1 MQNGK
6 SRIKRVASA
15 IIAGV
20 MALQTVAPVISYADD
35 TASSVATT
43 DDSDAIANVDPGTP
57 VQVDA
62 TASEEPSE
70 APSSGTS
77 QADEN
82 SEETETNSD
91 ITDEVSNEHTDAD
104 TADETQTVEED
115 APKQDESTS
124 ETTDTAPSRT
134 VTVTLNKNGGEFEPE
149 WLETANED
157 PIAAYL
163 GTETNDIV
171 VEDTGD
177 TIVATVTDRD
187 SIDIPVALSSD
198 ESLYFTGWDVS
209 SGSYDADS
217 ETLTFEDGVDAYV
230 LSAVYSSVV
239 DDDQTL
245 VENRTEFDEQT
256 KRQAIQ
262 ERLKSSGIS
271 TYVLR
276 PSDSYNQLDL
286 VVEGLAFTSDDGL
299 TQTFTA
305 PYDGDYIITAYGANG
320 GTGKGKYQG
329 YRTPGRGG
337 KAEGTVHL
345 NAGQTIHIYLGE
357 AGGYWSTNRTFGGGG
372 GQIDWDRAWF
382 PDEDNG
388 QTDRY
393 HVFGRGGGA
402 TYVTVDAWTMD
413 QAGEAAHDYTD
424 AEKAQNNAAA
434 EVAKKHVIL
443 LAGGGGGM
451 GESGGSAGGGGLEG
465 QGPVANRYYAGGFP
479 PYSNAFSYD
488 ATVGGTTPTNGRTL
502 TYEERVDAKVY
513 PATQTRAGFG
523 YHYTVLGE
531 LYDANPAHRDPV
543 DFLFDDGQARNY
555 GSFFYGANG
564 ITCSGAGGGGWFGG
578 GTDYA
583 FSGGGGSSFV
593 NTSVTIDGEQV
604 EVKDAD
610 YEVGGNMKYDSTE
623 TAPYLVNGRV
633 IIKMVGET
641 PKLKS
646 VMMPAQSEDISAGNI
661 DEKDGFGQKAILSP
675 GQGSANKTLAYTAIT
690 YYNLGDVMTVTP
702 KWEYNTLLNVTYK
715 PWDDSVAKN
724 INNQMS
730 VSITNTELGIPAEGD
745 KYYNDAYPGWYAVK
759 SVMTITNAPL
769 SMYDTATVTKY
780 FFRCHPTATVSMYN
794 GIRTM
799 DDESESGGLVL
810 DYSIAMEH
818 QGAHVY
824 QNRNTIND
832 MNAET
837 VSDTV
842 TATQN
847 HSSSQWKYPEL
858 VVKTPKTIQ
867 TFNVLFTSP
876 SRNAQDAILYNTD
889 LANQLGIV
897 VTGTNQNYI
906 FTKSG
911 GLTQDEWN
919 NFLRQVSF
927 VTYDRAVFTADG
939 VQSGVEVAWY
949 GFEKAIFGSNQATRH
964 VPTLSDYPGA
974 ATHNIASGS
983 LNITSSGSVYRIV
996 GSTTGDNRIYVSPG
1010 VSATVILDNV
1020 TMNYTAA
1027 GAGWGNDTSRA
1038 GDGAI
1043 SCSHANLT
1051 IILVGTSR
1059 ITAYGSY
1066 SNAIAKNGTD
1076 GSLMIDGAGTLYAV
1090 GASGDHCGAIGANVN
1105 CSFWNFTVQ
1114 GGTIYAN
1121 AGEHCPGIGSG
1132 CLNQPGEGNG
1142 GDGAGCGNLNFTG
1155 GTVVARGNTACS
1167 GIGSG
1172 WGGPV
1177 NGINISNGAKVTA
1190 YGGSYSPGIGSGGRT
1205 DNVQGGN
1212 IGSYHYHVRN
1222 IVITGG
1228 DTVVTAFG
1236 DKSTNMPGI
1245 GCGKDPVG
1253 TVRGTLSNVV
1263 ATTLDGFQGYV
1274 RYGSSEE
1281 SAAYS
1286 TEQPRTPFTG
1296 TGNIG
1301 SYLASQVNRGTPVY
1315 YTQVFFSIDTSNKHV
1330 DDADVIGTQ
1339 VSSTGT
1345 IKPEQFASVSGT
1357 VWAENDRDGVYQVGD
1372 EAVVEGVAVT
1382 LYNADGS
1389 VCKTT
1394 TTNKYGA
1401 YSFDGIP
1408 EKKNYTVGFS
1418 NGSSNIQSYSP
1429 TAKIAAGENNNHVNN
1444 DWKSDVFTAIYQ
1456 KNTSQTINCGVYVPS
1471 TVSGFAWDDV
1481 NQNGICDNSE
1491 SKIANVTITLTDADG
1506 NSLTDV
1512 YGNPITAVLTDADGN
1527 YSFTNVRPRKEM
1539 KLTLTSSDT
1548 VDISNARV
1556 SPIPTSGDEKRTNK
1570 AERSID
1576 VLEFNGAPTSAT
1588 TEKSGSM
1595 LNAATIGEVYIN
1607 SMTGTGITPVNAE
1620 YKNFALS
1627 ANNSIR
1633 GYVWVESDYNG
1644 ILDGWHETQAD
1655 INIEEPVLNGV
1666 KVTLKNA
1673 AGATVATT
1681 YTDFAGYYEFL
1692 ALKPGTYKVE
1702 YEETDKT
1709 AADKKVLPEEYDYFG
1724 FLVSPTATT
1733 DKKTQ
1738 MGNDATAVMQN
1749 NKVAKAV
1756 SKTYQI
1762 PDTRVVSL
1770 SNEKDFYVSTANCAM
1785 YIPSKV
1791 YGYIW
1796 QDDNYNGIR
1805 ETNETENVK
1814 THIYLR
1820 RTTKSQFADADEQ
1833 GTNISGHLLYKSY
1846 NVFGELVGNGDL
1858 NTAADGY
1865 YEYDYL
1871 EPGIYYV
1878 VFDNTY
1884 DYYGQ
1889 TLINQGNDDTLDS
1902 ETQPNISL
1910 DRSHM
1915 YCAWIGDIELPV
1927 NTKTEYNVLS
1937 KHNDAGFIRLL
1948 TSFDLKKVE
1957 DLSGIPFE
1965 NVKFDYEIYEKA
1977 DDSGKSVFPN
1987 GPYTT
1992 VPVKPGDTSIKTEHL
2007 TTDKNGLISFTN
2019 QDIATYHLTETETLP
2034 GYVRDTKTH
2043 VVKVMPE
2050 TAVENNNLIWKT
2062 YISVDGVRQTNN
2074 LYTLKNT
2081 SETTNLT
2088 VTKKWDDAND
2098 QDGIRKNAVITLKG
2112 TVTLPDGKTEAVP
2125 LQKAYTALF
2134 KATDTYLT
2142 YTFRSIPAYYKG
2154 QTIQYTVVEN
2164 PMDGYTAIVS
2174 NTTGSVDNGY
2184 AITVTNKHVP
2194 QFDDFTVVKVW
2205 DDGNNVDGIRPDSVT
2220 IHMNG
2225 SDGSST
2231 EATLSNTKDWKYTFK
2246 HIPLFD
2252 ANGNEITYTITEDAV
2267 AGYTY
2272 TVTNEG
2278 RSFTITNSHVQETL
2292 SIPVTKTWEDNG
2304 NQDGV
2309 RPSAIHV
2316 ILMGSDGNVYEANL
2330 TAAGKWKYEFKDLPR
2345 YWMEGVAIDYT
2356 LSEETVDSYT
2366 YKIEG
2371 DADTG
2376 FTVTNEHIPA
2386 VTNVVINK
2394 YWEDAANQ
2402 DGVRP
2407 DSVSVTLSGSDGKT
2421 YKATLTKDGGFS
2433 ETFENL
2439 PVFFNNGTKIAY
2451 TVTEDAVAGYI
2462 GKTATDDTGYVLSIT
2477 NTHTPETISKT
2488 ITKTWD
2494 DNDNQDG
2501 IRPTNVK
2508 VELYGTDGTLRTQY
2522 LTKDNNWSYSFE
2534 NLPKYQ
2540 NEGTI
2545 ILYTAKEEAVEGYT
2559 QKSVT
2564 TATGF
2569 NFTNTH
2575 EPQTVTYGATK
2586 VWLDD
2591 DNRDGV
2597 RPNSIT
2603 LVLNGSDGSKYTKQ
2617 MTAASNWSDV
2627 TFERI
2632 PMFNN
2637 GKYIT
2642 YTLSENDV
2650 PSYVNSVAVSEDG
2663 KFFTVTNTHTPDHA
2677 IIKIT
2682 EVWHDENDQDGI
2694 RPKKVT
2700 TIIVG
2705 SNGNRHEVPLHSSG
2719 DWHYT
2724 CDDLVKYWKN
2734 GQLVDYT
2741 VEAVTIDGYT
2751 SEVKSLGN
2759 NVFEVHNTHIP
2770 ETISKTVT
2778 KTWKDN
2784 ENQDGIRPASVTVT
2798 LTGSNAVSKT
2808 ATLNEENGWTAT
2820 FENLP
2825 KRDHGNIVTYNVK
2838 ESDVEGYEASI
2849 VKTEDGFQLINE
2861 HDSETTLRTATLV
2874 WRDENN
2880 QDGIRP
2886 DTVTYTL
2893 HGSDGS
2899 EVEKTVSK
2907 DDSWADVMFED
2918 LPVYQ
2923 NGQKVTYTLT
2933 ESTVDGYTTDIR
2945 DNGHTFTVT
2954 NTHIPAVV
2962 NVDVTKVWT
2971 DGENQDGNRPNSI
2984 SVILTGNDGNRY
2996 TATITAANNW
3006 KYTFSKLP
3014 KFFNE
3019 GTQIEY
3025 TLAEDAASGYSNV
3038 IEKKDNYT
3046 FVLTNKYSPATVDIP
3061 VVKKWNDDNDR
3072 DGARPESFNIVLN
3085 GSDGKLYTGTLSAEN
3100 GYTYVFQSVP
3110 KFHNSGTLISYTVA
3124 EEKVTGYTTE
3134 VAKDSSGYKFT
3145 LTNTKSIE
3153 TVTKTVSKVWEDS
3166 NNQDGLRPS
3175 AITVI
3180 LTGDDGSRYLK
3191 SVSAAENWTTTFEN
3205 LPKNQNHGQ
3214 SIQYTVSEAF
3224 VSGYTD
3230 EVTQNGNNYTIT
3242 NTHMP
3247 ATTELFVT
3255 KTWKDNG
3262 NNDGMR
3268 PDEITVTAHG
3278 SDGRSYAKKLNAD
3291 NQWSVMF
3298 SNLPKYA
3305 NGKTID
3311 YTLTEEAVPGYTSSI
3326 TRNGKSFTLI
3336 NTHVDETKNITITKA
3351 WNDENNQDGLRPKSI
3366 TAVVNGSDG
3375 SARFVQ
3381 LFESQNWTTSLNN
3394 LPKYKNSTE
3403 VQYTVKENAISGY
3416 ETEIKQTGDSY
3427 TITNTHAPAV
3437 VTVSVVK
3444 IWDDE
3449 NNQDG
3454 IRPSLI
3460 QVTLTGSDGSTHNAA
3475 ITKNDGWTYQFK
3487 DLPQYKNGVK
3497 IDYTLQ
3503 EADSNPYTYEIVK
3516 GSDGYSFTITNNY
3529 VPAAVNVPVTTI
3541 WNDDNNRDGIRAKE
3555 TVITLQGSNGKVYQH
3570 IVTDKDSFATVFEDV
3585 PKFFDE
3591 GKEVVYTVTQN
3602 EVDGYTTDVTNTDK
3616 YTFQITNTHEPEKLA
3631 KTVTKVWDDNNNQ
3644 DGLRPNTLRI
3654 ALTGTD
3660 GTYIEKNLSA
3670 ANNWTETFEGLYKYF
3685 KEGTPIQYT
3694 IDEEA
3699 VGGYEKEISEKDN
3712 LITITN
3718 THAPEKL
3725 DLIVNVVWN
3734 DANNQDGYRPDTTTI
3749 HMSGTDG
3756 TQDTKDFTK
3765 DSSWSSIVFKDLDRF
3780 KDGTKIKYTVT
3791 EDEIPQYTTSIVAN
3805 GNVVTVT
3812 NTHIPEITLRNISV
3826 IWEDN
3831 DDQDGIRPDAVNIKL
3846 KGNDKLVDS
3855 SELNEDVKWKHSFTK
3870 LPVREN
3876 GNEISYTAEENEIPG
3891 YTTTIEKTDTG
3902 YVFTNTHIPET
3913 VTVTVDK
3920 VWDDSENQ
3928 DGLRPDTIHIK
3939 LVSNGIAKDA
3949 YLDADSNWHLEFEGL
3964 PKYRD
3969 HGILNE
3975 YSVQEVDVDG
3985 YTSTVTTE
3993 DGYAFTIKN
4002 DHVPAVIDIPIT
4014 EEWIDDNNRDGLRPS
4029 SHTVILTDGINT
4041 IEEIVLDKD
4050 NGYGTVLKDMPKYKN
4065 GVEIDY
4071 QIKDFKVDGYTTNII
4086 KGDSVKDFK
4095 VTNTHVP
4102 EMVTVTVT
4110 EGWHD
4115 QSDYDKIRPEE
4126 IALTLTGSD
4135 GNVYEK
4141 TVNKETW
4148 TAVFSDLPKNS
4159 KGEQIIYTLTQEGIK
4174 GYSTT
4179 ITNNQ
4184 TDTITVINKHE
4195 PVKTITVTVTWND
4208 ENNKDSIRPD
4218 KVTVKLTDGTTVVS
4232 TKEVKNDSW
4241 KHIFEDIPVF
4251 NGSDKVSYTIT
4262 QDAVNGYTTEIKA
4275 SDDGNTIEIINTH
4288 ISVVPPKEEPKKKEP
4303 ATPAPVVEVK
4313 VEQPAPTVTLI
4324 QTTNKPTGISFF
4336 ESLFAK

>member
-15 IIAGV
+15 VIAGV

-70 APSSGTS
+70 APSSGPS

-82 SEETETNSD
+82 SEETNSD
-91 ITDEVSNEHTDAD
+91 ITDEVANEHTDAD

-115 APKQDESTS
+115 APQQDESTS
-124 ETTDTAPSRT
+124 EATDAAPSRT

-157 PIAAYL
+157 PIATYL
-163 GTETNDIV
+163 GTETNDIAI
-171 VEDTGD
+171 EDTGD

-187 SIDIPVALSSD
+187 SISIPVALSGD
-198 ESLYFTGWDVS
+198 DSLYFTGWDVS
-209 SGSYDADS
+209 SGSYDADN
-217 ETLTFEDGVDAYV
+217 ETLTFDDGVDAYV
-230 LSAVYSSVV
+230 LTAVYNSVA
-239 DDDQTL
+239 DEDQQL
-245 VENRTEFDEQT
+245 IENKEIFDEQAE
-256 KRQAIQ
+256 KNVLQQKLSA
-262 ERLKSSGIS
+262 SGIS
-271 TYVLR
+271 LYEMR

-286 VVEGLAFTSDDGL
+286 IIDGLAFTSDDGL
-299 TQTFTA
+299 VQTFTA
-305 PYDGDYIITAYGANG
+305 PYDGDYTITAYGANG
-320 GTGKGKYQG
+320 GTGKDKYQG

-337 KAEGTVHL
+337 KAEGTIHL

-424 AEKAQNNAAA
+424 AEKAQNDAAA
-434 EVAKKHVIL
+434 EVAKNHVIL

-488 ATVGGTTPTNGRTL
+488 ATVGGTTPTNGRVL
-502 TYEERVDAKVY
+502 TYDERVDAKVY

-523 YHYTVLGE
+523 YHYTILGE
-531 LYDANPAHRDPV
+531 LYDANPANRDPV
-543 DFLFDDGQARNY
+543 SLLFDDGQARNY

-593 NTSVTIDGEQV
+593 NTSVTIDGKQV

-610 YEVGGNMKYDSTE
+610 YEVGGNMKYDSTNS
-623 TAPYLVNGRV
+623 APYLINGRV
-633 IIKMVGET
+633 LIHMVGTT
-641 PKLKS
+641 PKMKTI
-646 VMMPAQSEDISAGNI
+646 MMEAQNEDISSSHVDDA
-661 DEKDGFGQKAILSP
+661 DVYGQKAYLNK
-675 GQGSANKTLAYTAIT
+675 GQDVASTTIAYTAIT
-690 YYNLGDVMTVTP
+690 YYNMGDLMTVNP
-702 KWEYNTLLNVTYK
+702 VWEYSTMLSPTDRDWN
-715 PWDDSVAKN
+715 DSVAKS
-724 INNQMS
+724 IDSRLS
-730 VSITNTELGIPAEGD
+730 VSVANTNLGVPNPGD
-745 KYYNDAYPGWYAVK
+745 KYYNADYPGWYAVK
-759 SVMTITNAPL
+759 SVMTITNPVNTMYSTERLTKYYFRCKGIASYTLSSGTKTMYDKGERGELAIDYNIYINHEGVHVYSDRNIINGTPTSTVDDTIAATAGRSASTWQYPHMALTDVNNINTILIQFSSHGFNTSDSISYDASYADSLGITGSGNQYSYIFKAKSKNSVSTANWEKFLQSITYTTYDAATFTSTGVSGGVTIFWYADENLWENNMFYDSSSGHFYACINTGNSITWGEARNRAL
-769 SMYDTATVTKY
+769 SMYNSALDCYGYLAHITSQSEQDYLYTLMDKSTQGWLGATRKVSGNEWDWYWRDGPANETNEP
-780 FFRCHPTATVSMYN
+780 FFRQNADGTYGTLLWGYENWDSKTEPN
-794 GIRTM
+794 N
-799 DDESESGGLVL
+799 SGGVEWCMHYYGSNRGVWNDYIDSNGAVTSFIVEWSKDGLV
-810 DYSIAMEH
+810 
-818 QGAHVY
+818 G
-824 QNRNTIND
+824 ND
-832 MNAET
+832 HS
-837 VSDTV
+837 VSDT
-842 TATQN
+842 
-847 HSSSQWKYPEL
+847 
-858 VVKTPKTIQ
+858 
-867 TFNVLFTSP
+867 
-876 SRNAQDAILYNTD
+876 
-889 LANQLGIV
+889 
-897 VTGTNQNYI
+897 
-906 FTKSG
+906 
-911 GLTQDEWN
+911 
-919 NFLRQVSF
+919 
-927 VTYDRAVFTADG
+927 
-939 VQSGVEVAWY
+939 
-949 GFEKAIFGSNQATRH
+949 
-964 VPTLSDYPGA
+964 
-974 ATHNIASGS
+974 
-983 LNITSSGSVYRIV
+983 
-996 GSTTGDNRIYVSPG
+996 
-1010 VSATVILDNV
+1010 
-1020 TMNYTAA
+1020 
-1027 GAGWGNDTSRA
+1027 
-1038 GDGAI
+1038 
-1043 SCSHANLT
+1043 
-1051 IILVGTSR
+1051 
-1059 ITAYGSY
+1059 
-1066 SNAIAKNGTD
+1066 
-1076 GSLMIDGAGTLYAV
+1076 
-1090 GASGDHCGAIGANVN
+1090 
-1105 CSFWNFTVQ
+1105 
-1114 GGTIYAN
+1114 
-1121 AGEHCPGIGSG
+1121 
-1132 CLNQPGEGNG
+1132 
-1142 GDGAGCGNLNFTG
+1142 
-1155 GTVVARGNTACS
+1155 
-1167 GIGSG
+1167 
-1172 WGGPV
+1172 
-1177 NGINISNGAKVTA
+1177 
-1190 YGGSYSPGIGSGGRT
+1190 
-1205 DNVQGGN
+1205 
-1212 IGSYHYHVRN
+1212 
-1222 IVITGG
+1222 
-1228 DTVVTAFG
+1228 
-1236 DKSTNMPGI
+1236 
-1245 GCGKDPVG
+1245 
-1253 TVRGTLSNVV
+1253 
-1263 ATTLDGFQGYV
+1263 
-1274 RYGSSEE
+1274 
-1281 SAAYS
+1281 
-1286 TEQPRTPFTG
+1286 
-1296 TGNIG
+1296 
-1301 SYLASQVNRGTPVY
+1301 
-1315 YTQVFFSIDTSNKHV
+1315 
-1330 DDADVIGTQ
+1330 DVIGTQ
-1339 VSSTGT
+1339 IVA
-1345 IKPEQFASVSGT
+1345 EQEQKVNNGEVSGT
-1357 VWAENDRDGVYQVGD
+1357 VWAENDYNGLFATD
-1372 EAVVEGVAVT
+1372 EAKLQDITVQLISDDGTVVATAQTNKLGQYDFTGLAPGNYYVKFTSQSFVG
-1382 LYNADGS
+1382 YNAVPDGGNS
-1389 VCKTT
+1389 IVQQASKGINDSYAQTPVFALT
-1394 TTNKYGA
+1394 YNDVLEK
-1401 YSFDGIP
+1401 SF
-1408 EKKNYTVGFS
+1408 
-1418 NGSSNIQSYSP
+1418 
-1429 TAKIAAGENNNHVNN
+1429 
-1444 DWKSDVFTAIYQ
+1444 
-1456 KNTSQTINCGVYVPS
+1456 GVYVPS
-1471 TVSGFAWDDV
+1471 TVSGFAWDDA
-1481 NQNGICDNSE
+1481 NQNGIYDNRE
-1491 SKIANVTITLTDADG
+1491 AKIANVTITLTDADG

-1512 YGNPITAVLTDADGN
+1512 YGNPIAAVLTDANGN

-1539 KLTLTSSDT
+1539 KLTLTSSNT

-1556 SPIPTSGDEKRTNK
+1556 SPIPTSGDVKLTNK
-1570 AERSID
+1570 AEKSIGM
-1576 VLEFNGAPTSAT
+1576 LEFNGAPTSAT

-1595 LNAATIGEVYIN
+1595 LTSATIGEIYIN
-1607 SMTGTGITPVNAE
+1607 SMSGTGITPVNAE

-1655 INIEEPVLNGV
+1655 IDIEEPVLNGV

-1702 YEETDKT
+1702 YEETDRT

-1724 FLVSPTATT
+1724 FTVSPTATT

-1738 MGNDATAVMQN
+1738 MGNDSTAVMQN

-1762 PDTRVVSL
+1762 PDTRVVNL
-1770 SNEKDFYVSTANCAM
+1770 SNEKDFYVSTANCAL

-1805 ETNETENVK
+1805 EANETQNVE

-1820 RTTKSQFADADEQ
+1820 RTTKSKFADADEQ

-1846 NVFGELVGNGDL
+1846 NVFGELIGNGDL
-1858 NTAADGY
+1858 NTATDGY
-1865 YEYDYL
+1865 YEYNCL

-1884 DYYGQ
+1884 DCYGQ

-1902 ETQPNISL
+1902 EVQPNISL

-1965 NVKFDYEIYEKA
+1965 NVKFDYEIYSKA
-1977 DDSGKSVFPN
+1977 ENFGKSVFPDDRHQGAPQIYEGAEDSGKSVFSDDSN
-1987 GPYTT
+1987 ELYTT
-1992 VPVKPGDTSIKTEHL
+1992 ASIETFAQAEHL
-2007 TTDKNGLISFTN
+2007 ITDKDGLIHFTN
-2019 QDIATYHLTETETLP
+2019 QDIATYHLTETKTLP

-2043 VVKVMPE
+2043 VIKVMPE
-2050 TAVENNNLIWKT
+2050 TTVENNNLVWKT
-2062 YISVDGVRQTNN
+2062 YISVDGVRQTDN

-2098 QDGIRKNAVITLKG
+2098 QDGIRQNAVITLKG
-2112 TVTLPDGKTEAVP
+2112 TVTLPNGKTEAVP

-2154 QTIQYTVVEN
+2154 QTIQYTVIEN
-2164 PMDGYTAIVS
+2164 PMDGYTATVGA
-2174 NTTGSVDNGY
+2174 TTGSADKGY

-2194 QFDDFTVVKVW
+2194 QFDDFTVTKVW
-2205 DDGNNVDGIRPDSVT
+2205 DDSNNIDGMRPDSVT
-2220 IHMNG
+2220 IHLNG

-2231 EATLSNTKDWKYTFK
+2231 EATLSNAKDWKYTFK
-2246 HIPLFD
+2246 HMPLFD
-2252 ANGNEITYTITEDAV
+2252 ANGNKITYTITEDAV

-2304 NQDGV
+2304 DQDGV

-2545 ILYTAKEEAVEGYT
+2545 ILYTAKEEAIEGYT

-2603 LVLNGSDGSKYTKQ
+2603 LTLTGSDGSKYTKQ

-2627 TFERI
+2627 TFERV

-2663 KFFTVTNTHTPDHA
+2663 KHFTVTNTHAPDHA
-2677 IIKIT
+2677 IINIT

-2694 RPKKVT
+2694 RPRKMTAVV
-2700 TIIVG
+2700 VG

-2719 DWHYT
+2719 DWNYT
-2724 CDDLVKYWKN
+2724 CDDLVKYWKS

-2741 VEAVTIDGYT
+2741 VEAITIDGYT

-2808 ATLNEENGWTAT
+2808 ATLNEDNGWTAT

-2825 KRDHGNIVTYNVK
+2825 KRDHGNIVAYNVK
-2838 ESDVEGYEASI
+2838 ESDTAGYEASV

-2861 HDSETTLRTATLV
+2861 HDSETTMRTVTLV
-2874 WRDENN
+2874 WRDEDNR
-2880 QDGIRP
+2880 DGVRP

-2899 EVEKTVSK
+2899 EQEKTVNK
-2907 DDSWADVMFED
+2907 DDAWNDVVFED

-2923 NGQKVTYTLT
+2923 NGQRISYTLT
-2933 ESTVDGYTTDIR
+2933 ESAIDGYTNDIR
-2945 DNGHTFTVT
+2945 SSGNTFTVT
-2954 NTHIPAVV
+2954 NTHIPETV
-2962 NVDVTKVWT
+2962 NVDVTKIWT
-2971 DGENQDGNRPNSI
+2971 DGENQDGNRPDSI
-2984 SVILTGNDGNRY
+2984 SVILTGSDGKRY
-2996 TATITAANNW
+2996 MTTITAANNW
-3006 KYTFSKLP
+3006 KHTFLKLP

-3025 TLAEDAASGYSNV
+3025 TLTEDTMSGYSDV
-3038 IEKKDNYT
+3038 VEKRSDYV
-3046 FVLTNKYSPATVDIP
+3046 FVLTNKYSPATVDVTI
-3061 VVKKWNDDNDR
+3061 VKKWDDDNDR
-3072 DGARPESFNIVLN
+3072 DGMRPESVDIVLN
-3085 GSDGKLYTGTLSAEN
+3085 GSDGKLYTGTLSTEN
-3100 GYTYVFQSVP
+3100 GYTCVFQSVP
-3110 KFHNSGTLISYTVA
+3110 KYHDGGTLINYTIA
-3124 EEKVTGYTTE
+3124 EEKIPGYTTTI
-3134 VAKDSSGYKFT
+3134 AKDASGYKFT
-3145 LTNTKSIE
+3145 LTNTKPIE

-3175 AITVI
+3175 AITII
-3180 LTGDDGSRYLK
+3180 LTGDDGSRRVK
-3191 SVSAAENWTTTFEN
+3191 SVSAAENWTTMFEN

-3230 EVTQNGNNYTIT
+3230 RVAQNGDNYTIT
-3242 NTHMP
+3242 NTHTP

-3602 EVDGYTTDVTNTDK
+3602 EVDGYTTNVANIDK

-3631 KTVTKVWDDNNNQ
+3631 KTVTKVWDDSNNQ

-3660 GTYIEKNLSA
+3660 GTYIEKSLSA

-3812 NTHIPEITLRNISV
+3812 NTHIPKITLCNISV

-3920 VWDDSENQ
+3920 VWEDGENQ
-3928 DGLRPDTIHIK
+3928 DGLRPDSIDVILTGSDGNTYNATI
-3939 LVSNGIAKDA
+3939 SEKD
-3949 YLDADSNWHLEFEGL
+3949 NWTYIFANL
-3964 PKYRD
+3964 PKYFND
-3969 HGILNE
+3969 GTLVE
-3975 YSVQEVDVDG
+3975 YSLQEVETDGYAGTVTKGTDG
-3985 YTSTVTTE
+3985 YT
-3993 DGYAFTIKN
+3993 FTIKN
-4002 DHVPAVIDIPIT
+4002 DHTPAVVDIPVT
-4014 EEWIDDNNRDGLRPS
+4014 KVWNDDEDRDGLRPNS
-4029 SHTVILTDGINT
+4029 I
-4041 IEEIVLDKD
+4041 
-4050 NGYGTVLKDMPKYKN
+4050 
-4065 GVEIDY
+4065 
-4071 QIKDFKVDGYTTNII
+4071 
-4086 KGDSVKDFK
+4086 
-4095 VTNTHVP
+4095 HV
-4102 EMVTVTVT
+4102 
-4110 EGWHD
+4110 
-4115 QSDYDKIRPEE
+4115 
-4126 IALTLTGSD
+4126 TLTGSD
-4135 GNVYEK
+4135 GSTYKKDLEK
-4141 TVNKETW
+4141 D
-4148 TAVFSDLPKNS
+4148 S
-4159 KGEQIIYTLTQEGIK
+4159 
-4174 GYSTT
+4174 GYSTIFTSLPKYHNGELISYSLAETPVEGYETDIQAAESGYGFT
-4179 ITNNQ
+4179 ITN
-4184 TDTITVINKHE
+4184 THE
-4195 PVKTITVTVTWND
+4195 VSKKTIKVSKVWDDAENQDGIRPDSVTVTLTGSNNSKYTAKLNKENNWTYTFEGLFCKADGATIKYEVSEKDVAGYTPSIKETEGGFIITNAHKPETVTINIVKNWND
-4208 ENNKDSIRPD
+4208 SQNADNIRPD
-4218 KVTVKLTDGTTVVS
+4218 AISITLT
-4232 TKEVKNDSW
+4232 
-4241 KHIFEDIPVF
+4241 
-4251 NGSDKVSYTIT
+4251 GSDNSSRSITLNKAGDYKTAVDSLPKFHEGKQITYTVT
-4262 QDAVNGYTTEIKA
+4262 ETPVDGYTSSVQASADGYSFVVINTHTPEVHQEKKETPTTPKFEIKA
-4275 SDDGNTIEIINTH
+4275 EPSTTI
-4288 ISVVPPKEEPKKKEP
+4288 
-4303 ATPAPVVEVK
+4303 
-4313 VEQPAPTVTLI
+4313 I
-4324 QTTNKPTGISFF
+4324 QTTNKPTGVSFF
-4336 ESLFAK
+4336 DSLLG

>member
-1 MQNGK
+1 MQK
-6 SRIKRVASA
+6 CESRTKRVMSA
-15 IIAGV
+15 IIAGM
-20 MALQTVAPVISYADD
+20 MALQVVAPTISYADD
-35 TASSVATT
+35 TVASTASSEDNSNTQ
-43 DDSDAIANVDPGTP
+43 IDPGVP
-57 VQVDA
+57 VQ
-62 TASEEPSE
+62 
-70 APSSGTS
+70 
-77 QADEN
+77 
-82 SEETETNSD
+82 
-91 ITDEVSNEHTDAD
+91 
-104 TADETQTVEED
+104 
-115 APKQDESTS
+115 
-124 ETTDTAPSRT
+124 TDTASSNTVTEPDSSESLEETADSEQTGEIQDDTVSDSQGNETNTQEETVQDTVQQNDTGSETMESKSVRT
-134 VTVTLNKNGGEFEPE
+134 VTVTLNKNGGVFEPE

-163 GTETNDIV
+163 GTETNDIAI
-171 VEDTGD
+171 EDTGD

-187 SIDIPVALSSD
+187 SISIPVALSGD
-198 ESLYFTGWDVS
+198 DSLYFTGWDVS
-209 SGSYDADS
+209 SGSYDADN
-217 ETLTFEDGVDAYV
+217 ETLTFDDDVDAYV
-230 LSAVYSSVV
+230 LTAVYNSVA
-239 DDDQTL
+239 DEDQQL
-245 VENRTEFDEQT
+245 IENKEIFDEQAE
-256 KRQAIQ
+256 KNVLQQKLSA
-262 ERLKSSGIS
+262 SGIS
-271 TYVLR
+271 LYEMR

-286 VVEGLAFTSDDGL
+286 IIDGLAFTSDDGL
-299 TQTFTA
+299 IQTFTA
-305 PYDGDYIITAYGANG
+305 PYDGDYTITAYGANG

-337 KAEGTVHL
+337 KAEGTIHL
-345 NAGQTIHIYLGE
+345 SAGQTIHIYLGE

-424 AEKAQNNAAA
+424 AEKAQNDAAA

-451 GESGGSAGGGGLEG
+451 GESGGTAGGGGLEG

-488 ATVGGTTPTNGRTL
+488 ATVGGTTPTNGRVL
-502 TYEERVDAKVY
+502 TYDERVDAKVY

-523 YHYTVLGE
+523 YHYTILGE
-531 LYDANPAHRDPV
+531 LYDANPANRDPV
-543 DFLFDDGQARNY
+543 SLLFDDGQARNY

-593 NTSVTIDGEQV
+593 NTSVTIDGKQV

-610 YEVGGNMKYDSTE
+610 YEVGGNMKYDSTNS
-623 TAPYLVNGRV
+623 APYLINGRV
-633 IIKMVGET
+633 LIHMVGTT
-641 PKLKS
+641 PKMKTI
-646 VMMPAQSEDISAGNI
+646 MMEAQNEDISSSHVDDA
-661 DEKDGFGQKAILSP
+661 DVYGQKAYLNK
-675 GQGSANKTLAYTAIT
+675 GQDVASTTIAYTAIT
-690 YYNLGDVMTVTP
+690 YYNMGDLMTVNP
-702 KWEYNTLLNVTYK
+702 VWEYSTMLSPTDRDWN
-715 PWDDSVAKN
+715 DSVAKS
-724 INNQMS
+724 IDSRLS
-730 VSITNTELGIPAEGD
+730 VSVANTNLGVPNPGD
-745 KYYNDAYPGWYAVK
+745 KYYNADYPGWYAVK
-759 SVMTITNAPL
+759 SVMTITNPVNTMYSTERLTKYYFRCKGIASYTLSSGTKTMYDKGERGELAIDYNIYINHEGVHVYSDRNIINGTPTSTVDDTIAATAGRSASTWQYPHMALTDVNNINTILVQFSSHGFNTSDSISYDASYADSLGITGSGNQYSYIFKAKSKNSVSTANWEKFLQSITYTTYDAATFTSTGVSGGVTIFWYADENLWENNMFYDSSSSHFYACINTGSSITWGEARNRAL
-769 SMYDTATVTKY
+769 SMYNSALDCYGYLAHITSQSEQDYLYTLMDKSTQGWLGATRKVSGNEWDWYWRDGPANETNEP
-780 FFRCHPTATVSMYN
+780 FFRQNAD
-794 GIRTM
+794 GIYGSLLWGYENWDSKTEPNNVGNEWCM
-799 DDESESGGLVL
+799 HYYGNKSGVWN
-810 DYSIAMEH
+810 DYSDTN
-818 QGAHVY
+818 GAVTSFIVEWSKDGLA
-824 QNRNTIND
+824 NND
-832 MNAET
+832 HS
-837 VSDTV
+837 VSDT
-842 TATQN
+842 
-847 HSSSQWKYPEL
+847 
-858 VVKTPKTIQ
+858 
-867 TFNVLFTSP
+867 
-876 SRNAQDAILYNTD
+876 
-889 LANQLGIV
+889 
-897 VTGTNQNYI
+897 
-906 FTKSG
+906 
-911 GLTQDEWN
+911 
-919 NFLRQVSF
+919 
-927 VTYDRAVFTADG
+927 
-939 VQSGVEVAWY
+939 
-949 GFEKAIFGSNQATRH
+949 
-964 VPTLSDYPGA
+964 
-974 ATHNIASGS
+974 
-983 LNITSSGSVYRIV
+983 
-996 GSTTGDNRIYVSPG
+996 
-1010 VSATVILDNV
+1010 
-1020 TMNYTAA
+1020 
-1027 GAGWGNDTSRA
+1027 
-1038 GDGAI
+1038 
-1043 SCSHANLT
+1043 
-1051 IILVGTSR
+1051 
-1059 ITAYGSY
+1059 
-1066 SNAIAKNGTD
+1066 
-1076 GSLMIDGAGTLYAV
+1076 
-1090 GASGDHCGAIGANVN
+1090 
-1105 CSFWNFTVQ
+1105 
-1114 GGTIYAN
+1114 
-1121 AGEHCPGIGSG
+1121 
-1132 CLNQPGEGNG
+1132 
-1142 GDGAGCGNLNFTG
+1142 
-1155 GTVVARGNTACS
+1155 
-1167 GIGSG
+1167 
-1172 WGGPV
+1172 
-1177 NGINISNGAKVTA
+1177 
-1190 YGGSYSPGIGSGGRT
+1190 
-1205 DNVQGGN
+1205 
-1212 IGSYHYHVRN
+1212 
-1222 IVITGG
+1222 
-1228 DTVVTAFG
+1228 
-1236 DKSTNMPGI
+1236 
-1245 GCGKDPVG
+1245 
-1253 TVRGTLSNVV
+1253 
-1263 ATTLDGFQGYV
+1263 
-1274 RYGSSEE
+1274 
-1281 SAAYS
+1281 
-1286 TEQPRTPFTG
+1286 
-1296 TGNIG
+1296 
-1301 SYLASQVNRGTPVY
+1301 
-1315 YTQVFFSIDTSNKHV
+1315 
-1330 DDADVIGTQ
+1330 DVIGTQ
-1339 VSSTGT
+1339 IVA
-1345 IKPEQFASVSGT
+1345 EQEQKVNNGEVSGT
-1357 VWAENDRDGVYQVGD
+1357 VWAENDYNGLFATD
-1372 EAVVEGVAVT
+1372 EAKLQDITVQLISDNGTVVATAQTNKLGQYDFTGLAPGNYYVKFTSQSFVG
-1382 LYNADGS
+1382 YNAVPDGGNS
-1389 VCKTT
+1389 IVQQASKGINDSYAQTPVFALT
-1394 TTNKYGA
+1394 YNDVLEK
-1401 YSFDGIP
+1401 SF
-1408 EKKNYTVGFS
+1408 
-1418 NGSSNIQSYSP
+1418 
-1429 TAKIAAGENNNHVNN
+1429 
-1444 DWKSDVFTAIYQ
+1444 
-1456 KNTSQTINCGVYVPS
+1456 GVYVPS
-1471 TVSGFAWDDV
+1471 TVSGFAWDDA
-1481 NQNGICDNSE
+1481 NQNGIYDNRE
-1491 SKIANVTITLTDADG
+1491 AKIANVTITLTDADG

-1512 YGNPITAVLTDADGN
+1512 YGNPIAAVLTDANGN

-1556 SPIPTSGDEKRTNK
+1556 SPIPTSGDVKLTNK
-1570 AERSID
+1570 AEKSIGM
-1576 VLEFNGAPTSAT
+1576 LEFNGAPTSAT

-1595 LNAATIGEVYIN
+1595 LTSATIGEIYIN
-1607 SMTGTGITPVNAE
+1607 SMSGTGITPVNAE

-1724 FLVSPTATT
+1724 FLVSPTAAT

-1738 MGNDATAVMQN
+1738 MGNDSTAVMQN

-1762 PDTRVVSL
+1762 PDTRVVNL
-1770 SNEKDFYVSTANCAM
+1770 SNEKDFYVSTANCAL

-1796 QDDNYNGIR
+1796 QDNNYNGIR

-1902 ETQPNISL
+1902 EAQPNISL

-1948 TSFDLKKVE
+1948 TDFDLKKIE
-1957 DLSGIPFE
+1957 DLSGIPFKD
-1965 NVKFDYEIYEKA
+1965 VKFDYEIYEKA

-2007 TTDKNGLISFTN
+2007 TTDKNGLIHFTN
-2019 QDIATYHLTETETLP
+2019 QDIATYHLIETETLP
-2034 GYVRDTKTH
+2034 GYVKDTKTH

-2050 TAVENNNLIWKT
+2050 AAVENNNLVWKT
-2062 YISVDGVRQTNN
+2062 YISVDGVRLTDN

-2098 QDGIRKNAVITLKG
+2098 QDGIRQNAVITLKG

-2154 QTIQYTVVEN
+2154 QTIQYTVIEN
-2164 PMDGYTAIVS
+2164 PMDGYTATVS
-2174 NTTGSVDNGY
+2174 ATTGSTDKGY

-2194 QFDDFTVVKVW
+2194 QFDDFTVTKVW
-2205 DDGNNVDGIRPDSVT
+2205 DDSNNIDGMRPDSVT
-2220 IHMNG
+2220 IYLNG

-2231 EATLSNTKDWKYTFK
+2231 EATLSNAKDWKYTFK
-2246 HIPLFD
+2246 HMPLFD

-2267 AGYTY
+2267 TGYTY
-2272 TVTNEG
+2272 TVTNKD
-2278 RSFTITNSHVQETL
+2278 RAFTITNKHTQETF

-2316 ILMGSDGNVYEANL
+2316 TLMGSDGNVYEANL

-2356 LSEETVDSYT
+2356 LNEEAVNGYT

-2376 FTVTNEHIPA
+2376 FTVTNEHISA
-2386 VTNVVINK
+2386 VTNVVVNK
-2394 YWEDAANQ
+2394 YWEDAENQ

-2407 DSVSVTLSGSDGKT
+2407 DSVAVTLSGSDGKT
-2421 YKATLTKDGGFS
+2421 YKATLAKDTGFS
-2433 ETFENL
+2433 KTFENL
-2439 PVFFNNGTKIAY
+2439 PVFFNNGTKITY
-2451 TVTEDAVAGYI
+2451 TVTEDAVDGYT
-2462 GKTATDDTGYVLSIT
+2462 GKITTDDTGYILSIT
-2477 NTHTPETISKT
+2477 NTHAPETIRKT
-2488 ITKTWD
+2488 VTKTWD
-2494 DNDNQDG
+2494 DGNDRDG

-2508 VELYGTDGTLRTQY
+2508 IELYGTDGTRRTQY
-2522 LTKDNNWSYSFE
+2522 LTKDNHWSYSFE

-2545 ILYTAKEEAVEGYT
+2545 ILYIIKEEAVDGYT

-2564 TATGF
+2564 TTAGF
-2569 NFTNTH
+2569 DLTNTH
-2575 EPQTVTYGATK
+2575 EIQTADYEVKK
-2586 VWLDD
+2586 VWID
-2591 DNRDGV
+2591 DNDRDGT
-2597 RPNSIT
+2597 RPTSIT
-2603 LVLNGSDGSKYTKQ
+2603 LTLTGSDGSKYTKQ
-2617 MTAASNWSDV
+2617 MTAADNWNAV
-2627 TFERI
+2627 TFERV
-2632 PMFNN
+2632 PMFNG

-2642 YTLSENDV
+2642 YTLTENEV
-2650 PSYVNSVAVSEDG
+2650 PSYINLIEVSEDG
-2663 KFFTVTNTHTPDHA
+2663 KHFTVTNTHAPDHTV
-2677 IIKIT
+2677 INIT

-2694 RPKKVT
+2694 RPRKMTAIV
-2700 TIIVG
+2700 VG

-2808 ATLNEENGWTAT
+2808 ATLNEDNGWTAT

-2825 KRDHGNIVTYNVK
+2825 KRDHGNIVAYNVK
-2838 ESDVEGYEASI
+2838 ESDTAGYEASV

-2861 HDSETTLRTATLV
+2861 HDSETTMRTVTLV
-2874 WRDENN
+2874 WRDEDNR
-2880 QDGIRP
+2880 DGVRP
-2886 DTVTYTL
+2886 DAVTYTL

-2899 EVEKTVSK
+2899 EQEKTVNK
-2907 DDSWADVMFED
+2907 DDAWNDVVFED

-2923 NGQKVTYTLT
+2923 NGQRISYTLT
-2933 ESTVDGYTTDIR
+2933 ESAIDGYANDIR
-2945 DNGHTFTVT
+2945 SSGNTFTVT
-2954 NTHIPAVV
+2954 NTHIPETV
-2962 NVDVTKVWT
+2962 NVDVTKIWT
-2971 DGENQDGNRPNSI
+2971 DGENQDGNRPDSI
-2984 SVILTGNDGNRY
+2984 SVILTGSDGKRY
-2996 TATITAANNW
+2996 TTTITAANNW
-3006 KYTFSKLP
+3006 KHTFLKLP

-3025 TLAEDAASGYSNV
+3025 TLTEDTMSGYSDV
-3038 IEKKDNYT
+3038 VEKRSDYV
-3046 FVLTNKYSPATVDIP
+3046 FVLTNKYSPATVDVTI
-3061 VVKKWNDDNDR
+3061 VKKWDDDNDR
-3072 DGARPESFNIVLN
+3072 DGMRPESVDIVLN
-3085 GSDGKLYTGTLSAEN
+3085 GSDGKLYTGTLSTEN
-3100 GYTYVFQSVP
+3100 GYTCVFQSVP
-3110 KFHNSGTLISYTVA
+3110 KYHDGGTLINYTIA
-3124 EEKVTGYTTE
+3124 EEKIPGYTTTI
-3134 VAKDSSGYKFT
+3134 AKDASGYKFT
-3145 LTNTKSIE
+3145 LTNAKTID
-3153 TVTKTVSKVWEDS
+3153 TVTKTVSKVWDDN
-3166 NNQDGLRPS
+3166 NNQDGLRPT

-3180 LTGDDGSRYLK
+3180 LTGDDGSRRVK
-3191 SVSAAENWTTTFEN
+3191 SVTATENWTVTFEN

-3214 SIQYTVSEAF
+3214 NIQYTVSEAF
-3224 VSGYTD
+3224 VSGYT
-3230 EVTQNGNNYTIT
+3230 EAITQNGDNYIIT
-3242 NTHMP
+3242 NTHTP
-3247 ATTELFVT
+3247 ASSEFFVT
-3255 KTWKDNG
+3255 KIWKDNE

-3278 SDGRSYAKKLNAD
+3278 SDGCSYTEKLNAD

-3305 NGKTID
+3305 DGKVIE
-3311 YTLTEEAVPGYTSSI
+3311 YSLTEESVPGYTSSI
-3326 TRNGKSFTLI
+3326 TRNGKSFVFI

-3351 WNDENNQDGLRPKSI
+3351 WNDGNNQDGLRPKTI

-3381 LFESQNWTTSLNN
+3381 LFEGQNWATSLNN
-3394 LPKYKNSTE
+3394 LPKYKNGTE
-3403 VQYTVKENAISGY
+3403 IQYTVKENAIPGY

-3427 TITNTHAPAV
+3427 AIMNSHTPAV
-3437 VTVSVVK
+3437 VTVSAVK
-3444 IWDDE
+3444 VWDDA

-3460 QVTLTGSDGSTHNAA
+3460 QVTLTGSDGSVRNAA

-3487 DLPQYKNGVK
+3487 NLPKYKNGMK

-3503 EADSNPYTYEIVK
+3503 EANSNPYTYEIVK
-3516 GSDGYSFTITNNY
+3516 GSDEYSFTITNNY
-3529 VPAAVNVPVTTI
+3529 VPAVVNVPITTV
-3541 WNDDNNRDGIRAKE
+3541 WDDDDNRDGIRAKE
-3555 TVITLQGSNGKVYQH
+3555 TAITLHGSNGKVYQR
-3570 IVTDKDSFATVFEDV
+3570 IVTGKDDFATVFEDV

-3591 GKEVVYTVTQN
+3591 GREVVYTVTQN
-3602 EVDGYTTDVTNTDK
+3602 EMNGYTANIASTDK
-3616 YTFQITNTHEPEKLA
+3616 YTFQITNTHEPERLA

-3660 GTYIEKNLSA
+3660 GTYIEKSLST
-3670 ANNWTETFEGLYKYF
+3670 ANNWTETFDGLYKYF

-3694 IDEEA
+3694 IDEEM

-3734 DANNQDGYRPDTTTI
+3734 DANNQDGYRPDAATI

-3756 TQDTKDFTK
+3756 TQDAKDFTK
-3765 DSSWSSIVFKDLDRF
+3765 DSSWSSIVFKDLDHY
-3780 KDGTKIKYTVT
+3780 KDGNEIKYTVT
-3791 EDEIPQYTTSIVAN
+3791 EDEIPQYTTSIAVN

-3826 IWEDN
+3826 VWEDN
-3831 DDQDGIRPDAVNIKL
+3831 NDQDGLRPDTVSVKL
-3846 KGNDKLVDS
+3846 KGNDKFIDS
-3855 SELNEDVKWKHSFTK
+3855 SELNEDVEWKHSFTK

-3876 GNEISYTAEENEIPG
+3876 GNEISYTAEENEIPE
-3891 YTTTIEKTDTG
+3891 YTTSIEKTDTG

-3920 VWDDSENQ
+3920 VWKDAENQ
-3928 DGLRPDTIHIK
+3928 DGLRPDAIHIR
-3939 LVSNGIAKDA
+3939 LISNDIEKDA
-3949 YLDADSNWHLEFEGL
+3949 YLDAESDWHLDFEGL

-3985 YTSTVTTE
+3985 YTSTVTTK
-3993 DGYAFTIKN
+3993 DGYAFTIEN

-4014 EEWIDDNNRDGLRPS
+4014 EEWIDDNDRDGLRPG
-4029 SHTVILTDGINT
+4029 SHTVVLVDGTNA
-4041 IEEIVLDKD
+4041 IEEVVLDRN
-4050 NGYGTVLKDMPKYKN
+4050 NGYGVVLKNMPKYKN
-4065 GVEIDY
+4065 GVEINY

-4086 KGDSVKDFK
+4086 KSDSVKDFNI
-4095 VTNTHVP
+4095 TNTHVP
-4102 EMVTVTVT
+4102 EMVTITVT

-4115 QSDYDKIRPEE
+4115 QSDYDKIRPEKVT
-4126 IALTLTGSD
+4126 LTLTGSD

-4141 TVNKETW
+4141 TVTKDTW
-4148 TAVFSDLPKNS
+4148 TTVFSDLPKNS

-4174 GYSTT
+4174 GYKTT
-4179 ITNNQ
+4179 ITDNE
-4184 TDTITVINKHE
+4184 TGTIAVINTHE

-4208 ENNKDSIRPD
+4208 ENNKDNIRPD
-4218 KVTVKLTDGTTVVS
+4218 KVTVKLANGTTAVS
-4232 TKEVKNDSW
+4232 TKEINNDSW
-4241 KHIFEDIPVF
+4241 KHVFENIIVF
-4251 NGSDKVSYTIT
+4251 NGDDKASYTVT
-4262 QDAVNGYTTEIKA
+4262 QDAVSEYTTEIKA

-4288 ISVVPPKEEPKKKEP
+4288 VPVAPPKEEPKQEETATP
-4303 ATPAPVVEVK
+4303 AAPAPVVEIK
-4313 VEQPAPTVTLI
+4313 TEPT
-4324 QTTNKPTGISFF
+4324 TTVIETPNKQTGISFMDG
-4336 ESLFAK
+4336 LFG

>member
-372 GQIDWDRAWF
+372 GQIDWDKAWF
-382 PDEDNG
+382 PNEDNG

-451 GESGGSAGGGGLEG
+451 GESGGTAGGGGLEG

-488 ATVGGTTPTNGRTL
+488 ATVGGTTPTNGRVL
-502 TYEERVDAKVY
+502 TYDERVNAKVY

-523 YHYTVLGE
+523 YHYTILGE
-531 LYDANPAHRDPV
+531 LYDANPANRDPV
-543 DFLFDDGQARNY
+543 SLLFDDGQARNY

-593 NTSVTIDGEQV
+593 NTSVTIDGKQV

-610 YEVGGNMKYDSTE
+610 YEVGGNMKYDSTNS
-623 TAPYLVNGRV
+623 APYLINGRV
-633 IIKMVGET
+633 LIHMVGTT
-641 PKLKS
+641 PKMKTI
-646 VMMPAQSEDISAGNI
+646 MMEAQNEDISSSHVDDA
-661 DEKDGFGQKAILSP
+661 DVYGQKAYLNK
-675 GQGSANKTLAYTAIT
+675 GQDVASTTIAYTAIT
-690 YYNLGDVMTVTP
+690 YYNMGDLMTVNP
-702 KWEYNTLLNVTYK
+702 VWEYSTMLSPTDRDWN
-715 PWDDSVAKN
+715 DSVAKS
-724 INNQMS
+724 IDSRLS
-730 VSITNTELGIPAEGD
+730 VSVANTNLGVPNPGD
-745 KYYNDAYPGWYAVK
+745 KYYNADYPGWYAVK
-759 SVMTITNAPL
+759 SVMTITNPVNTMYSTERLTKYYFRCKGIASYTLSSGTKTMYDKGERGELAIDYNIYINHEGVHVYSDRNIINGTPTSTVDDTIAATAGRSASTWQYPHMALTDVNNINTILIQFSSHGFNTSDSISYDASYADSLGITGSGNQYSYIFKAKSKNSVSTANWEKFLQSITYTTYDAATFTSTGVSGGVTIFWYADENLWENNMFYDSSSGHFYACINTGNSITWGEARNRAL
-769 SMYDTATVTKY
+769 SMYNSALDCYGYLAHITSQSEQDYLYTLMDKSTQGWLGATRKVSGNEWDWYWRDGPANETSEP
-780 FFRCHPTATVSMYN
+780 FFRQNAGGTYGTLLWGYENWDSKTEPN
-794 GIRTM
+794 N
-799 DDESESGGLVL
+799 SGGVEWCMHYYGSNRGVWNDYIDSNGAVTSFIVEWSKDGLV
-810 DYSIAMEH
+810 
-818 QGAHVY
+818 G
-824 QNRNTIND
+824 ND
-832 MNAET
+832 HS
-837 VSDTV
+837 VSDT
-842 TATQN
+842 
-847 HSSSQWKYPEL
+847 
-858 VVKTPKTIQ
+858 
-867 TFNVLFTSP
+867 
-876 SRNAQDAILYNTD
+876 
-889 LANQLGIV
+889 
-897 VTGTNQNYI
+897 
-906 FTKSG
+906 
-911 GLTQDEWN
+911 
-919 NFLRQVSF
+919 
-927 VTYDRAVFTADG
+927 
-939 VQSGVEVAWY
+939 
-949 GFEKAIFGSNQATRH
+949 
-964 VPTLSDYPGA
+964 
-974 ATHNIASGS
+974 
-983 LNITSSGSVYRIV
+983 
-996 GSTTGDNRIYVSPG
+996 
-1010 VSATVILDNV
+1010 
-1020 TMNYTAA
+1020 
-1027 GAGWGNDTSRA
+1027 
-1038 GDGAI
+1038 
-1043 SCSHANLT
+1043 
-1051 IILVGTSR
+1051 
-1059 ITAYGSY
+1059 
-1066 SNAIAKNGTD
+1066 
-1076 GSLMIDGAGTLYAV
+1076 
-1090 GASGDHCGAIGANVN
+1090 
-1105 CSFWNFTVQ
+1105 
-1114 GGTIYAN
+1114 
-1121 AGEHCPGIGSG
+1121 
-1132 CLNQPGEGNG
+1132 
-1142 GDGAGCGNLNFTG
+1142 
-1155 GTVVARGNTACS
+1155 
-1167 GIGSG
+1167 
-1172 WGGPV
+1172 
-1177 NGINISNGAKVTA
+1177 
-1190 YGGSYSPGIGSGGRT
+1190 
-1205 DNVQGGN
+1205 
-1212 IGSYHYHVRN
+1212 
-1222 IVITGG
+1222 
-1228 DTVVTAFG
+1228 
-1236 DKSTNMPGI
+1236 
-1245 GCGKDPVG
+1245 
-1253 TVRGTLSNVV
+1253 
-1263 ATTLDGFQGYV
+1263 
-1274 RYGSSEE
+1274 
-1281 SAAYS
+1281 
-1286 TEQPRTPFTG
+1286 
-1296 TGNIG
+1296 
-1301 SYLASQVNRGTPVY
+1301 
-1315 YTQVFFSIDTSNKHV
+1315 
-1330 DDADVIGTQ
+1330 DVIGTQ
-1339 VSSTGT
+1339 IVA
-1345 IKPEQFASVSGT
+1345 EQEQKVNNGEVSGT
-1357 VWAENDRDGVYQVGD
+1357 VWAENDYNGLFATD
-1372 EAVVEGVAVT
+1372 EAKLQDITVQLISDNGTIVATAQTNKLGQYDFTGLAPGNYYVKFT
-1382 LYNADGS
+1382 SQSFVGYNAVPDGGNS
-1389 VCKTT
+1389 IVQQASKGINDSYAQTPVFALT
-1394 TTNKYGA
+1394 YNDVLEK
-1401 YSFDGIP
+1401 SF
-1408 EKKNYTVGFS
+1408 
-1418 NGSSNIQSYSP
+1418 
-1429 TAKIAAGENNNHVNN
+1429 
-1444 DWKSDVFTAIYQ
+1444 
-1456 KNTSQTINCGVYVPS
+1456 GVYVPS
-1471 TVSGFAWDDV
+1471 TVSGFAWDDA
-1481 NQNGICDNSE
+1481 NQNGIYDNRE
-1491 SKIANVTITLTDADG
+1491 AKIANVTITLTDADG

-1512 YGNPITAVLTDADGN
+1512 YGNPIAAVLTDANGN

-1539 KLTLTSSDT
+1539 KLTLTSSNT

-1556 SPIPTSGDEKRTNK
+1556 SPIPASGDVKLTNK
-1570 AERSID
+1570 AEKSIGM
-1576 VLEFNGAPTSAT
+1576 LEFNGAPTSAT

-1595 LNAATIGEVYIN
+1595 LTSATIGEIYIN
-1607 SMTGTGITPVNAE
+1607 SMSGTGITPVNAE

-1644 ILDGWHETQAD
+1644 ILDGWHETQTD
-1655 INIEEPVLNGV
+1655 IDIEEPVLNGV

-1702 YEETDKT
+1702 YEETDRT

-1724 FLVSPTATT
+1724 FTVSPTATT

-1738 MGNDATAVMQN
+1738 MGNDSTAVMQN

-1762 PDTRVVSL
+1762 PDTRVVNL
-1770 SNEKDFYVSTANCAM
+1770 SNEKDFYVSTANCAL

-1805 ETNETENVK
+1805 EANETQNVE

-1820 RTTKSQFADADEQ
+1820 RTTKSKFADADEQ

-1846 NVFGELVGNGDL
+1846 NVFGELIGNGDL
-1858 NTAADGY
+1858 NTATDGY
-1865 YEYDYL
+1865 YEYNCL

-1884 DYYGQ
+1884 DCYGQ

-1902 ETQPNISL
+1902 EAQPNISL

-1965 NVKFDYEIYEKA
+1965 NVKFDYEIYSKA
-1977 DDSGKSVFPN
+1977 ENFGKSVFPDDRHQGAPQIYEGAEDSGKSVFSDDSN
-1987 GPYTT
+1987 ELYTT
-1992 VPVKPGDTSIKTEHL
+1992 ASIETFAQAEHL
-2007 TTDKNGLISFTN
+2007 ITDKDGLIHFTN
-2019 QDIATYHLTETETLP
+2019 QDIATYHLTETKTLP

-2043 VVKVMPE
+2043 VIKVMPE
-2050 TAVENNNLIWKT
+2050 TTVENNNLVWKT
-2062 YISVDGVRQTNN
+2062 YISVDGVRQTDN

-2098 QDGIRKNAVITLKG
+2098 QDGIRQNAVITLKG

-2134 KATDTYLT
+2134 KATDTYLS

-2154 QTIQYTVVEN
+2154 QTIQYTVIEN
-2164 PMDGYTAIVS
+2164 PMDGYTATVGA
-2174 NTTGSVDNGY
+2174 TTGSADKGY

-2205 DDGNNVDGIRPDSVT
+2205 DDSNNIDGMRSDSVT
-2220 IHMNG
+2220 IHLNG

-2231 EATLSNTKDWKYTFK
+2231 EATLSNAKDWKYTFK
-2246 HIPLFD
+2246 HMPLFD
-2252 ANGNEITYTITEDAV
+2252 ANGNKITYTITEDAV

-2278 RSFTITNSHVQETL
+2278 RSFTITNSHVQETF

-2316 ILMGSDGNVYEANL
+2316 TLMGSDGNVYEANL

-2356 LSEETVDSYT
+2356 LSEEAVNGYT

-2371 DADTG
+2371 DANTG
-2376 FTVTNEHIPA
+2376 FTVTNEHISA
-2386 VTNVVINK
+2386 VTNVVVNK

-2407 DSVSVTLSGSDGKT
+2407 DSVAVTLSGSDGKT
-2421 YKATLTKDGGFS
+2421 YKATLTKDTGFS
-2433 ETFENL
+2433 KTFENL
-2439 PVFFNNGTKIAY
+2439 PVFFNNGTKITY
-2451 TVTEDAVAGYI
+2451 TVTEDAVNGYT
-2462 GKTATDDTGYVLSIT
+2462 GKITTDDTGYILSIT
-2477 NTHTPETISKT
+2477 NTHAPETIRKT
-2488 ITKTWD
+2488 VTKTWD
-2494 DNDNQDG
+2494 DGNDRDG

-2508 VELYGTDGTLRTQY
+2508 IELYGTDGTRRTQY
-2522 LTKDNNWSYSFE
+2522 LTKDNHWSYSFE

-2545 ILYTAKEEAVEGYT
+2545 ILYTIKEEAVDGYT

-2564 TATGF
+2564 TTAGF
-2569 NFTNTH
+2569 DLTNTH
-2575 EPQTVTYGATK
+2575 EIQTADYEVKK
-2586 VWLDD
+2586 VWVD
-2591 DNRDGV
+2591 DNDRDGA
-2597 RPNSIT
+2597 RPTSIT
-2603 LVLNGSDGSKYTKQ
+2603 LTLTGSDGSKYTKQ
-2617 MTAASNWSDV
+2617 MTAADNWNAV
-2627 TFERI
+2627 TFERV
-2632 PMFNN
+2632 PMFNG

-2642 YTLSENDV
+2642 YTLTENEV
-2650 PSYVNSVAVSEDG
+2650 PSYINSIEVSEDG
-2663 KFFTVTNTHTPDHA
+2663 KHFTVTNTHAPDHTV
-2677 IIKIT
+2677 INIT
-2682 EVWHDENDQDGI
+2682 EVWHDKNDQDGI
-2694 RPKKVT
+2694 RPRKMTAVV
-2700 TIIVG
+2700 VG

-2808 ATLNEENGWTAT
+2808 ATLNEDNGWTAT

-2825 KRDHGNIVTYNVK
+2825 KRDHGNIVAYNVK
-2838 ESDVEGYEASI
+2838 ESDTAGYEASV

-2971 DGENQDGNRPNSI
+2971 DGENQDGNRPDSI

-3072 DGARPESFNIVLN
+3072 DGARPESVNIVLN

-3110 KFHNSGTLISYTVA
+3110 KFHNSGTLISYTIA

-3278 SDGRSYAKKLNAD
+3278 SDGRSYAKKLNTD

-3631 KTVTKVWDDNNNQ
+3631 KTVTKVWDDSNNQ

-3660 GTYIEKNLSA
+3660 GTYIEKSLSA

-3734 DANNQDGYRPDTTTI
+3734 DANNQDGYRPDAATI

-3756 TQDTKDFTK
+3756 TQDTRDFTK
-3765 DSSWSSIVFKDLDRF
+3765 SSSWTAIVFKDLDHY
-3780 KDGTKIKYTVT
+3780 KDGNEIKYTVT
-3791 EDEIPQYTTSIVAN
+3791 EDEIPQYTTSIAVN

-3855 SELNEDVKWKHSFTK
+3855 SELDEDVKWKHSFTN

-3920 VWDDSENQ
+3920 VWEDGENQ
-3928 DGLRPDTIHIK
+3928 DGLRPDSIDVILTGSDGNTYNATI
-3939 LVSNGIAKDA
+3939 SEKD
-3949 YLDADSNWHLEFEGL
+3949 NWTYIFANL
-3964 PKYRD
+3964 PKYFND
-3969 HGILNE
+3969 GTLVE
-3975 YSVQEVDVDG
+3975 YSLQEVETDGYAGTVTKGTDG
-3985 YTSTVTTE
+3985 YT
-3993 DGYAFTIKN
+3993 FTIKN
-4002 DHVPAVIDIPIT
+4002 DHTPAVVDIPVT
-4014 EEWIDDNNRDGLRPS
+4014 KVWNDDEDRDGLRPNS
-4029 SHTVILTDGINT
+4029 I
-4041 IEEIVLDKD
+4041 
-4050 NGYGTVLKDMPKYKN
+4050 
-4065 GVEIDY
+4065 
-4071 QIKDFKVDGYTTNII
+4071 
-4086 KGDSVKDFK
+4086 
-4095 VTNTHVP
+4095 HV
-4102 EMVTVTVT
+4102 
-4110 EGWHD
+4110 
-4115 QSDYDKIRPEE
+4115 
-4126 IALTLTGSD
+4126 TLTGSD
-4135 GNVYEK
+4135 GSTYKKDLEK
-4141 TVNKETW
+4141 D
-4148 TAVFSDLPKNS
+4148 S
-4159 KGEQIIYTLTQEGIK
+4159 
-4174 GYSTT
+4174 GYSTIFTSLPKYHNGELISYSLAETPVEGYETDIQAAESGYGFT
-4179 ITNNQ
+4179 ITN
-4184 TDTITVINKHE
+4184 THE
-4195 PVKTITVTVTWND
+4195 VSKKTIKVSKVWDDAENQDGIRPDSVTVTLTGSNNSKYTAKLNKENNWTYTFEGLFCKADGATIKYEVSEKDVAGYTPSIKETEGGFIITNAHKPETVTINIVKNWND
-4208 ENNKDSIRPD
+4208 SQNADNIRPD
-4218 KVTVKLTDGTTVVS
+4218 AISITLT
-4232 TKEVKNDSW
+4232 
-4241 KHIFEDIPVF
+4241 
-4251 NGSDKVSYTIT
+4251 GSDNSSRSITLNKAGDYKTAVDSLPKFHEGKQITYTVT
-4262 QDAVNGYTTEIKA
+4262 ETPVDGYTSSVQASADGYSFVVINTHTPEVHQEKKETPTTPKFEIKA
-4275 SDDGNTIEIINTH
+4275 EPSTTI
-4288 ISVVPPKEEPKKKEP
+4288 
-4303 ATPAPVVEVK
+4303 
-4313 VEQPAPTVTLI
+4313 I
-4324 QTTNKPTGISFF
+4324 QTTNKPTGVSFF
-4336 ESLFAK
+4336 DSLLG

>member
-1 MQNGK
+1 M
-6 SRIKRVASA
+6 
-15 IIAGV
+15 
-20 MALQTVAPVISYADD
+20 
-35 TASSVATT
+35 
-43 DDSDAIANVDPGTP
+43 
-57 VQVDA
+57 
-62 TASEEPSE
+62 
-70 APSSGTS
+70 
-77 QADEN
+77 
-82 SEETETNSD
+82 
-91 ITDEVSNEHTDAD
+91 
-104 TADETQTVEED
+104 
-115 APKQDESTS
+115 
-124 ETTDTAPSRT
+124 
-134 VTVTLNKNGGEFEPE
+134 
-149 WLETANED
+149 
-157 PIAAYL
+157 
-163 GTETNDIV
+163 
-171 VEDTGD
+171 
-177 TIVATVTDRD
+177 ATVTDRD
-187 SIDIPVALSSD
+187 SISIPVALSGD
-198 ESLYFTGWDVS
+198 DSLYFTGWDVS
-209 SGSYDADS
+209 SGSYDADN
-217 ETLTFEDGVDAYV
+217 ETLTFDDGVDAYV
-230 LSAVYSSVV
+230 LTAVYNSVA
-239 DDDQTL
+239 DEDQQL
-245 VENRTEFDEQT
+245 IENKEIFDEQAE
-256 KRQAIQ
+256 KNVLQQKLSA
-262 ERLKSSGIS
+262 SGIS
-271 TYVLR
+271 LYEMR

-286 VVEGLAFTSDDGL
+286 IIDGLAFTSDDGL
-299 TQTFTA
+299 VQTFTA
-305 PYDGDYIITAYGANG
+305 PYDGDYTITAYGANG

-337 KAEGTVHL
+337 KAEGTIHL
-345 NAGQTIHIYLGE
+345 SAGQTIHIYLGE

-424 AEKAQNNAAA
+424 AEKAQNDAAA
-434 EVAKKHVIL
+434 EVAKNHVIL

-451 GESGGSAGGGGLEG
+451 GESGGTAGGGGLEG

-488 ATVGGTTPTNGRTL
+488 ATVGGTTPTNGRVL
-502 TYEERVDAKVY
+502 TYDERVDAKVY

-523 YHYTVLGE
+523 YHYTILGE
-531 LYDANPAHRDPV
+531 LYDANPANRDPV
-543 DFLFDDGQARNY
+543 SLLFDDGQARNY

-593 NTSVTIDGEQV
+593 NTSVTIDGKQV

-610 YEVGGNMKYDSTE
+610 YEVGGNMKYDSTNS
-623 TAPYLVNGRV
+623 APYLINGRV
-633 IIKMVGET
+633 LIHMVGTT
-641 PKLKS
+641 PKMKTI
-646 VMMPAQSEDISAGNI
+646 MMEAQNEDISSSHVDDA
-661 DEKDGFGQKAILSP
+661 DVYGQKAYLNK
-675 GQGSANKTLAYTAIT
+675 GQDVASTTIAYTAIT
-690 YYNLGDVMTVTP
+690 YYNMGDLMTVNP
-702 KWEYNTLLNVTYK
+702 VWEYSTMLSPTDRDWN
-715 PWDDSVAKN
+715 DSVAKS
-724 INNQMS
+724 IDSRLS
-730 VSITNTELGIPAEGD
+730 VSVENTNLGVPNPGD
-745 KYYNDAYPGWYAVK
+745 KYYNADYPGWYAVK
-759 SVMTITNAPL
+759 SMMTITNPVNTMYSTERLTKYYFRCKGIASYTL
-769 SMYDTATVTKY
+769 SSGTKTMYDKGERGELAIDYNIYINHEGVHVYSDRNIINGTPTSTVDDTIAATAGRSASTWQYPHMALTDVNNINTILIQFSSHGFNTSDSISYDASYADSLGITGSGNQYSYIFKAKSKNSVS
-780 FFRCHPTATVSMYN
+780 TANWEKFLQSITYTTYDAATFTSTGV
-794 GIRTM
+794 
-799 DDESESGGLVL
+799 SGGVTIFWYADENLWENNMFYDSSSGHFYACINTGKDGLV
-810 DYSIAMEH
+810 
-818 QGAHVY
+818 G
-824 QNRNTIND
+824 ND
-832 MNAET
+832 HS
-837 VSDTV
+837 VSDT
-842 TATQN
+842 
-847 HSSSQWKYPEL
+847 
-858 VVKTPKTIQ
+858 
-867 TFNVLFTSP
+867 
-876 SRNAQDAILYNTD
+876 
-889 LANQLGIV
+889 
-897 VTGTNQNYI
+897 
-906 FTKSG
+906 
-911 GLTQDEWN
+911 
-919 NFLRQVSF
+919 
-927 VTYDRAVFTADG
+927 
-939 VQSGVEVAWY
+939 
-949 GFEKAIFGSNQATRH
+949 
-964 VPTLSDYPGA
+964 
-974 ATHNIASGS
+974 
-983 LNITSSGSVYRIV
+983 
-996 GSTTGDNRIYVSPG
+996 
-1010 VSATVILDNV
+1010 
-1020 TMNYTAA
+1020 
-1027 GAGWGNDTSRA
+1027 
-1038 GDGAI
+1038 
-1043 SCSHANLT
+1043 
-1051 IILVGTSR
+1051 
-1059 ITAYGSY
+1059 
-1066 SNAIAKNGTD
+1066 
-1076 GSLMIDGAGTLYAV
+1076 
-1090 GASGDHCGAIGANVN
+1090 
-1105 CSFWNFTVQ
+1105 
-1114 GGTIYAN
+1114 
-1121 AGEHCPGIGSG
+1121 
-1132 CLNQPGEGNG
+1132 
-1142 GDGAGCGNLNFTG
+1142 
-1155 GTVVARGNTACS
+1155 
-1167 GIGSG
+1167 
-1172 WGGPV
+1172 
-1177 NGINISNGAKVTA
+1177 
-1190 YGGSYSPGIGSGGRT
+1190 
-1205 DNVQGGN
+1205 
-1212 IGSYHYHVRN
+1212 
-1222 IVITGG
+1222 
-1228 DTVVTAFG
+1228 
-1236 DKSTNMPGI
+1236 
-1245 GCGKDPVG
+1245 
-1253 TVRGTLSNVV
+1253 
-1263 ATTLDGFQGYV
+1263 
-1274 RYGSSEE
+1274 
-1281 SAAYS
+1281 
-1286 TEQPRTPFTG
+1286 
-1296 TGNIG
+1296 
-1301 SYLASQVNRGTPVY
+1301 
-1315 YTQVFFSIDTSNKHV
+1315 
-1330 DDADVIGTQ
+1330 DVIGTQ
-1339 VSSTGT
+1339 IVA
-1345 IKPEQFASVSGT
+1345 EQEQKVNNGEVSGT
-1357 VWAENDRDGVYQVGD
+1357 VWAENDYNGLFATD
-1372 EAVVEGVAVT
+1372 EAKLQDITVQLISDNGTIVATAQTNKLGQYDFTGLAPGNYYVKFT
-1382 LYNADGS
+1382 SQSFVGYNAVPDGGNS
-1389 VCKTT
+1389 IVQQASKGINDSYAQTPVFALT
-1394 TTNKYGA
+1394 YNDVLEK
-1401 YSFDGIP
+1401 SF
-1408 EKKNYTVGFS
+1408 
-1418 NGSSNIQSYSP
+1418 
-1429 TAKIAAGENNNHVNN
+1429 
-1444 DWKSDVFTAIYQ
+1444 
-1456 KNTSQTINCGVYVPS
+1456 GVYVPS
-1471 TVSGFAWDDV
+1471 TVSGFAWDDA
-1481 NQNGICDNSE
+1481 NQNGIYDNRE
-1491 SKIANVTITLTDADG
+1491 AKIANVTITLTDADG

-1512 YGNPITAVLTDADGN
+1512 YGNPIAAVLTDANGN

-1539 KLTLTSSDT
+1539 KLTLTSSNT

-1556 SPIPTSGDEKRTNK
+1556 SPIPASGDVKLTNK
-1570 AERSID
+1570 AEKSIGM
-1576 VLEFNGAPTSAT
+1576 LEFNGAPTSAT

-1595 LNAATIGEVYIN
+1595 LTSATIGEIYIN
-1607 SMTGTGITPVNAE
+1607 SMSGTGITPVNAE

-1655 INIEEPVLNGV
+1655 IDIEEPVLNGV

-1702 YEETDKT
+1702 YEETDRT
-1709 AADKKVLPEEYDYFG
+1709 AADKKVLPEEYDYFV
-1724 FLVSPTATT
+1724 FTVSPTATT

-1738 MGNDATAVMQN
+1738 MGNDSTAVIQN

-1762 PDTRVVSL
+1762 PDTRVVNL
-1770 SNEKDFYVSTANCAM
+1770 SNEKDFYVSTANCAL

-1805 ETNETENVK
+1805 EANETQNVE

-1820 RTTKSQFADADEQ
+1820 RTTKSKFADADEQ

-1846 NVFGELVGNGDL
+1846 NVFGELIGNGDL
-1858 NTAADGY
+1858 NTATDGY
-1865 YEYDYL
+1865 YEYNCL

-1884 DYYGQ
+1884 DCYGQ

-1902 ETQPNISL
+1902 EAQPNISL

-1965 NVKFDYEIYEKA
+1965 NVKFDYEIYSKA
-1977 DDSGKSVFPN
+1977 ENFGKSVFPDDRHQGAPQIYEGAEDSGKSVFSDDSN
-1987 GPYTT
+1987 ELYTT
-1992 VPVKPGDTSIKTEHL
+1992 ASIETFAQAEHL
-2007 TTDKNGLISFTN
+2007 ITDKDGLIHFTN
-2019 QDIATYHLTETETLP
+2019 QDIATYHLTETKTLP

-2043 VVKVMPE
+2043 VIKVMPE
-2050 TAVENNNLIWKT
+2050 TTVENNNLVWKT
-2062 YISVDGVRQTNN
+2062 YISVDGVRQTDN

-2098 QDGIRKNAVITLKG
+2098 QDGIRQNAVITLKG

-2134 KATDTYLT
+2134 KATDTYLS

-2154 QTIQYTVVEN
+2154 QTIQYTVIEN
-2164 PMDGYTAIVS
+2164 PMDGYTATVGA
-2174 NTTGSVDNGY
+2174 TTGSADKGY

-2194 QFDDFTVVKVW
+2194 QFDDFTVTKVW
-2205 DDGNNVDGIRPDSVT
+2205 DDSNNIDGMRPDSVT
-2220 IHMNG
+2220 IHLNG

-2231 EATLSNTKDWKYTFK
+2231 KATLSNVKDWKYTFK
-2246 HIPLFD
+2246 HMPLFD

-2278 RSFTITNSHVQETL
+2278 RSFTITNSHVQETF

-2316 ILMGSDGNVYEANL
+2316 TLMGSDGNVYEANL

-2356 LSEETVDSYT
+2356 LNEEAVNGYT

-2376 FTVTNEHIPA
+2376 FTVTNEHISA
-2386 VTNVVINK
+2386 VTNVVVNK

-2407 DSVSVTLSGSDGKT
+2407 DSVAVTLSGSDGKT
-2421 YKATLTKDGGFS
+2421 YKATLTKDTGFS
-2433 ETFENL
+2433 KTFENL
-2439 PVFFNNGTKIAY
+2439 PVFFNNGTKITY
-2451 TVTEDAVAGYI
+2451 TVTEDAVNGYT
-2462 GKTATDDTGYVLSIT
+2462 GKITTDDTGYILSIT
-2477 NTHTPETISKT
+2477 NTHAPETIRKT
-2488 ITKTWD
+2488 VTKAWD
-2494 DNDNQDG
+2494 DGNDRDG

-2508 VELYGTDGTLRTQY
+2508 IELYGTDGTRRTQY
-2522 LTKDNNWSYSFE
+2522 LTKDNHWSYSFE

-2540 NEGTI
+2540 NKGTI
-2545 ILYTAKEEAVEGYT
+2545 ILYTIKEEAVDGYT

-2564 TATGF
+2564 TTAGF
-2569 NFTNTH
+2569 DLTNTH
-2575 EPQTVTYGATK
+2575 EIQTADYEVKK
-2586 VWLDD
+2586 VWID
-2591 DNRDGV
+2591 DNDRDGA
-2597 RPNSIT
+2597 RPTSIT
-2603 LVLNGSDGSKYTKQ
+2603 LTLTGSDGSKYTKL
-2617 MTAASNWSDV
+2617 MTAADNWNAV
-2627 TFERI
+2627 TFERV
-2632 PMFNN
+2632 PMFNG

-2642 YTLSENDV
+2642 YTLTENEV
-2650 PSYVNSVAVSEDG
+2650 PSYINSIEVSEDG
-2663 KFFTVTNTHTPDHA
+2663 KHFTVTNTHAPDHTV
-2677 IIKIT
+2677 INIT

-2694 RPKKVT
+2694 RPRKMIAIV
-2700 TIIVG
+2700 VG

-2741 VEAVTIDGYT
+2741 VEVVTIDGYT

-2808 ATLNEENGWTAT
+2808 ATLNEDNGWTAT

-2825 KRDHGNIVTYNVK
+2825 KRDHGNIVAYNVK
-2838 ESDVEGYEASI
+2838 ESDTAGYEASV

-2861 HDSETTLRTATLV
+2861 HDSETTMRTVTLV
-2874 WRDENN
+2874 WRDEDNR
-2880 QDGIRP
+2880 DGVRP
-2886 DTVTYTL
+2886 DAVTYTL

-2899 EVEKTVSK
+2899 EQEKTVNK
-2907 DDSWADVMFED
+2907 DDAWNDVVFED

-2923 NGQKVTYTLT
+2923 NGQRISYTLT
-2933 ESTVDGYTTDIR
+2933 ESAIDGYANDIR
-2945 DNGHTFTVT
+2945 SSGNTFTVT
-2954 NTHIPAVV
+2954 NTHIPETV
-2962 NVDVTKVWT
+2962 NVDVTKIWT
-2971 DGENQDGNRPNSI
+2971 DGENQDGNRPDSI
-2984 SVILTGNDGNRY
+2984 SVILTGSDGKRY
-2996 TATITAANNW
+2996 TTTITAANNW
-3006 KYTFSKLP
+3006 KHTFLKLP

-3025 TLAEDAASGYSNV
+3025 TLTEDTMSGYSDV
-3038 IEKKDNYT
+3038 VEKRSDYV
-3046 FVLTNKYSPATVDIP
+3046 FVLTNKYSPATVDVTI
-3061 VVKKWNDDNDR
+3061 VKKWDDDNDR
-3072 DGARPESFNIVLN
+3072 DGMRPESVDIVLN
-3085 GSDGKLYTGTLSAEN
+3085 GSDGKLYTGTLSTEN
-3100 GYTYVFQSVP
+3100 GYTCVFQSVP
-3110 KFHNSGTLISYTVA
+3110 KYHDGGTLINYTIA
-3124 EEKVTGYTTE
+3124 EEKIPGYTTTI
-3134 VAKDSSGYKFT
+3134 AKDASGYKFT
-3145 LTNTKSIE
+3145 LTNTKPIE

-3175 AITVI
+3175 AITII
-3180 LTGDDGSRYLK
+3180 LTGDDGSRRVK
-3191 SVSAAENWTTTFEN
+3191 SVSAAENWTTMFEN

-3230 EVTQNGNNYTIT
+3230 RVAQNGDNYTIT
-3242 NTHMP
+3242 NTHTP
-3247 ATTELFVT
+3247 AATELFVT

-3278 SDGRSYAKKLNAD
+3278 SDGRSYTEKLNAD

-3305 NGKTID
+3305 DGKVIE
-3311 YTLTEEAVPGYTSSI
+3311 YSLTEESVPGYTSSI
-3326 TRNGKSFTLI
+3326 TRNGKSFVLI

-3351 WNDENNQDGLRPKSI
+3351 WNDGNNQDGLRPKTI
-3366 TAVVNGSDG
+3366 TAAVNGSDG

-3381 LFESQNWTTSLNN
+3381 LFEGQNWATNLNN
-3394 LPKYKNSTE
+3394 LPKYKNGTE
-3403 VQYTVKENAISGY
+3403 IQYTVKENAIPGY

-3427 TITNTHAPAV
+3427 AITNSHTPAV
-3437 VTVSVVK
+3437 VTVSAVK
-3444 IWDDE
+3444 VWDDA

-3460 QVTLTGSDGSTHNAA
+3460 QVTLTGSDGSVRNAA

-3487 DLPQYKNGVK
+3487 NLPKYKNGMK

-3503 EADSNPYTYEIVK
+3503 EANSNPYTYEIVK
-3516 GSDGYSFTITNNY
+3516 GSDEYSFTITNNY
-3529 VPAAVNVPVTTI
+3529 VPAVVNVPITTV
-3541 WNDDNNRDGIRAKE
+3541 WDDDDNRDGIRAKE
-3555 TVITLQGSNGKVYQH
+3555 TAITLHGSNGKVYQR
-3570 IVTDKDSFATVFEDV
+3570 IVTGKDDFATVFEDV

-3591 GKEVVYTVTQN
+3591 GREVVYTVTQN
-3602 EVDGYTTDVTNTDK
+3602 EMNGYTANIANTDK
-3616 YTFQITNTHEPEKLA
+3616 YTFQITNTHEPERLA

-3660 GTYIEKNLSA
+3660 GTYIEKSLST
-3670 ANNWTETFEGLYKYF
+3670 ANNWTETFDGLYKYF

-3699 VGGYEKEISEKDN
+3699 VGGYEKGISEKDN

-3734 DANNQDGYRPDTTTI
+3734 DANNQDGYRPDAATI

-3756 TQDTKDFTK
+3756 TQDTRDFTK
-3765 DSSWSSIVFKDLDRF
+3765 SSSWTAIVFKDLDHY
-3780 KDGTKIKYTVT
+3780 KDGNEIKYTVT
-3791 EDEIPQYTTSIVAN
+3791 EDEIPQYTTSIAVN

-3826 IWEDN
+3826 VWKDN
-3831 DDQDGIRPDAVNIKL
+3831 NDQDGLRPDTVSVKL
-3846 KGNDKLVDS
+3846 KGNDKFIDS
-3855 SELNEDVKWKHSFTK
+3855 SELNEDVEWKHSFTK

-3891 YTTTIEKTDTG
+3891 YTTSIEKTDTG

-3920 VWDDSENQ
+3920 VWEDSENQ
-3928 DGLRPDTIHIK
+3928 DGLRPNTINIK
-3939 LVSNGIAKDA
+3939 LVSNGVVKDA
-3949 YLDADSNWHLEFEGL
+3949 YLDADSNWHLKFEGL

-4014 EEWIDDNNRDGLRPS
+4014 EEWIDDNDRDGLRPG
-4029 SHTVILTDGINT
+4029 SHTVILTGGTDT
-4041 IEEIVLDKD
+4041 IEKIVLDKD
-4050 NGYGTVLKDMPKYKN
+4050 NGYGTILKDMPKYKD

-4086 KGDSVKDFK
+4086 KSDSVKDFNI
-4095 VTNTHVP
+4095 TNTHVP

-4115 QSDYDKIRPEE
+4115 QSDYDKIRPEKVT
-4126 IALTLTGSD
+4126 LTLTGSD

-4141 TVNKETW
+4141 TVTKDTW
-4148 TAVFSDLPKNS
+4148 TTAFSDLPKNS

-4174 GYSTT
+4174 GYKTT
-4179 ITNNQ
+4179 ITDNE
-4184 TDTITVINKHE
+4184 TGTIAVINTHE

-4208 ENNKDSIRPD
+4208 ENNKDNIRPD
-4218 KVTVKLTDGTTVVS
+4218 KVTVKLANGTTAVS
-4232 TKEVKNDSW
+4232 TKEINNDSW
-4241 KHIFEDIPVF
+4241 KHVFENIIVF
-4251 NGSDKVSYTIT
+4251 NGSDKVSYTVT
-4262 QDAVNGYTTEIKA
+4262 QDAVSEYTTEIKA

-4288 ISVVPPKEEPKKKEP
+4288 VPVAPPKEEPKQEETVTP
-4303 ATPAPVVEVK
+4303 AAPAPVVEIK
-4313 VEQPAPTVTLI
+4313 TEPT
-4324 QTTNKPTGISFF
+4324 TTVIETPNKQTGISFMDG
-4336 ESLFAK
+4336 LFG

>member
-1 MQNGK
+1 MQK
-6 SRIKRVASA
+6 CESRTKRVMSA
-15 IIAGV
+15 IIAGM
-20 MALQTVAPVISYADD
+20 MALQVVAPTISYADD
-35 TASSVATT
+35 TVASTASSE
-43 DDSDAIANVDPGTP
+43 DNSDVQIDPGVP
-57 VQVDA
+57 VQTD
-62 TASEEPSE
+62 TASSNTATEPDSSE
-70 APSSGTS
+70 SL
-77 QADEN
+77 
-82 SEETETNSD
+82 EETADSEQTSEIQDDTVSDSQGNETN
-91 ITDEVSNEHTDAD
+91 IQEETAQD
-104 TADETQTVEED
+104 TVQQND
-115 APKQDESTS
+115 SGS
-124 ETTDTAPSRT
+124 ETTESESVRT
-134 VTVTLNKNGGEFEPE
+134 VTVTLNKNGGVFEPE

-163 GTETNDIV
+163 GTETDDIA

-187 SIDIPVALSSD
+187 SISIPVALSGND
-198 ESLYFTGWDVS
+198 SLYFTGWDVS
-209 SGSYDADS
+209 SGSYDADN
-217 ETLTFEDGVDAYV
+217 EMLTFDDGVDAYV
-230 LSAVYSSVV
+230 LTAVYDSVA
-239 DDDQTL
+239 DEDQQL
-245 VENRTEFDEQT
+245 IENKEIFDEQ
-256 KRQAIQ
+256 A
-262 ERLKSSGIS
+262 ERNALQQRLSASGIS
-271 TYVLR
+271 LYEMR

-286 VVEGLAFTSDDGL
+286 IIDGLAFTSDDGL
-299 TQTFTA
+299 VQTFTA
-305 PYDGDYIITAYGANG
+305 PYDGDYTITAYGANG

-382 PDEDNG
+382 PDEDKG

-424 AEKAQNNAAA
+424 AEKAQNDAAV

-451 GESGGSAGGGGLEG
+451 GESGGTAGGGGLEG

-488 ATVGGTTPTNGRTL
+488 ATVGGTTPTNGRVL
-502 TYEERVDAKVY
+502 TYDERVNAKVY

-523 YHYTVLGE
+523 YHYTILGE
-531 LYDANPAHRDPV
+531 LYDANPANRDPV
-543 DFLFDDGQARNY
+543 SLLFDDGQARNY

-593 NTSVTIDGEQV
+593 NTSVTIDGKQV

-610 YEVGGNMKYDSTE
+610 YEVGGNMKYDSTNS
-623 TAPYLVNGRV
+623 APYLINGRV
-633 IIKMVGET
+633 LIHMVGTT
-641 PKLKS
+641 PKMKTI
-646 VMMPAQSEDISAGNI
+646 MIEAQNEDISSSHVDDADI
-661 DEKDGFGQKAILSP
+661 YGQKAYLNK
-675 GQGSANKTLAYTAIT
+675 GQDVASTTIAYTAIT
-690 YYNLGDVMTVTP
+690 YYNMGDLMTVNP
-702 KWEYNTLLNVTYK
+702 VWEYSTMLSPTDRDWN
-715 PWDDSVAKN
+715 DSVAKS
-724 INNQMS
+724 IDSRLS
-730 VSITNTELGIPAEGD
+730 VSVVNTNLGVPNPGD
-745 KYYNDAYPGWYAVK
+745 KYYNADYPGWYAVK
-759 SVMTITNAPL
+759 SVMTITNPVNAMYSTEKLTKYYFRCKGIASYTLSSGTKTMYDKGERGELAIDYNIYINHEGVHVYSDRNIINGTPTSTVDDTIAATAGRSASTWQYPHMALTDVNNINTILVQFSSHGFNTSDSISYDASYADSLGITGSGNQYSYIFKAKSKNSVSTANWEKFLQSITYTTYDAATFTSTGVSGGVTIFWYADENLWENNMFYDSSSSHFYACINTGSSITWGEARNRAL
-769 SMYDTATVTKY
+769 SMYNSALDCYGYLAHITSQSEQDYLYTLMDKSTQGWLGATRKVSGNAWDWYWRDGPANETSEP
-780 FFRCHPTATVSMYN
+780 FFRQNAD
-794 GIRTM
+794 GIYGTLLWGYENW
-799 DDESESGGLVL
+799 DNKTEPNNAGDEWCMHYYGNKSGVWN
-810 DYSIAMEH
+810 DYSDSN
-818 QGAHVY
+818 GAVTSFIVEWSKDGLA
-824 QNRNTIND
+824 NND
-832 MNAET
+832 HS
-837 VSDTV
+837 VSDT
-842 TATQN
+842 
-847 HSSSQWKYPEL
+847 
-858 VVKTPKTIQ
+858 
-867 TFNVLFTSP
+867 
-876 SRNAQDAILYNTD
+876 
-889 LANQLGIV
+889 
-897 VTGTNQNYI
+897 
-906 FTKSG
+906 
-911 GLTQDEWN
+911 
-919 NFLRQVSF
+919 
-927 VTYDRAVFTADG
+927 
-939 VQSGVEVAWY
+939 
-949 GFEKAIFGSNQATRH
+949 
-964 VPTLSDYPGA
+964 
-974 ATHNIASGS
+974 
-983 LNITSSGSVYRIV
+983 
-996 GSTTGDNRIYVSPG
+996 
-1010 VSATVILDNV
+1010 
-1020 TMNYTAA
+1020 
-1027 GAGWGNDTSRA
+1027 
-1038 GDGAI
+1038 
-1043 SCSHANLT
+1043 
-1051 IILVGTSR
+1051 
-1059 ITAYGSY
+1059 
-1066 SNAIAKNGTD
+1066 
-1076 GSLMIDGAGTLYAV
+1076 
-1090 GASGDHCGAIGANVN
+1090 
-1105 CSFWNFTVQ
+1105 
-1114 GGTIYAN
+1114 
-1121 AGEHCPGIGSG
+1121 
-1132 CLNQPGEGNG
+1132 
-1142 GDGAGCGNLNFTG
+1142 
-1155 GTVVARGNTACS
+1155 
-1167 GIGSG
+1167 
-1172 WGGPV
+1172 
-1177 NGINISNGAKVTA
+1177 
-1190 YGGSYSPGIGSGGRT
+1190 
-1205 DNVQGGN
+1205 
-1212 IGSYHYHVRN
+1212 
-1222 IVITGG
+1222 
-1228 DTVVTAFG
+1228 
-1236 DKSTNMPGI
+1236 
-1245 GCGKDPVG
+1245 
-1253 TVRGTLSNVV
+1253 
-1263 ATTLDGFQGYV
+1263 
-1274 RYGSSEE
+1274 
-1281 SAAYS
+1281 
-1286 TEQPRTPFTG
+1286 
-1296 TGNIG
+1296 
-1301 SYLASQVNRGTPVY
+1301 
-1315 YTQVFFSIDTSNKHV
+1315 
-1330 DDADVIGTQ
+1330 DVIGTQ
-1339 VSSTGT
+1339 IVA
-1345 IKPEQFASVSGT
+1345 EQEQKVNNGEVSGT
-1357 VWAENDRDGVYQVGD
+1357 VWAENDYNGLFATD
-1372 EAVVEGVAVT
+1372 EAKLQDITVQLISDNGTVVATAQTNKLGQYDFTGLAPGNYYVKFTSQSFVG
-1382 LYNADGS
+1382 YNAVPDGGNS
-1389 VCKTT
+1389 IVQQASKGINDSYAQTPVFALT
-1394 TTNKYGA
+1394 YNDVLEK
-1401 YSFDGIP
+1401 SF
-1408 EKKNYTVGFS
+1408 
-1418 NGSSNIQSYSP
+1418 
-1429 TAKIAAGENNNHVNN
+1429 
-1444 DWKSDVFTAIYQ
+1444 
-1456 KNTSQTINCGVYVPS
+1456 GVYVPS
-1471 TVSGFAWDDV
+1471 TVSGFAWDDA
-1481 NQNGICDNSE
+1481 NQNGIYDNRE
-1491 SKIANVTITLTDADG
+1491 AKIANVTITLTDADG

-1512 YGNPITAVLTDADGN
+1512 YGNPISAVLTDANGN

-1539 KLTLTSSDT
+1539 KLTLTSSDA

-1556 SPIPTSGDEKRTNK
+1556 SPIPTSGDVKLTNK
-1570 AERSID
+1570 AEKSIGI
-1576 VLEFNGAPTSAT
+1576 LEFNGAPTSAT

-1595 LNAATIGEVYIN
+1595 LTSATIGEIYIN
-1607 SMTGTGITPVNAE
+1607 SMSGTGITPVNAE

-1655 INIEEPVLNGV
+1655 IDIEEPVLNGV

-1724 FLVSPTATT
+1724 FTVSPTATT

-1738 MGNDATAVMQN
+1738 MGNDSTAVIQN

-1762 PDTRVVSL
+1762 SDTRVVNL
-1770 SNEKDFYVSTANCAM
+1770 SNEKDFYVSTANCAL

-1805 ETNETENVK
+1805 ETNETQNVE

-1846 NVFGELVGNGDL
+1846 NVFGELIGNGDL
-1858 NTAADGY
+1858 NTTTDGY
-1865 YEYDYL
+1865 YEYNCL

-1884 DYYGQ
+1884 DCYGQ
-1889 TLINQGNDDTLDS
+1889 TLINQGDDDTLDS
-1902 ETQPNISL
+1902 EAQPNISL

-1965 NVKFDYEIYEKA
+1965 NVKFDYEIYSKA
-1977 DDSGKSVFPN
+1977 ENFGKSVFPDDHHQ
-1987 GPYTT
+1987 GAPQSYEGAEDLGKSVFSDDSDELYTAA
-1992 VPVKPGDTSIKTEHL
+1992 SIETNDIFAQAEHL
-2007 TTDKNGLISFTN
+2007 VTDKDGLIHFTN

-2043 VVKVMPE
+2043 VIKVMPE
-2050 TAVENNNLIWKT
+2050 TRVENNNLVWKT
-2062 YISVDGVRQTNN
+2062 YISVDGVRQTDN

-2081 SETTNLT
+2081 SKTTNLT

-2098 QDGIRKNAVITLKG
+2098 QDGIRQNAVITLKG

-2154 QTIQYTVVEN
+2154 QTIQYTVIEN
-2164 PMDGYTAIVS
+2164 PMDGYTATVGA
-2174 NTTGSVDNGY
+2174 TTGSVDNGY

-2194 QFDDFTVVKVW
+2194 QFDDFTVAKVW
-2205 DDGNNVDGIRPDSVT
+2205 DDSNNVDGMRPDSVT

-2231 EATLSNTKDWKYTFK
+2231 EATLSNAKDWKYTFK
-2246 HIPLFD
+2246 HMPLFD
-2252 ANGNEITYTITEDAV
+2252 ANGNKITYTIAEDAV

-2272 TVTNEG
+2272 TVVSED
-2278 RSFTITNSHVQETL
+2278 RAFTITNRHTQEAF

-2356 LSEETVDSYT
+2356 LSEEAVNGYT

-2376 FTVTNEHIPA
+2376 FTVTNEHISA
-2386 VTNVVINK
+2386 VTNVVVNK

-2407 DSVSVTLSGSDGKT
+2407 DSVAVTLSGSDGKT
-2421 YKATLTKDGGFS
+2421 YKATLAKDTGFS
-2433 ETFENL
+2433 KTFEDL
-2439 PVFFNNGTKIAY
+2439 PVFFNNGTKITY
-2451 TVTEDAVAGYI
+2451 TVTEDAVNGYT
-2462 GKTATDDTGYVLSIT
+2462 GKITTDDTGYILSIT
-2477 NTHTPETISKT
+2477 NTHAPETINKT
-2488 ITKTWD
+2488 VTKTWD
-2494 DNDNQDG
+2494 DGNDRDG

-2508 VELYGTDGTLRTQY
+2508 IELYGTDGTRRTQY
-2522 LTKDNNWSYSFE
+2522 LTKDNHWSYSFE

-2545 ILYTAKEEAVEGYT
+2545 ILYTIKEEAVDGYT

-2564 TATGF
+2564 TTVGF
-2569 NFTNTH
+2569 DLTNTH
-2575 EPQTVTYGATK
+2575 EIQTADYEVKK
-2586 VWLDD
+2586 VWID
-2591 DNRDGV
+2591 DNDRDGA
-2597 RPNSIT
+2597 RPTSIT
-2603 LVLNGSDGSKYTKQ
+2603 LTLTGSDGSKYTKQ
-2617 MTAASNWSDV
+2617 MTAADNWNAV
-2627 TFERI
+2627 TFERV
-2632 PMFNN
+2632 PMFNG

-2642 YTLSENDV
+2642 YTLTENEV
-2650 PSYVNSVAVSEDG
+2650 PSYINSIEVSEDG
-2663 KFFTVTNTHTPDHA
+2663 KHFTVTNTHAPDHA
-2677 IIKIT
+2677 VINIT

-2694 RPKKVT
+2694 RPRKMIAVV
-2700 TIIVG
+2700 VG

-2724 CDDLVKYWKN
+2724 CDDLVKYWNN
-2734 GQLVDYT
+2734 GQLIDYN
-2741 VEAVTIDGYT
+2741 VEAVIIDGYT

-2770 ETISKTVT
+2770 ETVSKTIT

-2784 ENQDGIRPASVTVT
+2784 ENQDGMRPDSVTVT
-2798 LTGSNAVSKT
+2798 LTGTNAVSKT

-2838 ESDVEGYEASI
+2838 ESDVDGYEASI

-2861 HDSETTLRTATLV
+2861 HDSETTIRTVTLV
-2874 WRDENN
+2874 WRDEDNR
-2880 QDGIRP
+2880 DGVRP

-2899 EVEKTVSK
+2899 EQEKTVNK
-2907 DDSWADVMFED
+2907 DDTWADVVFED

-2923 NGQKVTYTLT
+2923 NGQRISYTLT
-2933 ESTVDGYTTDIR
+2933 ESAIDGYTNDIR
-2945 DNGHTFTVT
+2945 SSGNTFTVT
-2954 NTHIPAVV
+2954 NTHIPETV
-2962 NVDVTKVWT
+2962 NVDVTKIWT
-2971 DGENQDGNRPNSI
+2971 DGENQDGNRPDSI
-2984 SVILTGNDGNRY
+2984 SVILTGSDGKRY
-2996 TATITAANNW
+2996 TTTITAANNW
-3006 KYTFSKLP
+3006 KHTFLKLP

-3025 TLAEDAASGYSNV
+3025 TLTEDTMSGYSNV
-3038 IEKKDNYT
+3038 VEKRSEYV
-3046 FVLTNKYSPATVDIP
+3046 FVLTNKYSPATVDVTII
-3061 VVKKWNDDNDR
+3061 KKWDDDNDR
-3072 DGARPESFNIVLN
+3072 DGMRPESVDIVLN
-3085 GSDGKLYTGTLSAEN
+3085 GSDGKLYTGTLSTEN
-3100 GYTYVFQSVP
+3100 GYTCVFQSVP
-3110 KFHNSGTLISYTVA
+3110 KYHDGGTLINYTIA
-3124 EEKVTGYTTE
+3124 EEKIPGYTTTI
-3134 VAKDSSGYKFT
+3134 AKDASGYKFT
-3145 LTNTKSIE
+3145 LTNTKPIE
-3153 TVTKTVSKVWEDS
+3153 TVTKTVSKVWDDN
-3166 NNQDGLRPS
+3166 NNQDGLRPT

-3180 LTGDDGSRYLK
+3180 LTGDDGSRRVK
-3191 SVSAAENWTTTFEN
+3191 SVTATENWATTFEN

-3230 EVTQNGNNYTIT
+3230 RVAQNGDNCTIT
-3242 NTHMP
+3242 NTHTP

-3278 SDGRSYAKKLNAD
+3278 SDGRSYTKKLNAG
-3291 NQWSVMF
+3291 NQWSAMF

-3305 NGKTID
+3305 DGKVIE
-3311 YTLTEEAVPGYTSSI
+3311 YSLTEEAVPGYTSSI
-3326 TRNGKSFTLI
+3326 TRNGKSFVLI

-3351 WNDENNQDGLRPKSI
+3351 WNDENNQDGLRPKTI

-3381 LFESQNWTTSLNN
+3381 LFEGQNWATSLNN
-3394 LPKYKNSTE
+3394 LPKYKNGTE
-3403 VQYTVKENAISGY
+3403 IQYTVKENTIPGY

-3427 TITNTHAPAV
+3427 AITNTHIPAV
-3437 VTVSVVK
+3437 VTVSAVK

-3460 QVTLTGSDGSTHNAA
+3460 QVTLTGSDGSVRNAA

-3503 EADSNPYTYEIVK
+3503 ETNSNPYTYEIVK
-3516 GSDGYSFTITNNY
+3516 GTDGYSFTITNNY
-3529 VPAAVNVPVTTI
+3529 VPAVVNVPVTTV
-3541 WNDDNNRDGIRAKE
+3541 WDDDNNRDGIRAKE
-3555 TVITLQGSNGKVYQH
+3555 TAITLHGSNGKVYQR

-3602 EVDGYTTDVTNTDK
+3602 EIDGYTTDVANTDK
-3616 YTFQITNTHEPEKLA
+3616 YTFQITNTHEPERLA
-3631 KTVTKVWDDNNNQ
+3631 KTVIKVWDDNNNQ

-3660 GTYIEKNLSA
+3660 GTYIEKSLSA
-3670 ANNWTETFEGLYKYF
+3670 ANNWTETFDGLYKYF

-3694 IDEEA
+3694 VDEEI
-3699 VGGYEKEISEKDN
+3699 VGGYDKVISEKDN

-3734 DANNQDGYRPDTTTI
+3734 DANNQDGYRPDAATI
-3749 HMSGTDG
+3749 HMSGTDD
-3756 TQDTKDFTK
+3756 TQNAKDFTK

-3780 KDGTKIKYTVT
+3780 KDGTEIKYTIT
-3791 EDEIPQYTTSIVAN
+3791 EDEIPQYTTSIAVN

-3826 IWEDN
+3826 IWDDN
-3831 DDQDGIRPDAVNIKL
+3831 NDQDGIRPDTVNIKL

-3855 SELNEDVKWKHSFTK
+3855 SELNENVKWKHSFTK

-3876 GNEISYTAEENEIPG
+3876 GNEITYTAEENEIPG

-3920 VWDDSENQ
+3920 VWKDSEDQ

-3939 LVSNGIAKDA
+3939 LVSNGIVKDA
-3949 YLDADSNWHLEFEGL
+3949 YLDANSNWHLEFEGL

-3975 YSVQEVDVDG
+3975 YSVQEIDVDG

-4014 EEWIDDNNRDGLRPS
+4014 EEWIDDNDRDGLRPG
-4029 SHTVILTDGINT
+4029 SHTVILTDGTDT

-4050 NGYGTVLKDMPKYKN
+4050 NGYGTILKDMPKYKD

-4071 QIKDFKVDGYTTNII
+4071 QIKDFDVDGYTTDI
-4086 KGDSVKDFK
+4086 VKSDEAPAFDI
-4095 VTNTHVP
+4095 TNTHIP
-4102 EMVTVTVT
+4102 ETTTITVT
-4110 EGWHD
+4110 EEWHD
-4115 QSDYDKIRPEE
+4115 HDDYDKIRPEKVT
-4126 IALTLTGSD
+4126 LTLTGSD

-4141 TVNKETW
+4141 TVTKDTW
-4148 TAVFSDLPKNS
+4148 TTVFSDLPKNS
-4159 KGEQIIYTLTQEGIK
+4159 NGEQIIYTLTQEGIK
-4174 GYSTT
+4174 GYKTT

-4184 TDTITVINKHE
+4184 TDTITVINEHE
-4195 PVKTITVTVTWND
+4195 PVKTITVTVAWND
-4208 ENNKDSIRPD
+4208 ENNKDNIRPD
-4218 KVTVKLTDGTTVVS
+4218 KVTVKLANGTTAVS
-4232 TKEVKNDSW
+4232 TKEIKNNSW
-4241 KHIFEDIPVF
+4241 KHIFENIIVF
-4251 NGSDKVSYTIT
+4251 NGDDKASYTIT
-4262 QDAVNGYTTEIKA
+4262 QDAVNGYTTEVRV
-4275 SDDGNTIEIINTH
+4275 SDDGNTVEIINTH
-4288 ISVVPPKEEPKKKEP
+4288 VPVAPPKEEPKQEETATP
-4303 ATPAPVVEVK
+4303 AAPAPVVEIK
-4313 VEQPAPTVTLI
+4313 TEPT
-4324 QTTNKPTGISFF
+4324 TTVIETPNKQTGISFMDG
-4336 ESLFAK
+4336 LFG

>member
-1 MQNGK
+1 MQK
-6 SRIKRVASA
+6 CESRTKRVMSA
-15 IIAGV
+15 IIAGM
-20 MALQTVAPVISYADD
+20 MALQVVAPTISYADD
-35 TASSVATT
+35 TVASTASSE
-43 DDSDAIANVDPGTP
+43 DNSDTKIDPGVP
-57 VQVDA
+57 VQTD
-62 TASEEPSE
+62 TASSNTVTEPDSSE
-70 APSSGTS
+70 SL
-77 QADEN
+77 
-82 SEETETNSD
+82 EETADSEQTGEIQDDTVSDSQGNETN
-91 ITDEVSNEHTDAD
+91 TQEETVQD
-104 TADETQTVEED
+104 TVQ
-115 APKQDESTS
+115 QNNSGS
-124 ETTDTAPSRT
+124 ETTESESVRT
-134 VTVTLNKNGGEFEPE
+134 VTVTLNKNGGIFEPE

-163 GTETNDIV
+163 GTETNDIAI
-171 VEDTGD
+171 EDTGD

-187 SIDIPVALSSD
+187 SISIPVALSGD
-198 ESLYFTGWDVS
+198 DSLYFTGWDVS
-209 SGSYDADS
+209 SGSYDADN
-217 ETLTFEDGVDAYV
+217 ETLTFDDGVDAYV
-230 LSAVYSSVV
+230 LTAVYDSVA
-239 DDDQTL
+239 DEDQQL
-245 VENRTEFDEQT
+245 IENKEIFDEQAE
-256 KRQAIQ
+256 KNVLQQKLSA
-262 ERLKSSGIS
+262 SGIS
-271 TYVLR
+271 LYEMR

-286 VVEGLAFTSDDGL
+286 IIDGLAFTSDDGL
-299 TQTFTA
+299 VQTFTA
-305 PYDGDYIITAYGANG
+305 PYDGDYTITAYGANG

-337 KAEGTVHL
+337 KAEGTIHL

-424 AEKAQNNAAA
+424 AEKAQNDAAA
-434 EVAKKHVIL
+434 EVAKNHVIL

-488 ATVGGTTPTNGRTL
+488 ATVGGTTPTNGRVL
-502 TYEERVDAKVY
+502 TYDERVDAKVY

-523 YHYTVLGE
+523 YHYTILGE
-531 LYDANPAHRDPV
+531 LYDANPANRDPV
-543 DFLFDDGQARNY
+543 SLLFDDGQARNY

-593 NTSVTIDGEQV
+593 NTSVTIDGKQV

-610 YEVGGNMKYDSTE
+610 YEVGGNMKYDSTNS
-623 TAPYLVNGRV
+623 APYLINGRV
-633 IIKMVGET
+633 LIHMVGTT
-641 PKLKS
+641 PKMKTI
-646 VMMPAQSEDISAGNI
+646 MMEAQNEDISSSHVDDA
-661 DEKDGFGQKAILSP
+661 DVYGQKAYLNK
-675 GQGSANKTLAYTAIT
+675 GQDVASTTIAYTAIT
-690 YYNLGDVMTVTP
+690 YYNMGDLMTVNP
-702 KWEYNTLLNVTYK
+702 VWEYSTMLSPTDRDWN
-715 PWDDSVAKN
+715 DSVAKS
-724 INNQMS
+724 IDSRLS
-730 VSITNTELGIPAEGD
+730 VSVANTNLGVPNPGD
-745 KYYNDAYPGWYAVK
+745 KYYNADYPGWYAVK
-759 SVMTITNAPL
+759 SVMTITNPVNTMYSTERLTKYYFRCKGIASYTLSSGTKTMYDKGERGELAIDYNIYINHEGVHVYSDRNIINGTPTSTVDDTIAATAGRSASTWQYPHMALTDVNNINTILIQFSSHGFNTSDSISYDASYADSLGITGSGNQYSYIFKAKSKNSVSTANWEKFLQSITYTTYDAATFTSTGVSGGVTIFWYADENLWENNMFYDSSSGHFYACINTGNSITWGEARNRAL
-769 SMYDTATVTKY
+769 SMYNSALDCYGYLAHITSQSEQDYLYTLMDKSTQGWLGATRKVSGNEWDWYWRDGPANETSEP
-780 FFRCHPTATVSMYN
+780 FFRQNAG
-794 GIRTM
+794 GIYGSLLWGYENWDSKT
-799 DDESESGGLVL
+799 EPNNSGGVEWCMHYYGSNRGVWNDYIDSNGAVTSFIVEWSKDGLV
-810 DYSIAMEH
+810 
-818 QGAHVY
+818 G
-824 QNRNTIND
+824 ND
-832 MNAET
+832 HS
-837 VSDTV
+837 VSDT
-842 TATQN
+842 
-847 HSSSQWKYPEL
+847 
-858 VVKTPKTIQ
+858 
-867 TFNVLFTSP
+867 
-876 SRNAQDAILYNTD
+876 
-889 LANQLGIV
+889 
-897 VTGTNQNYI
+897 
-906 FTKSG
+906 
-911 GLTQDEWN
+911 
-919 NFLRQVSF
+919 
-927 VTYDRAVFTADG
+927 
-939 VQSGVEVAWY
+939 
-949 GFEKAIFGSNQATRH
+949 
-964 VPTLSDYPGA
+964 
-974 ATHNIASGS
+974 
-983 LNITSSGSVYRIV
+983 
-996 GSTTGDNRIYVSPG
+996 
-1010 VSATVILDNV
+1010 
-1020 TMNYTAA
+1020 
-1027 GAGWGNDTSRA
+1027 
-1038 GDGAI
+1038 
-1043 SCSHANLT
+1043 
-1051 IILVGTSR
+1051 
-1059 ITAYGSY
+1059 
-1066 SNAIAKNGTD
+1066 
-1076 GSLMIDGAGTLYAV
+1076 
-1090 GASGDHCGAIGANVN
+1090 
-1105 CSFWNFTVQ
+1105 
-1114 GGTIYAN
+1114 
-1121 AGEHCPGIGSG
+1121 
-1132 CLNQPGEGNG
+1132 
-1142 GDGAGCGNLNFTG
+1142 
-1155 GTVVARGNTACS
+1155 
-1167 GIGSG
+1167 
-1172 WGGPV
+1172 
-1177 NGINISNGAKVTA
+1177 
-1190 YGGSYSPGIGSGGRT
+1190 
-1205 DNVQGGN
+1205 
-1212 IGSYHYHVRN
+1212 
-1222 IVITGG
+1222 
-1228 DTVVTAFG
+1228 
-1236 DKSTNMPGI
+1236 
-1245 GCGKDPVG
+1245 
-1253 TVRGTLSNVV
+1253 
-1263 ATTLDGFQGYV
+1263 
-1274 RYGSSEE
+1274 
-1281 SAAYS
+1281 
-1286 TEQPRTPFTG
+1286 
-1296 TGNIG
+1296 
-1301 SYLASQVNRGTPVY
+1301 
-1315 YTQVFFSIDTSNKHV
+1315 
-1330 DDADVIGTQ
+1330 DVIGTQ
-1339 VSSTGT
+1339 IVA
-1345 IKPEQFASVSGT
+1345 EQEQKVNNGEVSGT
-1357 VWAENDRDGVYQVGD
+1357 VWAENDYNGLFATD
-1372 EAVVEGVAVT
+1372 EAKLQDITVQLISDNGTVVATAQTNKLGQYDFTGLAPGNYYVKFTSQSFVG
-1382 LYNADGS
+1382 YNAVPDGGNS
-1389 VCKTT
+1389 IVQQASKGINDSYAQTPVFALT
-1394 TTNKYGA
+1394 YNDVLEK
-1401 YSFDGIP
+1401 SF
-1408 EKKNYTVGFS
+1408 
-1418 NGSSNIQSYSP
+1418 
-1429 TAKIAAGENNNHVNN
+1429 
-1444 DWKSDVFTAIYQ
+1444 
-1456 KNTSQTINCGVYVPS
+1456 GVYVPS
-1471 TVSGFAWDDV
+1471 TVSGFALDDA
-1481 NQNGICDNSE
+1481 NQNGIYDNRE
-1491 SKIANVTITLTDADG
+1491 AKIANVTITLTDADG

-1512 YGNPITAVLTDADGN
+1512 YGNPIAPVLTDANGN

-1539 KLTLTSSDT
+1539 KLTLTSSNT

-1556 SPIPTSGDEKRTNK
+1556 SPIPASGDVKLTNK
-1570 AERSID
+1570 AEKSIGM
-1576 VLEFNGAPTSAT
+1576 LEFNGAPTSAT

-1595 LNAATIGEVYIN
+1595 LTSATIGEVYIN

-1724 FLVSPTATT
+1724 FLVSPTAAT

-1738 MGNDATAVMQN
+1738 MGNDSTAVMQN

-1762 PDTRVVSL
+1762 PDTRVVAL
-1770 SNEKDFYVSTANCAM
+1770 NNEKDFYVSTANCAM

-1902 ETQPNISL
+1902 EAQPNISL

-1948 TSFDLKKVE
+1948 TDFDLKKIE
-1957 DLSGIPFE
+1957 DLSGIPLK

-1977 DDSGKSVFPN
+1977 ADSGKSVFPN

-2007 TTDKNGLISFTN
+2007 TTDKNGLIHFTN
-2019 QDIATYHLTETETLP
+2019 QDIATYHLIEAETLP
-2034 GYVRDTKTH
+2034 GYVKDTKTH

-2050 TAVENNNLIWKT
+2050 TTVENNNLVWKT
-2062 YISVDGVRQTNN
+2062 YISVDGVRLTDN

-2081 SETTNLT
+2081 SKTTNLT

-2098 QDGIRKNAVITLKG
+2098 QDGIRQNAVITLKG

-2154 QTIQYTVVEN
+2154 QTIQYTVIEN
-2164 PMDGYTAIVS
+2164 PMDGYIATVS
-2174 NTTGSVDNGY
+2174 ATTGSADKGY

-2205 DDGNNVDGIRPDSVT
+2205 DDSNNIDGMRPDSVT
-2220 IHMNG
+2220 IHLNG

-2231 EATLSNTKDWKYTFK
+2231 EATLSNAKDWKYTFK
-2246 HIPLFD
+2246 HMPLFD

-2267 AGYTY
+2267 TGYTY
-2272 TVTNEG
+2272 TVTNKD
-2278 RSFTITNSHVQETL
+2278 RAFTITNKHTQETF

-2316 ILMGSDGNVYEANL
+2316 TLMGSDGNVYEANL

-2356 LSEETVDSYT
+2356 LNEEAVNGYT

-2371 DADTG
+2371 DANTG
-2376 FTVTNEHIPA
+2376 FTVTNEHISA
-2386 VTNVVINK
+2386 VTNVVVNK
-2394 YWEDAANQ
+2394 YWEDAENQ

-2407 DSVSVTLSGSDGKT
+2407 DSVAVTLSGSDGKT
-2421 YKATLTKDGGFS
+2421 YKATLTKDTGFS
-2433 ETFENL
+2433 KTFENL
-2439 PVFFNNGTKIAY
+2439 PVFFNNGTKITY
-2451 TVTEDAVAGYI
+2451 TVTEDAVNGYT
-2462 GKTATDDTGYVLSIT
+2462 GKITTDDTGYILSIT
-2477 NTHTPETISKT
+2477 NTHAPETIRKT
-2488 ITKTWD
+2488 VTKTWD
-2494 DNDNQDG
+2494 DGNDRDG

-2508 VELYGTDGTLRTQY
+2508 IELYGTDGTRRTQY
-2522 LTKDNNWSYSFE
+2522 LTKDNYWSYSFE

-2545 ILYTAKEEAVEGYT
+2545 ILYTIKEEAVDGYT

-2564 TATGF
+2564 TTAGF
-2569 NFTNTH
+2569 DLTNTH
-2575 EPQTVTYGATK
+2575 EIQTADYEVKK
-2586 VWLDD
+2586 VWID
-2591 DNRDGV
+2591 DNDRDGA
-2597 RPNSIT
+2597 RPTSIT
-2603 LVLNGSDGSKYTKQ
+2603 LTLTGSDGSKYTKL
-2617 MTAASNWSDV
+2617 MTAADNWNAV
-2627 TFERI
+2627 TFERV
-2632 PMFNN
+2632 PMFNG

-2642 YTLSENDV
+2642 YTLTENEV
-2650 PSYVNSVAVSEDG
+2650 PSYINSIEVSEDG
-2663 KFFTVTNTHTPDHA
+2663 KHFTVTNTHAPDHTV
-2677 IIKIT
+2677 INIT

-2694 RPKKVT
+2694 RPRKMTAIV
-2700 TIIVG
+2700 VG

-2798 LTGSNAVSKT
+2798 LTGSNAISKT
-2808 ATLNEENGWTAT
+2808 ATLNEDNGWTAT

-2825 KRDHGNIVTYNVK
+2825 KRDHGNIVAYNVK
-2838 ESDVEGYEASI
+2838 ESNTAGYEASV
-2849 VKTEDGFQLINE
+2849 VKTENGFQLINE
-2861 HDSETTLRTATLV
+2861 HDSETTMRTVTLV
-2874 WRDENN
+2874 WRDEDNR
-2880 QDGIRP
+2880 DGVRP
-2886 DTVTYTL
+2886 DAVTYTL

-2899 EVEKTVSK
+2899 EQEKTVNK
-2907 DDSWADVMFED
+2907 DDAWNDVVFED

-2923 NGQKVTYTLT
+2923 NGQRISYTLT
-2933 ESTVDGYTTDIR
+2933 ESAIDGYANDIR
-2945 DNGHTFTVT
+2945 SSGNTFTVT
-2954 NTHIPAVV
+2954 NTHIPETV
-2962 NVDVTKVWT
+2962 NVDVTKIWT
-2971 DGENQDGNRPNSI
+2971 DGENQDGNRPDSI
-2984 SVILTGNDGNRY
+2984 SVILTGSDGKRY
-2996 TATITAANNW
+2996 TTTITAANNW
-3006 KYTFSKLP
+3006 KHTFLKLP

-3025 TLAEDAASGYSNV
+3025 TLTEDTMSGYSDV
-3038 IEKKDNYT
+3038 VEKRSDYV
-3046 FVLTNKYSPATVDIP
+3046 FVLTNKYSPATVDVTI
-3061 VVKKWNDDNDR
+3061 VKKWDDDNDR
-3072 DGARPESFNIVLN
+3072 DGMRPESVDIVLN
-3085 GSDGKLYTGTLSAEN
+3085 GSDGKLYTGTLSTEN
-3100 GYTYVFQSVP
+3100 GYTCVFQSVP
-3110 KFHNSGTLISYTVA
+3110 KYHDGGTLINYTIA
-3124 EEKVTGYTTE
+3124 EEKIPGYTTTI
-3134 VAKDSSGYKFT
+3134 AKDASGYKFT
-3145 LTNTKSIE
+3145 LTNAKTID
-3153 TVTKTVSKVWEDS
+3153 TVTKTVSKVWDDN
-3166 NNQDGLRPS
+3166 NNQDGLRPT

-3180 LTGDDGSRYLK
+3180 LTGDDGSRRVK
-3191 SVSAAENWTTTFEN
+3191 SVTAAENWTVTFEN
-3205 LPKNQNHGQ
+3205 LPKNKNHGQ
-3214 SIQYTVSEAF
+3214 NIQYTVSEAF
-3224 VSGYTD
+3224 VSGYT
-3230 EVTQNGNNYTIT
+3230 EAITQNGDNYTIT
-3242 NTHMP
+3242 NTHTP
-3247 ATTELFVT
+3247 ASSEFFVT
-3255 KTWKDNG
+3255 KIWKDNG

-3278 SDGRSYAKKLNAD
+3278 SDGRSYTEKLNAD

-3305 NGKTID
+3305 NGKVIE
-3311 YTLTEEAVPGYTSSI
+3311 YSLTEESVPGYTSSI
-3326 TRNGKSFTLI
+3326 TRNGKSFVLI

-3351 WNDENNQDGLRPKSI
+3351 WNDGNNQDGLRPKTI

-3381 LFESQNWTTSLNN
+3381 LFEGQNWATSLNN
-3394 LPKYKNSTE
+3394 LPKYKNGTE
-3403 VQYTVKENAISGY
+3403 IQYTVKENAVPGY
-3416 ETEIKQTGDSY
+3416 ETEIKQTGNSY
-3427 TITNTHAPAV
+3427 AIMNSHTPAV
-3437 VTVSVVK
+3437 VTVSAVK
-3444 IWDDE
+3444 VWDDA

-3460 QVTLTGSDGSTHNAA
+3460 QVTLTGSDGSVRNAA

-3487 DLPQYKNGVK
+3487 NLPKYKNGVK

-3503 EADSNPYTYEIVK
+3503 EANSNPYTYEIVK

-3529 VPAAVNVPVTTI
+3529 VPAAVNVPVTTV
-3541 WNDDNNRDGIRAKE
+3541 WDDDDNRDGIRAKE
-3555 TVITLQGSNGKVYQH
+3555 IAITLQGSNGKVYQR
-3570 IVTDKDSFATVFEDV
+3570 IVTGKDDFATVFEDV

-3591 GKEVVYTVTQN
+3591 GREVVYTVTQN
-3602 EVDGYTTDVTNTDK
+3602 EMNGYTANIASTDK
-3616 YTFQITNTHEPEKLA
+3616 YTFQITNTHEPERLA

-3660 GTYIEKNLSA
+3660 GTYIEKSLST
-3670 ANNWTETFEGLYKYF
+3670 ANNWTETFDGLYKYF

-3699 VGGYEKEISEKDN
+3699 VGGYEKGISEKDN

-3734 DANNQDGYRPDTTTI
+3734 DANNQDGYRPDAATI

-3756 TQDTKDFTK
+3756 TQDAKDFTK
-3765 DSSWSSIVFKDLDRF
+3765 DSSWSSIVFKDLDHY
-3780 KDGTKIKYTVT
+3780 KDGNEIKYTVA
-3791 EDEIPQYTTSIVAN
+3791 EDEIPQYTTSIAVN

-3826 IWEDN
+3826 VWEDN
-3831 DDQDGIRPDAVNIKL
+3831 NDQDGLRPDTVSVKL
-3846 KGNDKLVDS
+3846 KGNDKFIDS
-3855 SELNEDVKWKHSFTK
+3855 SEVNEDVKWKHSFTK

-3876 GNEISYTAEENEIPG
+3876 GNEITYTAEENEIPG
-3891 YTTTIEKTDTG
+3891 YTTSIEKTDTG

-3920 VWDDSENQ
+3920 VWKDAENQ
-3928 DGLRPDTIHIK
+3928 DGLRPDAIHIR
-3939 LVSNGIAKDA
+3939 LISNDIEKDA
-3949 YLDADSNWHLEFEGL
+3949 YLDAESDWHLDFKGL

-3985 YTSTVTTE
+3985 YTSTVTTK
-3993 DGYAFTIKN
+3993 DGYAFTIEN

-4014 EEWIDDNNRDGLRPS
+4014 EEWIDDNDRDGLRPG
-4029 SHTVILTDGINT
+4029 SHTVVLVDGTNA
-4041 IEEIVLDKD
+4041 IEEVVLDRN
-4050 NGYGTVLKDMPKYKN
+4050 NGYGVVLKNMPKYKN
-4065 GVEIDY
+4065 GVEINY

-4086 KGDSVKDFK
+4086 KSDSVKDFNI
-4095 VTNTHVP
+4095 TNTHVP

-4115 QSDYDKIRPEE
+4115 QSDYDKIRPEKVT
-4126 IALTLTGSD
+4126 LTLTGSD

-4141 TVNKETW
+4141 TVTKDTW
-4148 TAVFSDLPKNS
+4148 TTAFSDLPKNS

-4174 GYSTT
+4174 GYKTT
-4179 ITNNQ
+4179 ITDNE
-4184 TDTITVINKHE
+4184 TGTIAVINTHE

-4208 ENNKDSIRPD
+4208 ENNKDNIRPD
-4218 KVTVKLTDGTTVVS
+4218 KVTVKLANGTTAVS
-4232 TKEVKNDSW
+4232 TKEINNDSW
-4241 KHIFEDIPVF
+4241 KHVFENIIVF
-4251 NGSDKVSYTIT
+4251 NGSDKVSYTVT
-4262 QDAVNGYTTEIKA
+4262 QDAVSEYTTEIKA

-4288 ISVVPPKEEPKKKEP
+4288 VPVAPPKEEPKQEETVTP
-4303 ATPAPVVEVK
+4303 AAPAPVVEIK
-4313 VEQPAPTVTLI
+4313 TEPT
-4324 QTTNKPTGISFF
+4324 TTVIETPNKQTGISFMDG
-4336 ESLFAK
+4336 LFG

>member
-1 MQNGK
+1 MQK
-6 SRIKRVASA
+6 CESRTKRVMSA
-15 IIAGV
+15 IIAGM
-20 MALQTVAPVISYADD
+20 MALQVVAPTISYADD
-35 TASSVATT
+35 TVASTVSSEDNSDTQIDPGVPVQTDTASSNTVTEP
-43 DDSDAIANVDPGTP
+43 DS
-57 VQVDA
+57 
-62 TASEEPSE
+62 SESL
-70 APSSGTS
+70 
-77 QADEN
+77 
-82 SEETETNSD
+82 EETADSEQTGEIQDDTVSDSQGNETN
-91 ITDEVSNEHTDAD
+91 TQKETVQD
-104 TADETQTVEED
+104 TVQ
-115 APKQDESTS
+115 QNNSGS
-124 ETTDTAPSRT
+124 ETTESESVRT
-134 VTVTLNKNGGEFEPE
+134 VTVTLNKNGGIFEPE

-163 GTETNDIV
+163 GTETNDIAI
-171 VEDTGD
+171 EDTGD

-187 SIDIPVALSSD
+187 SISIPVALSGD
-198 ESLYFTGWDVS
+198 DSLYFTGWDVS
-209 SGSYDADS
+209 SGSYDDDN
-217 ETLTFEDGVDAYV
+217 ETLTFDDGVDAYV
-230 LSAVYSSVV
+230 LTAVYNSVA
-239 DDDQTL
+239 DEDQQL
-245 VENRTEFDEQT
+245 IENKEIFDEQAE
-256 KRQAIQ
+256 KNVLQQKLSA
-262 ERLKSSGIS
+262 SGIS
-271 TYVLR
+271 LYEMR

-286 VVEGLAFTSDDGL
+286 IIDGLAFTSDDGL

-337 KAEGTVHL
+337 KAEGTIHL

-382 PDEDNG
+382 PDEDKG

-424 AEKAQNNAAA
+424 AEKAQNDAAA
-434 EVAKKHVIL
+434 EVAKNHVIL

-451 GESGGSAGGGGLEG
+451 GESGGTAGGGGLEG

-488 ATVGGTTPTNGRTL
+488 ATVGGTTPTNGRVL
-502 TYEERVDAKVY
+502 TYDERVNAKVY

-523 YHYTVLGE
+523 YHYTILGE
-531 LYDANPAHRDPV
+531 LYDANPANRDPV
-543 DFLFDDGQARNY
+543 SLLFDDGQARNY

-593 NTSVTIDGEQV
+593 NTSVTIDGKQV

-610 YEVGGNMKYDSTE
+610 YEVGGNMKYDSTNS
-623 TAPYLVNGRV
+623 APYLINGRV
-633 IIKMVGET
+633 LIHMVGTT
-641 PKLKS
+641 PKMKTI
-646 VMMPAQSEDISAGNI
+646 MMEAQNEDISSSHVDDADI
-661 DEKDGFGQKAILSP
+661 YGQKAYLNK
-675 GQGSANKTLAYTAIT
+675 GQDIASTTIAYTAIT
-690 YYNLGDVMTVTP
+690 YYNMGDLMTVNP
-702 KWEYNTLLNVTYK
+702 VWEYSTMLSPTDRDWN
-715 PWDDSVAKN
+715 DSIAKS
-724 INNQMS
+724 IDSRLS
-730 VSITNTELGIPAEGD
+730 VSVVNTNLGVPNPGD
-745 KYYNDAYPGWYAVK
+745 KYYNADYPGWYAVK
-759 SVMTITNAPL
+759 SVMTITNPVNAMYSTEKLTKYYFRCKGIATYTLSGGTKTMYDKGERGSLSIDYNIYINHEGVHVYSDRNIINGTPTSTVDDTIAATAGRSASTWQYPHMALTDVNNINTILVQFSSHGFNTSDSISYDASYADSLGITGSGNQYSCIFKAKSKNSVSTANWEKFLQSITYTTYDAATFTSTGVSGGVTIFWYADENLWENNMFYDSSSSHFYACINTGSSITWGEARNRAL
-769 SMYDTATVTKY
+769 SMYNSALDCYGYLAHITSQSEQNYLYTLMDKSTQGWLGATRKVSGNEWDWYWRDGPANETSEP
-780 FFRCHPTATVSMYN
+780 FFRQNADGVYGSLLWGYENWDNKTEPNNA
-794 GIRTM
+794 G
-799 DDESESGGLVL
+799 DEWCMHYYGNKSGVWN
-810 DYSIAMEH
+810 DYSDTN
-818 QGAHVY
+818 GAVTSFIVEWSKDGLA
-824 QNRNTIND
+824 NND
-832 MNAET
+832 HS
-837 VSDTV
+837 VSDT
-842 TATQN
+842 
-847 HSSSQWKYPEL
+847 
-858 VVKTPKTIQ
+858 
-867 TFNVLFTSP
+867 
-876 SRNAQDAILYNTD
+876 
-889 LANQLGIV
+889 
-897 VTGTNQNYI
+897 
-906 FTKSG
+906 
-911 GLTQDEWN
+911 
-919 NFLRQVSF
+919 
-927 VTYDRAVFTADG
+927 
-939 VQSGVEVAWY
+939 
-949 GFEKAIFGSNQATRH
+949 
-964 VPTLSDYPGA
+964 
-974 ATHNIASGS
+974 
-983 LNITSSGSVYRIV
+983 
-996 GSTTGDNRIYVSPG
+996 
-1010 VSATVILDNV
+1010 
-1020 TMNYTAA
+1020 
-1027 GAGWGNDTSRA
+1027 
-1038 GDGAI
+1038 
-1043 SCSHANLT
+1043 
-1051 IILVGTSR
+1051 
-1059 ITAYGSY
+1059 
-1066 SNAIAKNGTD
+1066 
-1076 GSLMIDGAGTLYAV
+1076 
-1090 GASGDHCGAIGANVN
+1090 
-1105 CSFWNFTVQ
+1105 
-1114 GGTIYAN
+1114 
-1121 AGEHCPGIGSG
+1121 
-1132 CLNQPGEGNG
+1132 
-1142 GDGAGCGNLNFTG
+1142 
-1155 GTVVARGNTACS
+1155 
-1167 GIGSG
+1167 
-1172 WGGPV
+1172 
-1177 NGINISNGAKVTA
+1177 
-1190 YGGSYSPGIGSGGRT
+1190 
-1205 DNVQGGN
+1205 
-1212 IGSYHYHVRN
+1212 
-1222 IVITGG
+1222 
-1228 DTVVTAFG
+1228 
-1236 DKSTNMPGI
+1236 
-1245 GCGKDPVG
+1245 
-1253 TVRGTLSNVV
+1253 
-1263 ATTLDGFQGYV
+1263 
-1274 RYGSSEE
+1274 
-1281 SAAYS
+1281 
-1286 TEQPRTPFTG
+1286 
-1296 TGNIG
+1296 
-1301 SYLASQVNRGTPVY
+1301 
-1315 YTQVFFSIDTSNKHV
+1315 
-1330 DDADVIGTQ
+1330 DVIGTQ
-1339 VSSTGT
+1339 IVA
-1345 IKPEQFASVSGT
+1345 EQEQKVNNGEVSGT
-1357 VWAENDRDGVYQVGD
+1357 VWAENDYDGLFATD
-1372 EAVVEGVAVT
+1372 EAKLQDITVQLISDNGTVVATAQTNKLGQYDFTGLAPGNYYVKFTSQSFVG
-1382 LYNADGS
+1382 YNAVPDGGNS
-1389 VCKTT
+1389 IVQQASKDINDSYAQTPVFALT
-1394 TTNKYGA
+1394 YNDVLEK
-1401 YSFDGIP
+1401 SF
-1408 EKKNYTVGFS
+1408 
-1418 NGSSNIQSYSP
+1418 
-1429 TAKIAAGENNNHVNN
+1429 
-1444 DWKSDVFTAIYQ
+1444 
-1456 KNTSQTINCGVYVPS
+1456 GVYVPS

-1512 YGNPITAVLTDADGN
+1512 YGNPITAVLTDANGN

-1576 VLEFNGAPTSAT
+1576 MLEFNGAPTSAT
-1588 TEKSGSM
+1588 AEKSGSM
-1595 LNAATIGEVYIN
+1595 LSAAVIGEVYIN

-1724 FLVSPTATT
+1724 FLVSPTAATN
-1733 DKKTQ
+1733 KKTQ
-1738 MGNDATAVMQN
+1738 MGNDSTAVMQN

-1762 PDTRVVSL
+1762 PDTRVVAL
-1770 SNEKDFYVSTANCAM
+1770 NNEKDFYVSTANCAM

-1833 GTNISGHLLYKSY
+1833 GTNVSGHLLYKSY

-1902 ETQPNISL
+1902 EAQPNISL

-1915 YCAWIGDIELPV
+1915 YCAWIGNIELPV

-1948 TSFDLKKVE
+1948 TDFNLKKIE
-1957 DLSGIPFE
+1957 DLSGIPFK

-1977 DDSGKSVFPN
+1977 ADSGKSVFQN

-1992 VPVKPGDTSIKTEHL
+1992 VPVKPGDASIQTEHL
-2007 TTDKNGLISFTN
+2007 TTDENGLIHFTN
-2019 QDIATYHLTETETLP
+2019 QDIATYHLIEAETLP
-2034 GYVRDTKTH
+2034 GYVKDTKTH

-2050 TAVENNNLIWKT
+2050 TAGENNNLVWKT
-2062 YISVDGVRQTNN
+2062 YISVDGVRLTDN

-2098 QDGIRKNAVITLKG
+2098 QDGIRQNAVITLKG

-2154 QTIQYTVVEN
+2154 QTIQYTVIEN
-2164 PMDGYTAIVS
+2164 PMDGYIATVS
-2174 NTTGSVDNGY
+2174 ATTGSADKGY

-2205 DDGNNVDGIRPDSVT
+2205 DDSNNIDGMRPDSVT
-2220 IHMNG
+2220 IHLNG

-2231 EATLSNTKDWKYTFK
+2231 EATLSNAKDWKYIFK
-2246 HIPLFD
+2246 HMPLFD
-2252 ANGNEITYTITEDAV
+2252 ANGNKITYTITEDAV

-2278 RSFTITNSHVQETL
+2278 RSFTITNGHVQETF

-2316 ILMGSDGNVYEANL
+2316 TLMGSDGNVYEANL

-2356 LSEETVDSYT
+2356 LSEEAVNGYT

-2371 DADTG
+2371 DANTG
-2376 FTVTNEHIPA
+2376 FTVTNEHISA
-2386 VTNVVINK
+2386 VTNVVVNK

-2407 DSVSVTLSGSDGKT
+2407 DSVAVTLSGSDGKT
-2421 YKATLTKDGGFS
+2421 YKATLTKDTGFS
-2433 ETFENL
+2433 KTFENL
-2439 PVFFNNGTKIAY
+2439 PVFFNNGTKITY
-2451 TVTEDAVAGYI
+2451 TVTEDAVNGYT
-2462 GKTATDDTGYVLSIT
+2462 GKITTDDTGYILSIT
-2477 NTHTPETISKT
+2477 NTHAPETIRKT
-2488 ITKTWD
+2488 VTKTWD
-2494 DNDNQDG
+2494 DGNDRDG

-2508 VELYGTDGTLRTQY
+2508 IELYGTDGTRRTQY
-2522 LTKDNNWSYSFE
+2522 LTKDNHWSYSFE

-2545 ILYTAKEEAVEGYT
+2545 ILYTIKEEAVEGYT

-2564 TATGF
+2564 TTAGF
-2569 NFTNTH
+2569 DLTNTH
-2575 EPQTVTYGATK
+2575 EIQTADYEVKK
-2586 VWLDD
+2586 VWVD
-2591 DNRDGV
+2591 DNDRDGV
-2597 RPNSIT
+2597 RPTSIT
-2603 LVLNGSDGSKYTKQ
+2603 LTLTGSDGSKYTKQ
-2617 MTAASNWSDV
+2617 MTAADNWNVV
-2627 TFERI
+2627 TFEHV
-2632 PMFNN
+2632 PMFNG

-2642 YTLSENDV
+2642 YTLTENEV
-2650 PSYVNSVAVSEDG
+2650 PSYINSIEVSEDG
-2663 KFFTVTNTHTPDHA
+2663 KHFTVTNTHAPDHA
-2677 IIKIT
+2677 IINIT

-2694 RPKKVT
+2694 RPRKMTAVV
-2700 TIIVG
+2700 VG

-2751 SEVKSLGN
+2751 SEVKNLGN

-2808 ATLNEENGWTAT
+2808 ATLNEDNGWTAT

-2825 KRDHGNIVTYNVK
+2825 KRDHGNIVAYNVK
-2838 ESDVEGYEASI
+2838 ESDTAGYEASV

-2861 HDSETTLRTATLV
+2861 HDSETTMRTVTLV
-2874 WRDENN
+2874 WHDEDNRD
-2880 QDGIRP
+2880 GVRP

-2899 EVEKTVSK
+2899 EQEKTVNK
-2907 DDSWADVMFED
+2907 DDAWADVVFEG

-2923 NGQKVTYTLT
+2923 NGQRISYTLT
-2933 ESTVDGYTTDIR
+2933 ESAIDDYTNDIR
-2945 DNGHTFTVT
+2945 SSGNTFTVT
-2954 NTHIPAVV
+2954 NTHIPETV
-2962 NVDVTKVWT
+2962 NVDVTKIWT
-2971 DGENQDGNRPNSI
+2971 DGENQDGNRPDSI
-2984 SVILTGNDGNRY
+2984 SVILTGSDGKRY
-2996 TATITAANNW
+2996 TTTITAANNW
-3006 KYTFSKLP
+3006 KHTFLKLP

-3025 TLAEDAASGYSNV
+3025 TLTEDTMSGYSDV
-3038 IEKKDNYT
+3038 VEKRSDYV
-3046 FVLTNKYSPATVDIP
+3046 FVLTNKYSPATVDVTI
-3061 VVKKWNDDNDR
+3061 VKKWDDDNDR
-3072 DGARPESFNIVLN
+3072 DGMRPESVDIVLN
-3085 GSDGKLYTGTLSAEN
+3085 GSDGKLYTGTLSTEN
-3100 GYTYVFQSVP
+3100 GYTCVFQSVP
-3110 KFHNSGTLISYTVA
+3110 KYHDGGTLINYTIA
-3124 EEKVTGYTTE
+3124 EEKIPGYTTTI
-3134 VAKDSSGYKFT
+3134 AKDASGYKFT
-3145 LTNTKSIE
+3145 LTNTKPIE

-3175 AITVI
+3175 AITII
-3180 LTGDDGSRYLK
+3180 LTGDDGSRRVK
-3191 SVSAAENWTTTFEN
+3191 SVSAAENWTTMFEN

-3230 EVTQNGNNYTIT
+3230 RVAQNGDNYTIT
-3242 NTHMP
+3242 NTHTP
-3247 ATTELFVT
+3247 AATELFVT

-3278 SDGRSYAKKLNAD
+3278 SDGRSYTEKLNAD

-3305 NGKTID
+3305 DGKVIE
-3311 YTLTEEAVPGYTSSI
+3311 YSLTEESVPGYTSSI
-3326 TRNGKSFTLI
+3326 TRNGKSFVLI

-3351 WNDENNQDGLRPKSI
+3351 WNDGNNQDGLRPKTI

-3381 LFESQNWTTSLNN
+3381 LFEGQNWATNLNN
-3394 LPKYKNSTE
+3394 LPKYKNGTE
-3403 VQYTVKENAISGY
+3403 IQYTVKENAISGY

-3427 TITNTHAPAV
+3427 AITNSHTPAV
-3437 VTVSVVK
+3437 VTVSAVK
-3444 IWDDE
+3444 VWDDA

-3460 QVTLTGSDGSTHNAA
+3460 QVTLTGSDGSVRNAA

-3503 EADSNPYTYEIVK
+3503 EANSNPYTYEIVK

-3529 VPAAVNVPVTTI
+3529 VPAAVNVPVTTV
-3541 WNDDNNRDGIRAKE
+3541 WDDDDNRDGIRAKE
-3555 TVITLQGSNGKVYQH
+3555 TAITLQGSNGKVYQR
-3570 IVTDKDSFATVFEDV
+3570 IVTGKDDFATVFEDV

-3591 GKEVVYTVTQN
+3591 GREVVYTVTQN
-3602 EVDGYTTDVTNTDK
+3602 EMNGYTANIANTDK
-3616 YTFQITNTHEPEKLA
+3616 YTFQITNTHEPERLA

-3660 GTYIEKNLSA
+3660 GTYIEKSLST
-3670 ANNWTETFEGLYKYF
+3670 ANNWTEAFDGLYKYF

-3694 IDEEA
+3694 IDEEM

-3734 DANNQDGYRPDTTTI
+3734 DANNQDGYRPDAATI

-3765 DSSWSSIVFKDLDRF
+3765 DSSWSSIVFKDLDHY
-3780 KDGTKIKYTVT
+3780 KNGNEIKYTVT
-3791 EDEIPQYTTSIVAN
+3791 EDEIPQYTTSIAVN

-3826 IWEDN
+3826 VWEDN
-3831 DDQDGIRPDAVNIKL
+3831 NDQDGLRPDTVSVKL
-3846 KGNDKLVDS
+3846 KGNDKFIDS
-3855 SELNEDVKWKHSFTK
+3855 SEVNEDVKWKHSFTK

-3876 GNEISYTAEENEIPG
+3876 GNEITYTAEENEIPG
-3891 YTTTIEKTDTG
+3891 YTTSIEKTDTG

-3920 VWDDSENQ
+3920 VWKDAENQ
-3928 DGLRPDTIHIK
+3928 DGLRPDTINIK

-3949 YLDADSNWHLEFEGL
+3949 YLDADSNWHLKFEGL

-3985 YTSTVTTE
+3985 YTNTVTTE
-3993 DGYAFTIKN
+3993 DGYTFTIEN

-4014 EEWIDDNNRDGLRPS
+4014 EEWIDDNDRDGLRPD
-4029 SHTVILTDGINT
+4029 SHTVILVDGTNA
-4041 IEEIVLDKD
+4041 IEEVVLDKN
-4050 NGYGTVLKDMPKYKN
+4050 NGYGVVLKNMPKYKN
-4065 GVEIDY
+4065 GVEINY

-4086 KGDSVKDFK
+4086 KSDSVKDFNI
-4095 VTNTHVP
+4095 TNTHVP

-4115 QSDYDKIRPEE
+4115 QSDYDKIRPEKVT
-4126 IALTLTGSD
+4126 LTLTGSD

-4141 TVNKETW
+4141 TVTKDTW
-4148 TAVFSDLPKNS
+4148 TTAFSDLPKNS

-4174 GYSTT
+4174 GYKTT
-4179 ITNNQ
+4179 ITDNE
-4184 TDTITVINKHE
+4184 TGTIAVINTHE

-4208 ENNKDSIRPD
+4208 ENNKDNIRPD
-4218 KVTVKLTDGTTVVS
+4218 KVTVKLANGTTAVS
-4232 TKEVKNDSW
+4232 TKEINNDSW
-4241 KHIFEDIPVF
+4241 KHVFENIIVF
-4251 NGSDKVSYTIT
+4251 NGSDKASYTVT

-4288 ISVVPPKEEPKKKEP
+4288 VPVAPPKEEPKQEETATP
-4303 ATPAPVVEVK
+4303 AAPAPVVEIK
-4313 VEQPAPTVTLI
+4313 TEPT
-4324 QTTNKPTGISFF
+4324 TTVIETPNKQTGISFMDG
-4336 ESLFAK
+4336 LFG

>member
-1 MQNGK
+1 MQK
-6 SRIKRVASA
+6 CESRTKRVMSA
-15 IIAGV
+15 IIAGM
-20 MALQTVAPVISYADD
+20 MALQVVAPTISYADD
-35 TASSVATT
+35 TVASTASSE
-43 DDSDAIANVDPGTP
+43 DNSDTQIDPGVP
-57 VQVDA
+57 VQTD
-62 TASEEPSE
+62 TASSNTVTEPDSSE
-70 APSSGTS
+70 SL
-77 QADEN
+77 
-82 SEETETNSD
+82 EETADSEQTGEIQDDTVSDSQGNETN
-91 ITDEVSNEHTDAD
+91 TQEETVQD
-104 TADETQTVEED
+104 TVQ
-115 APKQDESTS
+115 QNNSGS
-124 ETTDTAPSRT
+124 ETTESESVRT
-134 VTVTLNKNGGEFEPE
+134 VTVTLNKNGGIFEPE

-163 GTETNDIV
+163 GTETNDIAI
-171 VEDTGD
+171 EDTGD

-187 SIDIPVALSSD
+187 SISIPVALSGD
-198 ESLYFTGWDVS
+198 DSLYFTGWDVS
-209 SGSYDADS
+209 SGSYDADN
-217 ETLTFEDGVDAYV
+217 ETLTFDDGVDAYV
-230 LSAVYSSVV
+230 LTAVYDSVA
-239 DDDQTL
+239 DEDQQL
-245 VENRTEFDEQT
+245 IENKEIFDEQAE
-256 KRQAIQ
+256 KNVLQQKLSA
-262 ERLKSSGIS
+262 SGIS
-271 TYVLR
+271 LYEMR

-286 VVEGLAFTSDDGL
+286 IIDGLAFTSDDGL
-299 TQTFTA
+299 VQTFTA
-305 PYDGDYIITAYGANG
+305 PYDGDYTITAYGANG

-337 KAEGTVHL
+337 KAEGTIHL

-424 AEKAQNNAAA
+424 AEKAQNDAAA
-434 EVAKKHVIL
+434 EVAKNHVIL

-451 GESGGSAGGGGLEG
+451 GESGGTAGGGGLEG

-488 ATVGGTTPTNGRTL
+488 ATVGGTTPTNGRVL
-502 TYEERVDAKVY
+502 TYDERVDAKVY

-523 YHYTVLGE
+523 YHYTILGE
-531 LYDANPAHRDPV
+531 LYDANPANRDPV
-543 DFLFDDGQARNY
+543 SLLFDDGQARNY

-593 NTSVTIDGEQV
+593 NTSVTIDGKQV

-610 YEVGGNMKYDSTE
+610 YEVGGNMKYDSTNS
-623 TAPYLVNGRV
+623 APYLINGRV
-633 IIKMVGET
+633 LIHMVGTT
-641 PKLKS
+641 PKMKTI
-646 VMMPAQSEDISAGNI
+646 MMEAQNEDISSSHVDDA
-661 DEKDGFGQKAILSP
+661 DVYGQKAYLNK
-675 GQGSANKTLAYTAIT
+675 GQDVASTTIAYTAIT
-690 YYNLGDVMTVTP
+690 YYNMGDLMTVNP
-702 KWEYNTLLNVTYK
+702 VWEYSTMLSPTDRDWN
-715 PWDDSVAKN
+715 DSVAKS
-724 INNQMS
+724 IDSRLS
-730 VSITNTELGIPAEGD
+730 VSVANTNLGVPNPGD
-745 KYYNDAYPGWYAVK
+745 KYYNADYPGWYAVK
-759 SVMTITNAPL
+759 SVMTITNPVNTMYSTERLTKYYFRCKGIASYTLSSGTKTMYDKGERGELAIDYNIYINHEGVHVYSDRNIINGTPTSTVDDTIAATAGRSASTWQYPHMALTDVNNINTILIQFSSHGFNTSDSISYDASYADSLGITGSGNQYSYIFKAKSKNSVSTANWEKFLQSITYTTYDAATFTSTGVSGGVTIFWYADENLWENNMFYDSSSGHFYACINTGSSITWGEARNRAL
-769 SMYDTATVTKY
+769 SMYNSALDCYGYLAHITSQSEQDYLYTLMDKSTQGWLGATRKVSGNEWDWYWRDGPANETSEP
-780 FFRCHPTATVSMYN
+780 FFRQNAG
-794 GIRTM
+794 GIYGSLLWGYENWDSKT
-799 DDESESGGLVL
+799 EPNNSGGVEWCMHYYGSNRGVWNDYIDSNGAVTSFIVEWSKDGLV
-810 DYSIAMEH
+810 
-818 QGAHVY
+818 G
-824 QNRNTIND
+824 ND
-832 MNAET
+832 HS
-837 VSDTV
+837 VSDT
-842 TATQN
+842 
-847 HSSSQWKYPEL
+847 
-858 VVKTPKTIQ
+858 
-867 TFNVLFTSP
+867 
-876 SRNAQDAILYNTD
+876 
-889 LANQLGIV
+889 
-897 VTGTNQNYI
+897 
-906 FTKSG
+906 
-911 GLTQDEWN
+911 
-919 NFLRQVSF
+919 
-927 VTYDRAVFTADG
+927 
-939 VQSGVEVAWY
+939 
-949 GFEKAIFGSNQATRH
+949 
-964 VPTLSDYPGA
+964 
-974 ATHNIASGS
+974 
-983 LNITSSGSVYRIV
+983 
-996 GSTTGDNRIYVSPG
+996 
-1010 VSATVILDNV
+1010 
-1020 TMNYTAA
+1020 
-1027 GAGWGNDTSRA
+1027 
-1038 GDGAI
+1038 
-1043 SCSHANLT
+1043 
-1051 IILVGTSR
+1051 
-1059 ITAYGSY
+1059 
-1066 SNAIAKNGTD
+1066 
-1076 GSLMIDGAGTLYAV
+1076 
-1090 GASGDHCGAIGANVN
+1090 
-1105 CSFWNFTVQ
+1105 
-1114 GGTIYAN
+1114 
-1121 AGEHCPGIGSG
+1121 
-1132 CLNQPGEGNG
+1132 
-1142 GDGAGCGNLNFTG
+1142 
-1155 GTVVARGNTACS
+1155 
-1167 GIGSG
+1167 
-1172 WGGPV
+1172 
-1177 NGINISNGAKVTA
+1177 
-1190 YGGSYSPGIGSGGRT
+1190 
-1205 DNVQGGN
+1205 
-1212 IGSYHYHVRN
+1212 
-1222 IVITGG
+1222 
-1228 DTVVTAFG
+1228 
-1236 DKSTNMPGI
+1236 
-1245 GCGKDPVG
+1245 
-1253 TVRGTLSNVV
+1253 
-1263 ATTLDGFQGYV
+1263 
-1274 RYGSSEE
+1274 
-1281 SAAYS
+1281 
-1286 TEQPRTPFTG
+1286 
-1296 TGNIG
+1296 
-1301 SYLASQVNRGTPVY
+1301 
-1315 YTQVFFSIDTSNKHV
+1315 
-1330 DDADVIGTQ
+1330 DVIGTQ
-1339 VSSTGT
+1339 IVA
-1345 IKPEQFASVSGT
+1345 EQEQKVNNGEVSGT
-1357 VWAENDRDGVYQVGD
+1357 VWAENDYNGLFATD
-1372 EAVVEGVAVT
+1372 EAKLQDITVQLISDNGTVVATAQTNKLGQYDFTGLAPGNYYVKFTSQSFVG
-1382 LYNADGS
+1382 YNAVPDGGNS
-1389 VCKTT
+1389 IVQQASKGINDSYAQTPVFALT
-1394 TTNKYGA
+1394 YNDVLEK
-1401 YSFDGIP
+1401 SF
-1408 EKKNYTVGFS
+1408 
-1418 NGSSNIQSYSP
+1418 
-1429 TAKIAAGENNNHVNN
+1429 
-1444 DWKSDVFTAIYQ
+1444 
-1456 KNTSQTINCGVYVPS
+1456 GVYVPS
-1471 TVSGFAWDDV
+1471 TVGGFAWDDA
-1481 NQNGICDNSE
+1481 NQNGIYDNRE
-1491 SKIANVTITLTDADG
+1491 AKIANVTITLTDADG

-1512 YGNPITAVLTDADGN
+1512 YGNPIAEVLTDANGN

-1556 SPIPTSGDEKRTNK
+1556 SPIPTSGDVKLTNK
-1570 AERSID
+1570 AEKSIGM
-1576 VLEFNGAPTSAT
+1576 LEFNGAPTSAT

-1595 LNAATIGEVYIN
+1595 LTSATIGEIYIN
-1607 SMTGTGITPVNAE
+1607 SMSGTGITPVNAE

-1655 INIEEPVLNGV
+1655 IDIEEPVLNGV

-1702 YEETDKT
+1702 YEETDRT

-1724 FLVSPTATT
+1724 FTVSPTAAT

-1738 MGNDATAVMQN
+1738 MGNDSTAVMQN

-1762 PDTRVVSL
+1762 PDTRVVAL
-1770 SNEKDFYVSTANCAM
+1770 NNEKDFYVSTANCAM

-1915 YCAWIGDIELPV
+1915 YCAWIGNIELPV

-1948 TSFDLKKVE
+1948 TDFDLKKIE
-1957 DLSGIPFE
+1957 DLSGIPFK

-1977 DDSGKSVFPN
+1977 ADSGKSVFPN

-2007 TTDKNGLISFTN
+2007 TTDKNGLIHFTN
-2019 QDIATYHLTETETLP
+2019 QDIATYHLIETETLP
-2034 GYVRDTKTH
+2034 GYVKDTKTH

-2050 TAVENNNLIWKT
+2050 AAVENNNLVWKT
-2062 YISVDGVRQTNN
+2062 YISVDGVRLTDN

-2098 QDGIRKNAVITLKG
+2098 QDGIRQNAVITLKG

-2154 QTIQYTVVEN
+2154 QTIQYTVIEN
-2164 PMDGYTAIVS
+2164 PMDGYTATVS
-2174 NTTGSVDNGY
+2174 ATTGSTDKGY

-2194 QFDDFTVVKVW
+2194 QFDDFTVTKVW
-2205 DDGNNVDGIRPDSVT
+2205 DDSNNIDGMRPDSVT
-2220 IHMNG
+2220 IHLNG

-2231 EATLSNTKDWKYTFK
+2231 EATLSNAKDWKYIFK
-2246 HIPLFD
+2246 HMPLFD
-2252 ANGNEITYTITEDAV
+2252 ANGNKITYTITEDAV

-2278 RSFTITNSHVQETL
+2278 RSFTITNSHVQETF

-2316 ILMGSDGNVYEANL
+2316 TLMGSDGNVYEANL

-2356 LSEETVDSYT
+2356 LNEEAVNGYT

-2371 DADTG
+2371 DANTG
-2376 FTVTNEHIPA
+2376 FTVTNEHISA
-2386 VTNVVINK
+2386 VTNVVVNK
-2394 YWEDAANQ
+2394 YWEDTANQ

-2407 DSVSVTLSGSDGKT
+2407 DSVAVTLSGSDGKT
-2421 YKATLTKDGGFS
+2421 YKATLTKDTGFS
-2433 ETFENL
+2433 KTFENL
-2439 PVFFNNGTKIAY
+2439 PVFFNNGTKITY
-2451 TVTEDAVAGYI
+2451 TVTEDAVNGYT
-2462 GKTATDDTGYVLSIT
+2462 GKITTDDTGYILSIT
-2477 NTHTPETISKT
+2477 NTHAPETIRKT
-2488 ITKTWD
+2488 VTKTWD
-2494 DNDNQDG
+2494 DGNDRDG

-2508 VELYGTDGTLRTQY
+2508 IELYGTDGTRRTQY
-2522 LTKDNNWSYSFE
+2522 LTKDNHWSYSFE

-2545 ILYTAKEEAVEGYT
+2545 ILYTIKEEAVDGYT

-2564 TATGF
+2564 TTAGF
-2569 NFTNTH
+2569 DLTNTH
-2575 EPQTVTYGATK
+2575 EIQTADYEVKK
-2586 VWLDD
+2586 VWID
-2591 DNRDGV
+2591 DNDRDGA
-2597 RPNSIT
+2597 RPTSIT
-2603 LVLNGSDGSKYTKQ
+2603 LTLTGSDGSKYTKL
-2617 MTAASNWSDV
+2617 MTAADNWNAV
-2627 TFERI
+2627 TFERV
-2632 PMFNN
+2632 PMFNG

-2642 YTLSENDV
+2642 YTLTENEV
-2650 PSYVNSVAVSEDG
+2650 PSYINSIEVSEDG
-2663 KFFTVTNTHTPDHA
+2663 KHFTVTNTHAPDHTV
-2677 IIKIT
+2677 INIT

-2694 RPKKVT
+2694 RPRKMTAIV
-2700 TIIVG
+2700 VG

-2798 LTGSNAVSKT
+2798 LTGSNAISKT
-2808 ATLNEENGWTAT
+2808 ATLNEDNGWTAT

-2825 KRDHGNIVTYNVK
+2825 KRDHGNIVAYNVK
-2838 ESDVEGYEASI
+2838 ESNTAGYEASV
-2849 VKTEDGFQLINE
+2849 VKTENGFQLINE
-2861 HDSETTLRTATLV
+2861 HDSETTMRTVTLV
-2874 WRDENN
+2874 WRDEDNR
-2880 QDGIRP
+2880 DGVRP
-2886 DTVTYTL
+2886 DAVTYTL

-2899 EVEKTVSK
+2899 EQEKTVNK
-2907 DDSWADVMFED
+2907 DDAWNDVVFED

-2923 NGQKVTYTLT
+2923 NGQRISYTLT
-2933 ESTVDGYTTDIR
+2933 ESAIDGYANDIR
-2945 DNGHTFTVT
+2945 SSGNTFTVT
-2954 NTHIPAVV
+2954 NTHIPETV
-2962 NVDVTKVWT
+2962 NVDVTKIWT
-2971 DGENQDGNRPNSI
+2971 DGENQDGNRPDSI
-2984 SVILTGNDGNRY
+2984 SVILTGSDGKRY
-2996 TATITAANNW
+2996 TTTITAANNW
-3006 KYTFSKLP
+3006 KHTFLKLP

-3025 TLAEDAASGYSNV
+3025 TLTEDTMSGYSDV
-3038 IEKKDNYT
+3038 VEKRSDYV
-3046 FVLTNKYSPATVDIP
+3046 FVLTNKYSPATVDVTI
-3061 VVKKWNDDNDR
+3061 VKKWNDDNDR
-3072 DGARPESFNIVLN
+3072 DGMRPESVDIVLN
-3085 GSDGKLYTGTLSAEN
+3085 GSDGKLYTGTLSTEN
-3100 GYTYVFQSVP
+3100 GYTCVFQSVP
-3110 KFHNSGTLISYTVA
+3110 KYHDGGTLINYTIA
-3124 EEKVTGYTTE
+3124 EEKIPGYTTTI
-3134 VAKDSSGYKFT
+3134 AKDASGYKFT
-3145 LTNTKSIE
+3145 LTNAKAID
-3153 TVTKTVSKVWEDS
+3153 TVTKTVSKVWDDN
-3166 NNQDGLRPS
+3166 NNQDGLRPT

-3180 LTGDDGSRYLK
+3180 LTGDDGSRRVK
-3191 SVSAAENWTTTFEN
+3191 SVTAAENWTVTFEN
-3205 LPKNQNHGQ
+3205 LPKNKNHGQ
-3214 SIQYTVSEAF
+3214 NIQYTVSEAF
-3224 VSGYTD
+3224 VSGYT
-3230 EVTQNGNNYTIT
+3230 EAITQNGDNYTIT
-3242 NTHMP
+3242 NTHTP
-3247 ATTELFVT
+3247 ASSEFFVT
-3255 KTWKDNG
+3255 KIWKDNG

-3278 SDGRSYAKKLNAD
+3278 SDGRSYTKKLNAD

-3305 NGKTID
+3305 DGKVIE
-3311 YTLTEEAVPGYTSSI
+3311 YSLTEESVPGYTSSI
-3326 TRNGKSFTLI
+3326 TRNGKSFVLI

-3351 WNDENNQDGLRPKSI
+3351 WNDGNNQDGLRPKTI

-3381 LFESQNWTTSLNN
+3381 LFEGQNWATNLNN
-3394 LPKYKNSTE
+3394 LPKYKNGTE
-3403 VQYTVKENAISGY
+3403 IQYTVKENAIPGY

-3427 TITNTHAPAV
+3427 AITNSHTPAV
-3437 VTVSVVK
+3437 VTVSAVK
-3444 IWDDE
+3444 VWDDA

-3460 QVTLTGSDGSTHNAA
+3460 QVTLTGSDGSVRNAA

-3487 DLPQYKNGVK
+3487 NLPKYKNGVK

-3503 EADSNPYTYEIVK
+3503 EANSNPYTYEIVK
-3516 GSDGYSFTITNNY
+3516 GSDEYSFTITNNY
-3529 VPAAVNVPVTTI
+3529 VPAVVNVPVTTV
-3541 WNDDNNRDGIRAKE
+3541 WDDDDNRDGIRAKE
-3555 TVITLQGSNGKVYQH
+3555 TAITLHGSNGKVYQR
-3570 IVTDKDSFATVFEDV
+3570 IVTGKDDFATVFEDV

-3591 GKEVVYTVTQN
+3591 GREVVYTVTQN
-3602 EVDGYTTDVTNTDK
+3602 EMNGYTANIANTDK
-3616 YTFQITNTHEPEKLA
+3616 YTFQIANTHEPEKLT
-3631 KTVTKVWDDNNNQ
+3631 KTVAKVWNDNNNQ
-3644 DGLRPNTLRI
+3644 DGLRPNTLRV
-3654 ALTGTD
+3654 AMTGTD
-3660 GTYIEKNLSA
+3660 GTYIEKSLST
-3670 ANNWTETFEGLYKYF
+3670 ANNWTETFDGLYKYF

-3694 IDEEA
+3694 IDEEI
-3699 VGGYEKEISEKDN
+3699 VGGYDKVISEKDN

-3734 DANNQDGYRPDTTTI
+3734 DANNQDGYRPDAATI

-3756 TQDTKDFTK
+3756 TQDTRDFTK
-3765 DSSWSSIVFKDLDRF
+3765 SSSWTAIVFKDLDHY
-3780 KDGTKIKYTVT
+3780 KDGNEIKYTVA
-3791 EDEIPQYTTSIVAN
+3791 EDEIPQYTTSIAVN

-3826 IWEDN
+3826 VWEDN
-3831 DDQDGIRPDAVNIKL
+3831 NDQDGLRPDTVSVKL
-3846 KGNDKLVDS
+3846 KGNDKFIDS
-3855 SELNEDVKWKHSFTK
+3855 SELNEDVEWKHSFTK

-3876 GNEISYTAEENEIPG
+3876 GNEITYTAEENEIPG
-3891 YTTTIEKTDTG
+3891 YTTSIEKTDTG

-3920 VWDDSENQ
+3920 VWKDAENQ
-3928 DGLRPDTIHIK
+3928 DGLRPDAIHIR
-3939 LVSNGIAKDA
+3939 LISNDIEKDA
-3949 YLDADSNWHLEFEGL
+3949 YLDAESDWHLDFEGL

-3985 YTSTVTTE
+3985 YTSTVTTK
-3993 DGYAFTIKN
+3993 DGYAFTIEN

-4014 EEWIDDNNRDGLRPS
+4014 EEWIDDNDRDGLRPD
-4029 SHTVILTDGINT
+4029 SHTVILVDGTNA
-4041 IEEIVLDKD
+4041 IEEVVLDRD
-4050 NGYGTVLKDMPKYKN
+4050 NGYGVVLKNMPKYKN
-4065 GVEIDY
+4065 GVEINY

-4086 KGDSVKDFK
+4086 KSDSVKDFNI
-4095 VTNTHVP
+4095 TNTHVP

-4115 QSDYDKIRPEE
+4115 QSDYDKIRPEKVT
-4126 IALTLTGSD
+4126 LTLTGSD

-4141 TVNKETW
+4141 TVTKDTW
-4148 TAVFSDLPKNS
+4148 TTAFSDLPKNS

-4174 GYSTT
+4174 GYKTT
-4179 ITNNQ
+4179 ITDNE
-4184 TDTITVINKHE
+4184 TGTIAVINTHE

-4208 ENNKDSIRPD
+4208 ENNKDNIRPD
-4218 KVTVKLTDGTTVVS
+4218 KVTVKLANGTTAVS
-4232 TKEVKNDSW
+4232 TKEINNDSW
-4241 KHIFEDIPVF
+4241 KHVFENIIVF
-4251 NGSDKVSYTIT
+4251 NGDDKASYTVT
-4262 QDAVNGYTTEIKA
+4262 QDAVSEYTTEIKA

-4288 ISVVPPKEEPKKKEP
+4288 VPVAPPKEEPKQEETVTP
-4303 ATPAPVVEVK
+4303 AAPAPVVEIK
-4313 VEQPAPTVTLI
+4313 TEPT
-4324 QTTNKPTGISFF
+4324 TTVIETPNKQTGISFMDG
-4336 ESLFAK
+4336 LFG

>member
-1 MQNGK
+1 M
-6 SRIKRVASA
+6 
-15 IIAGV
+15 
-20 MALQTVAPVISYADD
+20 
-35 TASSVATT
+35 
-43 DDSDAIANVDPGTP
+43 
-57 VQVDA
+57 
-62 TASEEPSE
+62 
-70 APSSGTS
+70 
-77 QADEN
+77 
-82 SEETETNSD
+82 
-91 ITDEVSNEHTDAD
+91 
-104 TADETQTVEED
+104 
-115 APKQDESTS
+115 
-124 ETTDTAPSRT
+124 
-134 VTVTLNKNGGEFEPE
+134 
-149 WLETANED
+149 
-157 PIAAYL
+157 
-163 GTETNDIV
+163 
-171 VEDTGD
+171 
-177 TIVATVTDRD
+177 
-187 SIDIPVALSSD
+187 
-198 ESLYFTGWDVS
+198 
-209 SGSYDADS
+209 
-217 ETLTFEDGVDAYV
+217 
-230 LSAVYSSVV
+230 
-239 DDDQTL
+239 
-245 VENRTEFDEQT
+245 
-256 KRQAIQ
+256 
-262 ERLKSSGIS
+262 
-271 TYVLR
+271 R

-286 VVEGLAFTSDDGL
+286 IIDGLAFTSDDGL
-299 TQTFTA
+299 VQTFTA
-305 PYDGDYIITAYGANG
+305 PYDGDYTITAYGANG

-337 KAEGTVHL
+337 KAEGTIHL

-424 AEKAQNNAAA
+424 AEKAQNDAAA
-434 EVAKKHVIL
+434 EVAKNHVIL

-451 GESGGSAGGGGLEG
+451 GESGGTAGGGGLEG

-488 ATVGGTTPTNGRTL
+488 ATVGGTTPTNGRVL
-502 TYEERVDAKVY
+502 TYDERVDAKVY

-523 YHYTVLGE
+523 YHYTILGE
-531 LYDANPAHRDPV
+531 LYDANPANRDPV
-543 DFLFDDGQARNY
+543 SLLFDDGQARNY

-593 NTSVTIDGEQV
+593 NTSVTIDGKQV

-610 YEVGGNMKYDSTE
+610 YEVGGNMKYDSTNS
-623 TAPYLVNGRV
+623 APYLINGRV
-633 IIKMVGET
+633 LIHMVGTT
-641 PKLKS
+641 PKMKTI
-646 VMMPAQSEDISAGNI
+646 MMEAQNEDISSSHVDDA
-661 DEKDGFGQKAILSP
+661 DVYGQKAYLNK
-675 GQGSANKTLAYTAIT
+675 GQDVASTTIAYTAIT
-690 YYNLGDVMTVTP
+690 YYNMGDLMTVNP
-702 KWEYNTLLNVTYK
+702 VWEYSTMLSPTDRDWN
-715 PWDDSVAKN
+715 DSVAKS
-724 INNQMS
+724 IDSRLS
-730 VSITNTELGIPAEGD
+730 VSVANTNLGVPNPGD
-745 KYYNDAYPGWYAVK
+745 KYYNADYPGWYAVK
-759 SVMTITNAPL
+759 SVMTITNPVNTMYSTERLTKYYFRCKGIASYTLSSGTKTMYDKGERGELAIDYNIYINHEGVHVYSDRNIINGTPTSTVDDTIAATAGRSASTWQYPHMALTDVNNINTILIQFSSHGFNTSDSISYDASYADSLGITGSGNQYSYIFKAKSKNSVSTANWEKFLQSITYTTYDAATFTSTGVSGGVTIFWYADENLWENNMFYDSSSGHFYACINTGSSITWGEARNRAL
-769 SMYDTATVTKY
+769 SMYNSALDCYGYLAHITSQSEQDYLYTLMDKSTQGWLGATRKVSGNEWDWYWRDGPANETSEP
-780 FFRCHPTATVSMYN
+780 FFRQNAG
-794 GIRTM
+794 GIYGSLLWGYENWDSKT
-799 DDESESGGLVL
+799 EPNNSGGVEWCMHYYGSNRGVWNDYIDSNGAVTSFIVEWSKDGLV
-810 DYSIAMEH
+810 
-818 QGAHVY
+818 G
-824 QNRNTIND
+824 ND
-832 MNAET
+832 HS
-837 VSDTV
+837 VSDT
-842 TATQN
+842 
-847 HSSSQWKYPEL
+847 
-858 VVKTPKTIQ
+858 
-867 TFNVLFTSP
+867 
-876 SRNAQDAILYNTD
+876 
-889 LANQLGIV
+889 
-897 VTGTNQNYI
+897 
-906 FTKSG
+906 
-911 GLTQDEWN
+911 
-919 NFLRQVSF
+919 
-927 VTYDRAVFTADG
+927 
-939 VQSGVEVAWY
+939 
-949 GFEKAIFGSNQATRH
+949 
-964 VPTLSDYPGA
+964 
-974 ATHNIASGS
+974 
-983 LNITSSGSVYRIV
+983 
-996 GSTTGDNRIYVSPG
+996 
-1010 VSATVILDNV
+1010 
-1020 TMNYTAA
+1020 
-1027 GAGWGNDTSRA
+1027 
-1038 GDGAI
+1038 
-1043 SCSHANLT
+1043 
-1051 IILVGTSR
+1051 
-1059 ITAYGSY
+1059 
-1066 SNAIAKNGTD
+1066 
-1076 GSLMIDGAGTLYAV
+1076 
-1090 GASGDHCGAIGANVN
+1090 
-1105 CSFWNFTVQ
+1105 
-1114 GGTIYAN
+1114 
-1121 AGEHCPGIGSG
+1121 
-1132 CLNQPGEGNG
+1132 
-1142 GDGAGCGNLNFTG
+1142 
-1155 GTVVARGNTACS
+1155 
-1167 GIGSG
+1167 
-1172 WGGPV
+1172 
-1177 NGINISNGAKVTA
+1177 
-1190 YGGSYSPGIGSGGRT
+1190 
-1205 DNVQGGN
+1205 
-1212 IGSYHYHVRN
+1212 
-1222 IVITGG
+1222 
-1228 DTVVTAFG
+1228 
-1236 DKSTNMPGI
+1236 
-1245 GCGKDPVG
+1245 
-1253 TVRGTLSNVV
+1253 
-1263 ATTLDGFQGYV
+1263 
-1274 RYGSSEE
+1274 
-1281 SAAYS
+1281 
-1286 TEQPRTPFTG
+1286 
-1296 TGNIG
+1296 
-1301 SYLASQVNRGTPVY
+1301 
-1315 YTQVFFSIDTSNKHV
+1315 
-1330 DDADVIGTQ
+1330 DVIGTQ
-1339 VSSTGT
+1339 IVA
-1345 IKPEQFASVSGT
+1345 EQEQKVNNGEVSGT
-1357 VWAENDRDGVYQVGD
+1357 VWAENDYNGLFATD
-1372 EAVVEGVAVT
+1372 EAKLQDITVQLISDNGTVVATAQTNKLGQYDFTGLAPGNYYVKFTSQSFVG
-1382 LYNADGS
+1382 YNAVPDGGNS
-1389 VCKTT
+1389 IVQQASKGINDSYAQTPVFALT
-1394 TTNKYGA
+1394 YNDVLEK
-1401 YSFDGIP
+1401 SF
-1408 EKKNYTVGFS
+1408 
-1418 NGSSNIQSYSP
+1418 
-1429 TAKIAAGENNNHVNN
+1429 
-1444 DWKSDVFTAIYQ
+1444 
-1456 KNTSQTINCGVYVPS
+1456 GVYVPS
-1471 TVSGFAWDDV
+1471 TVSGFAWDDA
-1481 NQNGICDNSE
+1481 NQNGIYDNRE
-1491 SKIANVTITLTDADG
+1491 AKIANVTITLTDADG

-1512 YGNPITAVLTDADGN
+1512 YGNPIAAVLTDANGN

-1539 KLTLTSSDT
+1539 KLTLTSSNT

-1556 SPIPTSGDEKRTNK
+1556 SPIPASGDVKLTNK
-1570 AERSID
+1570 AEKSIGM
-1576 VLEFNGAPTSAT
+1576 LEFNGAPTSAT

-1595 LNAATIGEVYIN
+1595 LTSATIGEVYIN

-1724 FLVSPTATT
+1724 FLVSPTAAT

-1738 MGNDATAVMQN
+1738 MGNDSTAVMQN

-1762 PDTRVVSL
+1762 PDTRVVAL
-1770 SNEKDFYVSTANCAM
+1770 NNEKDFYVSTANCAM

-1902 ETQPNISL
+1902 EAQPNISL

-1948 TSFDLKKVE
+1948 TDFDLKKIE
-1957 DLSGIPFE
+1957 DLSGIPFKD
-1965 NVKFDYEIYEKA
+1965 VKFDYEIYEKA

-2007 TTDKNGLISFTN
+2007 TTDKNGLIHFTN
-2019 QDIATYHLTETETLP
+2019 QDIATYHLIETETLP
-2034 GYVRDTKTH
+2034 GYVKDTKTH

-2050 TAVENNNLIWKT
+2050 AAVENNNLVWKT
-2062 YISVDGVRQTNN
+2062 YISVDGVRLTDN

-2098 QDGIRKNAVITLKG
+2098 QDGIRQNAVITLKG

-2154 QTIQYTVVEN
+2154 QTIQYTVIEN
-2164 PMDGYTAIVS
+2164 PMDGYTATVS
-2174 NTTGSVDNGY
+2174 ATTGSTDKGY

-2194 QFDDFTVVKVW
+2194 QFDDFTVTKVW
-2205 DDGNNVDGIRPDSVT
+2205 DDSNNIDGMRPDSVT
-2220 IHMNG
+2220 IHLNG

-2231 EATLSNTKDWKYTFK
+2231 EATLSNAKDWKYTFK
-2246 HIPLFD
+2246 HMPLFD

-2267 AGYTY
+2267 TGYTY
-2272 TVTNEG
+2272 TVTNKD
-2278 RSFTITNSHVQETL
+2278 RAFTITNKHTQETF

-2316 ILMGSDGNVYEANL
+2316 TLMGSDGNVYEANL
-2330 TAAGKWKYEFKDLPR
+2330 TAAGKWKCEFKDLPR

-2356 LSEETVDSYT
+2356 LNEEAVNGYT

-2376 FTVTNEHIPA
+2376 FTVTNEHISA
-2386 VTNVVINK
+2386 VTNVVVNK
-2394 YWEDAANQ
+2394 YWEDAENQ

-2407 DSVSVTLSGSDGKT
+2407 DSVAVTLSGSDGKT
-2421 YKATLTKDGGFS
+2421 YKATLTKDTGFS
-2433 ETFENL
+2433 KTFENL
-2439 PVFFNNGTKIAY
+2439 PVFFNNGTKITY
-2451 TVTEDAVAGYI
+2451 TVTEDAVNGYT
-2462 GKTATDDTGYVLSIT
+2462 GKITTDDTGYILSIT
-2477 NTHTPETISKT
+2477 NTHAPETIRKT
-2488 ITKTWD
+2488 VTKTWD
-2494 DNDNQDG
+2494 DGNDRDG

-2508 VELYGTDGTLRTQY
+2508 IELYGTDGTRRTQY
-2522 LTKDNNWSYSFE
+2522 LTKDNHWSYSFE

-2545 ILYTAKEEAVEGYT
+2545 ILYTIKEEAVDGYT
-2559 QKSVT
+2559 QKFVT
-2564 TATGF
+2564 TTAGF
-2569 NFTNTH
+2569 DLTNTH
-2575 EPQTVTYGATK
+2575 EIQTADYEVKK
-2586 VWLDD
+2586 VWID
-2591 DNRDGV
+2591 DNDRDGA
-2597 RPNSIT
+2597 RPTSIT
-2603 LVLNGSDGSKYTKQ
+2603 LTLTGSDGSKYTKL
-2617 MTAASNWSDV
+2617 MTAADNWNAV
-2627 TFERI
+2627 TFERV
-2632 PMFNN
+2632 PMFNG

-2642 YTLSENDV
+2642 YTLTENEV
-2650 PSYVNSVAVSEDG
+2650 PSYINSIEVSEDG
-2663 KFFTVTNTHTPDHA
+2663 KHFTVTNTHAPDHTV
-2677 IIKIT
+2677 INIT

-2694 RPKKVT
+2694 RPRKMTAIV
-2700 TIIVG
+2700 VG

-2808 ATLNEENGWTAT
+2808 ATLNEDNGWTAT

-2825 KRDHGNIVTYNVK
+2825 KRDHGNIVAYNVK
-2838 ESDVEGYEASI
+2838 ESDTEGYEASV

-2861 HDSETTLRTATLV
+2861 HDSETTMRTVTLV
-2874 WRDENN
+2874 WRDEDNR
-2880 QDGIRP
+2880 DGVRP
-2886 DTVTYTL
+2886 DAVTYTL

-2899 EVEKTVSK
+2899 EQEKTVNK
-2907 DDSWADVMFED
+2907 DDAWNDVVFED

-2923 NGQKVTYTLT
+2923 NGQRISYTLT
-2933 ESTVDGYTTDIR
+2933 ESAIDGYTNDIR
-2945 DNGHTFTVT
+2945 NSGNTFTIT
-2954 NTHIPAVV
+2954 NTHIPETV
-2962 NVDVTKVWT
+2962 NVDVTKIWT
-2971 DGENQDGNRPNSI
+2971 DGENQDGNRPDSI
-2984 SVILTGNDGNRY
+2984 SVILTGSDGKRY
-2996 TATITAANNW
+2996 TTTITAANNW
-3006 KYTFSKLP
+3006 KHTFLKLP

-3025 TLAEDAASGYSNV
+3025 TLTEDTMSGYSDV
-3038 IEKKDNYT
+3038 VEKRSDYV
-3046 FVLTNKYSPATVDIP
+3046 FVLTNKYSPATVDVTI
-3061 VVKKWNDDNDR
+3061 VKKWDDDNDR
-3072 DGARPESFNIVLN
+3072 DGMRPESVDIVLN
-3085 GSDGKLYTGTLSAEN
+3085 GSDGKLYTGTLSTEN
-3100 GYTYVFQSVP
+3100 GYTCVFQSVP
-3110 KFHNSGTLISYTVA
+3110 KYHDGGTLINYTIA
-3124 EEKVTGYTTE
+3124 EEKIPGYTTTI
-3134 VAKDSSGYKFT
+3134 AKDASGYKFT
-3145 LTNTKSIE
+3145 LTNAKAID
-3153 TVTKTVSKVWEDS
+3153 TVTKTVSKVWDDN
-3166 NNQDGLRPS
+3166 NNQDGLRPT

-3180 LTGDDGSRYLK
+3180 LTGDDGSRRVK
-3191 SVSAAENWTTTFEN
+3191 SVTAAENWTVTFEN
-3205 LPKNQNHGQ
+3205 LPKNKNHGQ
-3214 SIQYTVSEAF
+3214 NIQYTVSEAF
-3224 VSGYTD
+3224 VFGYT
-3230 EVTQNGNNYTIT
+3230 EAITQNGDNYTIT
-3242 NTHMP
+3242 NTHTP
-3247 ATTELFVT
+3247 ASSEFFVT
-3255 KTWKDNG
+3255 KIWKDNG

-3268 PDEITVTAHG
+3268 PDGITVTAHG
-3278 SDGRSYAKKLNAD
+3278 SDGRSYTKKLNAD

-3305 NGKTID
+3305 DGKVIE
-3311 YTLTEEAVPGYTSSI
+3311 YSLTEEVVPGYASSI

-3351 WNDENNQDGLRPKSI
+3351 WNDENNQDGLRPKTI

-3381 LFESQNWTTSLNN
+3381 LFEGQNWATNLNN
-3394 LPKYKNSTE
+3394 LPKYKNGTE
-3403 VQYTVKENAISGY
+3403 IQYTVKENAIPGY

-3427 TITNTHAPAV
+3427 AITNSHTPAV
-3437 VTVSVVK
+3437 VTVSAVK
-3444 IWDDE
+3444 VWDDA

-3460 QVTLTGSDGSTHNAA
+3460 QVTLTGSDGSVRNAA

-3487 DLPQYKNGVK
+3487 NLPKYNNGTK

-3503 EADSNPYTYEIVK
+3503 EANSNPYTYEIVK
-3516 GSDGYSFTITNNY
+3516 GSDEYSFTITNNY
-3529 VPAAVNVPVTTI
+3529 VPAVVNVPITTV
-3541 WNDDNNRDGIRAKE
+3541 WDDDDNRDGIRAKE
-3555 TVITLQGSNGKVYQH
+3555 TAITLHGSNGKVYQR
-3570 IVTDKDSFATVFEDV
+3570 IVTGKDDFATVFEDV

-3591 GKEVVYTVTQN
+3591 GREVVYTVTQN
-3602 EVDGYTTDVTNTDK
+3602 EMNGYTANIASTDK
-3616 YTFQITNTHEPEKLA
+3616 YTFQITNTHEPERLA

-3660 GTYIEKNLSA
+3660 GTYIEKSLST
-3670 ANNWTETFEGLYKYF
+3670 ANNWTETFDGLYKYF

-3699 VGGYEKEISEKDN
+3699 VGGYEKGISEKDN

-3734 DANNQDGYRPDTTTI
+3734 DANNQDGYRPDAATI

-3756 TQDTKDFTK
+3756 TQDAKDFTK
-3765 DSSWSSIVFKDLDRF
+3765 DSSWSSIVFKDLDHY
-3780 KDGTKIKYTVT
+3780 KDGNEIKYTVA
-3791 EDEIPQYTTSIVAN
+3791 EDEIPQYTTSIAVN

-3826 IWEDN
+3826 VWEDN
-3831 DDQDGIRPDAVNIKL
+3831 NDQDGLRPDTVSVKL
-3846 KGNDKLVDS
+3846 KGNDKFIDS
-3855 SELNEDVKWKHSFTK
+3855 SEVNEDVKWKHSFTK

-3876 GNEISYTAEENEIPG
+3876 GNEITYTAEENEIPG
-3891 YTTTIEKTDTG
+3891 YTTSIEKTDTG

-3920 VWDDSENQ
+3920 VWKDAENQ
-3928 DGLRPDTIHIK
+3928 DGLRPDAIHIR
-3939 LVSNGIAKDA
+3939 LISNDIEKDA
-3949 YLDADSNWHLEFEGL
+3949 YLDAESDWHLDFKGL

-3985 YTSTVTTE
+3985 YTSTVTTK
-3993 DGYAFTIKN
+3993 DGYAFTIEN

-4014 EEWIDDNNRDGLRPS
+4014 EEWIDDNDRDGLRPG
-4029 SHTVILTDGINT
+4029 SHTVVLVDGTNA
-4041 IEEIVLDKD
+4041 IEEVVLDRN
-4050 NGYGTVLKDMPKYKN
+4050 NGYGVVLKNMPKYKN
-4065 GVEIDY
+4065 GVEINY

-4086 KGDSVKDFK
+4086 KSDSVKDFNI
-4095 VTNTHVP
+4095 TNTHVH

-4115 QSDYDKIRPEE
+4115 QSDYDKIRPEKVT
-4126 IALTLTGSD
+4126 LTLTGSD

-4141 TVNKETW
+4141 TVTKDTW
-4148 TAVFSDLPKNS
+4148 TTAFSDLPKNS

-4174 GYSTT
+4174 GYKTT
-4179 ITNNQ
+4179 ITDNE
-4184 TDTITVINKHE
+4184 TGTIAVINTHE

-4208 ENNKDSIRPD
+4208 ENNKDNIRPD
-4218 KVTVKLTDGTTVVS
+4218 KVTVKLANGTTAVS
-4232 TKEVKNDSW
+4232 TKEINNDSW
-4241 KHIFEDIPVF
+4241 KHVFENIIVF
-4251 NGSDKVSYTIT
+4251 NGSDKVSYTVT
-4262 QDAVNGYTTEIKA
+4262 QDAVSEYTTEIKA

-4288 ISVVPPKEEPKKKEP
+4288 VPVAPPKEEPKQEETVTP
-4303 ATPAPVVEVK
+4303 AAPAPVVEIK
-4313 VEQPAPTVTLI
+4313 TEPT
-4324 QTTNKPTGISFF
+4324 TTVIETPNKQTGISFMDG
-4336 ESLFAK
+4336 LFG

>member
-1 MQNGK
+1 MQK
-6 SRIKRVASA
+6 CESRTKRVMSA
-15 IIAGV
+15 IIAGM
-20 MALQTVAPVISYADD
+20 MALQVVAPTISYADD
-35 TASSVATT
+35 TVASTASSE
-43 DDSDAIANVDPGTP
+43 DNSDVQIDPGVP
-57 VQVDA
+57 VQTD
-62 TASEEPSE
+62 TASSNTATEPDSSE
-70 APSSGTS
+70 SL
-77 QADEN
+77 
-82 SEETETNSD
+82 EETADSEQTSEIQDDTVSDSQGNET
-91 ITDEVSNEHTDAD
+91 D
-104 TADETQTVEED
+104 TQEETVHDTVQQND
-115 APKQDESTS
+115 SGS
-124 ETTDTAPSRT
+124 ETTESETVRT
-134 VTVTLNKNGGEFEPE
+134 VTVTLNKNGGIFEPE

-163 GTETNDIV
+163 GTETDDIA

-187 SIDIPVALSSD
+187 SISIPVALSSN

-209 SGSYDADS
+209 SGSYDADN
-217 ETLTFEDGVDAYV
+217 EMLTFDDGVDAYV
-230 LSAVYSSVV
+230 LTAVYDSVA
-239 DDDQTL
+239 DKDQQL
-245 VENRTEFDEQT
+245 IENKEIFDEQ
-256 KRQAIQ
+256 A
-262 ERLKSSGIS
+262 ERNALQQRLSSSGIS
-271 TYVLR
+271 LYEMR

-286 VVEGLAFTSDDGL
+286 IIDGLAFTSDDGL
-299 TQTFTA
+299 VQTFTA
-305 PYDGDYIITAYGANG
+305 PYDGDYTITAYGANG

-382 PDEDNG
+382 PDEDKG

-402 TYVTVDAWTMD
+402 TYVTIDAWTMD

-424 AEKAQNNAAA
+424 AEKAQNDAAV

-451 GESGGSAGGGGLEG
+451 GESGGTAGGGGLEG

-488 ATVGGTTPTNGRTL
+488 ATVGGTTPTNGRVL
-502 TYEERVDAKVY
+502 TYDERVNAKVY

-523 YHYTVLGE
+523 YHYTILGE
-531 LYDANPAHRDPV
+531 LYDANPANRDPV
-543 DFLFDDGQARNY
+543 SLLFDDGQARNY

-593 NTSVTIDGEQV
+593 NTSVTIDGKQV

-610 YEVGGNMKYDSTE
+610 YEVGGNMKYDSTNS
-623 TAPYLVNGRV
+623 APYLINGRV
-633 IIKMVGET
+633 LIHMVGTT
-641 PKLKS
+641 PKMKTI
-646 VMMPAQSEDISAGNI
+646 MMEAQNEDISSSHVDDA
-661 DEKDGFGQKAILSP
+661 DVYGQKAYLNK
-675 GQGSANKTLAYTAIT
+675 GQDVASTTIAYTAIT
-690 YYNLGDVMTVTP
+690 YYNMGDLMTVNP
-702 KWEYNTLLNVTYK
+702 VWEYSTMLSPTDRDWNN
-715 PWDDSVAKN
+715 SVAKS
-724 INNQMS
+724 IDSRLS
-730 VSITNTELGIPAEGD
+730 VSVVNTNLGVPNPGD
-745 KYYNDAYPGWYAVK
+745 KYYNADYPGWYAVK
-759 SVMTITNAPL
+759 SVMTITNPVNAMYSTEKLTKYYFRCKGIASYTLSSGTKTMYDKGERGELAIDYNIYINHEGVHVYSDRNIINGTPTSTVDDTIAATAGRSASTWQYPHMALTDVNNINTILVQFSSHGFNTSDSISYDASYADSLGITGSGNQYSYIFKAKSKNSVSTANWEKFLQSITYTTYDAATFTSTGVSGGVTIFWYADENLWENNMFYDSSSSHFYACINTGSSITWGEARNRAL
-769 SMYDTATVTKY
+769 SMYNSALDCYGYLAHITSQSEQDYLYTLMDKSTQGWLGATRKVSGNAWDWYWRDGPTNETSEP
-780 FFRCHPTATVSMYN
+780 FFRQNAD
-794 GIRTM
+794 GIYGTLLWGYENW
-799 DDESESGGLVL
+799 DNKTEPNNAGDEWCMHYYGNKSGVWN
-810 DYSIAMEH
+810 DYSDSN
-818 QGAHVY
+818 GAVTSFIVEWSKDGLA
-824 QNRNTIND
+824 NND
-832 MNAET
+832 HS
-837 VSDTV
+837 VSDT
-842 TATQN
+842 
-847 HSSSQWKYPEL
+847 
-858 VVKTPKTIQ
+858 
-867 TFNVLFTSP
+867 
-876 SRNAQDAILYNTD
+876 
-889 LANQLGIV
+889 
-897 VTGTNQNYI
+897 
-906 FTKSG
+906 
-911 GLTQDEWN
+911 
-919 NFLRQVSF
+919 
-927 VTYDRAVFTADG
+927 
-939 VQSGVEVAWY
+939 
-949 GFEKAIFGSNQATRH
+949 
-964 VPTLSDYPGA
+964 
-974 ATHNIASGS
+974 
-983 LNITSSGSVYRIV
+983 
-996 GSTTGDNRIYVSPG
+996 
-1010 VSATVILDNV
+1010 
-1020 TMNYTAA
+1020 
-1027 GAGWGNDTSRA
+1027 
-1038 GDGAI
+1038 
-1043 SCSHANLT
+1043 
-1051 IILVGTSR
+1051 
-1059 ITAYGSY
+1059 
-1066 SNAIAKNGTD
+1066 
-1076 GSLMIDGAGTLYAV
+1076 
-1090 GASGDHCGAIGANVN
+1090 
-1105 CSFWNFTVQ
+1105 
-1114 GGTIYAN
+1114 
-1121 AGEHCPGIGSG
+1121 
-1132 CLNQPGEGNG
+1132 
-1142 GDGAGCGNLNFTG
+1142 
-1155 GTVVARGNTACS
+1155 
-1167 GIGSG
+1167 
-1172 WGGPV
+1172 
-1177 NGINISNGAKVTA
+1177 
-1190 YGGSYSPGIGSGGRT
+1190 
-1205 DNVQGGN
+1205 
-1212 IGSYHYHVRN
+1212 
-1222 IVITGG
+1222 
-1228 DTVVTAFG
+1228 
-1236 DKSTNMPGI
+1236 
-1245 GCGKDPVG
+1245 
-1253 TVRGTLSNVV
+1253 
-1263 ATTLDGFQGYV
+1263 
-1274 RYGSSEE
+1274 
-1281 SAAYS
+1281 
-1286 TEQPRTPFTG
+1286 
-1296 TGNIG
+1296 
-1301 SYLASQVNRGTPVY
+1301 
-1315 YTQVFFSIDTSNKHV
+1315 
-1330 DDADVIGTQ
+1330 DVIGTQ
-1339 VSSTGT
+1339 IVA
-1345 IKPEQFASVSGT
+1345 EQEQKVNNGEVSGT
-1357 VWAENDRDGVYQVGD
+1357 VWAENDYNGLFATD
-1372 EAVVEGVAVT
+1372 EAKLQNITVQLISDNGTVVATAQTNKLGQYDFTGLAPGNYYVKFTSQSFVG
-1382 LYNADGS
+1382 YNAVPDGGNS
-1389 VCKTT
+1389 IVQQASKGINDSYAQTPVFALT
-1394 TTNKYGA
+1394 YNDVLEK
-1401 YSFDGIP
+1401 SF
-1408 EKKNYTVGFS
+1408 
-1418 NGSSNIQSYSP
+1418 
-1429 TAKIAAGENNNHVNN
+1429 
-1444 DWKSDVFTAIYQ
+1444 
-1456 KNTSQTINCGVYVPS
+1456 GVYVPS
-1471 TVSGFAWDDV
+1471 TVSGFAWDDA
-1481 NQNGICDNSE
+1481 NQNGIYDNRE
-1491 SKIANVTITLTDADG
+1491 AKIANVTITLTDADG

-1512 YGNPITAVLTDADGN
+1512 YGNPIAAVLTDANGN

-1539 KLTLTSSDT
+1539 KLTLTSSDA
-1548 VDISNARV
+1548 VDISNARI
-1556 SPIPTSGDEKRTNK
+1556 SPIQTSGDVKLTNK
-1570 AERSID
+1570 AEKSIGM
-1576 VLEFNGAPTSAT
+1576 LEFNGAPTSAT

-1595 LNAATIGEVYIN
+1595 LTSATIGEIYIN
-1607 SMTGTGITPVNAE
+1607 SMSGTGITPVNAE

-1655 INIEEPVLNGV
+1655 IDIEEPVLNGV

-1673 AGATVATT
+1673 AGATIATT

-1724 FLVSPTATT
+1724 FTVSPTATT

-1738 MGNDATAVMQN
+1738 MGNDSTAVRQN

-1762 PDTRVVSL
+1762 PDTRVVNL
-1770 SNEKDFYVSTANCAM
+1770 SNEKDFYVSTANCAL

-1805 ETNETENVK
+1805 ETNETQNVE

-1846 NVFGELVGNGDL
+1846 NVFGELIGNGNL

-1865 YEYDYL
+1865 YEYNCL

-1884 DYYGQ
+1884 DCYGQ
-1889 TLINQGNDDTLDS
+1889 TLINQGDDDTLDS
-1902 ETQPNISL
+1902 EAQPNISL

-1965 NVKFDYEIYEKA
+1965 NVKFDYEIYSKA
-1977 DDSGKSVFPN
+1977 ENFGKSVFPDDHHQ
-1987 GPYTT
+1987 GAPQSYEGAEDLGKSVFSDDSDELYTAA
-1992 VPVKPGDTSIKTEHL
+1992 SIETNDIFAQAEHL
-2007 TTDKNGLISFTN
+2007 VTDKDGLIHFTN

-2043 VVKVMPE
+2043 VIKVMPE
-2050 TAVENNNLIWKT
+2050 TRVENNNLVWKT
-2062 YISVDGVRQTNN
+2062 YISVDGVRQTDN

-2081 SETTNLT
+2081 SKTTNLT

-2098 QDGIRKNAVITLKG
+2098 QDGIRQNAVITLKG

-2154 QTIQYTVVEN
+2154 QTIQYTVIEN
-2164 PMDGYTAIVS
+2164 PMDGYTATVGA
-2174 NTTGSVDNGY
+2174 TTGSADKGY

-2194 QFDDFTVVKVW
+2194 QFDDFTVAKVW
-2205 DDGNNVDGIRPDSVT
+2205 DDSNNVDGMRPDSVT
-2220 IHMNG
+2220 IHLNG

-2231 EATLSNTKDWKYTFK
+2231 EATLSNAKDWKYTFK
-2246 HIPLFD
+2246 RMPLFD
-2252 ANGNEITYTITEDAV
+2252 ANGNKITYTITEDAV
-2267 AGYTY
+2267 AGYAY
-2272 TVTNEG
+2272 TVVSED
-2278 RSFTITNSHVQETL
+2278 RAFTITNRHTQETF

-2356 LSEETVDSYT
+2356 LSEEAVDNYT

-2386 VTNVVINK
+2386 VTNVVVNK

-2407 DSVSVTLSGSDGKT
+2407 DSVAVTLSGSDGKT
-2421 YKATLTKDGGFS
+2421 YKATLAKDTGFS
-2433 ETFENL
+2433 KTFEDL
-2439 PVFFNNGTKIAY
+2439 PVFFNNGTKITY
-2451 TVTEDAVAGYI
+2451 TVTEDAVNGYT
-2462 GKTATDDTGYVLSIT
+2462 GKITADDTGYILSIT
-2477 NTHTPETISKT
+2477 NTHAPETIRKT
-2488 ITKTWD
+2488 VTKTWD
-2494 DNDNQDG
+2494 DGNDRDG

-2508 VELYGTDGTLRTQY
+2508 IELYGTDGTRRTQY
-2522 LTKDNNWSYSFE
+2522 LTQDNHWSYSFE

-2545 ILYTAKEEAVEGYT
+2545 ILYTIKEEAVEGYT

-2564 TATGF
+2564 TTAGF
-2569 NFTNTH
+2569 DLTNTH
-2575 EPQTVTYGATK
+2575 EIQTADYEVKK
-2586 VWLDD
+2586 VWVD
-2591 DNRDGV
+2591 DNDRDGA
-2597 RPNSIT
+2597 RPTSIT
-2603 LVLNGSDGSKYTKQ
+2603 LTLTGSDGSKYTKQ
-2617 MTAASNWSDV
+2617 MTAADNWNAV
-2627 TFERI
+2627 TFERV
-2632 PMFNN
+2632 PMFNG

-2642 YTLSENDV
+2642 YTLTENEV
-2650 PSYVNSVAVSEDG
+2650 PSYINSIEVSEDG
-2663 KFFTVTNTHTPDHA
+2663 KHFTVTNTHAPDHA
-2677 IIKIT
+2677 VINIT

-2694 RPKKVT
+2694 RPRKMIAVV
-2700 TIIVG
+2700 VG

-2724 CDDLVKYWKN
+2724 CDDLVKYWNN
-2734 GQLVDYT
+2734 GQLIDYN
-2741 VEAVTIDGYT
+2741 VEAVIIDGYT

-2770 ETISKTVT
+2770 ETVSKTIT

-2784 ENQDGIRPASVTVT
+2784 ENQDGMRPDSVTVT
-2798 LTGSNAVSKT
+2798 LTGTNAVSKT

-2838 ESDVEGYEASI
+2838 ESDVDGYEASI

-2861 HDSETTLRTATLV
+2861 HDSETTMRTVTLV
-2874 WRDENN
+2874 WRDEDNR
-2880 QDGIRP
+2880 DGVRP

-2899 EVEKTVSK
+2899 EQEKTVNK
-2907 DDSWADVMFED
+2907 DDAWADVVFED

-2923 NGQKVTYTLT
+2923 NGQRISYTLT
-2933 ESTVDGYTTDIR
+2933 ESAIDGYTNDIR
-2945 DNGHTFTVT
+2945 SSGNTFTVT
-2954 NTHIPAVV
+2954 NTHIPETV
-2962 NVDVTKVWT
+2962 NVDVTKIWT
-2971 DGENQDGNRPNSI
+2971 DGENQDGNRPDSI
-2984 SVILTGNDGNRY
+2984 SVILTGSDGKRY
-2996 TATITAANNW
+2996 TTTITAANNW
-3006 KYTFSKLP
+3006 KHTFLKLP

-3025 TLAEDAASGYSNV
+3025 TLTEDTMSGYSNV
-3038 IEKKDNYT
+3038 VEKRSDYV
-3046 FVLTNKYSPATVDIP
+3046 FVLTNKYSPATVDVTII
-3061 VVKKWNDDNDR
+3061 KKWDDDNDR
-3072 DGARPESFNIVLN
+3072 DGMRPESVDIVLN
-3085 GSDGKLYTGTLSAEN
+3085 GSDGKLYTGTLSTEN
-3100 GYTYVFQSVP
+3100 GYTCVFQSVP
-3110 KFHNSGTLISYTVA
+3110 KYHDGGTLINYTIA
-3124 EEKVTGYTTE
+3124 EEKIPGYTTTI
-3134 VAKDSSGYKFT
+3134 AKDASGYKFT
-3145 LTNTKSIE
+3145 LTNTKPIE

-3175 AITVI
+3175 AITII
-3180 LTGDDGSRYLK
+3180 LTGDDGSRRVK

-3230 EVTQNGNNYTIT
+3230 KVTQNGDNYTIT
-3242 NTHMP
+3242 NTHTP

-3255 KTWKDNG
+3255 KTWKDNE

-3278 SDGRSYAKKLNAD
+3278 SDGSSYTKKLNAN
-3291 NQWSVMF
+3291 NQWSIMF

-3305 NGKTID
+3305 DGKTID
-3311 YTLTEEAVPGYTSSI
+3311 YTLTEEAVPGYASSI

-3351 WNDENNQDGLRPKSI
+3351 WNDENNQDGLRPKTI

-3381 LFESQNWTTSLNN
+3381 LFEGQNWTTSLNN
-3394 LPKYKNSTE
+3394 LPIYKNGTE
-3403 VQYTVKENAISGY
+3403 IQYTVKENTIPGY

-3427 TITNTHAPAV
+3427 AITNTHTPAV
-3437 VTVSVVK
+3437 VTVSAVK

-3460 QVTLTGSDGSTHNAA
+3460 QVTLTGSDGSVRNAA

-3503 EADSNPYTYEIVK
+3503 EANSNPYTYEIVK

-3555 TVITLQGSNGKVYQH
+3555 TAITLHGSNGKVYQR
-3570 IVTDKDSFATVFEDV
+3570 IVTGKDDFATVFEDV

-3591 GKEVVYTVTQN
+3591 GREVVYTVTQN
-3602 EVDGYTTDVTNTDK
+3602 EMNGYTANIANTDK
-3616 YTFQITNTHEPEKLA
+3616 YTFQITNAHEPERLA

-3660 GTYIEKNLSA
+3660 GTYIEKSLST
-3670 ANNWTETFEGLYKYF
+3670 ANNWTEAFDGLYKYF

-3694 IDEEA
+3694 IDEEM

-3734 DANNQDGYRPDTTTI
+3734 DANNQDGYRPDAATI

-3780 KDGTKIKYTVT
+3780 KDGTEIKYTVT
-3791 EDEIPQYTTSIVAN
+3791 EDEIPQYTTSIVTN

-3826 IWEDN
+3826 VWEDN
-3831 DDQDGIRPDAVNIKL
+3831 NDQDGIRPDTVNIKL

-3855 SELNEDVKWKHSFTK
+3855 SELNEDVKWKHSFTN

-3920 VWDDSENQ
+3920 VWEDGENQ
-3928 DGLRPDTIHIK
+3928 DGLRPYTIHIK
-3939 LVSNGIAKDA
+3939 LVSNGIVKDA
-3949 YLDADSNWHLEFEGL
+3949 YLDAESDWHLDFEGL

-3985 YTSTVTTE
+3985 YTSTVTTK
-3993 DGYAFTIKN
+3993 DGYTFTIEN

-4014 EEWIDDNNRDGLRPS
+4014 EEWIDDNDRDGLRPD
-4029 SHTVILTDGINT
+4029 SHTVILVDGTNA
-4041 IEEIVLDKD
+4041 IEEVVLDKN
-4050 NGYGTVLKDMPKYKN
+4050 NGYGVVLKNMPKYKN
-4065 GVEIDY
+4065 GVEINY

-4086 KGDSVKDFK
+4086 KSDSVKDFNI
-4095 VTNTHVP
+4095 TNTHVP

-4115 QSDYDKIRPEE
+4115 QSDYDKIRPEKVT
-4126 IALTLTGSD
+4126 LTLTGSD

-4141 TVNKETW
+4141 TVTKDTW
-4148 TAVFSDLPKNS
+4148 TTAFSDLPKNS

-4174 GYSTT
+4174 GYKTT
-4179 ITNNQ
+4179 ITDNE
-4184 TDTITVINKHE
+4184 TGTIAVINTHE

-4208 ENNKDSIRPD
+4208 ENNKDNIRPD
-4218 KVTVKLTDGTTVVS
+4218 KVTVKLANGTTAVS
-4232 TKEVKNDSW
+4232 TKEINNDSW
-4241 KHIFEDIPVF
+4241 KHVFENIIVF
-4251 NGSDKVSYTIT
+4251 NGDGKASYTVT

-4288 ISVVPPKEEPKKKEP
+4288 VPVAPPKEEPKQEETATP
-4303 ATPAPVVEVK
+4303 ATPAPVVEIK
-4313 VEQPAPTVTLI
+4313 TEPT
-4324 QTTNKPTGISFF
+4324 TTVIETPNKQTGISFMDG
-4336 ESLFAK
+4336 LFG

>member
-1 MQNGK
+1 MQ
-6 SRIKRVASA
+6 
-15 IIAGV
+15 
-20 MALQTVAPVISYADD
+20 TD
-35 TASSVATT
+35 TASSNTVTEPDSSESLEETADSEQTGEIQ
-43 DDSDAIANVDPGTP
+43 DDTVSDSQGNETNTQEET
-57 VQVDA
+57 VQDTVQQND
-62 TASEEPSE
+62 SGSE
-70 APSSGTS
+70 A
-77 QADEN
+77 
-82 SEETETNSD
+82 TESKS
-91 ITDEVSNEHTDAD
+91 V
-104 TADETQTVEED
+104 
-115 APKQDESTS
+115 
-124 ETTDTAPSRT
+124 RT
-134 VTVTLNKNGGEFEPE
+134 VTVTLNKNGGIFEPE

-171 VEDTGD
+171 IEDTGD

-187 SIDIPVALSSD
+187 SISIPVALSGD
-198 ESLYFTGWDVS
+198 DSLYFTGWDVS
-209 SGSYDADS
+209 SGSYDADN
-217 ETLTFEDGVDAYV
+217 ETLTFDDGVDAYV
-230 LSAVYSSVV
+230 LTAVYNSVA
-239 DDDQTL
+239 DEDQQL
-245 VENRTEFDEQT
+245 IENKEIFDEQAE
-256 KRQAIQ
+256 KNVLQQKLSA
-262 ERLKSSGIS
+262 SGIS
-271 TYVLR
+271 LYEMR

-286 VVEGLAFTSDDGL
+286 IIDGLAFTSDDGL
-299 TQTFTA
+299 VQTFTA
-305 PYDGDYIITAYGANG
+305 PYDGDYTITAYGANG

-337 KAEGTVHL
+337 KAKGTIHL

-424 AEKAQNNAAA
+424 AEKAQNDAAA
-434 EVAKKHVIL
+434 EVAKNHVIL

-488 ATVGGTTPTNGRTL
+488 ATVGGTTPTNGRVL
-502 TYEERVDAKVY
+502 TYDERVDAKVY

-523 YHYTVLGE
+523 YHYTILGE
-531 LYDANPAHRDPV
+531 LYDANPANRDPV
-543 DFLFDDGQARNY
+543 SLLFDDGQARNY

-593 NTSVTIDGEQV
+593 NTSVTIDGKQV

-610 YEVGGNMKYDSTE
+610 YEVGGNMKYDSTNS
-623 TAPYLVNGRV
+623 APYLINGRV
-633 IIKMVGET
+633 LIHMVGTT
-641 PKLKS
+641 PKMKTI
-646 VMMPAQSEDISAGNI
+646 MMEAQNEDISSSHVDDA
-661 DEKDGFGQKAILSP
+661 DVYGQKAYLNK
-675 GQGSANKTLAYTAIT
+675 GQDVASTTIAYTAIT
-690 YYNLGDVMTVTP
+690 YYNMGDLMTVNP
-702 KWEYNTLLNVTYK
+702 VWEYSTMLSPTDRDWN
-715 PWDDSVAKN
+715 DSVAKS
-724 INNQMS
+724 IDSRLS
-730 VSITNTELGIPAEGD
+730 VSVANTNLGVPNPGD
-745 KYYNDAYPGWYAVK
+745 KYYNADYPGWYAVK
-759 SVMTITNAPL
+759 SVMTITNPVNTMYSTERLTKYYFRCKGIASYTLSSGTKTMYDKGERGELAIDYNIYINHEGVHVYSDRNIINGTPTSTVDDTIAATAGRSASTWQYPHMALTDVNNINTILIQFSSHGFNTSDSISYDASYADSLGITGSGNQYSYIFKAKSKNSVSTANWEKFLQSITYTTYDAATFTSTGVSGGVTIFWYADENLWENNMFYDSSSGHFYACINTGNSITWGEARNRAL
-769 SMYDTATVTKY
+769 SMYNSALDCYGYLAHITSQSEQDYLYTLMDKSTQGWLGATRKVSGNEWDWYWRDGPANETSEP
-780 FFRCHPTATVSMYN
+780 FFRQNAG
-794 GIRTM
+794 GIYGSLLWGYENWDSKT
-799 DDESESGGLVL
+799 EPNNSGGVEWCMHYYGSNRGVWNDYIDSNGAVTSFIVEWSKDGLV
-810 DYSIAMEH
+810 
-818 QGAHVY
+818 G
-824 QNRNTIND
+824 ND
-832 MNAET
+832 HS
-837 VSDTV
+837 VSDT
-842 TATQN
+842 
-847 HSSSQWKYPEL
+847 
-858 VVKTPKTIQ
+858 
-867 TFNVLFTSP
+867 
-876 SRNAQDAILYNTD
+876 
-889 LANQLGIV
+889 
-897 VTGTNQNYI
+897 
-906 FTKSG
+906 
-911 GLTQDEWN
+911 
-919 NFLRQVSF
+919 
-927 VTYDRAVFTADG
+927 
-939 VQSGVEVAWY
+939 
-949 GFEKAIFGSNQATRH
+949 
-964 VPTLSDYPGA
+964 
-974 ATHNIASGS
+974 
-983 LNITSSGSVYRIV
+983 
-996 GSTTGDNRIYVSPG
+996 
-1010 VSATVILDNV
+1010 
-1020 TMNYTAA
+1020 
-1027 GAGWGNDTSRA
+1027 
-1038 GDGAI
+1038 
-1043 SCSHANLT
+1043 
-1051 IILVGTSR
+1051 
-1059 ITAYGSY
+1059 
-1066 SNAIAKNGTD
+1066 
-1076 GSLMIDGAGTLYAV
+1076 
-1090 GASGDHCGAIGANVN
+1090 
-1105 CSFWNFTVQ
+1105 
-1114 GGTIYAN
+1114 
-1121 AGEHCPGIGSG
+1121 
-1132 CLNQPGEGNG
+1132 
-1142 GDGAGCGNLNFTG
+1142 
-1155 GTVVARGNTACS
+1155 
-1167 GIGSG
+1167 
-1172 WGGPV
+1172 
-1177 NGINISNGAKVTA
+1177 
-1190 YGGSYSPGIGSGGRT
+1190 
-1205 DNVQGGN
+1205 
-1212 IGSYHYHVRN
+1212 
-1222 IVITGG
+1222 
-1228 DTVVTAFG
+1228 
-1236 DKSTNMPGI
+1236 
-1245 GCGKDPVG
+1245 
-1253 TVRGTLSNVV
+1253 
-1263 ATTLDGFQGYV
+1263 
-1274 RYGSSEE
+1274 
-1281 SAAYS
+1281 
-1286 TEQPRTPFTG
+1286 
-1296 TGNIG
+1296 
-1301 SYLASQVNRGTPVY
+1301 
-1315 YTQVFFSIDTSNKHV
+1315 
-1330 DDADVIGTQ
+1330 DVIGTQ
-1339 VSSTGT
+1339 IVA
-1345 IKPEQFASVSGT
+1345 EQEQKVNNGEVSGT
-1357 VWAENDRDGVYQVGD
+1357 VWAENDYNGLFATD
-1372 EAVVEGVAVT
+1372 EAKLQDITVQLISDNGTVVATAQTNKLGQYDFTGLAPGNYYVKFTSQSFVG
-1382 LYNADGS
+1382 YNAVPDGGNS
-1389 VCKTT
+1389 IVQQASKGINDSYAQTPVFALT
-1394 TTNKYGA
+1394 YNDVLEK
-1401 YSFDGIP
+1401 SF
-1408 EKKNYTVGFS
+1408 
-1418 NGSSNIQSYSP
+1418 
-1429 TAKIAAGENNNHVNN
+1429 
-1444 DWKSDVFTAIYQ
+1444 
-1456 KNTSQTINCGVYVPS
+1456 GVYVPS
-1471 TVSGFAWDDV
+1471 TVSGFAWDDA
-1481 NQNGICDNSE
+1481 NQNGIYDNRE
-1491 SKIANVTITLTDADG
+1491 AKIANVTITLTDADG

-1512 YGNPITAVLTDADGN
+1512 YGNPIAAVLTDANGN

-1539 KLTLTSSDT
+1539 KLTLTSSNT

-1556 SPIPTSGDEKRTNK
+1556 SPIPTSGDVKLTNK
-1570 AERSID
+1570 AEKSIGM
-1576 VLEFNGAPTSAT
+1576 LEFNGAPTSAT

-1595 LNAATIGEVYIN
+1595 LTSATIGEIYIN
-1607 SMTGTGITPVNAE
+1607 SMSGTGITPVNAE

-1655 INIEEPVLNGV
+1655 IDIEEPVLNGV

-1702 YEETDKT
+1702 YEETDRT

-1724 FLVSPTATT
+1724 FTVSPTAAT

-1738 MGNDATAVMQN
+1738 MGNDSTAVMQN

-1762 PDTRVVSL
+1762 PDTRVVAL
-1770 SNEKDFYVSTANCAM
+1770 NNEKDFYVSTANCAM

-1948 TSFDLKKVE
+1948 TDFDLKKIE

-1977 DDSGKSVFPN
+1977 ADSGKSVFPN

-1992 VPVKPGDTSIKTEHL
+1992 VPVKPGDTSIKTKHL
-2007 TTDKNGLISFTN
+2007 TTDKNGLIHFTN
-2019 QDIATYHLTETETLP
+2019 QDIATYHLIETETLP
-2034 GYVRDTKTH
+2034 GYVKDTKTH

-2050 TAVENNNLIWKT
+2050 AAVENNNLVWKT
-2062 YISVDGVRQTNN
+2062 YISVDGVRLTDN

-2098 QDGIRKNAVITLKG
+2098 QDGIRQNAVITLKG

-2154 QTIQYTVVEN
+2154 QTIQYTVIEN
-2164 PMDGYTAIVS
+2164 PMDGYTATVS
-2174 NTTGSVDNGY
+2174 ATTGSTDKGY

-2194 QFDDFTVVKVW
+2194 QFDDFTVTKVW
-2205 DDGNNVDGIRPDSVT
+2205 DDSNNIDGMRPDSVT
-2220 IHMNG
+2220 IHLNG

-2231 EATLSNTKDWKYTFK
+2231 EATLSNAKDWKYIFK
-2246 HIPLFD
+2246 HMPLFD
-2252 ANGNEITYTITEDAV
+2252 ANGNKITYTITEDAV

-2278 RSFTITNSHVQETL
+2278 RSFTITNSHVQETF

-2316 ILMGSDGNVYEANL
+2316 TLMGSDGNVYEANL

-2356 LSEETVDSYT
+2356 LNEEAVNGYT

-2371 DADTG
+2371 DANTG
-2376 FTVTNEHIPA
+2376 FTVTNEHISA
-2386 VTNVVINK
+2386 VTNVVVNK
-2394 YWEDAANQ
+2394 YWEDTANQ

-2407 DSVSVTLSGSDGKT
+2407 DSVAVTLSGSDGKT
-2421 YKATLTKDGGFS
+2421 YKATLTKDTGFS
-2433 ETFENL
+2433 KTFENL
-2439 PVFFNNGTKIAY
+2439 PVFFNNGTKITY
-2451 TVTEDAVAGYI
+2451 TVTEDAVNGYT
-2462 GKTATDDTGYVLSIT
+2462 GKITTDDTGYILSIT
-2477 NTHTPETISKT
+2477 NTHAPETIRKT
-2488 ITKTWD
+2488 VTKTWD
-2494 DNDNQDG
+2494 DGNDRDG

-2508 VELYGTDGTLRTQY
+2508 IELYGTDGTRRTQY
-2522 LTKDNNWSYSFE
+2522 LTKDNHWSYSFE

-2545 ILYTAKEEAVEGYT
+2545 ILYTIKEEAVDGYT

-2564 TATGF
+2564 TTAGF
-2569 NFTNTH
+2569 DLTNTH
-2575 EPQTVTYGATK
+2575 EIQTADYEVKK
-2586 VWLDD
+2586 VWID
-2591 DNRDGV
+2591 DNDRDGA
-2597 RPNSIT
+2597 RPTSIT
-2603 LVLNGSDGSKYTKQ
+2603 LTLTGSDGSKYTKL
-2617 MTAASNWSDV
+2617 MTAADNWNAV
-2627 TFERI
+2627 TFERV
-2632 PMFNN
+2632 PMFNG

-2642 YTLSENDV
+2642 YTLTENEV
-2650 PSYVNSVAVSEDG
+2650 PSYINSIEVSEDG
-2663 KFFTVTNTHTPDHA
+2663 KHFTVTNTHAPDHTV
-2677 IIKIT
+2677 INIT

-2694 RPKKVT
+2694 RPRKMTAIV
-2700 TIIVG
+2700 VG

-2808 ATLNEENGWTAT
+2808 ATLNEDNGWTAT

-2825 KRDHGNIVTYNVK
+2825 KRDHGNIVAYNVK
-2838 ESDVEGYEASI
+2838 ESDTAGYEASV

-2861 HDSETTLRTATLV
+2861 HDSETTMRTVTLV
-2874 WRDENN
+2874 WRDEDNR
-2880 QDGIRP
+2880 DGVRP
-2886 DTVTYTL
+2886 DAVTYTL

-2899 EVEKTVSK
+2899 EQEKTVNK
-2907 DDSWADVMFED
+2907 DDAWADVVFEG

-2923 NGQKVTYTLT
+2923 NGQRISYILT
-2933 ESTVDGYTTDIR
+2933 ESAIDGYANDIR
-2945 DNGHTFTVT
+2945 SSGNTFTVT
-2954 NTHIPAVV
+2954 NTHIPETV
-2962 NVDVTKVWT
+2962 NVDVTKIWT
-2971 DGENQDGNRPNSI
+2971 DGENQDGNRPDSI
-2984 SVILTGNDGNRY
+2984 SVILTGSDGKRY
-2996 TATITAANNW
+2996 TTTITAANNW
-3006 KYTFSKLP
+3006 KHTFMKLP

-3025 TLAEDAASGYSNV
+3025 TLTEDTMSGYSDV
-3038 IEKKDNYT
+3038 VEKRSDYV
-3046 FVLTNKYSPATVDIP
+3046 FVLTNKYSPATVDVTI
-3061 VVKKWNDDNDR
+3061 VKKWDDDNDR
-3072 DGARPESFNIVLN
+3072 DGMRPESVDIVLN
-3085 GSDGKLYTGTLSAEN
+3085 GSDGKLYTGTLSTEN
-3100 GYTYVFQSVP
+3100 GYTCVFQSVP
-3110 KFHNSGTLISYTVA
+3110 KYHDGGTLINYTIA
-3124 EEKVTGYTTE
+3124 EEKIPGYTTTI
-3134 VAKDSSGYKFT
+3134 AKDASGYKFT
-3145 LTNTKSIE
+3145 LTNTKPIE

-3175 AITVI
+3175 AIMVI
-3180 LTGDDGSRYLK
+3180 LTGDDGSRRVK
-3191 SVSAAENWTTTFEN
+3191 SVTAAENWTVTFEN

-3214 SIQYTVSEAF
+3214 NIQYTVSEAF
-3224 VSGYTD
+3224 VSGYT
-3230 EVTQNGNNYTIT
+3230 EAITQNGDNYIIT
-3242 NTHMP
+3242 NTHTP
-3247 ATTELFVT
+3247 ASSEFFVT
-3255 KTWKDNG
+3255 KIWKDNG

-3278 SDGRSYAKKLNAD
+3278 SDGRSYTEKLNAD
-3291 NQWSVMF
+3291 NQWSIMF

-3305 NGKTID
+3305 DGKTID
-3311 YTLTEEAVPGYTSSI
+3311 YTLTEEVVPGYASSI

-3351 WNDENNQDGLRPKSI
+3351 WNDGNNQDGLRPKTI

-3381 LFESQNWTTSLNN
+3381 LFEGQNWATNLNN
-3394 LPKYKNSTE
+3394 LPKYKNGTE
-3403 VQYTVKENAISGY
+3403 IQYTVKENAIPGY

-3427 TITNTHAPAV
+3427 AITNSHTPAV
-3437 VTVSVVK
+3437 VTVSAVK
-3444 IWDDE
+3444 VWDDA

-3460 QVTLTGSDGSTHNAA
+3460 QVTLTGSDGSVRNAA

-3487 DLPQYKNGVK
+3487 NLPKYKNGVK

-3503 EADSNPYTYEIVK
+3503 EANSNPYTYEIVK
-3516 GSDGYSFTITNNY
+3516 GSDEYSFTITNNY
-3529 VPAAVNVPVTTI
+3529 VPAVVNVPITTV
-3541 WNDDNNRDGIRAKE
+3541 WDDDDNRDGIRAKE
-3555 TVITLQGSNGKVYQH
+3555 TAITLHGSNGKVYQR
-3570 IVTDKDSFATVFEDV
+3570 IVTGKDDFATVFEDV

-3591 GKEVVYTVTQN
+3591 GREVVYTVTQN
-3602 EVDGYTTDVTNTDK
+3602 EMNGYTANIANTDK
-3616 YTFQITNTHEPEKLA
+3616 YTFQITNTHEAERLA

-3660 GTYIEKNLSA
+3660 GTYIEKSLST
-3670 ANNWTETFEGLYKYF
+3670 ANNWTEAFDGLYKYF

-3694 IDEEA
+3694 IDEEM

-3734 DANNQDGYRPDTTTI
+3734 DANNQDGYRPDAATI

-3756 TQDTKDFTK
+3756 TQDAKDFTK
-3765 DSSWSSIVFKDLDRF
+3765 DSSWSSIVFKNLDHY
-3780 KDGTKIKYTVT
+3780 KDGNEIKYTVA
-3791 EDEIPQYTTSIVAN
+3791 EDEIPQYTTSIAVN

-3826 IWEDN
+3826 IWDDN
-3831 DDQDGIRPDAVNIKL
+3831 NDQDGIRPDTVNIKL

-3891 YTTTIEKTDTG
+3891 YTTSIEKTDTG

-3920 VWDDSENQ
+3920 VWEDSENQ
-3928 DGLRPDTIHIK
+3928 DGLRPNTINIK
-3939 LVSNGIAKDA
+3939 LVSNGVVKDA
-3949 YLDADSNWHLEFEGL
+3949 YLDADSNWHLKFEGL

-4014 EEWIDDNNRDGLRPS
+4014 EEWIDDNDRDGLRPD
-4029 SHTVILTDGINT
+4029 SHTVVLVDGTNA
-4041 IEEIVLDKD
+4041 IEEVVLDKN
-4050 NGYGTVLKDMPKYKN
+4050 NGYGVVLKNMPKYKN
-4065 GVEIDY
+4065 GGEINY

-4086 KGDSVKDFK
+4086 KSDSVKDFNI
-4095 VTNTHVP
+4095 TNTHVP

-4115 QSDYDKIRPEE
+4115 QSDYDKIRPEKVT
-4126 IALTLTGSD
+4126 LTLTGSD

-4141 TVNKETW
+4141 TVTKDTW
-4148 TAVFSDLPKNS
+4148 TTAFSDLPKNS

-4174 GYSTT
+4174 GYKTT
-4179 ITNNQ
+4179 ITDNE
-4184 TDTITVINKHE
+4184 TGTIAVINTHE

-4208 ENNKDSIRPD
+4208 ENNKDNIRPD
-4218 KVTVKLTDGTTVVS
+4218 KVTVKLANGTTAVS
-4232 TKEVKNDSW
+4232 TKEINNDSW
-4241 KHIFEDIPVF
+4241 KHIFEDISVF
-4251 NGSDKVSYTIT
+4251 NGSDKVSYTVT
-4262 QDAVNGYTTEIKA
+4262 QDAVNGYTTEVKV
-4275 SDDGNTIEIINTH
+4275 SDDGNTVKIINTH
-4288 ISVVPPKEEPKKKEP
+4288 VPVAPPKEEPKQEETVTP
-4303 ATPAPVVEVK
+4303 AAPAPVVEIK
-4313 VEQPAPTVTLI
+4313 TEPT
-4324 QTTNKPTGISFF
+4324 TTVIETPNKQTGISFMDG
-4336 ESLFAK
+4336 LFG

>member
-1 MQNGK
+1 MQK
-6 SRIKRVASA
+6 CESRTKRVMSA
-15 IIAGV
+15 IIAGM
-20 MALQTVAPVISYADD
+20 MALQVVAPTISYADD
-35 TASSVATT
+35 TVASTASSEDNSNTQ
-43 DDSDAIANVDPGTP
+43 IDPGVP
-57 VQVDA
+57 VQTD
-62 TASEEPSE
+62 TASSNTVTEPDSSE
-70 APSSGTS
+70 SL
-77 QADEN
+77 
-82 SEETETNSD
+82 EETADSEQTGEIQDDTVSDSQENETN
-91 ITDEVSNEHTDAD
+91 TQEETVQD
-104 TADETQTVEED
+104 TVQ
-115 APKQDESTS
+115 QNNSGS
-124 ETTDTAPSRT
+124 ETTESESVRT
-134 VTVTLNKNGGEFEPE
+134 VTVTLNKNGGIFEPE

-163 GTETNDIV
+163 GTETNDIAI
-171 VEDTGD
+171 EDTGD

-187 SIDIPVALSSD
+187 SISIPVALSGD
-198 ESLYFTGWDVS
+198 DSLYFTGWDVS
-209 SGSYDADS
+209 SGSYDADN
-217 ETLTFEDGVDAYV
+217 ETLTFDDGVDAYV
-230 LSAVYSSVV
+230 LTAVYDSVA
-239 DDDQTL
+239 DEDQQL
-245 VENRTEFDEQT
+245 IENKEIFDEQAE
-256 KRQAIQ
+256 KNVLQQKLSA
-262 ERLKSSGIS
+262 SGIS
-271 TYVLR
+271 LYEMR

-286 VVEGLAFTSDDGL
+286 IIDGLAFTSDDGL
-299 TQTFTA
+299 VQTFTA
-305 PYDGDYIITAYGANG
+305 PYDGDYTITAYGANG

-337 KAEGTVHL
+337 KAEGTIHL

-424 AEKAQNNAAA
+424 AEKAQNDTAV

-451 GESGGSAGGGGLEG
+451 GESGGTAGGGGLEG

-488 ATVGGTTPTNGRTL
+488 ATVGGTTPTNGRVL
-502 TYEERVDAKVY
+502 TYDERVDAKVY

-523 YHYTVLGE
+523 YHYTILGE
-531 LYDANPAHRDPV
+531 LYDANPANRDPV
-543 DFLFDDGQARNY
+543 SLLFDDGQARNY

-593 NTSVTIDGEQV
+593 NTSVTIDGKQV

-610 YEVGGNMKYDSTE
+610 YEVGGNMKYDSTNS
-623 TAPYLVNGRV
+623 APYLINGRV
-633 IIKMVGET
+633 LIHMVGTT
-641 PKLKS
+641 PKMKTI
-646 VMMPAQSEDISAGNI
+646 MMEAQNEDISSSHVDDA
-661 DEKDGFGQKAILSP
+661 DVYGQKAYLNK
-675 GQGSANKTLAYTAIT
+675 GQDVASTTIAYTAIT
-690 YYNLGDVMTVTP
+690 YYNMGDLMTVNP
-702 KWEYNTLLNVTYK
+702 VWEYSTMLSPTDRDWN
-715 PWDDSVAKN
+715 DSVAKS
-724 INNQMS
+724 IDSRLS
-730 VSITNTELGIPAEGD
+730 VSVANTNLGVPNPGD
-745 KYYNDAYPGWYAVK
+745 KYYNADYPGWYAVK
-759 SVMTITNAPL
+759 SVMTITNPVNTMYSTERLTKYYFRCKGIASYTLSSGTKTMYDKGERGELAIDYNIYINHEGVHVYSDRNIINGTPTSTVDDTIAATAGRSASTWQYPHMALTDVNNINTILVQFSSHGFNTSDSISYDASYADSLGITGSGNQYSYIFKAKSKNSVSTANWEKFLQSITYTTYDAATFTSTGVSGGVTIFWYADENLWENNMFYDSSSSHFYACINTGSSITWGEARNRAL
-769 SMYDTATVTKY
+769 SMYNSALDCYGYLAHITSQSEQDYLYTLMDKSTQGWLGATRKVSGNEWDWYWRDGPANETNEP
-780 FFRCHPTATVSMYN
+780 FFRQNAD
-794 GIRTM
+794 GIYGSLLWGYENWDSKTEPNNVGNEWCM
-799 DDESESGGLVL
+799 HYYGNKSGVWN
-810 DYSIAMEH
+810 DYSDTN
-818 QGAHVY
+818 GAVTSFIVEWSKDGLA
-824 QNRNTIND
+824 NND
-832 MNAET
+832 HS
-837 VSDTV
+837 VSDT
-842 TATQN
+842 
-847 HSSSQWKYPEL
+847 
-858 VVKTPKTIQ
+858 
-867 TFNVLFTSP
+867 
-876 SRNAQDAILYNTD
+876 
-889 LANQLGIV
+889 
-897 VTGTNQNYI
+897 
-906 FTKSG
+906 
-911 GLTQDEWN
+911 
-919 NFLRQVSF
+919 
-927 VTYDRAVFTADG
+927 
-939 VQSGVEVAWY
+939 
-949 GFEKAIFGSNQATRH
+949 
-964 VPTLSDYPGA
+964 
-974 ATHNIASGS
+974 
-983 LNITSSGSVYRIV
+983 
-996 GSTTGDNRIYVSPG
+996 
-1010 VSATVILDNV
+1010 
-1020 TMNYTAA
+1020 
-1027 GAGWGNDTSRA
+1027 
-1038 GDGAI
+1038 
-1043 SCSHANLT
+1043 
-1051 IILVGTSR
+1051 
-1059 ITAYGSY
+1059 
-1066 SNAIAKNGTD
+1066 
-1076 GSLMIDGAGTLYAV
+1076 
-1090 GASGDHCGAIGANVN
+1090 
-1105 CSFWNFTVQ
+1105 
-1114 GGTIYAN
+1114 
-1121 AGEHCPGIGSG
+1121 
-1132 CLNQPGEGNG
+1132 
-1142 GDGAGCGNLNFTG
+1142 
-1155 GTVVARGNTACS
+1155 
-1167 GIGSG
+1167 
-1172 WGGPV
+1172 
-1177 NGINISNGAKVTA
+1177 
-1190 YGGSYSPGIGSGGRT
+1190 
-1205 DNVQGGN
+1205 
-1212 IGSYHYHVRN
+1212 
-1222 IVITGG
+1222 
-1228 DTVVTAFG
+1228 
-1236 DKSTNMPGI
+1236 
-1245 GCGKDPVG
+1245 
-1253 TVRGTLSNVV
+1253 
-1263 ATTLDGFQGYV
+1263 
-1274 RYGSSEE
+1274 
-1281 SAAYS
+1281 
-1286 TEQPRTPFTG
+1286 
-1296 TGNIG
+1296 
-1301 SYLASQVNRGTPVY
+1301 
-1315 YTQVFFSIDTSNKHV
+1315 
-1330 DDADVIGTQ
+1330 DVIGTQ
-1339 VSSTGT
+1339 IVA
-1345 IKPEQFASVSGT
+1345 EQEQKVNNGEVSGT
-1357 VWAENDRDGVYQVGD
+1357 VWAENDYNGLFATD
-1372 EAVVEGVAVT
+1372 EAKLQDITVQLISDNGTVVATAQTNKLGQYDFTGLAPGNYYVKFTSQSFVG
-1382 LYNADGS
+1382 YNAVPDGGNS
-1389 VCKTT
+1389 IVQQASKGINDSYAQTPVFALT
-1394 TTNKYGA
+1394 YNDVLEK
-1401 YSFDGIP
+1401 SF
-1408 EKKNYTVGFS
+1408 
-1418 NGSSNIQSYSP
+1418 
-1429 TAKIAAGENNNHVNN
+1429 
-1444 DWKSDVFTAIYQ
+1444 
-1456 KNTSQTINCGVYVPS
+1456 GVYVPS
-1471 TVSGFAWDDV
+1471 TVSGFAWDDA
-1481 NQNGICDNSE
+1481 NQNGIYDNRE
-1491 SKIANVTITLTDADG
+1491 AKIANVTITLTDADG

-1512 YGNPITAVLTDADGN
+1512 YGNPIAAVLTDANGN

-1556 SPIPTSGDEKRTNK
+1556 SPIPTSGDVKLTNK
-1570 AERSID
+1570 AEKSIGM
-1576 VLEFNGAPTSAT
+1576 LEFNGAPTSAT

-1595 LNAATIGEVYIN
+1595 LTSATIGEIYIN
-1607 SMTGTGITPVNAE
+1607 SMSGTGITPVNAE

-1655 INIEEPVLNGV
+1655 IDIEEPVLNGV

-1702 YEETDKT
+1702 YEETDRT

-1724 FLVSPTATT
+1724 FTVSPTAAT

-1738 MGNDATAVMQN
+1738 MGNDSTAVMQN

-1762 PDTRVVSL
+1762 PDTRVVAL
-1770 SNEKDFYVSTANCAM
+1770 NNEKDFYVSTANCAM

-1902 ETQPNISL
+1902 EAQPNISL

-1948 TSFDLKKVE
+1948 TDFDLKKIE
-1957 DLSGIPFE
+1957 DLSGIPFKD
-1965 NVKFDYEIYEKA
+1965 VKFDYEIYEKA

-2007 TTDKNGLISFTN
+2007 TTDKNGLIHFTN
-2019 QDIATYHLTETETLP
+2019 QDIATYHLIETETLP
-2034 GYVRDTKTH
+2034 GYVKDTKTH

-2050 TAVENNNLIWKT
+2050 AAVENNNLVWKT
-2062 YISVDGVRQTNN
+2062 YISVDGVRLTDN

-2098 QDGIRKNAVITLKG
+2098 QDGIRQNAVITLKG

-2154 QTIQYTVVEN
+2154 QTIQYTVIEN
-2164 PMDGYTAIVS
+2164 PMDGYTATVS
-2174 NTTGSVDNGY
+2174 ATTGSTDKGY

-2194 QFDDFTVVKVW
+2194 QFDDFTVTKVW
-2205 DDGNNVDGIRPDSVT
+2205 DDSNNIDGMRPDSVT
-2220 IHMNG
+2220 IYLNG

-2231 EATLSNTKDWKYTFK
+2231 EATLSNAKDWKYTFK
-2246 HIPLFD
+2246 HMPLFD

-2267 AGYTY
+2267 TGYTY
-2272 TVTNEG
+2272 TVTNKD
-2278 RSFTITNSHVQETL
+2278 RAFTITNKHTQETF

-2316 ILMGSDGNVYEANL
+2316 TLMGSDGNVYEVNL

-2356 LSEETVDSYT
+2356 LNEEAVNGYT

-2376 FTVTNEHIPA
+2376 FTVTNEHISA
-2386 VTNVVINK
+2386 VTNVVVNK
-2394 YWEDAANQ
+2394 YWEDAENQ

-2407 DSVSVTLSGSDGKT
+2407 DSVAVTLSGSDGKT
-2421 YKATLTKDGGFS
+2421 YKATLAKDTGFS
-2433 ETFENL
+2433 KTFENL
-2439 PVFFNNGTKIAY
+2439 PVFFNNGTKITY
-2451 TVTEDAVAGYI
+2451 TVTEDAVDGYT
-2462 GKTATDDTGYVLSIT
+2462 GKITTDDTGYILSIT
-2477 NTHTPETISKT
+2477 NTHAPETIRKT
-2488 ITKTWD
+2488 VTKTWD
-2494 DNDNQDG
+2494 DGNDRDG

-2508 VELYGTDGTLRTQY
+2508 IELYGTDGTRRTQY
-2522 LTKDNNWSYSFE
+2522 LTKDNHWSYSFE

-2545 ILYTAKEEAVEGYT
+2545 ILYIIKEEAVDGYT

-2564 TATGF
+2564 TTAGF
-2569 NFTNTH
+2569 DLTNTH
-2575 EPQTVTYGATK
+2575 EIQTADYEVKK
-2586 VWLDD
+2586 VWID
-2591 DNRDGV
+2591 DNDRDGT
-2597 RPNSIT
+2597 RPTSIT
-2603 LVLNGSDGSKYTKQ
+2603 LTLTGSDGSKYTKQ
-2617 MTAASNWSDV
+2617 MTAADNWNAV
-2627 TFERI
+2627 TFERV
-2632 PMFNN
+2632 PMFNG

-2642 YTLSENDV
+2642 YTLTENEV
-2650 PSYVNSVAVSEDG
+2650 PSYINLIEVSEDG
-2663 KFFTVTNTHTPDHA
+2663 KHFTVTNTHAPDHTV
-2677 IIKIT
+2677 INIT

-2694 RPKKVT
+2694 RPRKMTAIV
-2700 TIIVG
+2700 VG

-2808 ATLNEENGWTAT
+2808 ATLNEDNGWTAT

-2825 KRDHGNIVTYNVK
+2825 KRDHGNIVAYNVK
-2838 ESDVEGYEASI
+2838 ESDTAGYEASV

-2861 HDSETTLRTATLV
+2861 HDSETTMRTVTLV
-2874 WRDENN
+2874 WRDEDNR
-2880 QDGIRP
+2880 DGVRP
-2886 DTVTYTL
+2886 DAVTYTL

-2899 EVEKTVSK
+2899 EQEKTVNK
-2907 DDSWADVMFED
+2907 DDAWNDVVFED

-2923 NGQKVTYTLT
+2923 NGQRISYTLT
-2933 ESTVDGYTTDIR
+2933 ESAIDGYANDIR
-2945 DNGHTFTVT
+2945 SSGNTFTVT
-2954 NTHIPAVV
+2954 NTHIPETV
-2962 NVDVTKVWT
+2962 NVDVTKIWT
-2971 DGENQDGNRPNSI
+2971 DGENQDGNRPDSI
-2984 SVILTGNDGNRY
+2984 SVILTGSDGKRY
-2996 TATITAANNW
+2996 TTTITAANNW
-3006 KYTFSKLP
+3006 KHTFLKLP

-3025 TLAEDAASGYSNV
+3025 TLTEDTMSGYSDV
-3038 IEKKDNYT
+3038 VEKRSDYV
-3046 FVLTNKYSPATVDIP
+3046 FVLTNKYSPATVDVTI
-3061 VVKKWNDDNDR
+3061 VKKWDDDNDR
-3072 DGARPESFNIVLN
+3072 DGMRPESVDIVLN
-3085 GSDGKLYTGTLSAEN
+3085 GSDGKLYTGTLSTEN
-3100 GYTYVFQSVP
+3100 GYTCVFQSVP
-3110 KFHNSGTLISYTVA
+3110 KYHDGGILINYTIA
-3124 EEKVTGYTTE
+3124 EEKIPGYTTTI
-3134 VAKDSSGYKFT
+3134 AKDASGYKFI
-3145 LTNTKSIE
+3145 LTNAKAID
-3153 TVTKTVSKVWEDS
+3153 TVTKTVSKVWDDN
-3166 NNQDGLRPS
+3166 NNQDGLRPT

-3180 LTGDDGSRYLK
+3180 LTGDDGSRRVK
-3191 SVSAAENWTTTFEN
+3191 SVTAAENWTVTFEN

-3214 SIQYTVSEAF
+3214 NIQYTVSEAF
-3224 VSGYTD
+3224 VSGYT
-3230 EVTQNGNNYTIT
+3230 EAITQNGDNYTIT
-3242 NTHMP
+3242 NTHTP
-3247 ATTELFVT
+3247 ASSEFFVT
-3255 KTWKDNG
+3255 KIWKDNE

-3278 SDGRSYAKKLNAD
+3278 SDGCSYTEKLNAD

-3305 NGKTID
+3305 DGKVIE
-3311 YTLTEEAVPGYTSSI
+3311 YSLTEESVPGYTSSI
-3326 TRNGKSFTLI
+3326 TRNGKSFVFI

-3351 WNDENNQDGLRPKSI
+3351 WNDGNNQDGLRPKTI

-3381 LFESQNWTTSLNN
+3381 LFEGQNWATSLNN
-3394 LPKYKNSTE
+3394 LPKYKNGTE
-3403 VQYTVKENAISGY
+3403 IQYTVKENAIPGY

-3427 TITNTHAPAV
+3427 AIMNSHTPAV
-3437 VTVSVVK
+3437 VTVSAVK
-3444 IWDDE
+3444 VWDDA

-3460 QVTLTGSDGSTHNAA
+3460 QVTLTGSDGSVRNAA

-3487 DLPQYKNGVK
+3487 NLPKYKNGMK

-3503 EADSNPYTYEIVK
+3503 EANSNPYTYEIVK
-3516 GSDGYSFTITNNY
+3516 GSDEYSFTITNNY
-3529 VPAAVNVPVTTI
+3529 VPAVVNVPVTTV
-3541 WNDDNNRDGIRAKE
+3541 WDDDDNRDGIRAKE
-3555 TVITLQGSNGKVYQH
+3555 TAITLQGSNGKTYQR
-3570 IVTDKDSFATVFEDV
+3570 IVTGKDSFATVFENM

-3602 EVDGYTTDVTNTDK
+3602 EMNGYTANIASTDK
-3616 YTFQITNTHEPEKLA
+3616 YTFQITNTHEPEKLT
-3631 KTVTKVWDDNNNQ
+3631 KTVAKVWNDNNNQ
-3644 DGLRPNTLRI
+3644 DGLRPNTLRV
-3654 ALTGTD
+3654 AMTGTD
-3660 GTYIEKNLSA
+3660 GTYIEKSLST
-3670 ANNWTETFEGLYKYF
+3670 ANNWTETFDGLYKYF

-3694 IDEEA
+3694 IDEEI
-3699 VGGYEKEISEKDN
+3699 VGGYDKVISEKDN

-3734 DANNQDGYRPDTTTI
+3734 DANNQDGYRPDAATI

-3756 TQDTKDFTK
+3756 TQDTRDFTK
-3765 DSSWSSIVFKDLDRF
+3765 SSSWTAIVFKDLDHY
-3780 KDGTKIKYTVT
+3780 KDGNEIKYTVA
-3791 EDEIPQYTTSIVAN
+3791 EDEIPQYTTSIAVN

-3826 IWEDN
+3826 VWEDN
-3831 DDQDGIRPDAVNIKL
+3831 NDQDGLRPDTVSVKL
-3846 KGNDKLVDS
+3846 KGNDKFIDS
-3855 SELNEDVKWKHSFTK
+3855 SELNEDVEWKHSFTK

-3876 GNEISYTAEENEIPG
+3876 GNEITYTAEENEIPG
-3891 YTTTIEKTDTG
+3891 YTTSIEKTDTG

-3920 VWDDSENQ
+3920 VWKDAENQ
-3928 DGLRPDTIHIK
+3928 DGLRPDAIHIR
-3939 LVSNGIAKDA
+3939 LISNDIEKDA
-3949 YLDADSNWHLEFEGL
+3949 YLDAESDWHLDFEGL

-3985 YTSTVTTE
+3985 YTSTVTTK
-3993 DGYAFTIKN
+3993 DGYAFTIEN

-4014 EEWIDDNNRDGLRPS
+4014 EEWIDDNDRDGLRPD
-4029 SHTVILTDGINT
+4029 SHTVVLVDGTNA
-4041 IEEIVLDKD
+4041 IEEVVLDRN
-4050 NGYGTVLKDMPKYKN
+4050 NGYGVVLKNMPKYKN
-4065 GVEIDY
+4065 GVEINY

-4086 KGDSVKDFK
+4086 KSDSVKDFNI
-4095 VTNTHVP
+4095 TNTHVP
-4102 EMVTVTVT
+4102 EMVTITVT

-4115 QSDYDKIRPEE
+4115 QSDYDKIRPEKVT
-4126 IALTLTGSD
+4126 LTLTGSD

-4141 TVNKETW
+4141 TVTKDTW
-4148 TAVFSDLPKNS
+4148 TTVFSDLPKNS

-4174 GYSTT
+4174 GYKTT
-4179 ITNNQ
+4179 ITDNE
-4184 TDTITVINKHE
+4184 TGTIAVINTHE

-4208 ENNKDSIRPD
+4208 ENNKDNIRPD
-4218 KVTVKLTDGTTVVS
+4218 KVTVKLANGTTAVS
-4232 TKEVKNDSW
+4232 TKEINNDSW
-4241 KHIFEDIPVF
+4241 KHVFENIIVF
-4251 NGSDKVSYTIT
+4251 NGDDKASYTVT
-4262 QDAVNGYTTEIKA
+4262 QDAVSEYTTEIKA

-4288 ISVVPPKEEPKKKEP
+4288 VPVAPPKEEPKQEETATP
-4303 ATPAPVVEVK
+4303 AAPAPVVEIK
-4313 VEQPAPTVTLI
+4313 TEPT
-4324 QTTNKPTGISFF
+4324 TTVIETPNKQTGISFMDG
-4336 ESLFAK
+4336 LFG

>member
-1 MQNGK
+1 MQK
-6 SRIKRVASA
+6 CESRTKRVMSA
-15 IIAGV
+15 IIAGM
-20 MALQTVAPVISYADD
+20 MALQVVAPTISYADD
-35 TASSVATT
+35 TVASTVSSEDNSDTQIDPGVPVQTDTASSNTVTEPDSSESLEETT
-43 DDSDAIANVDPGTP
+43 DSEQTGEIQDDTVSDSQGNETNT
-57 VQVDA
+57 Q
-62 TASEEPSE
+62 
-70 APSSGTS
+70 
-77 QADEN
+77 
-82 SEETETNSD
+82 EETVQDTVQQNNSG
-91 ITDEVSNEHTDAD
+91 
-104 TADETQTVEED
+104 
-115 APKQDESTS
+115 S
-124 ETTDTAPSRT
+124 ETTESESVRT
-134 VTVTLNKNGGEFEPE
+134 VTVTLNKNGGIFEPE

-163 GTETNDIV
+163 GTETNDIAI
-171 VEDTGD
+171 EDTGD

-187 SIDIPVALSSD
+187 SISIPVALSGD
-198 ESLYFTGWDVS
+198 DSLYFTGWDVS
-209 SGSYDADS
+209 SGSYDADN
-217 ETLTFEDGVDAYV
+217 ETLTFDDGVDAYV
-230 LSAVYSSVV
+230 LTAVYNSVA
-239 DDDQTL
+239 DEDQQL
-245 VENRTEFDEQT
+245 IENKEIFDEQAE
-256 KRQAIQ
+256 KNVLQQKLSA
-262 ERLKSSGIS
+262 SGIS
-271 TYVLR
+271 LYEMR

-286 VVEGLAFTSDDGL
+286 IIDGLAFTSDDGL
-299 TQTFTA
+299 VQTFTA
-305 PYDGDYIITAYGANG
+305 PYDGDYTITAYGANG

-337 KAEGTVHL
+337 KAEGTIHL

-424 AEKAQNNAAA
+424 AEKAQNDAAV

-451 GESGGSAGGGGLEG
+451 GESGGTAGGGGLEG

-488 ATVGGTTPTNGRTL
+488 ATVGGTTPTNGRVL
-502 TYEERVDAKVY
+502 TYDERVDAKVY

-523 YHYTVLGE
+523 YHYTILGE
-531 LYDANPAHRDPV
+531 LYDANPANRDPV
-543 DFLFDDGQARNY
+543 SLLFDDGQARNY

-593 NTSVTIDGEQV
+593 NTSVTIDGKQV

-610 YEVGGNMKYDSTE
+610 YEVGGNMKYDSTNS
-623 TAPYLVNGRV
+623 APYLINGRV
-633 IIKMVGET
+633 LIHMVGTT
-641 PKLKS
+641 PKMKTI
-646 VMMPAQSEDISAGNI
+646 MMEAQNEDISSSHVDDA
-661 DEKDGFGQKAILSP
+661 DVYGQKAYLNK
-675 GQGSANKTLAYTAIT
+675 GQDVASTTIAYTAIT
-690 YYNLGDVMTVTP
+690 YYNMGDLMTVNP
-702 KWEYNTLLNVTYK
+702 VWEYSTMLSPTDRDWN
-715 PWDDSVAKN
+715 DSVAKS
-724 INNQMS
+724 IDSRLS
-730 VSITNTELGIPAEGD
+730 VSVANTNLGVPNPGD
-745 KYYNDAYPGWYAVK
+745 KYYNADYPGWYAVK
-759 SVMTITNAPL
+759 SVMTITNPVNTMYSTERLTKYYFRCKGIASYTLSSGTKTMYDKGERGELAIDYNIYINHEGVHVYSDRNIINGTPTSTVDDTIAATAGRSASTWQYPHMALTDVNNINTILIQFSSHGFNTSDSISYDASYADSLGITGSGNQYSYIFKAKSKNSVSTANWEKFLQSITYTTYDAATFTSTGVSGGVTIFWYADENLWENNMFYDSSSGHFYACINTGSSITWGEARNRAL
-769 SMYDTATVTKY
+769 SMYNSALDCYGYLAHITSQSEQDYLYTLMDKNTQGWLGATRKVSGNEWDWYWRDGPANETSEP
-780 FFRCHPTATVSMYN
+780 FFRQNAG
-794 GIRTM
+794 GIYGSLLWGYENWDSKT
-799 DDESESGGLVL
+799 EPNNSGGVEWCMHYYGSNRGVWNDYIDSNGAVTSFIVEWSKDGLV
-810 DYSIAMEH
+810 
-818 QGAHVY
+818 G
-824 QNRNTIND
+824 ND
-832 MNAET
+832 HS
-837 VSDTV
+837 VSDT
-842 TATQN
+842 
-847 HSSSQWKYPEL
+847 
-858 VVKTPKTIQ
+858 
-867 TFNVLFTSP
+867 
-876 SRNAQDAILYNTD
+876 
-889 LANQLGIV
+889 
-897 VTGTNQNYI
+897 
-906 FTKSG
+906 
-911 GLTQDEWN
+911 
-919 NFLRQVSF
+919 
-927 VTYDRAVFTADG
+927 
-939 VQSGVEVAWY
+939 
-949 GFEKAIFGSNQATRH
+949 
-964 VPTLSDYPGA
+964 
-974 ATHNIASGS
+974 
-983 LNITSSGSVYRIV
+983 
-996 GSTTGDNRIYVSPG
+996 
-1010 VSATVILDNV
+1010 
-1020 TMNYTAA
+1020 
-1027 GAGWGNDTSRA
+1027 
-1038 GDGAI
+1038 
-1043 SCSHANLT
+1043 
-1051 IILVGTSR
+1051 
-1059 ITAYGSY
+1059 
-1066 SNAIAKNGTD
+1066 
-1076 GSLMIDGAGTLYAV
+1076 
-1090 GASGDHCGAIGANVN
+1090 
-1105 CSFWNFTVQ
+1105 
-1114 GGTIYAN
+1114 
-1121 AGEHCPGIGSG
+1121 
-1132 CLNQPGEGNG
+1132 
-1142 GDGAGCGNLNFTG
+1142 
-1155 GTVVARGNTACS
+1155 
-1167 GIGSG
+1167 
-1172 WGGPV
+1172 
-1177 NGINISNGAKVTA
+1177 
-1190 YGGSYSPGIGSGGRT
+1190 
-1205 DNVQGGN
+1205 
-1212 IGSYHYHVRN
+1212 
-1222 IVITGG
+1222 
-1228 DTVVTAFG
+1228 
-1236 DKSTNMPGI
+1236 
-1245 GCGKDPVG
+1245 
-1253 TVRGTLSNVV
+1253 
-1263 ATTLDGFQGYV
+1263 
-1274 RYGSSEE
+1274 
-1281 SAAYS
+1281 
-1286 TEQPRTPFTG
+1286 
-1296 TGNIG
+1296 
-1301 SYLASQVNRGTPVY
+1301 
-1315 YTQVFFSIDTSNKHV
+1315 
-1330 DDADVIGTQ
+1330 DVIGTQ
-1339 VSSTGT
+1339 IVA
-1345 IKPEQFASVSGT
+1345 EQEQKVNNGEVSGT
-1357 VWAENDRDGVYQVGD
+1357 VWAENDYNGLFATD
-1372 EAVVEGVAVT
+1372 EAKLQDITVQLISDNGTVVATAQTNKLGQYDFTGLAPGNYYVKFTSQSFVG
-1382 LYNADGS
+1382 YNAVPDGGNS
-1389 VCKTT
+1389 IVQQASKGINDSYAQTPVFALT
-1394 TTNKYGA
+1394 YNDVLEK
-1401 YSFDGIP
+1401 SF
-1408 EKKNYTVGFS
+1408 
-1418 NGSSNIQSYSP
+1418 
-1429 TAKIAAGENNNHVNN
+1429 
-1444 DWKSDVFTAIYQ
+1444 
-1456 KNTSQTINCGVYVPS
+1456 GVYVPS
-1471 TVSGFAWDDV
+1471 TVSGFAWDDA
-1481 NQNGICDNSE
+1481 NQNGIYDNRE
-1491 SKIANVTITLTDADG
+1491 VKIANVTITLTDADG

-1512 YGNPITAVLTDADGN
+1512 YGNPIAAVLTDANGN

-1539 KLTLTSSDT
+1539 KLTLTSSNT

-1556 SPIPTSGDEKRTNK
+1556 SPIPASGDVKLTNK
-1570 AERSID
+1570 AEKSIGM
-1576 VLEFNGAPTSAT
+1576 LEFNGAPTSAT

-1595 LNAATIGEVYIN
+1595 LTSATIGEVYIN

-1724 FLVSPTATT
+1724 FLVSPTAAT

-1738 MGNDATAVMQN
+1738 MGNDSTAVMQN

-1762 PDTRVVSL
+1762 PDTRVVNL

-1902 ETQPNISL
+1902 EAQPNISL

-1948 TSFDLKKVE
+1948 TDFDLKKIE
-1957 DLSGIPFE
+1957 DLSGIPFKD
-1965 NVKFDYEIYEKA
+1965 VKFDYEIYEKA

-2007 TTDKNGLISFTN
+2007 TTDKNGLIHFTN
-2019 QDIATYHLTETETLP
+2019 QDIATYHLIETETLP
-2034 GYVRDTKTH
+2034 GYVKNTKTH

-2050 TAVENNNLIWKT
+2050 TTVENNNLVWKT
-2062 YISVDGVRQTNN
+2062 YISVDGVRLTDN

-2098 QDGIRKNAVITLKG
+2098 QDGIRQNAVITLKG
-2112 TVTLPDGKTEAVP
+2112 TVTLPDGKKEAVP

-2154 QTIQYTVVEN
+2154 QTIQYTVIEN
-2164 PMDGYTAIVS
+2164 PMDGYIATVS
-2174 NTTGSVDNGY
+2174 ATTGSTDKGY

-2205 DDGNNVDGIRPDSVT
+2205 DDSNNIDGMRPDSVT
-2220 IHMNG
+2220 IHLNG

-2231 EATLSNTKDWKYTFK
+2231 EATLSNAKDWKYTFK
-2246 HIPLFD
+2246 HMPLFD
-2252 ANGNEITYTITEDAV
+2252 ANGNKITYTITEDAV
-2267 AGYTY
+2267 TGYTY
-2272 TVTNEG
+2272 TVTNKD
-2278 RSFTITNSHVQETL
+2278 RAFTITNKHTQETF

-2316 ILMGSDGNVYEANL
+2316 TLMGSDGNVYEANL

-2356 LSEETVDSYT
+2356 LNEEAVNGYT

-2376 FTVTNEHIPA
+2376 FTVTNEHISA
-2386 VTNVVINK
+2386 VTNVVVNK

-2407 DSVSVTLSGSDGKT
+2407 DSVAVTLSGSDGKT
-2421 YKATLTKDGGFS
+2421 YKATLTKDTGFS
-2433 ETFENL
+2433 KTFENL
-2439 PVFFNNGTKIAY
+2439 PVFFNSGTKITY
-2451 TVTEDAVAGYI
+2451 TVTEDAVNGYAGKI
-2462 GKTATDDTGYVLSIT
+2462 TTDDTGYILSIT
-2477 NTHTPETISKT
+2477 NTHAPETIRKT
-2488 ITKTWD
+2488 VTKTWD
-2494 DNDNQDG
+2494 DGNDRDG

-2508 VELYGTDGTLRTQY
+2508 IELYGTDGTRRTQY
-2522 LTKDNNWSYSFE
+2522 LTKDNHWSYSFE

-2545 ILYTAKEEAVEGYT
+2545 ILYTIKEEAVDGYT

-2564 TATGF
+2564 TTAGF
-2569 NFTNTH
+2569 DLTNTH
-2575 EPQTVTYGATK
+2575 EIQTADYEVKK
-2586 VWLDD
+2586 VWID
-2591 DNRDGV
+2591 DNDRDGA
-2597 RPNSIT
+2597 RPTSIT
-2603 LVLNGSDGSKYTKQ
+2603 LTLTGSDGSKYTKL
-2617 MTAASNWSDV
+2617 MTAADNWNAV
-2627 TFERI
+2627 TFERV
-2632 PMFNN
+2632 PMFNG

-2642 YTLSENDV
+2642 YTLTENEV
-2650 PSYVNSVAVSEDG
+2650 PSYINSIEVSEDG
-2663 KFFTVTNTHTPDHA
+2663 KHFTVTNTHAPDHTV
-2677 IIKIT
+2677 INIT
-2682 EVWHDENDQDGI
+2682 EVWHDKNDQDGI
-2694 RPKKVT
+2694 RPRKMTAIV
-2700 TIIVG
+2700 VG

-2751 SEVKSLGN
+2751 SEVKSFGN

-2808 ATLNEENGWTAT
+2808 ATLNEDNGWTAT

-2825 KRDHGNIVTYNVK
+2825 KRDHGNIVAYNVK
-2838 ESDVEGYEASI
+2838 ESDTAGYEASV

-2861 HDSETTLRTATLV
+2861 HDSETTMRTVTLV
-2874 WRDENN
+2874 WRDEDNR
-2880 QDGIRP
+2880 DGVRP
-2886 DTVTYTL
+2886 DAVTYTL

-2899 EVEKTVSK
+2899 EQEKTVNK
-2907 DDSWADVMFED
+2907 DDAWNDVVFED

-2923 NGQKVTYTLT
+2923 NGQRISYTLT
-2933 ESTVDGYTTDIR
+2933 ESAIDGYANDIR
-2945 DNGHTFTVT
+2945 SSGNTFTVT
-2954 NTHIPAVV
+2954 NTHIPETV
-2962 NVDVTKVWT
+2962 NVDVTKIWT
-2971 DGENQDGNRPNSI
+2971 DGENQDGNRPDSI
-2984 SVILTGNDGNRY
+2984 SVILTGSDGKRY
-2996 TATITAANNW
+2996 TTTITAANNW
-3006 KYTFSKLP
+3006 KHTFLKLP

-3025 TLAEDAASGYSNV
+3025 TLTEDTMSGYSDV
-3038 IEKKDNYT
+3038 VEKRSDYV
-3046 FVLTNKYSPATVDIP
+3046 FVLTNKYSPATVDVTI
-3061 VVKKWNDDNDR
+3061 VKKWDDDNDR
-3072 DGARPESFNIVLN
+3072 DGMRPESVDIVLN
-3085 GSDGKLYTGTLSAEN
+3085 GSDGKLYTGTLSTEN
-3100 GYTYVFQSVP
+3100 GYTCVFQSVP
-3110 KFHNSGTLISYTVA
+3110 KYHDGGTLINYTIA
-3124 EEKVTGYTTE
+3124 EEKIPGYTTTI
-3134 VAKDSSGYKFT
+3134 AKDASGYKFT
-3145 LTNTKSIE
+3145 LTNTKPTE

-3180 LTGDDGSRYLK
+3180 LTGDDGSRRVK
-3191 SVSAAENWTTTFEN
+3191 SVSAAENWTTMFEN

-3230 EVTQNGNNYTIT
+3230 RVAQNGDNYTIT
-3242 NTHMP
+3242 NTHTP

-3268 PDEITVTAHG
+3268 PDEITVTAYG
-3278 SDGRSYAKKLNAD
+3278 SDGRSYTKKLNAD

-3305 NGKTID
+3305 EGKVIE
-3311 YTLTEEAVPGYTSSI
+3311 YSLTEESVPGYTSSI

-3351 WNDENNQDGLRPKSI
+3351 WNDENNQDGLRPKTI

-3381 LFESQNWTTSLNN
+3381 LFEGQNWATSLNN
-3394 LPKYKNSTE
+3394 LPKYKNGTE
-3403 VQYTVKENAISGY
+3403 IQYTVKENAIPGY

-3427 TITNTHAPAV
+3427 AIMNSHTPAV
-3437 VTVSVVK
+3437 VTVSAVK
-3444 IWDDE
+3444 VWDDA

-3460 QVTLTGSDGSTHNAA
+3460 QVTLTGSDGSVRNAA

-3487 DLPQYKNGVK
+3487 NLPKYKNGVK

-3503 EADSNPYTYEIVK
+3503 EANSNPYTYEIVK
-3516 GSDGYSFTITNNY
+3516 GSDEYSFTITNNY
-3529 VPAAVNVPVTTI
+3529 VPAVVNVPVTTV
-3541 WNDDNNRDGIRAKE
+3541 WDDDDNRDGIRAKE
-3555 TVITLQGSNGKVYQH
+3555 TAITLHGSNGKVYQR
-3570 IVTDKDSFATVFEDV
+3570 IVTEKDDFATVFEDV

-3591 GKEVVYTVTQN
+3591 GREVVYTVTQN
-3602 EVDGYTTDVTNTDK
+3602 EMNGYTANIANTDK
-3616 YTFQITNTHEPEKLA
+3616 YTFQITNTHEPERLA

-3660 GTYIEKNLSA
+3660 GTYIEKSLST
-3670 ANNWTETFEGLYKYF
+3670 ANNWTEAFDGLYKYF

-3694 IDEEA
+3694 IDEEM
-3699 VGGYEKEISEKDN
+3699 VGGYEKGISEKDN

-3734 DANNQDGYRPDTTTI
+3734 DANNQDGYRPDAATI

-3756 TQDTKDFTK
+3756 TQDAKDFTK
-3765 DSSWSSIVFKDLDRF
+3765 DSSWSSIVFKDLDHY
-3780 KDGTKIKYTVT
+3780 KNGNEIKYTVT
-3791 EDEIPQYTTSIVAN
+3791 EDEIPQYTTSIAVN

-3826 IWEDN
+3826 VWEDN
-3831 DDQDGIRPDAVNIKL
+3831 NDQDGLRPDTVSVKL
-3846 KGNDKLVDS
+3846 KGNNKFIDS

-3876 GNEISYTAEENEIPG
+3876 GNEITYTAEENEIPG
-3891 YTTTIEKTDTG
+3891 YTTSIEKTDTG

-3920 VWDDSENQ
+3920 VWKDAENQ
-3928 DGLRPDTIHIK
+3928 DGLRPDAIHIR
-3939 LVSNGIAKDA
+3939 LISNDIEKDA
-3949 YLDADSNWHLEFEGL
+3949 YLDAESDWHLDFEGL

-3985 YTSTVTTE
+3985 YTSTVTTK
-3993 DGYAFTIKN
+3993 DGYAFTIEN

-4014 EEWIDDNNRDGLRPS
+4014 EEWIDDNDRDGLRPD
-4029 SHTVILTDGINT
+4029 SHTVILVDGTNA
-4041 IEEIVLDKD
+4041 IEEVVLDRD
-4050 NGYGTVLKDMPKYKN
+4050 NGYGVVLKNMPKYKN
-4065 GVEIDY
+4065 GVEINY

-4086 KGDSVKDFK
+4086 KSDSVKDFNI
-4095 VTNTHVP
+4095 TNTHVS

-4115 QSDYDKIRPEE
+4115 QSDYDKIRPEKVT
-4126 IALTLTGSD
+4126 LTLTGSD

-4141 TVNKETW
+4141 TVTKDTW
-4148 TAVFSDLPKNS
+4148 TTVFSDLPKNS

-4174 GYSTT
+4174 GYKTT
-4179 ITNNQ
+4179 ITDNE
-4184 TDTITVINKHE
+4184 TGTIAVINTHE

-4208 ENNKDSIRPD
+4208 ENNKDNIRPD
-4218 KVTVKLTDGTTVVS
+4218 KVTVKLANGTTAVS
-4232 TKEVKNDSW
+4232 TKEINNDSW
-4241 KHIFEDIPVF
+4241 KHIFEDISVF
-4251 NGSDKVSYTIT
+4251 NGSDKVSYTVT
-4262 QDAVNGYTTEIKA
+4262 QDAVNGYTTEVEV
-4275 SDDGNTIEIINTH
+4275 SDDGNTVKIINTH
-4288 ISVVPPKEEPKKKEP
+4288 VPVAPPKEEPKQEETVTP
-4303 ATPAPVVEVK
+4303 AAPAPVVEIK
-4313 VEQPAPTVTLI
+4313 TEPT
-4324 QTTNKPTGISFF
+4324 TTVIETPNKQTGISFMDG
-4336 ESLFAK
+4336 LFG

>member
-1 MQNGK
+1 MQK
-6 SRIKRVASA
+6 CESRTKRVMSA
-15 IIAGV
+15 IIAGM
-20 MALQTVAPVISYADD
+20 MALQVVAPTISYADD
-35 TASSVATT
+35 TVASTASSE
-43 DDSDAIANVDPGTP
+43 DNSDTKIDPGVP
-57 VQVDA
+57 VQ
-62 TASEEPSE
+62 
-70 APSSGTS
+70 
-77 QADEN
+77 
-82 SEETETNSD
+82 
-91 ITDEVSNEHTDAD
+91 
-104 TADETQTVEED
+104 
-115 APKQDESTS
+115 
-124 ETTDTAPSRT
+124 TDTASSNTVTEPDSSKSLEEKADSEQTGEIQDDTVSDSQGNETNTQEETVQDTVQQNDSGSETMESKSVRT
-134 VTVTLNKNGGEFEPE
+134 VTVTLNKNGGVFEPE

-163 GTETNDIV
+163 GTETNDIAI
-171 VEDTGD
+171 EDTGD

-187 SIDIPVALSSD
+187 SISIPVALSSD

-209 SGSYDADS
+209 SGSYDADN
-217 ETLTFEDGVDAYV
+217 ETLTFDDGVDAYV
-230 LSAVYSSVV
+230 LTAVYNSVA
-239 DDDQTL
+239 DEDQQL
-245 VENRTEFDEQT
+245 IENKEIFDEQAE
-256 KRQAIQ
+256 KNALQQ
-262 ERLKSSGIS
+262 RLSASGIS
-271 TYVLR
+271 LYEMR

-286 VVEGLAFTSDDGL
+286 IIDGLAFTSDDGL
-299 TQTFTA
+299 VQTFTA
-305 PYDGDYIITAYGANG
+305 PYDGDYTITAYGANG

-337 KAEGTVHL
+337 KAEGTIHL
-345 NAGQTIHIYLGE
+345 SAGQTIHIYLGE

-424 AEKAQNNAAA
+424 AEKAQNDAAA
-434 EVAKKHVIL
+434 EVAKNHVIL

-488 ATVGGTTPTNGRTL
+488 ATVGGTTPTNGRVL
-502 TYEERVDAKVY
+502 TYDERVDAKVY

-523 YHYTVLGE
+523 YHYTILGE
-531 LYDANPAHRDPV
+531 LYDANPANRDPV
-543 DFLFDDGQARNY
+543 SLLFDDGQARNY

-593 NTSVTIDGEQV
+593 NTSVTIDGKQV

-610 YEVGGNMKYDSTE
+610 YEVGGNMKYDSTNS
-623 TAPYLVNGRV
+623 APYLINGRV
-633 IIKMVGET
+633 LIHMVGTT
-641 PKLKS
+641 PKMKTI
-646 VMMPAQSEDISAGNI
+646 MMEAQNEDISSSHVDDA
-661 DEKDGFGQKAILSP
+661 DVYGQKAYLNK
-675 GQGSANKTLAYTAIT
+675 GQDVASTTIAYTAIT
-690 YYNLGDVMTVTP
+690 YYNMGDLMTVNP
-702 KWEYNTLLNVTYK
+702 VWEYSTMLSPTDRDWN
-715 PWDDSVAKN
+715 DSVAKS
-724 INNQMS
+724 IDSRLS
-730 VSITNTELGIPAEGD
+730 VSVANTNLGVPNPGD
-745 KYYNDAYPGWYAVK
+745 KYYNADYPGWYAVK
-759 SVMTITNAPL
+759 SVMTITNPVNTMYSTERLTKYYFRCKGIASYTLSSGTKTMYDKGERGELAIDYNIYINHEGVHVYSDRNIINGTPTSTVDDTIAATAGRSASTWQYPHMALTDVNNINTILIQFSSHGFNTSDSISYDASYADSLGITGSGNQYSYIFKAKSKNSVSTANWEKFLQSITYTTYDAATFTSTGVSGGVTIFWYADENLWENNMFYDSSSGHFYACINTGNSITWGEARNRAL
-769 SMYDTATVTKY
+769 SMYNSALDCYGYLAHITSQSEQDYLYTLMDKSTQGWLGATRKVSGNEWDWYWRDGPANETSEP
-780 FFRCHPTATVSMYN
+780 FFRQNAG
-794 GIRTM
+794 GIYGSLLWGYENWDSKT
-799 DDESESGGLVL
+799 EPNNSGGVEWCMHYYGSNRGVWNDYIDSNGAVTSFIVEWSKDGLV
-810 DYSIAMEH
+810 
-818 QGAHVY
+818 G
-824 QNRNTIND
+824 ND
-832 MNAET
+832 HS
-837 VSDTV
+837 VSDT
-842 TATQN
+842 
-847 HSSSQWKYPEL
+847 
-858 VVKTPKTIQ
+858 
-867 TFNVLFTSP
+867 
-876 SRNAQDAILYNTD
+876 
-889 LANQLGIV
+889 
-897 VTGTNQNYI
+897 
-906 FTKSG
+906 
-911 GLTQDEWN
+911 
-919 NFLRQVSF
+919 
-927 VTYDRAVFTADG
+927 
-939 VQSGVEVAWY
+939 
-949 GFEKAIFGSNQATRH
+949 
-964 VPTLSDYPGA
+964 
-974 ATHNIASGS
+974 
-983 LNITSSGSVYRIV
+983 
-996 GSTTGDNRIYVSPG
+996 
-1010 VSATVILDNV
+1010 
-1020 TMNYTAA
+1020 
-1027 GAGWGNDTSRA
+1027 
-1038 GDGAI
+1038 
-1043 SCSHANLT
+1043 
-1051 IILVGTSR
+1051 
-1059 ITAYGSY
+1059 
-1066 SNAIAKNGTD
+1066 
-1076 GSLMIDGAGTLYAV
+1076 
-1090 GASGDHCGAIGANVN
+1090 
-1105 CSFWNFTVQ
+1105 
-1114 GGTIYAN
+1114 
-1121 AGEHCPGIGSG
+1121 
-1132 CLNQPGEGNG
+1132 
-1142 GDGAGCGNLNFTG
+1142 
-1155 GTVVARGNTACS
+1155 
-1167 GIGSG
+1167 
-1172 WGGPV
+1172 
-1177 NGINISNGAKVTA
+1177 
-1190 YGGSYSPGIGSGGRT
+1190 
-1205 DNVQGGN
+1205 
-1212 IGSYHYHVRN
+1212 
-1222 IVITGG
+1222 
-1228 DTVVTAFG
+1228 
-1236 DKSTNMPGI
+1236 
-1245 GCGKDPVG
+1245 
-1253 TVRGTLSNVV
+1253 
-1263 ATTLDGFQGYV
+1263 
-1274 RYGSSEE
+1274 
-1281 SAAYS
+1281 
-1286 TEQPRTPFTG
+1286 
-1296 TGNIG
+1296 
-1301 SYLASQVNRGTPVY
+1301 
-1315 YTQVFFSIDTSNKHV
+1315 
-1330 DDADVIGTQ
+1330 DVIGTQ
-1339 VSSTGT
+1339 IVA
-1345 IKPEQFASVSGT
+1345 EQEQKGNNGEVSGT
-1357 VWAENDRDGVYQVGD
+1357 VWAENDYNGLFATD
-1372 EAVVEGVAVT
+1372 EAKLQDITVQLISDNGTVVATAQTNKLGQYDFTGLAPGNYYVKFTSQSFVG
-1382 LYNADGS
+1382 YNAVPDGGNS
-1389 VCKTT
+1389 IVQQASKGINDSYAQTPVFALT
-1394 TTNKYGA
+1394 YNDVLEK
-1401 YSFDGIP
+1401 SF
-1408 EKKNYTVGFS
+1408 
-1418 NGSSNIQSYSP
+1418 
-1429 TAKIAAGENNNHVNN
+1429 
-1444 DWKSDVFTAIYQ
+1444 
-1456 KNTSQTINCGVYVPS
+1456 GVYVPS
-1471 TVSGFAWDDV
+1471 TVSGFALDDA
-1481 NQNGICDNSE
+1481 NQNGIYDNRE
-1491 SKIANVTITLTDADG
+1491 AKIANVTITLTDADG

-1512 YGNPITAVLTDADGN
+1512 YGNPIAPVLTDANGN

-1539 KLTLTSSDT
+1539 KLTLTSSNT

-1556 SPIPTSGDEKRTNK
+1556 SPIPASGDVKLTNK
-1570 AERSID
+1570 AEKSIGM
-1576 VLEFNGAPTSAT
+1576 LEFNGAPTSAT

-1595 LNAATIGEVYIN
+1595 LTSATIGEVYIN

-1724 FLVSPTATT
+1724 FLVSPTAAT

-1738 MGNDATAVMQN
+1738 MGNDSTAVMQN

-1762 PDTRVVSL
+1762 PDTRVVAL
-1770 SNEKDFYVSTANCAM
+1770 NNEKDFYVSTANCAM

-1902 ETQPNISL
+1902 EAQPNISL

-1948 TSFDLKKVE
+1948 TDFDLKKIE
-1957 DLSGIPFE
+1957 DLSGIPLK

-1977 DDSGKSVFPN
+1977 ADSGKSVFPN

-2007 TTDKNGLISFTN
+2007 TTDKNGLIHFTN
-2019 QDIATYHLTETETLP
+2019 QDIATYHLIEAETLP
-2034 GYVRDTKTH
+2034 GYVKDTKTH

-2050 TAVENNNLIWKT
+2050 TTVENNNLVWKT
-2062 YISVDGVRQTNN
+2062 YISVDGVRLTDN

-2081 SETTNLT
+2081 SKTTNLT

-2098 QDGIRKNAVITLKG
+2098 QDGIRQNAVITLKG

-2154 QTIQYTVVEN
+2154 QTIQYTVIEN
-2164 PMDGYTAIVS
+2164 PMDGYIATVS
-2174 NTTGSVDNGY
+2174 ATTGSADKGY

-2205 DDGNNVDGIRPDSVT
+2205 DDSNNIDGMRPDSVT
-2220 IHMNG
+2220 IHLNG

-2231 EATLSNTKDWKYTFK
+2231 EATLSNAKDWKYTFK
-2246 HIPLFD
+2246 HMPLFD

-2267 AGYTY
+2267 TGYTY
-2272 TVTNEG
+2272 TVTNKD
-2278 RSFTITNSHVQETL
+2278 RAFTITNKHTQETF

-2316 ILMGSDGNVYEANL
+2316 TLMGSDGNVYEANL

-2356 LSEETVDSYT
+2356 LNEEAVNGYT

-2371 DADTG
+2371 DANTG
-2376 FTVTNEHIPA
+2376 FTVTNEHISA
-2386 VTNVVINK
+2386 VTNVVVNK
-2394 YWEDAANQ
+2394 YWEDAENQ

-2407 DSVSVTLSGSDGKT
+2407 DSVAVTLSGSDGKT
-2421 YKATLTKDGGFS
+2421 YKATLTKDTGFS
-2433 ETFENL
+2433 KTFENL
-2439 PVFFNNGTKIAY
+2439 PVFFNNGTKITY
-2451 TVTEDAVAGYI
+2451 TVTEDAVNGYT
-2462 GKTATDDTGYVLSIT
+2462 GKITTDDTGYILSIT
-2477 NTHTPETISKT
+2477 NTHAPETIRKT
-2488 ITKTWD
+2488 VTKTWD
-2494 DNDNQDG
+2494 DGNDRDG

-2508 VELYGTDGTLRTQY
+2508 IELYGTDGTRRTQY
-2522 LTKDNNWSYSFE
+2522 LTKDNYWSYSFE

-2545 ILYTAKEEAVEGYT
+2545 ILYTIKEEAVDGYT

-2564 TATGF
+2564 TTAGF
-2569 NFTNTH
+2569 DLTNTH
-2575 EPQTVTYGATK
+2575 EIQTADYEVKK
-2586 VWLDD
+2586 VWID
-2591 DNRDGV
+2591 DNDRDGA
-2597 RPNSIT
+2597 RPTSIT
-2603 LVLNGSDGSKYTKQ
+2603 LTLTGSDGSKYTKL
-2617 MTAASNWSDV
+2617 MTAADNWNAV
-2627 TFERI
+2627 TFERV
-2632 PMFNN
+2632 PMFNG

-2642 YTLSENDV
+2642 YTLTENEV
-2650 PSYVNSVAVSEDG
+2650 PSYINSIEVSEDG
-2663 KFFTVTNTHTPDHA
+2663 KHFTVTNTHAPDHTV
-2677 IIKIT
+2677 INIT

-2694 RPKKVT
+2694 RPRKMTAIV
-2700 TIIVG
+2700 VG

-2798 LTGSNAVSKT
+2798 LTGSNAISKT
-2808 ATLNEENGWTAT
+2808 ATLNEDNGWTAT

-2825 KRDHGNIVTYNVK
+2825 KRDHGNIVAYNVK
-2838 ESDVEGYEASI
+2838 ESNTAGYEASV
-2849 VKTEDGFQLINE
+2849 VKTENGFQLINE
-2861 HDSETTLRTATLV
+2861 HDSETTMRTVTLV
-2874 WRDENN
+2874 WRDEDNR
-2880 QDGIRP
+2880 DGVRP
-2886 DTVTYTL
+2886 DAVTYTL

-2899 EVEKTVSK
+2899 EQEKTVNK
-2907 DDSWADVMFED
+2907 DDAWNDVVFED

-2923 NGQKVTYTLT
+2923 NGQRISYTLT
-2933 ESTVDGYTTDIR
+2933 ESAIDGYANDIR
-2945 DNGHTFTVT
+2945 SNGNTFTVT
-2954 NTHIPAVV
+2954 NTHIPETV
-2962 NVDVTKVWT
+2962 NVDVTKIWT
-2971 DGENQDGNRPNSI
+2971 DGENQDGNRPDSI
-2984 SVILTGNDGNRY
+2984 SVILTGSDGKRY
-2996 TATITAANNW
+2996 TTTITAANNW
-3006 KYTFSKLP
+3006 KHTFMKLP

-3025 TLAEDAASGYSNV
+3025 TLTEDTMSGYSDV
-3038 IEKKDNYT
+3038 VEKRSDYV
-3046 FVLTNKYSPATVDIP
+3046 FVLTNKYSPATVDVTI
-3061 VVKKWNDDNDR
+3061 VKKWDDDNDR
-3072 DGARPESFNIVLN
+3072 DGMRPESVDIVLN
-3085 GSDGKLYTGTLSAEN
+3085 GSDGKLYTGTLSTEN
-3100 GYTYVFQSVP
+3100 GYTCVFQSVP
-3110 KFHNSGTLISYTVA
+3110 KYHDGGTLINYTIA
-3124 EEKVTGYTTE
+3124 EEKIPGYTTTI
-3134 VAKDSSGYKFT
+3134 AKDASGYKFT
-3145 LTNTKSIE
+3145 LTNAKTID
-3153 TVTKTVSKVWEDS
+3153 TVTKTVSKVWDDN
-3166 NNQDGLRPS
+3166 NNQDGLRPT

-3180 LTGDDGSRYLK
+3180 LTGDDGSRRVK
-3191 SVSAAENWTTTFEN
+3191 SVTAAENWMVTFEN

-3214 SIQYTVSEAF
+3214 NIQYTVSEAF
-3224 VSGYTD
+3224 VSGYT
-3230 EVTQNGNNYTIT
+3230 ETITQNGDNYTIT
-3242 NTHMP
+3242 NTHTP
-3247 ATTELFVT
+3247 ASSEFFVT
-3255 KTWKDNG
+3255 KIWKDNG

-3268 PDEITVTAHG
+3268 PDGITVTAHG
-3278 SDGRSYAKKLNAD
+3278 SDGRSYTEKLNAD

-3305 NGKTID
+3305 NGKVIE
-3311 YTLTEEAVPGYTSSI
+3311 YSLTEESVPGYTSSI
-3326 TRNGKSFTLI
+3326 TRNGKSFVLI

-3351 WNDENNQDGLRPKSI
+3351 WNDGNNQDGLRPKTI

-3381 LFESQNWTTSLNN
+3381 LFEGQNWATNLNN
-3394 LPKYKNSTE
+3394 LPKYKNGTE
-3403 VQYTVKENAISGY
+3403 IQYTVKENAIPDY

-3427 TITNTHAPAV
+3427 AITNSHTPAV
-3437 VTVSVVK
+3437 VTVSAVK
-3444 IWDDE
+3444 VWDDA

-3460 QVTLTGSDGSTHNAA
+3460 QVTLTGSDGSVRNAA

-3487 DLPQYKNGVK
+3487 NLPKYKNGVK

-3503 EADSNPYTYEIVK
+3503 EANSNPYTYEIVK
-3516 GSDGYSFTITNNY
+3516 GSDEYSFTITNNY
-3529 VPAAVNVPVTTI
+3529 VPAVVNVPVTTV
-3541 WNDDNNRDGIRAKE
+3541 WDDDDNRDGIRAKE
-3555 TVITLQGSNGKVYQH
+3555 TAITLHGSNGKVYQR
-3570 IVTDKDSFATVFEDV
+3570 IVTGKDSFATVFENM

-3602 EVDGYTTDVTNTDK
+3602 EMNGYTANIASTDK
-3616 YTFQITNTHEPEKLA
+3616 YTFQITNTHEPERLA

-3660 GTYIEKNLSA
+3660 GTYIEKSLST
-3670 ANNWTETFEGLYKYF
+3670 ANNWTETFDGLYKYF

-3699 VGGYEKEISEKDN
+3699 VGGYEKGISEKDN

-3718 THAPEKL
+3718 THTPEKL

-3734 DANNQDGYRPDTTTI
+3734 DANNQDGYRPDAATI

-3756 TQDTKDFTK
+3756 TQDAKDFTK
-3765 DSSWSSIVFKDLDRF
+3765 DSSWSSIVFKDLDHY
-3780 KDGTKIKYTVT
+3780 KNGTEIKYTVT
-3791 EDEIPQYTTSIVAN
+3791 EDEIPQYTTSIAVN

-3826 IWEDN
+3826 VWEDN
-3831 DDQDGIRPDAVNIKL
+3831 NDQDGLRPDTVSVKL
-3846 KGNDKLVDS
+3846 KGNDKFIDS
-3855 SELNEDVKWKHSFTK
+3855 SEVNEDVKWKHSFTK

-3876 GNEISYTAEENEIPG
+3876 GNEITYTVEENEIPG
-3891 YTTTIEKTDTG
+3891 YTTSIEKTDTG

-3920 VWDDSENQ
+3920 VWKDAENQ
-3928 DGLRPDTIHIK
+3928 DGLRPDAIHIR
-3939 LVSNGIAKDA
+3939 LISNDIEKDA
-3949 YLDADSNWHLEFEGL
+3949 YLDAESDWHLDFKGL

-3985 YTSTVTTE
+3985 YTSTVTTK
-3993 DGYAFTIKN
+3993 DGYAFTIEN

-4014 EEWIDDNNRDGLRPS
+4014 EEWIDDNDRDGLRPG
-4029 SHTVILTDGINT
+4029 SHTVVLVDGTNA
-4041 IEEIVLDKD
+4041 IEEVVLDRN
-4050 NGYGTVLKDMPKYKN
+4050 NGYGVVLKNMPKYKN
-4065 GVEIDY
+4065 GVEINY

-4086 KGDSVKDFK
+4086 KSDSVKDFNI
-4095 VTNTHVP
+4095 TNTHVP

-4115 QSDYDKIRPEE
+4115 QSDYDKIRPEKVT
-4126 IALTLTGSD
+4126 LTLTGSD

-4141 TVNKETW
+4141 TVTKDTW
-4148 TAVFSDLPKNS
+4148 TTAFSDLPKNS

-4174 GYSTT
+4174 GYKTT
-4179 ITNNQ
+4179 ITDNE
-4184 TDTITVINKHE
+4184 TGTIAVINTHE

-4208 ENNKDSIRPD
+4208 ENNKDNIRPD
-4218 KVTVKLTDGTTVVS
+4218 KVTVKLANGTTAVS
-4232 TKEVKNDSW
+4232 TKEINNDSW
-4241 KHIFEDIPVF
+4241 KHVFENIIVF
-4251 NGSDKVSYTIT
+4251 NGSDKVSYTVT
-4262 QDAVNGYTTEIKA
+4262 QDAVSEYTTEIKA

-4288 ISVVPPKEEPKKKEP
+4288 VPVAPPKEEPKQEETVTP
-4303 ATPAPVVEVK
+4303 AAPAPVVEIK
-4313 VEQPAPTVTLI
+4313 TEPT
-4324 QTTNKPTGISFF
+4324 TTVIETPNKQTGISFMDG
-4336 ESLFAK
+4336 LFG

>member
-1 MQNGK
+1 MQK
-6 SRIKRVASA
+6 CESRTKRVMSA
-15 IIAGV
+15 IIAGM
-20 MALQTVAPVISYADD
+20 MALQVVAPTISYADD
-35 TASSVATT
+35 TVASTASSE
-43 DDSDAIANVDPGTP
+43 DNSDTQIDPGVP
-57 VQVDA
+57 VQTD
-62 TASEEPSE
+62 TASSNTVTEPDSSE
-70 APSSGTS
+70 SL
-77 QADEN
+77 
-82 SEETETNSD
+82 EETADSEQTGEIQDDTVSDSQGNETN
-91 ITDEVSNEHTDAD
+91 TQEETVQD
-104 TADETQTVEED
+104 TVQ
-115 APKQDESTS
+115 QNNSGS
-124 ETTDTAPSRT
+124 ETTESESVRT
-134 VTVTLNKNGGEFEPE
+134 VTVTLNKNGGIFEPE

-163 GTETNDIV
+163 GTETNDIAI
-171 VEDTGD
+171 EDTGD

-187 SIDIPVALSSD
+187 SISIPVALSGD
-198 ESLYFTGWDVS
+198 DSLYFTGWDVS
-209 SGSYDADS
+209 SGSYDADN
-217 ETLTFEDGVDAYV
+217 ETLTFDDGVDAYV
-230 LSAVYSSVV
+230 LTAVYDSVA
-239 DDDQTL
+239 DEDQQL
-245 VENRTEFDEQT
+245 IENKEIFDEQAE
-256 KRQAIQ
+256 KNVLQQKLSA
-262 ERLKSSGIS
+262 SGIS
-271 TYVLR
+271 LYEMR

-286 VVEGLAFTSDDGL
+286 IIDGLAFTSDDGL
-299 TQTFTA
+299 VQTFTA
-305 PYDGDYIITAYGANG
+305 PYDGDYTITAYGANG

-337 KAEGTVHL
+337 KAEGTIHL

-424 AEKAQNNAAA
+424 AEKAQNDAAA
-434 EVAKKHVIL
+434 EVAKNHVIL

-451 GESGGSAGGGGLEG
+451 GESGGTAGGGGLEG

-488 ATVGGTTPTNGRTL
+488 ATVGGTTPTNGRVL
-502 TYEERVDAKVY
+502 TYDERVDAKVY

-523 YHYTVLGE
+523 YHYTILGE
-531 LYDANPAHRDPV
+531 LYDANPANRDPV
-543 DFLFDDGQARNY
+543 SLLFDDGQARNY

-593 NTSVTIDGEQV
+593 NTSVTIDGKQV

-610 YEVGGNMKYDSTE
+610 YEVGGNMKYDSTNS
-623 TAPYLVNGRV
+623 APYLINGRV
-633 IIKMVGET
+633 LIHMVGTT
-641 PKLKS
+641 PKMKTI
-646 VMMPAQSEDISAGNI
+646 MMEAQNEDISSSHVDDA
-661 DEKDGFGQKAILSP
+661 DVYGQKAYLNK
-675 GQGSANKTLAYTAIT
+675 GQDVASTTIAYTAIT
-690 YYNLGDVMTVTP
+690 YYNMGDLMTVNP
-702 KWEYNTLLNVTYK
+702 VWEYSTMLSPTDRDWN
-715 PWDDSVAKN
+715 DSVAKS
-724 INNQMS
+724 IDSRLS
-730 VSITNTELGIPAEGD
+730 VSVANTNLGVPNPGD
-745 KYYNDAYPGWYAVK
+745 KYYNADYPGWYAVK
-759 SVMTITNAPL
+759 SVMTITNPVNTMYSTERLTKYYFRCKGIASYTLSSGTKTMYDKGERGELAIDYNIYINHEGVHVYSDRNIINGTPTSTVDDTIAATAGRSASTWQYPHMALTDVNNINTILIQFSSHGFNTSDSISYDASYADSLGITGSGNQYSYIFKAKSKNSVSTANWEKFLQSITYTTYDAATFTSTGVSGGVTIFWYADENLWENNMFYDSSSGHFYACINTGSSITWGEARNRAL
-769 SMYDTATVTKY
+769 SMYNSALDCYGYLAHITSQSEQDYLYTLMDKSTQGWLGATRKVSGNEWDWYWRDGPANETSEP
-780 FFRCHPTATVSMYN
+780 FFRQNAG
-794 GIRTM
+794 GIYGSLLWGYENWDSKT
-799 DDESESGGLVL
+799 EPNNSGGVEWCMHYYGSNRGVWNDYIDSNGAVTSFIVEWSKDGLV
-810 DYSIAMEH
+810 
-818 QGAHVY
+818 G
-824 QNRNTIND
+824 ND
-832 MNAET
+832 HS
-837 VSDTV
+837 VSDT
-842 TATQN
+842 
-847 HSSSQWKYPEL
+847 
-858 VVKTPKTIQ
+858 
-867 TFNVLFTSP
+867 
-876 SRNAQDAILYNTD
+876 
-889 LANQLGIV
+889 
-897 VTGTNQNYI
+897 
-906 FTKSG
+906 
-911 GLTQDEWN
+911 
-919 NFLRQVSF
+919 
-927 VTYDRAVFTADG
+927 
-939 VQSGVEVAWY
+939 
-949 GFEKAIFGSNQATRH
+949 
-964 VPTLSDYPGA
+964 
-974 ATHNIASGS
+974 
-983 LNITSSGSVYRIV
+983 
-996 GSTTGDNRIYVSPG
+996 
-1010 VSATVILDNV
+1010 
-1020 TMNYTAA
+1020 
-1027 GAGWGNDTSRA
+1027 
-1038 GDGAI
+1038 
-1043 SCSHANLT
+1043 
-1051 IILVGTSR
+1051 
-1059 ITAYGSY
+1059 
-1066 SNAIAKNGTD
+1066 
-1076 GSLMIDGAGTLYAV
+1076 
-1090 GASGDHCGAIGANVN
+1090 
-1105 CSFWNFTVQ
+1105 
-1114 GGTIYAN
+1114 
-1121 AGEHCPGIGSG
+1121 
-1132 CLNQPGEGNG
+1132 
-1142 GDGAGCGNLNFTG
+1142 
-1155 GTVVARGNTACS
+1155 
-1167 GIGSG
+1167 
-1172 WGGPV
+1172 
-1177 NGINISNGAKVTA
+1177 
-1190 YGGSYSPGIGSGGRT
+1190 
-1205 DNVQGGN
+1205 
-1212 IGSYHYHVRN
+1212 
-1222 IVITGG
+1222 
-1228 DTVVTAFG
+1228 
-1236 DKSTNMPGI
+1236 
-1245 GCGKDPVG
+1245 
-1253 TVRGTLSNVV
+1253 
-1263 ATTLDGFQGYV
+1263 
-1274 RYGSSEE
+1274 
-1281 SAAYS
+1281 
-1286 TEQPRTPFTG
+1286 
-1296 TGNIG
+1296 
-1301 SYLASQVNRGTPVY
+1301 
-1315 YTQVFFSIDTSNKHV
+1315 
-1330 DDADVIGTQ
+1330 DVIGTQ
-1339 VSSTGT
+1339 IVA
-1345 IKPEQFASVSGT
+1345 EQEQKVNNGEVSGT
-1357 VWAENDRDGVYQVGD
+1357 VWAENDYNGLFATD
-1372 EAVVEGVAVT
+1372 EAKLQDITVQLISDNGTVVATAQTNKLGQYDFTGLAPGNYYVKFTSQSFVG
-1382 LYNADGS
+1382 YNAVPDGGNS
-1389 VCKTT
+1389 IVQQASKGINDSYAQTPVFALT
-1394 TTNKYGA
+1394 YNDVLEK
-1401 YSFDGIP
+1401 SF
-1408 EKKNYTVGFS
+1408 
-1418 NGSSNIQSYSP
+1418 
-1429 TAKIAAGENNNHVNN
+1429 
-1444 DWKSDVFTAIYQ
+1444 
-1456 KNTSQTINCGVYVPS
+1456 GVYVPS
-1471 TVSGFAWDDV
+1471 TVSGFAWDDA
-1481 NQNGICDNSE
+1481 NQNGIYDNRE
-1491 SKIANVTITLTDADG
+1491 AKIANVTITLTDADG

-1512 YGNPITAVLTDADGN
+1512 YGNPIAAVLTDANGN

-1539 KLTLTSSDT
+1539 KLTLTSSNT

-1556 SPIPTSGDEKRTNK
+1556 SPIPASGDVKLTNK
-1570 AERSID
+1570 AEKSIGM
-1576 VLEFNGAPTSAT
+1576 LEFNGAPTSAT

-1595 LNAATIGEVYIN
+1595 LTSATIGEVYIN

-1724 FLVSPTATT
+1724 FLVSPTAAT

-1738 MGNDATAVMQN
+1738 MGNDSTAVMQN

-1762 PDTRVVSL
+1762 PDTRVVAL
-1770 SNEKDFYVSTANCAM
+1770 NNEKDFYVSTANCAM

-1902 ETQPNISL
+1902 EAQPNISL

-1915 YCAWIGDIELPV
+1915 YCAWIGNIELPV

-1937 KHNDAGFIRLL
+1937 KYNDAGFIRLL
-1948 TSFDLKKVE
+1948 TDFDLKKIE
-1957 DLSGIPFE
+1957 DLSGIPFKD
-1965 NVKFDYEIYEKA
+1965 VKFDYEIYEKA

-2007 TTDKNGLISFTN
+2007 TTDKNGLIHFTN
-2019 QDIATYHLTETETLP
+2019 QDIATYHLIETETLP
-2034 GYVRDTKTH
+2034 GYVKDTKTH

-2050 TAVENNNLIWKT
+2050 AAVENNNLVWKT
-2062 YISVDGVRQTNN
+2062 YISVDGVRLTDN

-2098 QDGIRKNAVITLKG
+2098 QDGIRQNAVITLKG

-2142 YTFRSIPAYYKG
+2142 YTFRSIPTYYKG
-2154 QTIQYTVVEN
+2154 QTIQYTVIEN
-2164 PMDGYTAIVS
+2164 PMDGYIATVS
-2174 NTTGSVDNGY
+2174 ATTGSTDKGY

-2194 QFDDFTVVKVW
+2194 QFDDFTVVKAW
-2205 DDGNNVDGIRPDSVT
+2205 DDSNNIDGMRPDSVT
-2220 IHMNG
+2220 IHLNG

-2231 EATLSNTKDWKYTFK
+2231 EATLSNAKDWKYTFK
-2246 HIPLFD
+2246 HMPLFD

-2267 AGYTY
+2267 TGYTY
-2272 TVTNEG
+2272 TVTNKD
-2278 RSFTITNSHVQETL
+2278 RAFTITNKHTQETF

-2316 ILMGSDGNVYEANL
+2316 TLMGSDGNVYEANL

-2356 LSEETVDSYT
+2356 LNEEAVNGYT

-2376 FTVTNEHIPA
+2376 FTVTNEHISA
-2386 VTNVVINK
+2386 VTNVVVNK
-2394 YWEDAANQ
+2394 YWEDAENQ

-2407 DSVSVTLSGSDGKT
+2407 DSVAVTLSGSDGKT
-2421 YKATLTKDGGFS
+2421 YKATLTKDTGFS
-2433 ETFENL
+2433 KTFENL
-2439 PVFFNNGTKIAY
+2439 PVFFNNGTKITY
-2451 TVTEDAVAGYI
+2451 TVTEDAVNGYT
-2462 GKTATDDTGYVLSIT
+2462 GKITTDDTGYILSIT
-2477 NTHTPETISKT
+2477 NTHAPETIRKT
-2488 ITKTWD
+2488 VTKTWD
-2494 DNDNQDG
+2494 DGNDRDG

-2508 VELYGTDGTLRTQY
+2508 IELYGTDGTRRTQY
-2522 LTKDNNWSYSFE
+2522 LTKDNHWSYSFE

-2545 ILYTAKEEAVEGYT
+2545 ILYTIKEEAVDGYT

-2564 TATGF
+2564 TTAGF
-2569 NFTNTH
+2569 DLTNTH
-2575 EPQTVTYGATK
+2575 EIQTADYEVKK
-2586 VWLDD
+2586 VWID
-2591 DNRDGV
+2591 DNDRDGA
-2597 RPNSIT
+2597 RPTSIT
-2603 LVLNGSDGSKYTKQ
+2603 LTLTGSDGSKYTKQ
-2617 MTAASNWSDV
+2617 MTAADNWNAV
-2627 TFERI
+2627 TFECV
-2632 PMFNN
+2632 PMFNG

-2642 YTLSENDV
+2642 YTLTENEV
-2650 PSYVNSVAVSEDG
+2650 PSYINSIEVSEDG
-2663 KFFTVTNTHTPDHA
+2663 KHFTVTNTHAPDHTV
-2677 IIKIT
+2677 INIT

-2694 RPKKVT
+2694 RPRKMTAIV
-2700 TIIVG
+2700 VG

-2770 ETISKTVT
+2770 EMISKTVT

-2808 ATLNEENGWTAT
+2808 ATLNEDNGWTAT

-2825 KRDHGNIVTYNVK
+2825 KRDNGNIVAYNVK
-2838 ESDVEGYEASI
+2838 ESDTAGYEASV
-2849 VKTEDGFQLINE
+2849 VKTENGFQLINE
-2861 HDSETTLRTATLV
+2861 HDSETTMRTVTLV
-2874 WRDENN
+2874 WRDEDNR
-2880 QDGIRP
+2880 DGVRP

-2899 EVEKTVSK
+2899 EQEKTVNK
-2907 DDSWADVMFED
+2907 DDAWADVVFEG

-2923 NGQKVTYTLT
+2923 NGQRISYILT
-2933 ESTVDGYTTDIR
+2933 ESAIDGYANDIR
-2945 DNGHTFTVT
+2945 SSGNTFTVT
-2954 NTHIPAVV
+2954 NTHIPETV
-2962 NVDVTKVWT
+2962 NVDVTKIWT
-2971 DGENQDGNRPNSI
+2971 DGENQDGNRPDSI
-2984 SVILTGNDGNRY
+2984 SVILTGSDGKRY
-2996 TATITAANNW
+2996 TTTITAANNW
-3006 KYTFSKLP
+3006 KHTFMKLP

-3025 TLAEDAASGYSNV
+3025 TLTEDTMSGYSDV
-3038 IEKKDNYT
+3038 VEKRSDYV
-3046 FVLTNKYSPATVDIP
+3046 FVLTNKYSPATVDVTI
-3061 VVKKWNDDNDR
+3061 VKKWDDDNDR
-3072 DGARPESFNIVLN
+3072 DGMRPESVDIVLN
-3085 GSDGKLYTGTLSAEN
+3085 GSDGKLYTGTLSTEN
-3100 GYTYVFQSVP
+3100 GYTCVFQSVP
-3110 KFHNSGTLISYTVA
+3110 KYHDGGTLINYTIA
-3124 EEKVTGYTTE
+3124 EEKIPGYTTTI
-3134 VAKDSSGYKFT
+3134 AKDASGYKFT
-3145 LTNTKSIE
+3145 LTNAKTID
-3153 TVTKTVSKVWEDS
+3153 TVTKTVSKVWDDN
-3166 NNQDGLRPS
+3166 NNQDGLRPT

-3180 LTGDDGSRYLK
+3180 LTGDDGSRRVK
-3191 SVSAAENWTTTFEN
+3191 SVTAAENWMVTFEN

-3214 SIQYTVSEAF
+3214 NIQYTVSEAF
-3224 VSGYTD
+3224 VSGYT
-3230 EVTQNGNNYTIT
+3230 ETITQNGDNYTIT
-3242 NTHMP
+3242 NTHTP
-3247 ATTELFVT
+3247 ASSEFFVT
-3255 KTWKDNG
+3255 KIWKDNG

-3268 PDEITVTAHG
+3268 PDGITVTAHG
-3278 SDGRSYAKKLNAD
+3278 SDGRSYTEKLNAD

-3305 NGKTID
+3305 NGKVIE
-3311 YTLTEEAVPGYTSSI
+3311 YSLTEESVPGYTSSI
-3326 TRNGKSFTLI
+3326 TRNGKSFVLI

-3351 WNDENNQDGLRPKSI
+3351 WNDGNNQDGLRPKTI

-3381 LFESQNWTTSLNN
+3381 LFEGQNWATNLNN
-3394 LPKYKNSTE
+3394 LPKYKNGTE
-3403 VQYTVKENAISGY
+3403 IQYTVKENAIPDY

-3427 TITNTHAPAV
+3427 AITNSHTPAV
-3437 VTVSVVK
+3437 VTVSAVK
-3444 IWDDE
+3444 VWDDA

-3460 QVTLTGSDGSTHNAA
+3460 QVTLTGSDGSVRNAA

-3487 DLPQYKNGVK
+3487 NLPKYKNGVK

-3503 EADSNPYTYEIVK
+3503 EANSNPYTYEIVK
-3516 GSDGYSFTITNNY
+3516 GSDEYSFTITNNY
-3529 VPAAVNVPVTTI
+3529 VPAVVNVPVTTV
-3541 WNDDNNRDGIRAKE
+3541 WDDDDNRDGIRAKE
-3555 TVITLQGSNGKVYQH
+3555 TAITLHGSNGKVYQR
-3570 IVTDKDSFATVFEDV
+3570 IVTGKDSFATVFENM

-3602 EVDGYTTDVTNTDK
+3602 EMNGYTANIASTDK
-3616 YTFQITNTHEPEKLA
+3616 YTFQITNTHEPERLA

-3660 GTYIEKNLSA
+3660 GTYIEKSLST
-3670 ANNWTETFEGLYKYF
+3670 ANNWTETFDGLYKYF

-3699 VGGYEKEISEKDN
+3699 VGGYEKGISEKDN

-3718 THAPEKL
+3718 THTPEKL

-3734 DANNQDGYRPDTTTI
+3734 DANNQDGYRPDAATI

-3756 TQDTKDFTK
+3756 TQDAKDFTK
-3765 DSSWSSIVFKDLDRF
+3765 DSSWSSIVFKDLDHY
-3780 KDGTKIKYTVT
+3780 KNGTEIKYTVT
-3791 EDEIPQYTTSIVAN
+3791 EDEIPQYTTSIAVN

-3826 IWEDN
+3826 VWEDN
-3831 DDQDGIRPDAVNIKL
+3831 NDQDGLRPDTVSIKL
-3846 KGNDKLVDS
+3846 KGNDKFIDS
-3855 SELNEDVKWKHSFTK
+3855 SELNEDVKWKHSFMK
-3870 LPVREN
+3870 LSVREN
-3876 GNEISYTAEENEIPG
+3876 GNEITYTAEENEIPG
-3891 YTTTIEKTDTG
+3891 YTTSIEKTDTG

-3920 VWDDSENQ
+3920 VWKDAENQ
-3928 DGLRPDTIHIK
+3928 DGLRPDAIHIR
-3939 LVSNGIAKDA
+3939 LISNDIEKDA
-3949 YLDADSNWHLEFEGL
+3949 YLDAESDWHLDFEGL

-4014 EEWIDDNNRDGLRPS
+4014 EEWIDDNDRDGLRPD
-4029 SHTVILTDGINT
+4029 SHTVILVDGTNA
-4041 IEEIVLDKD
+4041 IEEVVLDRD
-4050 NGYGTVLKDMPKYKN
+4050 NGYGVVLKNMPKYKN
-4065 GVEIDY
+4065 GVEINY

-4086 KGDSVKDFK
+4086 KSDSVKDFNI
-4095 VTNTHVP
+4095 TNTHVP

-4115 QSDYDKIRPEE
+4115 QSDYDKIRPEKVT
-4126 IALTLTGSD
+4126 LTLTGSD

-4141 TVNKETW
+4141 TVTKDTW
-4148 TAVFSDLPKNS
+4148 TTAFSDLPKNS

-4174 GYSTT
+4174 GYKTT
-4179 ITNNQ
+4179 ITDNE
-4184 TDTITVINKHE
+4184 TGTIAVINTHE
-4195 PVKTITVTVTWND
+4195 PVKDITVTIVWKD
-4208 ENNKDSIRPD
+4208 ENNKDNIRPD
-4218 KVTVKLTDGTTVVS
+4218 KVTVKLADGTTVVS
-4232 TKEVKNDSW
+4232 AKEVKNDSW
-4241 KHIFEDIPVF
+4241 KHIFEDISVF
-4251 NGSDKVSYTIT
+4251 NGSDKVSYTVT
-4262 QDAVNGYTTEIKA
+4262 QDAVNGYTTEVKV
-4275 SDDGNTIEIINTH
+4275 SDDGNTVKIINTH
-4288 ISVVPPKEEPKKKEP
+4288 VPVAPPKEEPKQEET
-4303 ATPAPVVEVK
+4303 ATSTAPAPVVEIK
-4313 VEQPAPTVTLI
+4313 TEPT
-4324 QTTNKPTGISFF
+4324 TTVIETPNKQTGISFMDG
-4336 ESLFAK
+4336 LFG

>member
-1 MQNGK
+1 MQK
-6 SRIKRVASA
+6 CESRTKRVMSA
-15 IIAGV
+15 IIAGM
-20 MALQTVAPVISYADD
+20 MALQVVAPTISYADD
-35 TASSVATT
+35 TVASTASSEDNSNTQ
-43 DDSDAIANVDPGTP
+43 IDPGVP
-57 VQVDA
+57 VQTD
-62 TASEEPSE
+62 TASSNTVTEPDSSE
-70 APSSGTS
+70 SL
-77 QADEN
+77 
-82 SEETETNSD
+82 EETADSEQTGEIQDDTVSDSQENETN
-91 ITDEVSNEHTDAD
+91 TQEETVQD
-104 TADETQTVEED
+104 TVQ
-115 APKQDESTS
+115 QNNSGS
-124 ETTDTAPSRT
+124 ETTESESVRT
-134 VTVTLNKNGGEFEPE
+134 VTVTLNKNGGIFEPE

-163 GTETNDIV
+163 GTETNDIAI
-171 VEDTGD
+171 EDTGD

-187 SIDIPVALSSD
+187 SISIPVALSGD
-198 ESLYFTGWDVS
+198 DSLYFTGWDVS
-209 SGSYDADS
+209 SGSYDADN
-217 ETLTFEDGVDAYV
+217 ETLTFDDGVDAYV
-230 LSAVYSSVV
+230 LTAVYDSVA
-239 DDDQTL
+239 DEDQQL
-245 VENRTEFDEQT
+245 IENKEIFDEQAE
-256 KRQAIQ
+256 KNVLQQKLSA
-262 ERLKSSGIS
+262 SGIS
-271 TYVLR
+271 LYEMR

-286 VVEGLAFTSDDGL
+286 IIDGLAFTSDDGL
-299 TQTFTA
+299 IQTFTA
-305 PYDGDYIITAYGANG
+305 PYDGDYTITAYGANG

-337 KAEGTVHL
+337 KAEGTIHL
-345 NAGQTIHIYLGE
+345 SAGQTIHIYLGE

-424 AEKAQNNAAA
+424 AEKAQNDAAA

-451 GESGGSAGGGGLEG
+451 GESGGTAGGGGLEG

-488 ATVGGTTPTNGRTL
+488 ATVGGTTPTNGRVL
-502 TYEERVDAKVY
+502 TYDERVDAKVY

-523 YHYTVLGE
+523 YHYTILGE
-531 LYDANPAHRDPV
+531 LYDANPANRDPV
-543 DFLFDDGQARNY
+543 SLLFDDGQARNY

-593 NTSVTIDGEQV
+593 NTSVTIDGKQV

-610 YEVGGNMKYDSTE
+610 YEVGGNMKYDSTNS
-623 TAPYLVNGRV
+623 APYLINGRV
-633 IIKMVGET
+633 LIHMVGTT
-641 PKLKS
+641 PKMKTI
-646 VMMPAQSEDISAGNI
+646 MIEAQNEDISSSHVDDA
-661 DEKDGFGQKAILSP
+661 DVYGQKAYLNK
-675 GQGSANKTLAYTAIT
+675 GQDVASTTIAYTAIT
-690 YYNLGDVMTVTP
+690 YYNMGDLMTVNP
-702 KWEYNTLLNVTYK
+702 VWEYSTMLSPTDRDWN
-715 PWDDSVAKN
+715 DSVAKS
-724 INNQMS
+724 IDSRLS
-730 VSITNTELGIPAEGD
+730 VSVANTNLGVPNPGD
-745 KYYNDAYPGWYAVK
+745 KYYNADYPGWYAVK
-759 SVMTITNAPL
+759 SVMTITNPVNTMYSTERLTKYYFRCKGIASYTLSSGTKTMYDKGERGELAIDYNIYINHEGVHVYSDRNIINGTPTSTVDDTIAATAGRSASTWQYPHMALTDVNNINTILVQFSSHGFNTSDSISYDASYADSLGITGSGNQYSYIFKAKSKNSVSTANWEKFLQSITYTTYDAATFTSTGVSGGVTIFWYADENLWENNMFYDSSSSHFYACINTGSSITWGEARNRAL
-769 SMYDTATVTKY
+769 SMYNSALDCYGYLAHITSQSEQDYLYTLMDKSTQGWLGATRKVSGNEWDWYWRDGPANETNEP
-780 FFRCHPTATVSMYN
+780 FFRQNAD
-794 GIRTM
+794 GIYGSLLWGYENWDSKTEPNNVGNEWCM
-799 DDESESGGLVL
+799 HYYGNKSGVWN
-810 DYSIAMEH
+810 DYSDTN
-818 QGAHVY
+818 GAVTSFIVEWSKDGLA
-824 QNRNTIND
+824 NND
-832 MNAET
+832 HS
-837 VSDTV
+837 VSDT
-842 TATQN
+842 
-847 HSSSQWKYPEL
+847 
-858 VVKTPKTIQ
+858 
-867 TFNVLFTSP
+867 
-876 SRNAQDAILYNTD
+876 
-889 LANQLGIV
+889 
-897 VTGTNQNYI
+897 
-906 FTKSG
+906 
-911 GLTQDEWN
+911 
-919 NFLRQVSF
+919 
-927 VTYDRAVFTADG
+927 
-939 VQSGVEVAWY
+939 
-949 GFEKAIFGSNQATRH
+949 
-964 VPTLSDYPGA
+964 
-974 ATHNIASGS
+974 
-983 LNITSSGSVYRIV
+983 
-996 GSTTGDNRIYVSPG
+996 
-1010 VSATVILDNV
+1010 
-1020 TMNYTAA
+1020 
-1027 GAGWGNDTSRA
+1027 
-1038 GDGAI
+1038 
-1043 SCSHANLT
+1043 
-1051 IILVGTSR
+1051 
-1059 ITAYGSY
+1059 
-1066 SNAIAKNGTD
+1066 
-1076 GSLMIDGAGTLYAV
+1076 
-1090 GASGDHCGAIGANVN
+1090 
-1105 CSFWNFTVQ
+1105 
-1114 GGTIYAN
+1114 
-1121 AGEHCPGIGSG
+1121 
-1132 CLNQPGEGNG
+1132 
-1142 GDGAGCGNLNFTG
+1142 
-1155 GTVVARGNTACS
+1155 
-1167 GIGSG
+1167 
-1172 WGGPV
+1172 
-1177 NGINISNGAKVTA
+1177 
-1190 YGGSYSPGIGSGGRT
+1190 
-1205 DNVQGGN
+1205 
-1212 IGSYHYHVRN
+1212 
-1222 IVITGG
+1222 
-1228 DTVVTAFG
+1228 
-1236 DKSTNMPGI
+1236 
-1245 GCGKDPVG
+1245 
-1253 TVRGTLSNVV
+1253 
-1263 ATTLDGFQGYV
+1263 
-1274 RYGSSEE
+1274 
-1281 SAAYS
+1281 
-1286 TEQPRTPFTG
+1286 
-1296 TGNIG
+1296 
-1301 SYLASQVNRGTPVY
+1301 
-1315 YTQVFFSIDTSNKHV
+1315 
-1330 DDADVIGTQ
+1330 DVIGTQ
-1339 VSSTGT
+1339 IVA
-1345 IKPEQFASVSGT
+1345 EQEQKVNNGEVSGT
-1357 VWAENDRDGVYQVGD
+1357 VWAENDYNGLFATD
-1372 EAVVEGVAVT
+1372 EAKLQDITVQLISDNGTVVATAQTNKLGQYDFTGLAPGNYYVKFTSQSFVG
-1382 LYNADGS
+1382 YNAVPDGGNS
-1389 VCKTT
+1389 IVQQASKGINDSYAQTPVFALT
-1394 TTNKYGA
+1394 YNDVLEK
-1401 YSFDGIP
+1401 SF
-1408 EKKNYTVGFS
+1408 
-1418 NGSSNIQSYSP
+1418 
-1429 TAKIAAGENNNHVNN
+1429 
-1444 DWKSDVFTAIYQ
+1444 
-1456 KNTSQTINCGVYVPS
+1456 GVYVPS
-1471 TVSGFAWDDV
+1471 TVSGFAWDDA
-1481 NQNGICDNSE
+1481 NQNGIYDNRE
-1491 SKIANVTITLTDADG
+1491 AKIANVTITLTDADG

-1512 YGNPITAVLTDADGN
+1512 YGNPIAAVLTDANGN

-1539 KLTLTSSDT
+1539 KLTLTSSNT

-1556 SPIPTSGDEKRTNK
+1556 SPIPASGDVKLTNK
-1570 AERSID
+1570 AEKSIGM
-1576 VLEFNGAPTSAT
+1576 LEFNGAPTSAT

-1595 LNAATIGEVYIN
+1595 LTSATIGEIYIN
-1607 SMTGTGITPVNAE
+1607 SMSGTGITPVNAE

-1655 INIEEPVLNGV
+1655 IDIEEPVLNGV
-1666 KVTLKNA
+1666 KVTLKNT

-1702 YEETDKT
+1702 YEETDRT
-1709 AADKKVLPEEYDYFG
+1709 AADKKVLPEEYDYFE
-1724 FLVSPTATT
+1724 FTVSPTATT

-1738 MGNDATAVMQN
+1738 MGNDSTAVMQN

-1762 PDTRVVSL
+1762 PDTRVVNL
-1770 SNEKDFYVSTANCAM
+1770 SNEKDFYVSTANCAL

-1805 ETNETENVK
+1805 EANETQNVE

-1820 RTTKSQFADADEQ
+1820 RTTKSKFADADEQ

-1846 NVFGELVGNGDL
+1846 NVFGELIGNGDL
-1858 NTAADGY
+1858 NTATDGY
-1865 YEYDYL
+1865 YEYNCL

-1884 DYYGQ
+1884 DCYGQ

-1902 ETQPNISL
+1902 EAQPNISL

-1965 NVKFDYEIYEKA
+1965 NVKFDYEIYSKA
-1977 DDSGKSVFPN
+1977 ENFGKSVFPDDRHQGAPQIYEGAEDSGKSVFSDDSN
-1987 GPYTT
+1987 ELYTT
-1992 VPVKPGDTSIKTEHL
+1992 ASIETFAQAEHL
-2007 TTDKNGLISFTN
+2007 ITDKDGLIHFTN
-2019 QDIATYHLTETETLP
+2019 QDIATYHLTETKTLP

-2043 VVKVMPE
+2043 VIKVMPE
-2050 TAVENNNLIWKT
+2050 TTVENNNLVWKT
-2062 YISVDGVRQTNN
+2062 YISVDGVRQTDN

-2098 QDGIRKNAVITLKG
+2098 QDGIRQNAVITLKG

-2125 LQKAYTALF
+2125 LKKAYTALF
-2134 KATDTYLT
+2134 KATDTYLS

-2154 QTIQYTVVEN
+2154 QTIQYTVIEN
-2164 PMDGYTAIVS
+2164 PMDGYTATVGA
-2174 NTTGSVDNGY
+2174 TTGSADKGY

-2194 QFDDFTVVKVW
+2194 QFDDFTVTKVW
-2205 DDGNNVDGIRPDSVT
+2205 DDSNNIDGMRPNSVT
-2220 IHMNG
+2220 IHLNG

-2231 EATLSNTKDWKYTFK
+2231 EATLSNAKDWKYTFK
-2246 HIPLFD
+2246 HMPLFD
-2252 ANGNEITYTITEDAV
+2252 ANGNKITYTITEDAV

-2278 RSFTITNSHVQETL
+2278 RSFTITNSHVQETF

-2316 ILMGSDGNVYEANL
+2316 TLMGSDGNVYEANL

-2356 LSEETVDSYT
+2356 LNEEAVNGYT

-2376 FTVTNEHIPA
+2376 FTVTNEHISA
-2386 VTNVVINK
+2386 VTNVVVNK

-2407 DSVSVTLSGSDGKT
+2407 DSVAVTLSGSDGKT
-2421 YKATLTKDGGFS
+2421 YKATLTKDTGFS
-2433 ETFENL
+2433 KTFENL
-2439 PVFFNNGTKIAY
+2439 PVFFNNGTKITY
-2451 TVTEDAVAGYI
+2451 TVTEDAVNGYT
-2462 GKTATDDTGYVLSIT
+2462 GKITTDDTGYILSIT
-2477 NTHTPETISKT
+2477 NTHAPETIRKT
-2488 ITKTWD
+2488 VTKTWD
-2494 DNDNQDG
+2494 DGNDRDG

-2508 VELYGTDGTLRTQY
+2508 IELYGTDGTRRTQY
-2522 LTKDNNWSYSFE
+2522 LTKDNHWSYSFE

-2545 ILYTAKEEAVEGYT
+2545 ILYTIKEEAVDGYT

-2564 TATGF
+2564 TTAGF
-2569 NFTNTH
+2569 DLTNTH
-2575 EPQTVTYGATK
+2575 EIQTADYEVKK
-2586 VWLDD
+2586 VWID
-2591 DNRDGV
+2591 DNDRDGA
-2597 RPNSIT
+2597 RPTSIT
-2603 LVLNGSDGSKYTKQ
+2603 LTLTGSDGSKYTKL
-2617 MTAASNWSDV
+2617 MTAADNWNAV
-2627 TFERI
+2627 TFERV
-2632 PMFNN
+2632 PMFNG

-2642 YTLSENDV
+2642 YTLTENEV
-2650 PSYVNSVAVSEDG
+2650 PSYINSIEVSEDG
-2663 KFFTVTNTHTPDHA
+2663 KHFTVTNTHAPDHTV
-2677 IIKIT
+2677 INIT
-2682 EVWHDENDQDGI
+2682 EVWHDKNDQDGI
-2694 RPKKVT
+2694 RPRKMIAVV
-2700 TIIVG
+2700 VG

-2808 ATLNEENGWTAT
+2808 ATLNEDNGWTAT

-2825 KRDHGNIVTYNVK
+2825 KRDHGNIVAYNVK
-2838 ESDVEGYEASI
+2838 ESDTAGYEASV

-2861 HDSETTLRTATLV
+2861 HDSETTMRTVTLV
-2874 WRDENN
+2874 WRDEDNR
-2880 QDGIRP
+2880 DGVRP
-2886 DTVTYTL
+2886 DAVTYTL

-2899 EVEKTVSK
+2899 EQEKTVNK
-2907 DDSWADVMFED
+2907 DDAWNDVVFED

-2923 NGQKVTYTLT
+2923 NGQRISYTLT
-2933 ESTVDGYTTDIR
+2933 ESAIDGYTNDIR
-2945 DNGHTFTVT
+2945 SSGNTFTVT
-2954 NTHIPAVV
+2954 NTHIPETV
-2962 NVDVTKVWT
+2962 NVDVTKIWT
-2971 DGENQDGNRPNSI
+2971 DGENQDGNRPDSI
-2984 SVILTGNDGNRY
+2984 SVILTGSDGKRY
-2996 TATITAANNW
+2996 TTTITAANNW
-3006 KYTFSKLP
+3006 KHTFLKLP

-3025 TLAEDAASGYSNV
+3025 TLTEDTMSGYSDV
-3038 IEKKDNYT
+3038 VEKRSDYV
-3046 FVLTNKYSPATVDIP
+3046 FVLTNKYSPATVDVTI
-3061 VVKKWNDDNDR
+3061 VKKWDDDNDR
-3072 DGARPESFNIVLN
+3072 DGMRPESVDIVLN
-3085 GSDGKLYTGTLSAEN
+3085 GSDGKLYTGTLSTEN
-3100 GYTYVFQSVP
+3100 GYTCVFQSVP
-3110 KFHNSGTLISYTVA
+3110 KYHDGGTLINYTIA
-3124 EEKVTGYTTE
+3124 EEKIPGYTTTI
-3134 VAKDSSGYKFT
+3134 AKDASGYKFT
-3145 LTNTKSIE
+3145 LTNTKPIE

-3175 AITVI
+3175 AITII
-3180 LTGDDGSRYLK
+3180 LTGDDGSRRVK
-3191 SVSAAENWTTTFEN
+3191 SVSAAENWTTMFEN

-3214 SIQYTVSEAF
+3214 SIQYTVLESF

-3230 EVTQNGNNYTIT
+3230 RVAQNGDNYTIT
-3242 NTHMP
+3242 NTHTP
-3247 ATTELFVT
+3247 AATELFVT

-3278 SDGRSYAKKLNAD
+3278 SDGRSYTEKLNAD

-3305 NGKTID
+3305 DGKVIE
-3311 YTLTEEAVPGYTSSI
+3311 YSLTEKSVPGYASSI
-3326 TRNGKSFTLI
+3326 TRNGKSFVLI

-3351 WNDENNQDGLRPKSI
+3351 WNDGNNQDGLRPKTI

-3381 LFESQNWTTSLNN
+3381 LFEGQNWATNLNN
-3394 LPKYKNSTE
+3394 LPKYKNGTE
-3403 VQYTVKENAISGY
+3403 IQYTVKENAIPGY

-3427 TITNTHAPAV
+3427 AIMNSHTPAV
-3437 VTVSVVK
+3437 VTVSAVK
-3444 IWDDE
+3444 VWDDA

-3460 QVTLTGSDGSTHNAA
+3460 QVTLTGSDGSVRNAA

-3487 DLPQYKNGVK
+3487 NLPKYKNGVK

-3503 EADSNPYTYEIVK
+3503 EANSNPYTYEIVK
-3516 GSDGYSFTITNNY
+3516 GSDEYSFTITNNY
-3529 VPAAVNVPVTTI
+3529 VPAVVNVPVTTV
-3541 WNDDNNRDGIRAKE
+3541 WDDDDNRDGIRAKE
-3555 TVITLQGSNGKVYQH
+3555 TAITLHGSNGKVYQR
-3570 IVTDKDSFATVFEDV
+3570 IVTGKDDFATVFEDV

-3591 GKEVVYTVTQN
+3591 GREVVYTVTQN
-3602 EVDGYTTDVTNTDK
+3602 EMNGYTANIANTDK
-3616 YTFQITNTHEPEKLA
+3616 YTFQITNTHEPERLA

-3660 GTYIEKNLSA
+3660 GTYIEKSLST
-3670 ANNWTETFEGLYKYF
+3670 ANNWTEAFDGLYKYF

-3694 IDEEA
+3694 IDEEM
-3699 VGGYEKEISEKDN
+3699 VGGYEKGISEKDN

-3718 THAPEKL
+3718 THAPKKL

-3734 DANNQDGYRPDTTTI
+3734 DANNQDGYRPDAATI

-3765 DSSWSSIVFKDLDRF
+3765 DSSWSSIVFKDLDHY
-3780 KDGTKIKYTVT
+3780 KNGNEIKYTVT
-3791 EDEIPQYTTSIVAN
+3791 EDEIPQYTTSIAVN

-3826 IWEDN
+3826 VWEDN
-3831 DDQDGIRPDAVNIKL
+3831 NDQDGLRPDTVSVKL
-3846 KGNDKLVDS
+3846 KGNDKFIDS
-3855 SELNEDVKWKHSFTK
+3855 SEVNEDVKWKHSFTK

-3876 GNEISYTAEENEIPG
+3876 GNEITYTAEENEIPG
-3891 YTTTIEKTDTG
+3891 YTTSIEKTDTG

-3920 VWDDSENQ
+3920 VWKDAENQ
-3928 DGLRPDTIHIK
+3928 DGLRPDTINIK

-3949 YLDADSNWHLEFEGL
+3949 YLDADSNWHLKFEGL

-3993 DGYAFTIKN
+3993 DGYTFTIEN

-4014 EEWIDDNNRDGLRPS
+4014 EEWIDDNDRDGLRPD
-4029 SHTVILTDGINT
+4029 SHTVILVDGTNA
-4041 IEEIVLDKD
+4041 IEEVVLDKN
-4050 NGYGTVLKDMPKYKN
+4050 NGYGVALKNMPKYKN
-4065 GVEIDY
+4065 GVEINY

-4086 KGDSVKDFK
+4086 KSDSVKDFNI
-4095 VTNTHVP
+4095 TNTHVP

-4115 QSDYDKIRPEE
+4115 QSDYDKIRPKKVT
-4126 IALTLTGSD
+4126 LTLTGSD

-4141 TVNKETW
+4141 TVTKDTW
-4148 TAVFSDLPKNS
+4148 TTAFSDLPKNS

-4174 GYSTT
+4174 GYKTT
-4179 ITNNQ
+4179 ITDNE
-4184 TDTITVINKHE
+4184 TGTIAVINTHE

-4208 ENNKDSIRPD
+4208 ENNKDNIRPD
-4218 KVTVKLTDGTTVVS
+4218 KVTVKLANGTTAVS
-4232 TKEVKNDSW
+4232 TKEIKNDSW
-4241 KHIFEDIPVF
+4241 KHIFEDISVF
-4251 NGSDKVSYTIT
+4251 NGSDKVSYTVT
-4262 QDAVNGYTTEIKA
+4262 QDAVNGYTTEVKV
-4275 SDDGNTIEIINTH
+4275 SDDGNTVKIINTH
-4288 ISVVPPKEEPKKKEP
+4288 VPVAPPKEEPKQEETATP
-4303 ATPAPVVEVK
+4303 AAPAPVVEIK
-4313 VEQPAPTVTLI
+4313 TEPT
-4324 QTTNKPTGISFF
+4324 TTVIETPNKQTGISFMDG
-4336 ESLFAK
+4336 LFG

>member
-62 TASEEPSE
+62 TASEEPSD
-70 APSSGTS
+70 APSSGAS

-91 ITDEVSNEHTDAD
+91 ITDEVANEHTDAD

-134 VTVTLNKNGGEFEPE
+134 VTVTLNKNGGIFEPE

-163 GTETNDIV
+163 GTETNDIAI
-171 VEDTGD
+171 EDTGD

-187 SIDIPVALSSD
+187 SISIPVALSGD
-198 ESLYFTGWDVS
+198 DSLYFTGWDVS
-209 SGSYDADS
+209 SGSYDADN
-217 ETLTFEDGVDAYV
+217 ETLTFDDGIDAYV
-230 LSAVYSSVV
+230 LTAVYNSVA
-239 DDDQTL
+239 DEDQQL
-245 VENRTEFDEQT
+245 IENKEIFDEQAE
-256 KRQAIQ
+256 KNVLQQKLSA
-262 ERLKSSGIS
+262 SGIS
-271 TYVLR
+271 LYEMR

-286 VVEGLAFTSDDGL
+286 IIDGLAFTSDDGL
-299 TQTFTA
+299 VQTFTA
-305 PYDGDYIITAYGANG
+305 PYDGDYTITAYGANG

-337 KAEGTVHL
+337 KAEGTIHL
-345 NAGQTIHIYLGE
+345 SAGQTIHIYLGE

-424 AEKAQNNAAA
+424 AEKAQNDAAA
-434 EVAKKHVIL
+434 EVAKNHVIL

-488 ATVGGTTPTNGRTL
+488 ATVGGTTPTNGRVL
-502 TYEERVDAKVY
+502 TYDERVDAKVY

-523 YHYTVLGE
+523 YHYTILGE
-531 LYDANPAHRDPV
+531 LYDANPTNRDPV
-543 DFLFDDGQARNY
+543 SLLFDDGQARNY

-593 NTSVTIDGEQV
+593 NTSVTIDGKQV

-610 YEVGGNMKYDSTE
+610 YEVGGNMKYDSTNS
-623 TAPYLVNGRV
+623 APYLINGRV
-633 IIKMVGET
+633 LIHMVGTT
-641 PKLKS
+641 PKMKTI
-646 VMMPAQSEDISAGNI
+646 MMEAQNEDISSSHVDDA
-661 DEKDGFGQKAILSP
+661 DVYGQKAYLNK
-675 GQGSANKTLAYTAIT
+675 GQDVASTTIAYTAIT
-690 YYNLGDVMTVTP
+690 YYNMGDLMTVNP
-702 KWEYNTLLNVTYK
+702 VWEYSTMLSPTDRDWN
-715 PWDDSVAKN
+715 DSVAKS
-724 INNQMS
+724 IDSRLS
-730 VSITNTELGIPAEGD
+730 VSVANTNLGVPNPGD
-745 KYYNDAYPGWYAVK
+745 KYYNADYPGWYAVK
-759 SVMTITNAPL
+759 SVMTITNPVNTMYSTERLTKYYFRCKGIASYTLSSGTKTMYDKGERGELAIDYNIYINHEGVHVYSDRNIINGTPTSTVDDTIAATAGRSASTWQYPHMALTDINNINTILVQFSSHGFNTSDSISYDASYADSLGITGSGNQYSCIFKAKSKNSVSTANWEKFLQSITYTTYDAATFTSTGVSGGVTIFWYADENLWENNMFYDSSSSHFYACINTGSSITWGEARNRAL
-769 SMYDTATVTKY
+769 SMYNSALDCYGYLAHITSQSEQNYLYTLMDKSTQGWLGATRKVSGNEWDWYWRDGPTNETSEP
-780 FFRCHPTATVSMYN
+780 FFRQNADGVYGSLLWGYENWDNKTEPNNA
-794 GIRTM
+794 G
-799 DDESESGGLVL
+799 DEWCMHYYGNKSGVWN
-810 DYSIAMEH
+810 DYSDTN
-818 QGAHVY
+818 GAVTSFIVEWSKDGLA
-824 QNRNTIND
+824 NND
-832 MNAET
+832 HS
-837 VSDTV
+837 VSDT
-842 TATQN
+842 
-847 HSSSQWKYPEL
+847 
-858 VVKTPKTIQ
+858 
-867 TFNVLFTSP
+867 
-876 SRNAQDAILYNTD
+876 
-889 LANQLGIV
+889 
-897 VTGTNQNYI
+897 
-906 FTKSG
+906 
-911 GLTQDEWN
+911 
-919 NFLRQVSF
+919 
-927 VTYDRAVFTADG
+927 
-939 VQSGVEVAWY
+939 
-949 GFEKAIFGSNQATRH
+949 
-964 VPTLSDYPGA
+964 
-974 ATHNIASGS
+974 
-983 LNITSSGSVYRIV
+983 
-996 GSTTGDNRIYVSPG
+996 
-1010 VSATVILDNV
+1010 
-1020 TMNYTAA
+1020 
-1027 GAGWGNDTSRA
+1027 
-1038 GDGAI
+1038 
-1043 SCSHANLT
+1043 
-1051 IILVGTSR
+1051 
-1059 ITAYGSY
+1059 
-1066 SNAIAKNGTD
+1066 
-1076 GSLMIDGAGTLYAV
+1076 
-1090 GASGDHCGAIGANVN
+1090 
-1105 CSFWNFTVQ
+1105 
-1114 GGTIYAN
+1114 
-1121 AGEHCPGIGSG
+1121 
-1132 CLNQPGEGNG
+1132 
-1142 GDGAGCGNLNFTG
+1142 
-1155 GTVVARGNTACS
+1155 
-1167 GIGSG
+1167 
-1172 WGGPV
+1172 
-1177 NGINISNGAKVTA
+1177 
-1190 YGGSYSPGIGSGGRT
+1190 
-1205 DNVQGGN
+1205 
-1212 IGSYHYHVRN
+1212 
-1222 IVITGG
+1222 
-1228 DTVVTAFG
+1228 
-1236 DKSTNMPGI
+1236 
-1245 GCGKDPVG
+1245 
-1253 TVRGTLSNVV
+1253 
-1263 ATTLDGFQGYV
+1263 
-1274 RYGSSEE
+1274 
-1281 SAAYS
+1281 
-1286 TEQPRTPFTG
+1286 
-1296 TGNIG
+1296 
-1301 SYLASQVNRGTPVY
+1301 
-1315 YTQVFFSIDTSNKHV
+1315 
-1330 DDADVIGTQ
+1330 DVIGTQ
-1339 VSSTGT
+1339 IVA
-1345 IKPEQFASVSGT
+1345 EQEQKVNNGEVSGT
-1357 VWAENDRDGVYQVGD
+1357 VWAENDYNGLFATD
-1372 EAVVEGVAVT
+1372 EAKLQDITVQLISDNGTVVATAQTNKLGQYDFTGLAPGNYYVKFTSQSFVG
-1382 LYNADGS
+1382 YNAVPDGGNS
-1389 VCKTT
+1389 IVQQASKGINDSYAQTPVFALT
-1394 TTNKYGA
+1394 YNDVLEK
-1401 YSFDGIP
+1401 SF
-1408 EKKNYTVGFS
+1408 
-1418 NGSSNIQSYSP
+1418 
-1429 TAKIAAGENNNHVNN
+1429 
-1444 DWKSDVFTAIYQ
+1444 
-1456 KNTSQTINCGVYVPS
+1456 GVYVPS
-1471 TVSGFAWDDV
+1471 TVSGFAWDDA
-1481 NQNGICDNSE
+1481 NQNGIYDNRE
-1491 SKIANVTITLTDADG
+1491 AKIANVTITLTDADG

-1512 YGNPITAVLTDADGN
+1512 YGNPIAAVLTDANGN

-1539 KLTLTSSDT
+1539 KLTLTSSNT

-1556 SPIPTSGDEKRTNK
+1556 SPIPASGDVKLTNK
-1570 AERSID
+1570 AEKSIGM
-1576 VLEFNGAPTSAT
+1576 LEFNGAPTSAT

-1595 LNAATIGEVYIN
+1595 LTSATIGEIYIN
-1607 SMTGTGITPVNAE
+1607 SMSGTGITPVNAE

-1738 MGNDATAVMQN
+1738 MGNDSTAVMQN

-1762 PDTRVVSL
+1762 PDTRVVNL

-1833 GTNISGHLLYKSY
+1833 GTNVSGHLLYKSY

-1902 ETQPNISL
+1902 EAQPNISL

-1915 YCAWIGDIELPV
+1915 YCAWIGNIELPV

-1948 TSFDLKKVE
+1948 TDFDLKKIE
-1957 DLSGIPFE
+1957 DLSGIPFK

-1977 DDSGKSVFPN
+1977 ADSGKSVFQN

-1992 VPVKPGDTSIKTEHL
+1992 VPVKPGDASIQTEHL
-2007 TTDKNGLISFTN
+2007 TTDKNGLIHFTN
-2019 QDIATYHLTETETLP
+2019 QDIATYHLIETETLP
-2034 GYVRDTKTH
+2034 GYVKDTKTH

-2050 TAVENNNLIWKT
+2050 TAVENNNLVWKT
-2062 YISVDGVRQTNN
+2062 YISVDGVRLTDN

-2098 QDGIRKNAVITLKG
+2098 QDGIRQNAVITLKG

-2154 QTIQYTVVEN
+2154 QTIQYTVIEN
-2164 PMDGYTAIVS
+2164 PMDGYIATVS
-2174 NTTGSVDNGY
+2174 ATTGSADKGY

-2205 DDGNNVDGIRPDSVT
+2205 DDSNNIDGMRPDSVT

-2231 EATLSNTKDWKYTFK
+2231 EATLSNVKDWKYTFK
-2246 HIPLFD
+2246 HMPLFD

-2267 AGYTY
+2267 TGYTY
-2272 TVTNEG
+2272 TVTNKD
-2278 RSFTITNSHVQETL
+2278 RAFTITNRHTQETF
-2292 SIPVTKTWEDNG
+2292 SIHVTKTWEDNG

-2316 ILMGSDGNVYEANL
+2316 TLMGSDGNVYEANL

-2356 LSEETVDSYT
+2356 LSEEAVNGYT

-2371 DADTG
+2371 DANTG
-2376 FTVTNEHIPA
+2376 FTVTNEHISA
-2386 VTNVVINK
+2386 VTNVVVNK

-2407 DSVSVTLSGSDGKT
+2407 NSVAITLSGSDGKT
-2421 YKATLTKDGGFS
+2421 YKATLTKDTGFS
-2433 ETFENL
+2433 KTFENL
-2439 PVFFNNGTKIAY
+2439 PVFFNNGTKITY
-2451 TVTEDAVAGYI
+2451 TVTEDAVNGYT
-2462 GKTATDDTGYVLSIT
+2462 GKITTDDTGYILSIT
-2477 NTHTPETISKT
+2477 NTHAPETIRKT
-2488 ITKTWD
+2488 VTKTWD
-2494 DNDNQDG
+2494 DGNDRDG

-2508 VELYGTDGTLRTQY
+2508 IELYGTDGTRRTQY
-2522 LTKDNNWSYSFE
+2522 LTQDNHWSYSFE

-2545 ILYTAKEEAVEGYT
+2545 ILYTIKEEAVEGYT

-2564 TATGF
+2564 TTAGF
-2569 NFTNTH
+2569 DLTNTH
-2575 EPQTVTYGATK
+2575 EIQTADYEVKK
-2586 VWLDD
+2586 VWAD
-2591 DNRDGV
+2591 DNDRDGT
-2597 RPNSIT
+2597 RPTSIT
-2603 LVLNGSDGSKYTKQ
+2603 LTLTGSDGSKYTKQ
-2617 MTAASNWSDV
+2617 MTAASNWSDA
-2627 TFERI
+2627 TFERV

-2650 PSYVNSVAVSEDG
+2650 PSYINSIEVSEDG
-2663 KFFTVTNTHTPDHA
+2663 KHFTVTNTHAPDHA
-2677 IIKIT
+2677 IINIT

-2694 RPKKVT
+2694 RPRKMTAVV
-2700 TIIVG
+2700 VG

-2784 ENQDGIRPASVTVT
+2784 ENQDGIRSASVTVT

-2971 DGENQDGNRPNSI
+2971 DGENQDGNRPDSI

-3046 FVLTNKYSPATVDIP
+3046 FVLTNKYSPATVDIL

-3072 DGARPESFNIVLN
+3072 DGARPESVNIVLN

-3175 AITVI
+3175 SITVI

-3242 NTHMP
+3242 NTHTP
-3247 ATTELFVT
+3247 ASSEFFVT
-3255 KTWKDNG
+3255 KIWKDNG

-3268 PDEITVTAHG
+3268 PDEITITAHG
-3278 SDGRSYAKKLNAD
+3278 SDGRSYTEKLNAD

-3305 NGKTID
+3305 DGKVIE
-3311 YTLTEEAVPGYTSSI
+3311 YSLTEESVPGYTSSI

-3351 WNDENNQDGLRPKSI
+3351 WNDENNQDGLRPKTI

-3381 LFESQNWTTSLNN
+3381 LFESQNWATSLNN
-3394 LPKYKNSTE
+3394 LPKYKNGTE

-3487 DLPQYKNGVK
+3487 DLSQYKNGVK

-3503 EADSNPYTYEIVK
+3503 EAESNPYTYEIVK

-3555 TVITLQGSNGKVYQH
+3555 TVITLQASNGKVYQH

-4014 EEWIDDNNRDGLRPS
+4014 EEWIDDNNRDGLRPD
-4029 SHTVILTDGINT
+4029 SHTVILTDGTDT
-4041 IEEIVLDKD
+4041 IEEMVLDKD
-4050 NGYGTVLKDMPKYKN
+4050 NGYGIILKDMPKYKD

-4071 QIKDFKVDGYTTNII
+4071 QIKDFEVDGYTTDIVKSDEAPAFNI
-4086 KGDSVKDFK
+4086 
-4095 VTNTHVP
+4095 TNTHIP
-4102 EMVTVTVT
+4102 EATTITVT
-4110 EGWHD
+4110 EEWHD
-4115 QSDYDKIRPEE
+4115 HDDYDKIRPEKVT
-4126 IALTLTGSD
+4126 LTLTGSD

-4141 TVNKETW
+4141 TVTKDTW
-4148 TAVFSDLPKNS
+4148 TTAFSDLPKNS
-4159 KGEQIIYTLTQEGIK
+4159 KGEQIIYTLAQEGIK
-4174 GYSTT
+4174 GYNTT
-4179 ITNNQ
+4179 ITNNH
-4184 TDTITVINKHE
+4184 TDTITVINEHE

-4208 ENNKDSIRPD
+4208 ENNKDNIRPD
-4218 KVTVKLTDGTTVVS
+4218 KVTVKLADGTTAIS
-4232 TKEVKNDSW
+4232 TKEIKNDSW
-4241 KHIFEDIPVF
+4241 KYILENVSVF
-4251 NGSDKVSYTIT
+4251 NENDKASYTIT

-4288 ISVVPPKEEPKKKEP
+4288 IPVVPPKEEPKKEEP

-4313 VEQPAPTVTLI
+4313 VEQPAPTVPLV

>member
-1 MQNGK
+1 MQK
-6 SRIKRVASA
+6 CESRTKRVMSA
-15 IIAGV
+15 IIAGM
-20 MALQTVAPVISYADD
+20 MALQVVAPTISYADD
-35 TASSVATT
+35 TVASTASSE
-43 DDSDAIANVDPGTP
+43 DNSDTQIDPGVP
-57 VQVDA
+57 VQTD
-62 TASEEPSE
+62 TASSNTVTEPDSSE
-70 APSSGTS
+70 SL
-77 QADEN
+77 
-82 SEETETNSD
+82 EETADSEQTGEIQDDTVSDSQGNETN
-91 ITDEVSNEHTDAD
+91 TQEETVQD
-104 TADETQTVEED
+104 TVQ
-115 APKQDESTS
+115 QNNSGS
-124 ETTDTAPSRT
+124 ETTESESVRT
-134 VTVTLNKNGGEFEPE
+134 VTVTLNKNGGIFEPE

-163 GTETNDIV
+163 GTETNDIAI
-171 VEDTGD
+171 EDTGD

-187 SIDIPVALSSD
+187 SISIPVALSGD
-198 ESLYFTGWDVS
+198 DSLYFTGWDVS
-209 SGSYDADS
+209 SGSYDTNN
-217 ETLTFEDGVDAYV
+217 ETLTFDDGVNAYV
-230 LSAVYSSVV
+230 LTAVYNSVA
-239 DDDQTL
+239 DEDQQL
-245 VENRTEFDEQT
+245 IENKEIFDEQAE
-256 KRQAIQ
+256 KNVLQQKLSA
-262 ERLKSSGIS
+262 SGIS
-271 TYVLR
+271 LYEMR

-286 VVEGLAFTSDDGL
+286 IIDGLAFTSDDGL

-337 KAEGTVHL
+337 KAEGTIHL

-424 AEKAQNNAAA
+424 AEKAQNDAAV

-451 GESGGSAGGGGLEG
+451 GESGGTAGGGGLEG

-488 ATVGGTTPTNGRTL
+488 ATVGGTTPTNGRVL
-502 TYEERVDAKVY
+502 TYDERVDAKVY

-523 YHYTVLGE
+523 YHYTILGE
-531 LYDANPAHRDPV
+531 LYDANPANRDPISL
-543 DFLFDDGQARNY
+543 LFDDGQARNY

-593 NTSVTIDGEQV
+593 NTSVTIDGKQV

-610 YEVGGNMKYDSTE
+610 YEVGGNMKYDSTNS
-623 TAPYLVNGRV
+623 APYLINGRV
-633 IIKMVGET
+633 LIHMVGTT
-641 PKLKS
+641 PKMKTI
-646 VMMPAQSEDISAGNI
+646 MMEAQNEDISSSHVDDA
-661 DEKDGFGQKAILSP
+661 DVYGQKAYLNK
-675 GQGSANKTLAYTAIT
+675 GQDVASTTIAYTAIT
-690 YYNLGDVMTVTP
+690 YYNMGDLMTVNP
-702 KWEYNTLLNVTYK
+702 VWEYSTMLSPTDRDWN
-715 PWDDSVAKN
+715 DSVAKS
-724 INNQMS
+724 IDSRLS
-730 VSITNTELGIPAEGD
+730 VSVANTNLGVPNPGD
-745 KYYNDAYPGWYAVK
+745 KYYNADYPGWYAVK
-759 SVMTITNAPL
+759 SVMTITNPVNTMYSTERLTKYYFRCKGIASYTLSSGTKTMYDKGERGELAIDYNIYINHEGVHVYSDRNIINGTPTSTVDDTIAATAGRSASTWQYPHMALTDVNNINTILIQFSSHGFNTSDSISYDASYADSLGITGSGNQYSYIFKAKSKNSVSTANWEKFLQSITYTTYDAATFTSTGVSGGVTIFWYADENLWENNMFYDSSSGHFYACINTGNSITWGEARNRAL
-769 SMYDTATVTKY
+769 SMYNSALDCYGYLAHITSQSEQDYLYTLMDKSTQGWLGATRKVSGNEWDWYWRDGPANETSEP
-780 FFRCHPTATVSMYN
+780 FFRQNADGTYGTLLWGYENWDSKTEPN
-794 GIRTM
+794 N
-799 DDESESGGLVL
+799 SGGVEWCMHYYGSNRGVWNDYIDSNGAVTSFIVEWSKDGLV
-810 DYSIAMEH
+810 
-818 QGAHVY
+818 G
-824 QNRNTIND
+824 ND
-832 MNAET
+832 HS
-837 VSDTV
+837 VSDT
-842 TATQN
+842 
-847 HSSSQWKYPEL
+847 
-858 VVKTPKTIQ
+858 
-867 TFNVLFTSP
+867 
-876 SRNAQDAILYNTD
+876 
-889 LANQLGIV
+889 
-897 VTGTNQNYI
+897 
-906 FTKSG
+906 
-911 GLTQDEWN
+911 
-919 NFLRQVSF
+919 
-927 VTYDRAVFTADG
+927 
-939 VQSGVEVAWY
+939 
-949 GFEKAIFGSNQATRH
+949 
-964 VPTLSDYPGA
+964 
-974 ATHNIASGS
+974 
-983 LNITSSGSVYRIV
+983 
-996 GSTTGDNRIYVSPG
+996 
-1010 VSATVILDNV
+1010 
-1020 TMNYTAA
+1020 
-1027 GAGWGNDTSRA
+1027 
-1038 GDGAI
+1038 
-1043 SCSHANLT
+1043 
-1051 IILVGTSR
+1051 
-1059 ITAYGSY
+1059 
-1066 SNAIAKNGTD
+1066 
-1076 GSLMIDGAGTLYAV
+1076 
-1090 GASGDHCGAIGANVN
+1090 
-1105 CSFWNFTVQ
+1105 
-1114 GGTIYAN
+1114 
-1121 AGEHCPGIGSG
+1121 
-1132 CLNQPGEGNG
+1132 
-1142 GDGAGCGNLNFTG
+1142 
-1155 GTVVARGNTACS
+1155 
-1167 GIGSG
+1167 
-1172 WGGPV
+1172 
-1177 NGINISNGAKVTA
+1177 
-1190 YGGSYSPGIGSGGRT
+1190 
-1205 DNVQGGN
+1205 
-1212 IGSYHYHVRN
+1212 
-1222 IVITGG
+1222 
-1228 DTVVTAFG
+1228 
-1236 DKSTNMPGI
+1236 
-1245 GCGKDPVG
+1245 
-1253 TVRGTLSNVV
+1253 
-1263 ATTLDGFQGYV
+1263 
-1274 RYGSSEE
+1274 
-1281 SAAYS
+1281 
-1286 TEQPRTPFTG
+1286 
-1296 TGNIG
+1296 
-1301 SYLASQVNRGTPVY
+1301 
-1315 YTQVFFSIDTSNKHV
+1315 
-1330 DDADVIGTQ
+1330 DVIGTQ
-1339 VSSTGT
+1339 IVA
-1345 IKPEQFASVSGT
+1345 EQEQKVNNGEVSGT
-1357 VWAENDRDGVYQVGD
+1357 VWAENDYNGLFATD
-1372 EAVVEGVAVT
+1372 EAKLQDITVQLISDNGTVVATAQTNKLGQYDFTGLAPGNYYVKFTSQSFVG
-1382 LYNADGS
+1382 YNAVPDGGNS
-1389 VCKTT
+1389 IVQQASKGINDSYAQTPVFALT
-1394 TTNKYGA
+1394 YNDVLEK
-1401 YSFDGIP
+1401 SF
-1408 EKKNYTVGFS
+1408 
-1418 NGSSNIQSYSP
+1418 
-1429 TAKIAAGENNNHVNN
+1429 
-1444 DWKSDVFTAIYQ
+1444 
-1456 KNTSQTINCGVYVPS
+1456 GVYVPS
-1471 TVSGFAWDDV
+1471 TVSGFAWDDA
-1481 NQNGICDNSE
+1481 NQNGIYDNRE
-1491 SKIANVTITLTDADG
+1491 AKIANVTITLTDADG

-1512 YGNPITAVLTDADGN
+1512 YGNPIAAVLTDANGN

-1539 KLTLTSSDT
+1539 KLTLTSSNT

-1556 SPIPTSGDEKRTNK
+1556 SPIPASGDVKLTNK
-1570 AERSID
+1570 AEKSIGM
-1576 VLEFNGAPTSAT
+1576 LEFNGAPTSAT

-1595 LNAATIGEVYIN
+1595 LTSATIGEIYIN
-1607 SMTGTGITPVNAE
+1607 SMSGTGITPVNAE

-1655 INIEEPVLNGV
+1655 IDIEEPVLNGV

-1702 YEETDKT
+1702 YEETDRT

-1724 FLVSPTATT
+1724 FTVSPTATT

-1738 MGNDATAVMQN
+1738 MGNDSTAVMQN

-1762 PDTRVVSL
+1762 PDTRVVNL
-1770 SNEKDFYVSTANCAM
+1770 SNEKDFYVSTANCAL

-1805 ETNETENVK
+1805 EANETQNVE

-1820 RTTKSQFADADEQ
+1820 RTTKSKFADADEQ

-1846 NVFGELVGNGDL
+1846 NVFGELIGNGDL
-1858 NTAADGY
+1858 NTATDGY
-1865 YEYDYL
+1865 YEYNCL

-1884 DYYGQ
+1884 DCYGQ

-1902 ETQPNISL
+1902 EVQPNISL

-2194 QFDDFTVVKVW
+2194 QFDDFTVTKVW
-2205 DDGNNVDGIRPDSVT
+2205 DDSNNIDGMRPDSVT
-2220 IHMNG
+2220 IHLNG

-2231 EATLSNTKDWKYTFK
+2231 EATLSNAKDWKYTFK
-2246 HIPLFD
+2246 HMPLFD
-2252 ANGNEITYTITEDAV
+2252 ANGNKITYTITEDAV

-2603 LVLNGSDGSKYTKQ
+2603 LALNGSDGSKYTKQ

-2650 PSYVNSVAVSEDG
+2650 PSYVNSIAVSEDG

-2971 DGENQDGNRPNSI
+2971 DGENQDGNRPDSI

-3072 DGARPESFNIVLN
+3072 DGARPESVNIVLN

-3110 KFHNSGTLISYTVA
+3110 KFHNSGTLISYTIA

-3278 SDGRSYAKKLNAD
+3278 SDGRSYAKKLNTD

-3336 NTHVDETKNITITKA
+3336 NTHVDETKNIAITKA

-3616 YTFQITNTHEPEKLA
+3616 YTFQITNTHEPERLA

-3644 DGLRPNTLRI
+3644 DGLRPNTLRV

-3660 GTYIEKNLSA
+3660 GTYIEKSLST
-3670 ANNWTETFEGLYKYF
+3670 ANNWTETFDGLYKYF
-3685 KEGTPIQYT
+3685 KERTPIQYT
-3694 IDEEA
+3694 IDEEM

-3734 DANNQDGYRPDTTTI
+3734 DANNQDGYRPDAATI

-3756 TQDTKDFTK
+3756 TQDTRDFTK
-3765 DSSWSSIVFKDLDRF
+3765 SSSWTAIVFKDLDHY
-3780 KDGTKIKYTVT
+3780 KDGNEIKYTVT
-3791 EDEIPQYTTSIVAN
+3791 EDEIPQYTTSIAVN

-3928 DGLRPDTIHIK
+3928 DGLRPDSIDVILTGSDGNTYNATI
-3939 LVSNGIAKDA
+3939 SEKD
-3949 YLDADSNWHLEFEGL
+3949 NWTYIFANL
-3964 PKYRD
+3964 PKYFND
-3969 HGILNE
+3969 GTLVE
-3975 YSVQEVDVDG
+3975 YSLQEVE
-3985 YTSTVTTE
+3985 T
-3993 DGYAFTIKN
+3993 DGYAGTVTKGTDGCTFTIKN
-4002 DHVPAVIDIPIT
+4002 DHTPAVVDIPVT
-4014 EEWIDDNNRDGLRPS
+4014 KVWNDDEDRDGLRPNS
-4029 SHTVILTDGINT
+4029 I
-4041 IEEIVLDKD
+4041 
-4050 NGYGTVLKDMPKYKN
+4050 
-4065 GVEIDY
+4065 
-4071 QIKDFKVDGYTTNII
+4071 
-4086 KGDSVKDFK
+4086 
-4095 VTNTHVP
+4095 HV
-4102 EMVTVTVT
+4102 
-4110 EGWHD
+4110 
-4115 QSDYDKIRPEE
+4115 
-4126 IALTLTGSD
+4126 TLTGSD
-4135 GNVYEK
+4135 GSTYKKDLEK
-4141 TVNKETW
+4141 D
-4148 TAVFSDLPKNS
+4148 S
-4159 KGEQIIYTLTQEGIK
+4159 
-4174 GYSTT
+4174 GYSTIFTSLPKYHNGELISYSLAETPVEGYETDIQAAESGYGFT
-4179 ITNNQ
+4179 ITN
-4184 TDTITVINKHE
+4184 THE
-4195 PVKTITVTVTWND
+4195 VRKKTIKVSKVWDDAENQDGIRPDSVTVTLTGSNNSKYTAKLNKENNWTYTFEGLFCKADGATIKYEVSEKDVAGYTPSIKETEGGFIITNAHKPETVTINIVKNWND
-4208 ENNKDSIRPD
+4208 SQNADNIRPD
-4218 KVTVKLTDGTTVVS
+4218 AISITLT
-4232 TKEVKNDSW
+4232 
-4241 KHIFEDIPVF
+4241 
-4251 NGSDKVSYTIT
+4251 GSDNSSRSITLNKAGDYKTAVDSLPKFHEGKQITYTVT
-4262 QDAVNGYTTEIKA
+4262 ETPVDGYTSSVQASADGYSFVVINTHTPEVHQEKKETPTTPKFEIKA
-4275 SDDGNTIEIINTH
+4275 EPSTTI
-4288 ISVVPPKEEPKKKEP
+4288 
-4303 ATPAPVVEVK
+4303 
-4313 VEQPAPTVTLI
+4313 I
-4324 QTTNKPTGISFF
+4324 QTTNKPTGVSFF
-4336 ESLFAK
+4336 DSLLG

>member
-70 APSSGTS
+70 APSSGAS

-91 ITDEVSNEHTDAD
+91 ITDEVANEHTDAD

-157 PIAAYL
+157 PVAAYL
-163 GTETNDIV
+163 GTETNDIAI
-171 VEDTGD
+171 EDTGD

-424 AEKAQNNAAA
+424 AEKAQNDAAA

-523 YHYTVLGE
+523 YHYTILGE
-531 LYDANPAHRDPV
+531 LYDANPANRDPV
-543 DFLFDDGQARNY
+543 SLLFDDGQARNY

-593 NTSVTIDGEQV
+593 NTSVTIDGKQV

-610 YEVGGNMKYDSTE
+610 YEVGGNMKYDSTNS
-623 TAPYLVNGRV
+623 APYLINGRV
-633 IIKMVGET
+633 LIHMVGTT
-641 PKLKS
+641 PKMKTI
-646 VMMPAQSEDISAGNI
+646 MMEAQNEDISSSHVDDA
-661 DEKDGFGQKAILSP
+661 DVYGQKAYLNK
-675 GQGSANKTLAYTAIT
+675 GQDVASTTIAYTAIT
-690 YYNLGDVMTVTP
+690 YYNMGDLMTVNP
-702 KWEYNTLLNVTYK
+702 VWEYSTMLSPTDRDWN
-715 PWDDSVAKN
+715 DSVAKS
-724 INNQMS
+724 IDSRLS
-730 VSITNTELGIPAEGD
+730 VSVANTNLGVPNPGD
-745 KYYNDAYPGWYAVK
+745 KYYNADYPGWYAVK
-759 SVMTITNAPL
+759 SVMTITNPVNTMYSTERLTKYYFRCKGIASYTLSSGTKTMYDKGERGELAIDYNIYINHEGVHVYSDRNIINGTPTSTVDDTIAATAGRSASTWQYPHMALTDVNNINTILIQFSSHGFNTSDSISYDASYADSLGITGSGNQYSYIFKAKSKNSVSTANWEKFLQSITYTTYDAATFTSTGVSGGVTIFWYADENLWENNMFYDSSSGHFYACINTGSSITWGEARNRAL
-769 SMYDTATVTKY
+769 SMYNSALDCYGYLAHITSQSEQDYLYTLMDKSTQGWLGATRKVSGNEWDWYWRDGPANETSEP
-780 FFRCHPTATVSMYN
+780 FFRQNAG
-794 GIRTM
+794 GIYGSLLWGYENWDSKT
-799 DDESESGGLVL
+799 EPNNSGGVEWCMHYYGSNRGVWNDYIDSNGAVTSFIVEWSKDGLV
-810 DYSIAMEH
+810 
-818 QGAHVY
+818 G
-824 QNRNTIND
+824 ND
-832 MNAET
+832 HS
-837 VSDTV
+837 VSDT
-842 TATQN
+842 
-847 HSSSQWKYPEL
+847 
-858 VVKTPKTIQ
+858 
-867 TFNVLFTSP
+867 
-876 SRNAQDAILYNTD
+876 
-889 LANQLGIV
+889 
-897 VTGTNQNYI
+897 
-906 FTKSG
+906 
-911 GLTQDEWN
+911 
-919 NFLRQVSF
+919 
-927 VTYDRAVFTADG
+927 
-939 VQSGVEVAWY
+939 
-949 GFEKAIFGSNQATRH
+949 
-964 VPTLSDYPGA
+964 
-974 ATHNIASGS
+974 
-983 LNITSSGSVYRIV
+983 
-996 GSTTGDNRIYVSPG
+996 
-1010 VSATVILDNV
+1010 
-1020 TMNYTAA
+1020 
-1027 GAGWGNDTSRA
+1027 
-1038 GDGAI
+1038 
-1043 SCSHANLT
+1043 
-1051 IILVGTSR
+1051 
-1059 ITAYGSY
+1059 
-1066 SNAIAKNGTD
+1066 
-1076 GSLMIDGAGTLYAV
+1076 
-1090 GASGDHCGAIGANVN
+1090 
-1105 CSFWNFTVQ
+1105 
-1114 GGTIYAN
+1114 
-1121 AGEHCPGIGSG
+1121 
-1132 CLNQPGEGNG
+1132 
-1142 GDGAGCGNLNFTG
+1142 
-1155 GTVVARGNTACS
+1155 
-1167 GIGSG
+1167 
-1172 WGGPV
+1172 
-1177 NGINISNGAKVTA
+1177 
-1190 YGGSYSPGIGSGGRT
+1190 
-1205 DNVQGGN
+1205 
-1212 IGSYHYHVRN
+1212 
-1222 IVITGG
+1222 
-1228 DTVVTAFG
+1228 
-1236 DKSTNMPGI
+1236 
-1245 GCGKDPVG
+1245 
-1253 TVRGTLSNVV
+1253 
-1263 ATTLDGFQGYV
+1263 
-1274 RYGSSEE
+1274 
-1281 SAAYS
+1281 
-1286 TEQPRTPFTG
+1286 
-1296 TGNIG
+1296 
-1301 SYLASQVNRGTPVY
+1301 
-1315 YTQVFFSIDTSNKHV
+1315 
-1330 DDADVIGTQ
+1330 DVIGTQ
-1339 VSSTGT
+1339 IVA
-1345 IKPEQFASVSGT
+1345 EQEQKVNNGEVSGT
-1357 VWAENDRDGVYQVGD
+1357 VWAENDYNGLFATD
-1372 EAVVEGVAVT
+1372 EAKLQDITVQLISDNGTVVATAQTNKLGQYDFTGLAPGNYYVKFTSQSFVG
-1382 LYNADGS
+1382 YNAVPDGGNS
-1389 VCKTT
+1389 IVQQASKGINDSYAQTPVFALT
-1394 TTNKYGA
+1394 YNDVLEK
-1401 YSFDGIP
+1401 SF
-1408 EKKNYTVGFS
+1408 
-1418 NGSSNIQSYSP
+1418 
-1429 TAKIAAGENNNHVNN
+1429 
-1444 DWKSDVFTAIYQ
+1444 
-1456 KNTSQTINCGVYVPS
+1456 GVYVPS
-1471 TVSGFAWDDV
+1471 TVSGFAWDDA
-1481 NQNGICDNSE
+1481 NQNGIYDNRE
-1491 SKIANVTITLTDADG
+1491 AKIANVTITLTDADG

-1512 YGNPITAVLTDADGN
+1512 YGNPIAAVLTDANGN

-1556 SPIPTSGDEKRTNK
+1556 SPIPTSGDVKLTNK
-1570 AERSID
+1570 AEKSIGM
-1576 VLEFNGAPTSAT
+1576 LEFNGAPTSAT

-1595 LNAATIGEVYIN
+1595 LTSATIGEIYIN
-1607 SMTGTGITPVNAE
+1607 SMSGTGITPVNAE

-1724 FLVSPTATT
+1724 FTVSPTAAT

-1738 MGNDATAVMQN
+1738 MGNDSTAVMQN

-1762 PDTRVVSL
+1762 PDTRVVAL
-1770 SNEKDFYVSTANCAM
+1770 NNEKDFYVSTANCAM

-1915 YCAWIGDIELPV
+1915 YCAWIGNIELPV

-1948 TSFDLKKVE
+1948 TDFDLKKIE
-1957 DLSGIPFE
+1957 DLSGIPFK

-1977 DDSGKSVFPN
+1977 ADSGKSVFPN

-2007 TTDKNGLISFTN
+2007 TTDKNGLIHFTN
-2019 QDIATYHLTETETLP
+2019 QDIATYHLIEAETLP
-2034 GYVRDTKTH
+2034 GYVKDTKTH

-2050 TAVENNNLIWKT
+2050 TTVENNNLVWKT
-2062 YISVDGVRQTNN
+2062 YISVDGVRLTDN

-2098 QDGIRKNAVITLKG
+2098 QDGIRQNAVITLKG

-2154 QTIQYTVVEN
+2154 QTIQYTVIEN
-2164 PMDGYTAIVS
+2164 PMDGYTATVS
-2174 NTTGSVDNGY
+2174 ATTGSTDKGY

-2205 DDGNNVDGIRPDSVT
+2205 DDSNNIDGMRPDSVT
-2220 IHMNG
+2220 IHLNG

-2231 EATLSNTKDWKYTFK
+2231 EATLSNAKDWKYTFK
-2246 HIPLFD
+2246 HMPLFD

-2267 AGYTY
+2267 TGYTY
-2272 TVTNEG
+2272 TVTNKD
-2278 RSFTITNSHVQETL
+2278 RAFTITNKHTQETF

-2316 ILMGSDGNVYEANL
+2316 TLMGSDGNVYEANL

-2356 LSEETVDSYT
+2356 LNEEAVNGYT

-2376 FTVTNEHIPA
+2376 FTVTNEHISA
-2386 VTNVVINK
+2386 VTNVVVNK
-2394 YWEDAANQ
+2394 YWEDAENQ

-2407 DSVSVTLSGSDGKT
+2407 DSVAVTLSGSDGKT
-2421 YKATLTKDGGFS
+2421 YKATLTKDTGFS
-2433 ETFENL
+2433 KTFENL
-2439 PVFFNNGTKIAY
+2439 PVFFNNGTKITY
-2451 TVTEDAVAGYI
+2451 TVTEDAVNGYT
-2462 GKTATDDTGYVLSIT
+2462 GKITTDDTGYILSIT
-2477 NTHTPETISKT
+2477 NTHAPETIRKT
-2488 ITKTWD
+2488 VTKTWD
-2494 DNDNQDG
+2494 DGNDRDG

-2508 VELYGTDGTLRTQY
+2508 IELYGTDGTRRTQY
-2522 LTKDNNWSYSFE
+2522 LTKDNHWSYSFE

-2545 ILYTAKEEAVEGYT
+2545 ILYTIKEEAVDGYT

-2564 TATGF
+2564 TTAGF
-2569 NFTNTH
+2569 DLTNTH
-2575 EPQTVTYGATK
+2575 EIQTADYEVKK
-2586 VWLDD
+2586 VWID
-2591 DNRDGV
+2591 DNDRDGA
-2597 RPNSIT
+2597 RPTSIT
-2603 LVLNGSDGSKYTKQ
+2603 LTLTGSDGSKYTKL
-2617 MTAASNWSDV
+2617 MTAADNWNAV
-2627 TFERI
+2627 TFERV
-2632 PMFNN
+2632 PMFNG

-2642 YTLSENDV
+2642 YTLTENEV
-2650 PSYVNSVAVSEDG
+2650 PSYINSIEVSEDG
-2663 KFFTVTNTHTPDHA
+2663 KHFTVTNTHAPDHTV
-2677 IIKIT
+2677 INIT

-2694 RPKKVT
+2694 RPRKMTAIV
-2700 TIIVG
+2700 VG

-2798 LTGSNAVSKT
+2798 LTGSNAISKT
-2808 ATLNEENGWTAT
+2808 ATLNEDNGWTAT

-2825 KRDHGNIVTYNVK
+2825 KRDHGNIVAYNVK
-2838 ESDVEGYEASI
+2838 ESNTAGYEASV
-2849 VKTEDGFQLINE
+2849 VKTENGFQLINE
-2861 HDSETTLRTATLV
+2861 HDSETTMRTVTLV
-2874 WRDENN
+2874 WRDEDNR
-2880 QDGIRP
+2880 DGVRP
-2886 DTVTYTL
+2886 DAVTYTL

-2899 EVEKTVSK
+2899 EQEKTVNK
-2907 DDSWADVMFED
+2907 DDAWNDVVFED

-2923 NGQKVTYTLT
+2923 NGQRISYTLT
-2933 ESTVDGYTTDIR
+2933 ESAIDGYANDIR
-2945 DNGHTFTVT
+2945 SSGNTFTVT
-2954 NTHIPAVV
+2954 NTHIPETV
-2962 NVDVTKVWT
+2962 NVDVTKIWT
-2971 DGENQDGNRPNSI
+2971 DGENQDGNRPDSI
-2984 SVILTGNDGNRY
+2984 SVILTGSDGKRY
-2996 TATITAANNW
+2996 TTTITAANNW
-3006 KYTFSKLP
+3006 KHTFLKLP

-3025 TLAEDAASGYSNV
+3025 TLTEDTMSGYSDV
-3038 IEKKDNYT
+3038 VEKRSDYV
-3046 FVLTNKYSPATVDIP
+3046 FVLTNKYSPATVDVTI
-3061 VVKKWNDDNDR
+3061 VKKWNDDNDR
-3072 DGARPESFNIVLN
+3072 DGMRPQSVDIVLN
-3085 GSDGKLYTGTLSAEN
+3085 GSDGKLYTGTLSTEN
-3100 GYTYVFQSVP
+3100 GYTCVFQSVP
-3110 KFHNSGTLISYTVA
+3110 KYHDGGTLINYTIA
-3124 EEKVTGYTTE
+3124 EEKIPGYTTTI
-3134 VAKDSSGYKFT
+3134 AKDASGYKFT
-3145 LTNTKSIE
+3145 LTNAKAID
-3153 TVTKTVSKVWEDS
+3153 TVTKTVSKVWDDN
-3166 NNQDGLRPS
+3166 NNQDGLRPT

-3180 LTGDDGSRYLK
+3180 LTGDDGSRRVK
-3191 SVSAAENWTTTFEN
+3191 SVTAAENWTVTFEN
-3205 LPKNQNHGQ
+3205 LPKNKNHGQ
-3214 SIQYTVSEAF
+3214 NIQYTVSEAF
-3224 VSGYTD
+3224 VSGYT
-3230 EVTQNGNNYTIT
+3230 EAITQNGDNYTIT
-3242 NTHMP
+3242 NTHTP
-3247 ATTELFVT
+3247 ASSEFFVT
-3255 KTWKDNG
+3255 KIWKDNG

-3278 SDGRSYAKKLNAD
+3278 SDGRSYTKKLNAD

-3305 NGKTID
+3305 DGKVIE
-3311 YTLTEEAVPGYTSSI
+3311 YSLTEESVPGYTSSI
-3326 TRNGKSFTLI
+3326 TRNGKSFVLI

-3351 WNDENNQDGLRPKSI
+3351 WNDGNNQDGLRPKTI

-3381 LFESQNWTTSLNN
+3381 LFEGQNWATNLNN
-3394 LPKYKNSTE
+3394 LPKYKNGTE
-3403 VQYTVKENAISGY
+3403 IQYTVKENAIPGY

-3427 TITNTHAPAV
+3427 AITNSHTPAV
-3437 VTVSVVK
+3437 VTVSAVK
-3444 IWDDE
+3444 VWDDA

-3460 QVTLTGSDGSTHNAA
+3460 QVTLTGSDGSVRNAA

-3487 DLPQYKNGVK
+3487 NLPKYKNGVK

-3503 EADSNPYTYEIVK
+3503 EANSNPYTYEIVK
-3516 GSDGYSFTITNNY
+3516 GSDEYSFTITNNY
-3529 VPAAVNVPVTTI
+3529 VPAVVNVPVTTV
-3541 WNDDNNRDGIRAKE
+3541 WDDDDNRDGIRAKE
-3555 TVITLQGSNGKVYQH
+3555 TAITLHGSNGKVYQR
-3570 IVTDKDSFATVFEDV
+3570 IVTGKDDFATVFEDV

-3591 GKEVVYTVTQN
+3591 GREVVYTVTQN
-3602 EVDGYTTDVTNTDK
+3602 EMNGYTANIANTDK
-3616 YTFQITNTHEPEKLA
+3616 YTFQIANTHEPEKLT
-3631 KTVTKVWDDNNNQ
+3631 KTVAKVWNDNNNQ
-3644 DGLRPNTLRI
+3644 DGLRPNTLRV
-3654 ALTGTD
+3654 AMTGTD
-3660 GTYIEKNLSA
+3660 GTYIEKSLST
-3670 ANNWTETFEGLYKYF
+3670 ANNWTETFDGLYKYF

-3694 IDEEA
+3694 IDEEI
-3699 VGGYEKEISEKDN
+3699 VGGYDKVISEKDN

-3734 DANNQDGYRPDTTTI
+3734 DANNQDGYRPDAATI

-3756 TQDTKDFTK
+3756 TQDTRDFTK
-3765 DSSWSSIVFKDLDRF
+3765 SSSWTAIVFKDLDHY
-3780 KDGTKIKYTVT
+3780 KDGNEIKYTVA
-3791 EDEIPQYTTSIVAN
+3791 EDEIPQYTTSIAVN

-3826 IWEDN
+3826 VWEDN
-3831 DDQDGIRPDAVNIKL
+3831 NDQDGLRPDTVSVKL
-3846 KGNDKLVDS
+3846 KGNDKFIDS
-3855 SELNEDVKWKHSFTK
+3855 SELNEDVEWKHSFTK

-3876 GNEISYTAEENEIPG
+3876 GNEITYTAEENEIPG
-3891 YTTTIEKTDTG
+3891 YTTSIEKTDTG

-3920 VWDDSENQ
+3920 VWKDAENQ
-3928 DGLRPDTIHIK
+3928 DGLRPDAIHIR
-3939 LVSNGIAKDA
+3939 LISNDIEKDA
-3949 YLDADSNWHLEFEGL
+3949 YLDAESDWHLDFEGL

-4029 SHTVILTDGINT
+4029 SHTVILTDGTNT
-4041 IEEIVLDKD
+4041 IEGIVLDKD
-4050 NGYGTVLKDMPKYKN
+4050 NGYGTVLKNMPKYKN

-4174 GYSTT
+4174 GYKTT
-4179 ITNNQ
+4179 ITDNE
-4184 TDTITVINKHE
+4184 TGTIAVINEHE

-4208 ENNKDSIRPD
+4208 ENNKDNIRPD

-4232 TKEVKNDSW
+4232 AKEVKNDSW

-4288 ISVVPPKEEPKKKEP
+4288 IPVVPPKEEPKKEEP

>member
-15 IIAGV
+15 VIAGV

-70 APSSGTS
+70 APSSGPS

-82 SEETETNSD
+82 SEETNSD
-91 ITDEVSNEHTDAD
+91 ITDEVANEHTDAD

-115 APKQDESTS
+115 APQQDESTS
-124 ETTDTAPSRT
+124 EATDAAPSRT

-157 PIAAYL
+157 PIATYL
-163 GTETNDIV
+163 GTETNDIAI
-171 VEDTGD
+171 EDTGD

-187 SIDIPVALSSD
+187 SISIPVALSGD
-198 ESLYFTGWDVS
+198 DSLYFTGWDVS
-209 SGSYDADS
+209 SGSYDADN
-217 ETLTFEDGVDAYV
+217 ETLTFDDGVDAYV
-230 LSAVYSSVV
+230 LTAVYNSVA
-239 DDDQTL
+239 DEDQQL
-245 VENRTEFDEQT
+245 IENKEIFDEQAE
-256 KRQAIQ
+256 KNVLQQKLSA
-262 ERLKSSGIS
+262 SGIS
-271 TYVLR
+271 LYEMR

-286 VVEGLAFTSDDGL
+286 IIDGLAFTSDDGL
-299 TQTFTA
+299 VQTFTA
-305 PYDGDYIITAYGANG
+305 PYDGDYTITAYGANG

-337 KAEGTVHL
+337 KAEGTIHL
-345 NAGQTIHIYLGE
+345 SAGQTIHIYLGE

-424 AEKAQNNAAA
+424 AEKAQNDAAV

-451 GESGGSAGGGGLEG
+451 GESGGTAGGGGLEG

-488 ATVGGTTPTNGRTL
+488 ATVGGTTPTNGRVL
-502 TYEERVDAKVY
+502 TYDERVDAKVY

-523 YHYTVLGE
+523 YHYTILGE
-531 LYDANPAHRDPV
+531 LYDANPANRDPV
-543 DFLFDDGQARNY
+543 SLLFDDGQARNY

-593 NTSVTIDGEQV
+593 NTSVTIDGKQV

-610 YEVGGNMKYDSTE
+610 YEVGGNMKYDSTNS
-623 TAPYLVNGRV
+623 TPYLINGRV
-633 IIKMVGET
+633 LIHMVGTT
-641 PKLKS
+641 PKMKTI
-646 VMMPAQSEDISAGNI
+646 MMEAQNEDISSSHVDDA
-661 DEKDGFGQKAILSP
+661 DVYGQKAYLNK
-675 GQGSANKTLAYTAIT
+675 GQDVASTTIAYTAIT
-690 YYNLGDVMTVTP
+690 YYNMGDLMTVNP
-702 KWEYNTLLNVTYK
+702 VWEYSTMLSPTDRDWN
-715 PWDDSVAKN
+715 DSVAKS
-724 INNQMS
+724 IDSRLS
-730 VSITNTELGIPAEGD
+730 VSVENTNLGVPNPGD
-745 KYYNDAYPGWYAVK
+745 KYYNADYPGWYAVK
-759 SVMTITNAPL
+759 SVMTITNPVNTMYSTERLTKYYFRCKGIASYTLSSGTKTMYDKGERGELAIDYNIYINHEGVHVYSDRNIINGTPTSTVDDTIAATAGRSASTWQYPHMALTDVNNINTILIQFSSHGFNTSDSISYDASYADSLGITGSGNQYSYIFKAKSKNSVSTANWEKFLQSITYTTYDAATFTSTGVSGGVTIFWYADENLWENNMFYDSSSGHFYACINTGNSITWGEARNRAL
-769 SMYDTATVTKY
+769 SMYNSALDCYGYLAHITSQSEQDYLYTLMDKSTQGWLGATRKVSGNEWDWYWRDGPANETSEP
-780 FFRCHPTATVSMYN
+780 FFRQNADGTYGTLLWGYENWDSKTEPN
-794 GIRTM
+794 N
-799 DDESESGGLVL
+799 SGGVEWCMHYYGSNRGVWNDYIDSNGAVTSFIVEWSKDGLV
-810 DYSIAMEH
+810 
-818 QGAHVY
+818 G
-824 QNRNTIND
+824 ND
-832 MNAET
+832 HS
-837 VSDTV
+837 VSDT
-842 TATQN
+842 
-847 HSSSQWKYPEL
+847 
-858 VVKTPKTIQ
+858 
-867 TFNVLFTSP
+867 
-876 SRNAQDAILYNTD
+876 
-889 LANQLGIV
+889 
-897 VTGTNQNYI
+897 
-906 FTKSG
+906 
-911 GLTQDEWN
+911 
-919 NFLRQVSF
+919 
-927 VTYDRAVFTADG
+927 
-939 VQSGVEVAWY
+939 
-949 GFEKAIFGSNQATRH
+949 
-964 VPTLSDYPGA
+964 
-974 ATHNIASGS
+974 
-983 LNITSSGSVYRIV
+983 
-996 GSTTGDNRIYVSPG
+996 
-1010 VSATVILDNV
+1010 
-1020 TMNYTAA
+1020 
-1027 GAGWGNDTSRA
+1027 
-1038 GDGAI
+1038 
-1043 SCSHANLT
+1043 
-1051 IILVGTSR
+1051 
-1059 ITAYGSY
+1059 
-1066 SNAIAKNGTD
+1066 
-1076 GSLMIDGAGTLYAV
+1076 
-1090 GASGDHCGAIGANVN
+1090 
-1105 CSFWNFTVQ
+1105 
-1114 GGTIYAN
+1114 
-1121 AGEHCPGIGSG
+1121 
-1132 CLNQPGEGNG
+1132 
-1142 GDGAGCGNLNFTG
+1142 
-1155 GTVVARGNTACS
+1155 
-1167 GIGSG
+1167 
-1172 WGGPV
+1172 
-1177 NGINISNGAKVTA
+1177 
-1190 YGGSYSPGIGSGGRT
+1190 
-1205 DNVQGGN
+1205 
-1212 IGSYHYHVRN
+1212 
-1222 IVITGG
+1222 
-1228 DTVVTAFG
+1228 
-1236 DKSTNMPGI
+1236 
-1245 GCGKDPVG
+1245 
-1253 TVRGTLSNVV
+1253 
-1263 ATTLDGFQGYV
+1263 
-1274 RYGSSEE
+1274 
-1281 SAAYS
+1281 
-1286 TEQPRTPFTG
+1286 
-1296 TGNIG
+1296 
-1301 SYLASQVNRGTPVY
+1301 
-1315 YTQVFFSIDTSNKHV
+1315 
-1330 DDADVIGTQ
+1330 DVIGTQ
-1339 VSSTGT
+1339 IVA
-1345 IKPEQFASVSGT
+1345 EQEQKVNNGEVSGT
-1357 VWAENDRDGVYQVGD
+1357 VWAENDYNGLFATD
-1372 EAVVEGVAVT
+1372 EAKLQDITVQLISDNGTIVATAQTNKLGQYDFTGLAPGNYYVKFT
-1382 LYNADGS
+1382 SQSFVGYNAVPDGGNS
-1389 VCKTT
+1389 IVQQASKGINDSYAQTPVFALT
-1394 TTNKYGA
+1394 YNDVLEK
-1401 YSFDGIP
+1401 SF
-1408 EKKNYTVGFS
+1408 
-1418 NGSSNIQSYSP
+1418 
-1429 TAKIAAGENNNHVNN
+1429 
-1444 DWKSDVFTAIYQ
+1444 
-1456 KNTSQTINCGVYVPS
+1456 GVYVPS
-1471 TVSGFAWDDV
+1471 TVSGFAWDDA
-1481 NQNGICDNSE
+1481 NQNGIYDNRE
-1491 SKIANVTITLTDADG
+1491 AKIANVTITLTDADG

-1512 YGNPITAVLTDADGN
+1512 YGNPIAAVLTDANGN

-1539 KLTLTSSDT
+1539 KLTLTSSNT

-1556 SPIPTSGDEKRTNK
+1556 SPIPASGDVKLTNK
-1570 AERSID
+1570 AEKSIGM
-1576 VLEFNGAPTSAT
+1576 LEFNGAPTSAT

-1595 LNAATIGEVYIN
+1595 LTSATIGEIYIN
-1607 SMTGTGITPVNAE
+1607 SMSGTGITPVNAE

-1655 INIEEPVLNGV
+1655 IDIEEPVLNGV

-1702 YEETDKT
+1702 YEETDRT

-1724 FLVSPTATT
+1724 FTVSPTATT

-1738 MGNDATAVMQN
+1738 MGNDSTAVMQN

-1762 PDTRVVSL
+1762 SDTRVVNL
-1770 SNEKDFYVSTANCAM
+1770 SNEKDFYVSTANCAL
-1785 YIPSKV
+1785 YISSKV

-1805 ETNETENVK
+1805 EANETQNVE

-1820 RTTKSQFADADEQ
+1820 RTTKSKFADADEQ

-1846 NVFGELVGNGDL
+1846 NVFGELIGNGDL
-1858 NTAADGY
+1858 NTATDGY

-1948 TSFDLKKVE
+1948 TDFDLKKIE

-1992 VPVKPGDTSIKTEHL
+1992 VPVKPGDTSIKTKHL
-2007 TTDKNGLISFTN
+2007 TTDKNGLIYFTN

-2034 GYVRDTKTH
+2034 GYVRNTKTH

-2050 TAVENNNLIWKT
+2050 TAVENNNLVWKT
-2062 YISVDGVRQTNN
+2062 YISVDGVRQANN

-2205 DDGNNVDGIRPDSVT
+2205 DDSNNVDGIRPDSVT

-2246 HIPLFD
+2246 HMPLFD

-2272 TVTNEG
+2272 TVTNED
-2278 RSFTITNSHVQETL
+2278 RAFTITNSHVQETL

-2603 LVLNGSDGSKYTKQ
+2603 LTLTGSDGSKYTKQ

-2627 TFERI
+2627 TFERV

-2825 KRDHGNIVTYNVK
+2825 KRDHGNIVAYNVK
-2838 ESDVEGYEASI
+2838 ESDTAGYEASV

-2861 HDSETTLRTATLV
+2861 HDSETTMRTVTLV
-2874 WRDENN
+2874 WRDEDNR
-2880 QDGIRP
+2880 DGVRP
-2886 DTVTYTL
+2886 DAVTYTL

-3072 DGARPESFNIVLN
+3072 DGARPESVNIVLN

-3214 SIQYTVSEAF
+3214 NIQYTVSEAF

-3230 EVTQNGNNYTIT
+3230 EVTQNENNYTIT

-3278 SDGRSYAKKLNAD
+3278 SDGRSYAKKLNTD

-3475 ITKNDGWTYQFK
+3475 ITKNEGWTYQFK

-3602 EVDGYTTDVTNTDK
+3602 EVDGYTTNVANTDK

-3631 KTVTKVWDDNNNQ
+3631 KTVTKVWDDSNNQ

-3660 GTYIEKNLSA
+3660 GTYIEKSLSA

-3685 KEGTPIQYT
+3685 KEGTLIQYT

-3725 DLIVNVVWN
+3725 DLIVNVVWS
-3734 DANNQDGYRPDTTTI
+3734 DANNQDGYRPDTATI

-3791 EDEIPQYTTSIVAN
+3791 EDEISQYTTSIVAN

-3812 NTHIPEITLRNISV
+3812 NTHIPEITLCNISV

-3928 DGLRPDTIHIK
+3928 DGIRPDTIHIK
-3939 LVSNGIAKDA
+3939 LVSNGIVKDA

-4288 ISVVPPKEEPKKKEP
+4288 IPVVPPKEEPKKEEP

>member
-15 IIAGV
+15 VIAGV

-70 APSSGTS
+70 APSSGPS

-82 SEETETNSD
+82 SEETNSD
-91 ITDEVSNEHTDAD
+91 ITDEVANEHTDAD

-115 APKQDESTS
+115 APQQDESTS
-124 ETTDTAPSRT
+124 EATDAAPSRT
-134 VTVTLNKNGGEFEPE
+134 VTVTLNKNGGIFEPE

-157 PIAAYL
+157 PIATYL
-163 GTETNDIV
+163 GTETNDIAI
-171 VEDTGD
+171 EDTGD

-187 SIDIPVALSSD
+187 SISIPVALSGD
-198 ESLYFTGWDVS
+198 DSLYFTGWDVS
-209 SGSYDADS
+209 SGSYDADN
-217 ETLTFEDGVDAYV
+217 ETLTFDDGVDAYV
-230 LSAVYSSVV
+230 LTAVYNSVA
-239 DDDQTL
+239 DEDQQL
-245 VENRTEFDEQT
+245 IENKEIFDEQAE
-256 KRQAIQ
+256 KNVLQQKLSA
-262 ERLKSSGIS
+262 SGIS
-271 TYVLR
+271 LYEMR

-286 VVEGLAFTSDDGL
+286 IIDGLAFTSDDGL
-299 TQTFTA
+299 VQTFTA
-305 PYDGDYIITAYGANG
+305 PYDGDYTITAYGANG

-337 KAEGTVHL
+337 KAEGTIHL
-345 NAGQTIHIYLGE
+345 SAGQTIHIYLGE

-424 AEKAQNNAAA
+424 AEKAQNDAAA
-434 EVAKKHVIL
+434 EVAKNHVIL

-451 GESGGSAGGGGLEG
+451 GESGGTAGGGGLEG

-488 ATVGGTTPTNGRTL
+488 ATVGGTTPTNGRVL
-502 TYEERVDAKVY
+502 TYDERVDAKVY

-523 YHYTVLGE
+523 YHYTILGE
-531 LYDANPAHRDPV
+531 LYDANPANRDPV
-543 DFLFDDGQARNY
+543 SLLFDDGQARNY

-593 NTSVTIDGEQV
+593 NTSVTIDGKQV

-610 YEVGGNMKYDSTE
+610 YEVGGNMKYDSTNS
-623 TAPYLVNGRV
+623 APYLINGRV
-633 IIKMVGET
+633 LIHMVGTT
-641 PKLKS
+641 PKMKTI
-646 VMMPAQSEDISAGNI
+646 MMEAQNEDISSSHVDDA
-661 DEKDGFGQKAILSP
+661 DVYGQKAYLNK
-675 GQGSANKTLAYTAIT
+675 GQDVASTTIAYTAIT
-690 YYNLGDVMTVTP
+690 YYNMGDLMTVNP
-702 KWEYNTLLNVTYK
+702 VWEYSTMLSPTDRDWN
-715 PWDDSVAKN
+715 DSVAKS
-724 INNQMS
+724 IDSRLS
-730 VSITNTELGIPAEGD
+730 VSVANTNLGVPNPGD
-745 KYYNDAYPGWYAVK
+745 KYYNADYPGWYAVK
-759 SVMTITNAPL
+759 SVMTITNPVNTMYSTERLTKYYFRCKGIASYTLSSGTKTMYDKGERGELAIDYNIYINHEGVHVYSDRNIINGTPTSTVDDTIAATAGRSASTWQYPHMALTDVNNINTILIQFSSHGFNTNDSISYDASYADSLGITGSGNQYSCIFKAKSKNSVSTANWEKFLQSITYTTYDAATFTSTGVSGGVTIFWYADENLWENNMFYDSSSGHFYACINTGNSITWGEARNRAL
-769 SMYDTATVTKY
+769 SMYNSALDCYGYLAHITSQSEQDYLYTLMDKSTQGWLGATRKVSGNEWDWYWRDGPANETSEP
-780 FFRCHPTATVSMYN
+780 FFRQNADGTYGTLLWGYENWDSKTEPN
-794 GIRTM
+794 N
-799 DDESESGGLVL
+799 SGGVEWCMHYYGSNRGVWNDYIDSNGAVTSFIVEWSKDGLV
-810 DYSIAMEH
+810 
-818 QGAHVY
+818 G
-824 QNRNTIND
+824 ND
-832 MNAET
+832 HS
-837 VSDTV
+837 VSDT
-842 TATQN
+842 
-847 HSSSQWKYPEL
+847 
-858 VVKTPKTIQ
+858 
-867 TFNVLFTSP
+867 
-876 SRNAQDAILYNTD
+876 
-889 LANQLGIV
+889 
-897 VTGTNQNYI
+897 
-906 FTKSG
+906 
-911 GLTQDEWN
+911 
-919 NFLRQVSF
+919 
-927 VTYDRAVFTADG
+927 
-939 VQSGVEVAWY
+939 
-949 GFEKAIFGSNQATRH
+949 
-964 VPTLSDYPGA
+964 
-974 ATHNIASGS
+974 
-983 LNITSSGSVYRIV
+983 
-996 GSTTGDNRIYVSPG
+996 
-1010 VSATVILDNV
+1010 
-1020 TMNYTAA
+1020 
-1027 GAGWGNDTSRA
+1027 
-1038 GDGAI
+1038 
-1043 SCSHANLT
+1043 
-1051 IILVGTSR
+1051 
-1059 ITAYGSY
+1059 
-1066 SNAIAKNGTD
+1066 
-1076 GSLMIDGAGTLYAV
+1076 
-1090 GASGDHCGAIGANVN
+1090 
-1105 CSFWNFTVQ
+1105 
-1114 GGTIYAN
+1114 
-1121 AGEHCPGIGSG
+1121 
-1132 CLNQPGEGNG
+1132 
-1142 GDGAGCGNLNFTG
+1142 
-1155 GTVVARGNTACS
+1155 
-1167 GIGSG
+1167 
-1172 WGGPV
+1172 
-1177 NGINISNGAKVTA
+1177 
-1190 YGGSYSPGIGSGGRT
+1190 
-1205 DNVQGGN
+1205 
-1212 IGSYHYHVRN
+1212 
-1222 IVITGG
+1222 
-1228 DTVVTAFG
+1228 
-1236 DKSTNMPGI
+1236 
-1245 GCGKDPVG
+1245 
-1253 TVRGTLSNVV
+1253 
-1263 ATTLDGFQGYV
+1263 
-1274 RYGSSEE
+1274 
-1281 SAAYS
+1281 
-1286 TEQPRTPFTG
+1286 
-1296 TGNIG
+1296 
-1301 SYLASQVNRGTPVY
+1301 
-1315 YTQVFFSIDTSNKHV
+1315 
-1330 DDADVIGTQ
+1330 DVIGTQ
-1339 VSSTGT
+1339 IVA
-1345 IKPEQFASVSGT
+1345 EQEQKVNNGEVSGT
-1357 VWAENDRDGVYQVGD
+1357 VWAENDYNGLFATD
-1372 EAVVEGVAVT
+1372 EAKLQDITVQLISDNGTIVATAQTNKLGQYDFTGLAPGNYYVKFT
-1382 LYNADGS
+1382 SQSFVGYNAVPDGGNS
-1389 VCKTT
+1389 IVQQASKGINDSYAQTPVFALT
-1394 TTNKYGA
+1394 YNDVLEK
-1401 YSFDGIP
+1401 SF
-1408 EKKNYTVGFS
+1408 
-1418 NGSSNIQSYSP
+1418 
-1429 TAKIAAGENNNHVNN
+1429 
-1444 DWKSDVFTAIYQ
+1444 
-1456 KNTSQTINCGVYVPS
+1456 GVYVPS
-1471 TVSGFAWDDV
+1471 TVSGFAWDDA
-1481 NQNGICDNSE
+1481 NQNGIYDSRE
-1491 SKIANVTITLTDADG
+1491 AKIANVTITLTDADG

-1512 YGNPITAVLTDADGN
+1512 YGNPIAAVLTDANGN

-1539 KLTLTSSDT
+1539 KLTLTSSNT

-1556 SPIPTSGDEKRTNK
+1556 SPIPASGDVKLTNK
-1570 AERSID
+1570 AEKSIGM
-1576 VLEFNGAPTSAT
+1576 LEFNGAPTSAT

-1595 LNAATIGEVYIN
+1595 LTSATIGEIYIN
-1607 SMTGTGITPVNAE
+1607 SMSGTGITPVNAE

-1627 ANNSIR
+1627 TNNSIR

-1655 INIEEPVLNGV
+1655 IDIEEPVLNGV

-1702 YEETDKT
+1702 YEETDRT
-1709 AADKKVLPEEYDYFG
+1709 AADKKVLPKEYDYFG
-1724 FLVSPTATT
+1724 FTVSPTATT

-1738 MGNDATAVMQN
+1738 MGNDSTAVMQN

-1762 PDTRVVSL
+1762 PDTRVVNL

-2603 LVLNGSDGSKYTKQ
+2603 LALNGSDGSKYTKQ

-2808 ATLNEENGWTAT
+2808 ATLNEENGWTTT

-2899 EVEKTVSK
+2899 EVEKTVSR
-2907 DDSWADVMFED
+2907 DDSWANVMFEN

-2971 DGENQDGNRPNSI
+2971 DGENQDGNRPDSI

-3072 DGARPESFNIVLN
+3072 DGARPESVNIVLN

-3110 KFHNSGTLISYTVA
+3110 KFHNSGTLISYTIA

-3191 SVSAAENWTTTFEN
+3191 SVSAAENWTTAFEN

-3278 SDGRSYAKKLNAD
+3278 SDGRSYAKKLNTD

-3602 EVDGYTTDVTNTDK
+3602 EVDGYSTDVTNTDK

-3725 DLIVNVVWN
+3725 DLVVNVVWN

-3765 DSSWSSIVFKDLDRF
+3765 DSSWSSIVFKDLDHF

-3791 EDEIPQYTTSIVAN
+3791 EDEISQYTTSIAVN

-3826 IWEDN
+3826 VWEDN
-3831 DDQDGIRPDAVNIKL
+3831 NDQDGLRPDTVSVKL
-3846 KGNDKLVDS
+3846 KGNDKFIDS

-3876 GNEISYTAEENEIPG
+3876 GNEITYTAKENEIPG
-3891 YTTTIEKTDTG
+3891 YTTSIEKTDTG

-3920 VWDDSENQ
+3920 VWEDGENQ
-3928 DGLRPDTIHIK
+3928 DGLRPDSIDVILTGSDGNTYNATI
-3939 LVSNGIAKDA
+3939 SEKD
-3949 YLDADSNWHLEFEGL
+3949 NWTYIFANL
-3964 PKYRD
+3964 PKYFND
-3969 HGILNE
+3969 GTLVE
-3975 YSVQEVDVDG
+3975 YSLQEVETDGYAGTVTKGTDG
-3985 YTSTVTTE
+3985 YT
-3993 DGYAFTIKN
+3993 FTIKN
-4002 DHVPAVIDIPIT
+4002 DHTPAVVDIPVT
-4014 EEWIDDNNRDGLRPS
+4014 KVWNDDEDRDGLRPNS
-4029 SHTVILTDGINT
+4029 I
-4041 IEEIVLDKD
+4041 
-4050 NGYGTVLKDMPKYKN
+4050 
-4065 GVEIDY
+4065 
-4071 QIKDFKVDGYTTNII
+4071 
-4086 KGDSVKDFK
+4086 
-4095 VTNTHVP
+4095 HV
-4102 EMVTVTVT
+4102 
-4110 EGWHD
+4110 
-4115 QSDYDKIRPEE
+4115 
-4126 IALTLTGSD
+4126 TLTGSD
-4135 GNVYEK
+4135 GSTYKKDLEK
-4141 TVNKETW
+4141 D
-4148 TAVFSDLPKNS
+4148 S
-4159 KGEQIIYTLTQEGIK
+4159 
-4174 GYSTT
+4174 GYSTIFTSLPKYHNGELISYSLAETPVEGYETDIQAAESGYGFT
-4179 ITNNQ
+4179 ITN
-4184 TDTITVINKHE
+4184 THE
-4195 PVKTITVTVTWND
+4195 VSKKTIKVSKVWDDAENQDGIRPDSVTVTLTGSNNSKYTAKLNKENNWTYTFEGLFCKADGATIKYEVSEKDVAGYTPSIKETEGGFIITNAHKPETVTINIVKNWND
-4208 ENNKDSIRPD
+4208 SQNADNIRPD
-4218 KVTVKLTDGTTVVS
+4218 AISITLT
-4232 TKEVKNDSW
+4232 
-4241 KHIFEDIPVF
+4241 
-4251 NGSDKVSYTIT
+4251 GSDNSSRSITLNKAGDYKTAVDSLPKFHEGKQITYTVT
-4262 QDAVNGYTTEIKA
+4262 ETPVDGYTSSVQASADGYSFVVINTHTPEVHQEKKETPTTPKFEIKA
-4275 SDDGNTIEIINTH
+4275 EPSTTI
-4288 ISVVPPKEEPKKKEP
+4288 
-4303 ATPAPVVEVK
+4303 
-4313 VEQPAPTVTLI
+4313 I
-4324 QTTNKPTGISFF
+4324 QTTNKPTGVSFF
-4336 ESLFAK
+4336 DSLLG

>member
-1 MQNGK
+1 MQK
-6 SRIKRVASA
+6 CESRTKRVMSA
-15 IIAGV
+15 IIAGM
-20 MALQTVAPVISYADD
+20 MALQVVAPTISYADD
-35 TASSVATT
+35 TVASTASSEDNSNTQ
-43 DDSDAIANVDPGTP
+43 IDPGVP
-57 VQVDA
+57 VQ
-62 TASEEPSE
+62 
-70 APSSGTS
+70 
-77 QADEN
+77 
-82 SEETETNSD
+82 
-91 ITDEVSNEHTDAD
+91 
-104 TADETQTVEED
+104 
-115 APKQDESTS
+115 
-124 ETTDTAPSRT
+124 TDTASSNTVTEPDSSESLEETADSEQTGEIQDDTVSDSQGNETNTQEETVQDTVQQNDTGSETMESKSVRT
-134 VTVTLNKNGGEFEPE
+134 VTVTLNKNGGVFEPE

-163 GTETNDIV
+163 GTETNDIAI
-171 VEDTGD
+171 EDTGD

-187 SIDIPVALSSD
+187 SISIPVALSGD
-198 ESLYFTGWDVS
+198 DSLYFTGWDVS
-209 SGSYDADS
+209 SGSYDADN
-217 ETLTFEDGVDAYV
+217 ETLTFDDDVDAYV
-230 LSAVYSSVV
+230 LTAVYNSIA
-239 DDDQTL
+239 DEDQQL
-245 VENRTEFDEQT
+245 IENKEIFDEQAE
-256 KRQAIQ
+256 KNVLQQKLSA
-262 ERLKSSGIS
+262 SGIS
-271 TYVLR
+271 LYEMR

-286 VVEGLAFTSDDGL
+286 IIDGLAFTSDDGL
-299 TQTFTA
+299 IQTFTA
-305 PYDGDYIITAYGANG
+305 PYDGDYTITAYGANG

-337 KAEGTVHL
+337 KAEGTIHL
-345 NAGQTIHIYLGE
+345 SAGQTIHIYLGE

-424 AEKAQNNAAA
+424 AEKAQNDAAA

-451 GESGGSAGGGGLEG
+451 GESGGTAGGGGLEG

-488 ATVGGTTPTNGRTL
+488 ATVGGTTPTNGRVL
-502 TYEERVDAKVY
+502 TYDERVDAKVY

-523 YHYTVLGE
+523 YHYTILGE
-531 LYDANPAHRDPV
+531 LYDANPANRDPV
-543 DFLFDDGQARNY
+543 SLLFDDGQARNY

-593 NTSVTIDGEQV
+593 NTSVTIDGKQV

-610 YEVGGNMKYDSTE
+610 YEVGGNMKYDSTNS
-623 TAPYLVNGRV
+623 APYLINGRV
-633 IIKMVGET
+633 LIHMVGTT
-641 PKLKS
+641 PKMKTI
-646 VMMPAQSEDISAGNI
+646 MMEAQNEDISSSHVDDA
-661 DEKDGFGQKAILSP
+661 DVYGQKAYLNK
-675 GQGSANKTLAYTAIT
+675 GQDVASTTIAYTAIT
-690 YYNLGDVMTVTP
+690 YYNMGDLMTVNP
-702 KWEYNTLLNVTYK
+702 VWEYSTMLSPTDRDWN
-715 PWDDSVAKN
+715 DSVAKS
-724 INNQMS
+724 IDSRLS
-730 VSITNTELGIPAEGD
+730 VSVANTNLGVPNPGD
-745 KYYNDAYPGWYAVK
+745 KYYNADYPGWYAVK
-759 SVMTITNAPL
+759 SVMTITNPVNTMYSTERLTKYYFRCKGIASYTLSSGTKTMYDKGERGELAIDYNIYINHEGVHVYSDRNIINGTPTSTVDDTIAATAGRSASTWQYPHMALTDVNNINTILVQFSSHGFNTSDSISYDASYADSLGITGSGNQYSYIFKAKSKNSVSTANWEKFLQSITYTTYDAATFTSTGVSGGVTIFWYADENLWENNMFYDSSSSHFYACINTGSSITWGEARNRAL
-769 SMYDTATVTKY
+769 SMYNSALDCYGYLAHITSQSEQDYLYTLMDKSTQGWLGATRKVSGNEWDWYWRDGPANETNEP
-780 FFRCHPTATVSMYN
+780 FFRQNAD
-794 GIRTM
+794 GIYGSLLWGYENWDSKTEPNNVGNEWCM
-799 DDESESGGLVL
+799 HYYGNKSGVWN
-810 DYSIAMEH
+810 DYSDTN
-818 QGAHVY
+818 GAVTSFIVEWSKDGLA
-824 QNRNTIND
+824 NND
-832 MNAET
+832 HS
-837 VSDTV
+837 VSDT
-842 TATQN
+842 
-847 HSSSQWKYPEL
+847 
-858 VVKTPKTIQ
+858 
-867 TFNVLFTSP
+867 
-876 SRNAQDAILYNTD
+876 
-889 LANQLGIV
+889 
-897 VTGTNQNYI
+897 
-906 FTKSG
+906 
-911 GLTQDEWN
+911 
-919 NFLRQVSF
+919 
-927 VTYDRAVFTADG
+927 
-939 VQSGVEVAWY
+939 
-949 GFEKAIFGSNQATRH
+949 
-964 VPTLSDYPGA
+964 
-974 ATHNIASGS
+974 
-983 LNITSSGSVYRIV
+983 
-996 GSTTGDNRIYVSPG
+996 
-1010 VSATVILDNV
+1010 
-1020 TMNYTAA
+1020 
-1027 GAGWGNDTSRA
+1027 
-1038 GDGAI
+1038 
-1043 SCSHANLT
+1043 
-1051 IILVGTSR
+1051 
-1059 ITAYGSY
+1059 
-1066 SNAIAKNGTD
+1066 
-1076 GSLMIDGAGTLYAV
+1076 
-1090 GASGDHCGAIGANVN
+1090 
-1105 CSFWNFTVQ
+1105 
-1114 GGTIYAN
+1114 
-1121 AGEHCPGIGSG
+1121 
-1132 CLNQPGEGNG
+1132 
-1142 GDGAGCGNLNFTG
+1142 
-1155 GTVVARGNTACS
+1155 
-1167 GIGSG
+1167 
-1172 WGGPV
+1172 
-1177 NGINISNGAKVTA
+1177 
-1190 YGGSYSPGIGSGGRT
+1190 
-1205 DNVQGGN
+1205 
-1212 IGSYHYHVRN
+1212 
-1222 IVITGG
+1222 
-1228 DTVVTAFG
+1228 
-1236 DKSTNMPGI
+1236 
-1245 GCGKDPVG
+1245 
-1253 TVRGTLSNVV
+1253 
-1263 ATTLDGFQGYV
+1263 
-1274 RYGSSEE
+1274 
-1281 SAAYS
+1281 
-1286 TEQPRTPFTG
+1286 
-1296 TGNIG
+1296 
-1301 SYLASQVNRGTPVY
+1301 
-1315 YTQVFFSIDTSNKHV
+1315 
-1330 DDADVIGTQ
+1330 DVIGTQ
-1339 VSSTGT
+1339 IVA
-1345 IKPEQFASVSGT
+1345 EQEQKVNNGEVSGT
-1357 VWAENDRDGVYQVGD
+1357 VWAENDYNGLFATD
-1372 EAVVEGVAVT
+1372 EAKLQDITVQLISDNGTVVATAQTNKLGQYDFTGLAPGNYYVKFTSQSFVG
-1382 LYNADGS
+1382 YNAVPDGGNS
-1389 VCKTT
+1389 IVQQASKGINDSYAQTPVFALT
-1394 TTNKYGA
+1394 YNDVLEK
-1401 YSFDGIP
+1401 SF
-1408 EKKNYTVGFS
+1408 
-1418 NGSSNIQSYSP
+1418 
-1429 TAKIAAGENNNHVNN
+1429 
-1444 DWKSDVFTAIYQ
+1444 
-1456 KNTSQTINCGVYVPS
+1456 GVYVPS
-1471 TVSGFAWDDV
+1471 TVGGFAWDDA
-1481 NQNGICDNSE
+1481 NQNGIYDNRE
-1491 SKIANVTITLTDADG
+1491 AKIANVTITLTDADG

-1512 YGNPITAVLTDADGN
+1512 YGNPIAAVLTDANGN

-1556 SPIPTSGDEKRTNK
+1556 SPIPTSGDVKLTNK
-1570 AERSID
+1570 AEKSIGM
-1576 VLEFNGAPTSAT
+1576 LEFNGAPTSAT

-1595 LNAATIGEVYIN
+1595 LTSATIGEIYIN
-1607 SMTGTGITPVNAE
+1607 SMSGTGITPVNAE

-1655 INIEEPVLNGV
+1655 IDIEEPVLNGV

-1702 YEETDKT
+1702 YEETDRT

-1724 FLVSPTATT
+1724 FTVSPTAAT

-1738 MGNDATAVMQN
+1738 MGNDSTAVMQN

-1762 PDTRVVSL
+1762 PDTRVVAL
-1770 SNEKDFYVSTANCAM
+1770 NNEKDFYVSTANCAM

-1846 NVFGELVGNGDL
+1846 NVFGELVGNDDL

-1865 YEYDYL
+1865 YEYNCL

-1884 DYYGQ
+1884 DCYGQ

-1902 ETQPNISL
+1902 EAQPNISL

-1965 NVKFDYEIYEKA
+1965 NVKFDYEIYSKA
-1977 DDSGKSVFPN
+1977 ENFGKSVFPDDRHQGAPQIYEGAEDSGKSVFSDDSN
-1987 GPYTT
+1987 ELYTT
-1992 VPVKPGDTSIKTEHL
+1992 ASIETFAQAEHL
-2007 TTDKNGLISFTN
+2007 ITDKDGLIHFTN
-2019 QDIATYHLTETETLP
+2019 QDIATYHLTETKTLP

-2043 VVKVMPE
+2043 VIKVMPE
-2050 TAVENNNLIWKT
+2050 TTVENNNLVWKT
-2062 YISVDGVRQTNN
+2062 YISVDGVRQTDN

-2098 QDGIRKNAVITLKG
+2098 QDGIRQNAVITLKG

-2125 LQKAYTALF
+2125 LKKAYTALF
-2134 KATDTYLT
+2134 KATDTYLS

-2154 QTIQYTVVEN
+2154 QTIQYTVIEN
-2164 PMDGYTAIVS
+2164 PMDGYTATVGA
-2174 NTTGSVDNGY
+2174 TTGSADKGY

-2194 QFDDFTVVKVW
+2194 QFDDFTVTKVW
-2205 DDGNNVDGIRPDSVT
+2205 DDSNNIDGMRPNSVT
-2220 IHMNG
+2220 IHLNG

-2231 EATLSNTKDWKYTFK
+2231 EATLSNAKDWKYTFK
-2246 HIPLFD
+2246 HMPLFD
-2252 ANGNEITYTITEDAV
+2252 ANGNKITYTITEDAV

-2278 RSFTITNSHVQETL
+2278 RSFTITNSHVQETF

-2316 ILMGSDGNVYEANL
+2316 TLMGSDGNVYEANL

-2356 LSEETVDSYT
+2356 LNEEAVNGYT

-2376 FTVTNEHIPA
+2376 FTVTNEHISA
-2386 VTNVVINK
+2386 VTNVVVNK

-2407 DSVSVTLSGSDGKT
+2407 DSVAVTLSGSDGKT
-2421 YKATLTKDGGFS
+2421 YKATLTKDTGFS
-2433 ETFENL
+2433 KTFENL
-2439 PVFFNNGTKIAY
+2439 PVFFNNGTKITY
-2451 TVTEDAVAGYI
+2451 TVTEDAVNGYT
-2462 GKTATDDTGYVLSIT
+2462 GKITTDDTGYILSIT
-2477 NTHTPETISKT
+2477 NTHAPETIRKT
-2488 ITKTWD
+2488 VTKTWD
-2494 DNDNQDG
+2494 DGNDRDG

-2508 VELYGTDGTLRTQY
+2508 IELYGTDGTRRTQY
-2522 LTKDNNWSYSFE
+2522 LTKDNHWSYSFE

-2545 ILYTAKEEAVEGYT
+2545 ILYTIKEEAVDGYT

-2564 TATGF
+2564 TTAGF
-2569 NFTNTH
+2569 DLTNTH
-2575 EPQTVTYGATK
+2575 EIQTADYEVKK
-2586 VWLDD
+2586 VWID
-2591 DNRDGV
+2591 DNDRDGA
-2597 RPNSIT
+2597 RPTSIT
-2603 LVLNGSDGSKYTKQ
+2603 LTLTGSDGSKYTKL
-2617 MTAASNWSDV
+2617 MTAADNWNAV
-2627 TFERI
+2627 TFERV
-2632 PMFNN
+2632 PMFNG

-2642 YTLSENDV
+2642 YTLTENEV
-2650 PSYVNSVAVSEDG
+2650 PSYINSIEVSEDG
-2663 KFFTVTNTHTPDHA
+2663 KHFTVTNTHAPDHTV
-2677 IIKIT
+2677 INIT
-2682 EVWHDENDQDGI
+2682 EVWHDKNDQDGI
-2694 RPKKVT
+2694 RPRKMIAVV
-2700 TIIVG
+2700 VG

-2808 ATLNEENGWTAT
+2808 ATLNEDNGWTAT

-2825 KRDHGNIVTYNVK
+2825 KRDHGNIVAYNVK
-2838 ESDVEGYEASI
+2838 ESDTAGYEASV

-2861 HDSETTLRTATLV
+2861 HDSETTMRTVTLV
-2874 WRDENN
+2874 WRDEDNR
-2880 QDGIRP
+2880 DGVRP
-2886 DTVTYTL
+2886 DAVTYTL

-2899 EVEKTVSK
+2899 EQEKTVNK
-2907 DDSWADVMFED
+2907 DDAWNDVVFED

-2923 NGQKVTYTLT
+2923 NGQRISYTLT
-2933 ESTVDGYTTDIR
+2933 ESAIDGYTNDIR
-2945 DNGHTFTVT
+2945 SSGNTFTVT
-2954 NTHIPAVV
+2954 NTHIPETV
-2962 NVDVTKVWT
+2962 NVDVTKIWT
-2971 DGENQDGNRPNSI
+2971 DGENQDGNRPDSI
-2984 SVILTGNDGNRY
+2984 SVILTGSDGKRY
-2996 TATITAANNW
+2996 TTTITAANNW
-3006 KYTFSKLP
+3006 KHTFLKLP

-3025 TLAEDAASGYSNV
+3025 TLTEDTMSGYSDV
-3038 IEKKDNYT
+3038 VEKRSDYV
-3046 FVLTNKYSPATVDIP
+3046 FVLTNKYSPATVDVTI
-3061 VVKKWNDDNDR
+3061 VKKWDDDNDR
-3072 DGARPESFNIVLN
+3072 DGMRPESIDIVLN
-3085 GSDGKLYTGTLSAEN
+3085 GSDGKLYTGTLSTEN
-3100 GYTYVFQSVP
+3100 GYTCVFQSVP
-3110 KFHNSGTLISYTVA
+3110 KYHDGGTLINYTIA
-3124 EEKVTGYTTE
+3124 EEKIPGYTTTI
-3134 VAKDSSGYKFT
+3134 AKDASGYKFT
-3145 LTNTKSIE
+3145 LTNTKPIE

-3175 AITVI
+3175 AITII
-3180 LTGDDGSRYLK
+3180 LTGDDGSRRVK
-3191 SVSAAENWTTTFEN
+3191 SVSAAENWTTMFEN

-3214 SIQYTVSEAF
+3214 SIQYTVLESF

-3230 EVTQNGNNYTIT
+3230 RVAQNGDNYTIT
-3242 NTHMP
+3242 NTHTP
-3247 ATTELFVT
+3247 ASSEFFVT
-3255 KTWKDNG
+3255 KIWKDNG

-3268 PDEITVTAHG
+3268 PDEITITAHG
-3278 SDGRSYAKKLNAD
+3278 SDGRSYTEKLNAD

-3305 NGKTID
+3305 DGKVIE
-3311 YTLTEEAVPGYTSSI
+3311 YSLTEESVPGYASSV
-3326 TRNGKSFTLI
+3326 TRNGKSFVLI

-3351 WNDENNQDGLRPKSI
+3351 WNDGNNQDGLRPKTI

-3381 LFESQNWTTSLNN
+3381 LFEGQNWATNLNN
-3394 LPKYKNSTE
+3394 LPKYKNGTE
-3403 VQYTVKENAISGY
+3403 IQYTVKENAISGY
-3416 ETEIKQTGDSY
+3416 ETEIKQTSDSY
-3427 TITNTHAPAV
+3427 AITNSHTPAV
-3437 VTVSVVK
+3437 VTVSAVK
-3444 IWDDE
+3444 VWDDA

-3460 QVTLTGSDGSTHNAA
+3460 QVTLTGSDGSVRNAA

-3503 EADSNPYTYEIVK
+3503 EANSNPYTYEIVK

-3529 VPAAVNVPVTTI
+3529 VPAAVNVPVTTV
-3541 WNDDNNRDGIRAKE
+3541 WDDDDNRDGIRAKE
-3555 TVITLQGSNGKVYQH
+3555 TAITLQGSNGKVYQR
-3570 IVTDKDSFATVFEDV
+3570 IVTGKDDFATVFEDV

-3591 GKEVVYTVTQN
+3591 GREVVYTVTQN
-3602 EVDGYTTDVTNTDK
+3602 EMNGYTANIANTDK
-3616 YTFQITNTHEPEKLA
+3616 YTFQITNTHEPERLA

-3660 GTYIEKNLSA
+3660 GTYIEKSLST
-3670 ANNWTETFEGLYKYF
+3670 ANNWTEAFDGLYKYF

-3734 DANNQDGYRPDTTTI
+3734 DANNQDGYRPDAATI

-3756 TQDTKDFTK
+3756 TQDAKDFTK
-3765 DSSWSSIVFKDLDRF
+3765 DSSWSSIVFKDLDHY
-3780 KDGTKIKYTVT
+3780 KDGNEIKYTVA
-3791 EDEIPQYTTSIVAN
+3791 EDEIPQYTTSIAVN

-3826 IWEDN
+3826 IWDDN
-3831 DDQDGIRPDAVNIKL
+3831 NDQDGIRPDTVNIEL

-3891 YTTTIEKTDTG
+3891 YTTSIEKTDTG

-3920 VWDDSENQ
+3920 VWEDSENQ
-3928 DGLRPDTIHIK
+3928 DGLRPNTINIK
-3939 LVSNGIAKDA
+3939 LVSNGVVKDA
-3949 YLDADSNWHLEFEGL
+3949 YLDADSNWHLKFEGL

-4014 EEWIDDNNRDGLRPS
+4014 EEWIDDNDRDGLRPD
-4029 SHTVILTDGINT
+4029 SHTVVLVDGTNA
-4041 IEEIVLDKD
+4041 IEEVVLDKN
-4050 NGYGTVLKDMPKYKN
+4050 NGYGVVLKNMPKYKN
-4065 GVEIDY
+4065 GGEINY

-4086 KGDSVKDFK
+4086 KSDSVKDFNI
-4095 VTNTHVP
+4095 TNTHVP

-4115 QSDYDKIRPEE
+4115 QSDYDKIRPEKVT
-4126 IALTLTGSD
+4126 LTLTGSD

-4141 TVNKETW
+4141 TVIKDTW
-4148 TAVFSDLPKNS
+4148 TTAFSDLPKNS

-4174 GYSTT
+4174 GYKTT
-4179 ITNNQ
+4179 ITDNE
-4184 TDTITVINKHE
+4184 TGTIAVINTHE

-4208 ENNKDSIRPD
+4208 ENNKDNIRPD
-4218 KVTVKLTDGTTVVS
+4218 KVTVKLANGTTAVS
-4232 TKEVKNDSW
+4232 TKEINNDSW
-4241 KHIFEDIPVF
+4241 KHIFEDISVF
-4251 NGSDKVSYTIT
+4251 NGSDKVSYTVT
-4262 QDAVNGYTTEIKA
+4262 QDAVNGYTTEVKV
-4275 SDDGNTIEIINTH
+4275 SDDGNTVKIINTH
-4288 ISVVPPKEEPKKKEP
+4288 VPVAPPKEEPKQEETVTP
-4303 ATPAPVVEVK
+4303 AAPAPVVEIK
-4313 VEQPAPTVTLI
+4313 TEPT
-4324 QTTNKPTGISFF
+4324 TTVIETPNKQTGISFMDG
-4336 ESLFAK
+4336 LFG

>member
-1 MQNGK
+1 MQK
-6 SRIKRVASA
+6 CESRTKRVMSA
-15 IIAGV
+15 IIAGM
-20 MALQTVAPVISYADD
+20 MALQVVAPTISYADD
-35 TASSVATT
+35 TVASTASSE
-43 DDSDAIANVDPGTP
+43 DNSDTKIDPGVP
-57 VQVDA
+57 VQ
-62 TASEEPSE
+62 
-70 APSSGTS
+70 
-77 QADEN
+77 
-82 SEETETNSD
+82 
-91 ITDEVSNEHTDAD
+91 
-104 TADETQTVEED
+104 
-115 APKQDESTS
+115 
-124 ETTDTAPSRT
+124 TDTASSNTVTEPDSSESLEEKADSEQTGEIQDDTVSDSQGNETNTQEETVQDTVQQNDSGSETMESKSVRT
-134 VTVTLNKNGGEFEPE
+134 VTVTLNKNGGVFEPE

-163 GTETNDIV
+163 GTETNDIAI
-171 VEDTGD
+171 EDTGD

-187 SIDIPVALSSD
+187 SISIPVALSSD

-209 SGSYDADS
+209 SGSYDADN
-217 ETLTFEDGVDAYV
+217 ETLTFDDGVDAYV
-230 LSAVYSSVV
+230 LTAVYNSVA
-239 DDDQTL
+239 DEDQQL
-245 VENRTEFDEQT
+245 IENKEIFDEQAE
-256 KRQAIQ
+256 KNALQQ
-262 ERLKSSGIS
+262 RLSASGIS
-271 TYVLR
+271 LYEMR

-286 VVEGLAFTSDDGL
+286 IIDGLAFTSDDGL
-299 TQTFTA
+299 VQTFTA
-305 PYDGDYIITAYGANG
+305 PYDGDYTITAYGANG

-337 KAEGTVHL
+337 KAEGTIHL
-345 NAGQTIHIYLGE
+345 SAGQTIHIYLGE

-424 AEKAQNNAAA
+424 AEKAQNDAAA
-434 EVAKKHVIL
+434 EVAKNHVIL

-488 ATVGGTTPTNGRTL
+488 ATVGGTTPTNGRVL
-502 TYEERVDAKVY
+502 TYDERVDAKVY

-523 YHYTVLGE
+523 YHYTILGE
-531 LYDANPAHRDPV
+531 LYDANPANRDPV
-543 DFLFDDGQARNY
+543 SLLFDDGQARNY

-593 NTSVTIDGEQV
+593 NTSVTIDGKQV

-610 YEVGGNMKYDSTE
+610 YEVGGNMKYDSTNS
-623 TAPYLVNGRV
+623 APYLINGRV
-633 IIKMVGET
+633 LIHMVGTT
-641 PKLKS
+641 PKMKTI
-646 VMMPAQSEDISAGNI
+646 MMEAQNEDISSSHVDDA
-661 DEKDGFGQKAILSP
+661 DVYGQKAYLNK
-675 GQGSANKTLAYTAIT
+675 GQDVASTTIAYTAIT
-690 YYNLGDVMTVTP
+690 YYNMGDLMTVNP
-702 KWEYNTLLNVTYK
+702 VWEYSTMLSPTDRDWN
-715 PWDDSVAKN
+715 DSVAKS
-724 INNQMS
+724 IDSRLS
-730 VSITNTELGIPAEGD
+730 VSVANTNLGVPNPGD
-745 KYYNDAYPGWYAVK
+745 KYYNADYPGWYAVK
-759 SVMTITNAPL
+759 SVMTITNPVNTMYSTERLTKYYFRCKGIASYTLSSGTKTMYDKGERGELAIDYNIYINHEGVHVYSDRNIINGTPTSTVDDTIAATAGRNASTWQYPHMALTDVNNINTILVQFSSHGFNTSDSISYDASYADSLGITGSGNQYSYIFKAKSKNSVSTANWEKFLQSITYTTYDAATFTSTGVSGGVTIFWYADENLWENNMFYDSSSGHFYACINTGNSITWGEARNRAL
-769 SMYDTATVTKY
+769 SMYNSALDCYGYLAHITSQSEQDYLYTLMDKSTQGWLGATRKVSGNEWDWYWRDGPANETSEP
-780 FFRCHPTATVSMYN
+780 FFRQNAGGVYGSLLWGYENWDSKTEPN
-794 GIRTM
+794 N
-799 DDESESGGLVL
+799 SGGVEWCMHYYGSNRGVWNDYIDSNGAVTSFIVEWSKDGLV
-810 DYSIAMEH
+810 
-818 QGAHVY
+818 G
-824 QNRNTIND
+824 ND
-832 MNAET
+832 HS
-837 VSDTV
+837 VSDT
-842 TATQN
+842 
-847 HSSSQWKYPEL
+847 
-858 VVKTPKTIQ
+858 
-867 TFNVLFTSP
+867 
-876 SRNAQDAILYNTD
+876 
-889 LANQLGIV
+889 
-897 VTGTNQNYI
+897 
-906 FTKSG
+906 
-911 GLTQDEWN
+911 
-919 NFLRQVSF
+919 
-927 VTYDRAVFTADG
+927 
-939 VQSGVEVAWY
+939 
-949 GFEKAIFGSNQATRH
+949 
-964 VPTLSDYPGA
+964 
-974 ATHNIASGS
+974 
-983 LNITSSGSVYRIV
+983 
-996 GSTTGDNRIYVSPG
+996 
-1010 VSATVILDNV
+1010 
-1020 TMNYTAA
+1020 
-1027 GAGWGNDTSRA
+1027 
-1038 GDGAI
+1038 
-1043 SCSHANLT
+1043 
-1051 IILVGTSR
+1051 
-1059 ITAYGSY
+1059 
-1066 SNAIAKNGTD
+1066 
-1076 GSLMIDGAGTLYAV
+1076 
-1090 GASGDHCGAIGANVN
+1090 
-1105 CSFWNFTVQ
+1105 
-1114 GGTIYAN
+1114 
-1121 AGEHCPGIGSG
+1121 
-1132 CLNQPGEGNG
+1132 
-1142 GDGAGCGNLNFTG
+1142 
-1155 GTVVARGNTACS
+1155 
-1167 GIGSG
+1167 
-1172 WGGPV
+1172 
-1177 NGINISNGAKVTA
+1177 
-1190 YGGSYSPGIGSGGRT
+1190 
-1205 DNVQGGN
+1205 
-1212 IGSYHYHVRN
+1212 
-1222 IVITGG
+1222 
-1228 DTVVTAFG
+1228 
-1236 DKSTNMPGI
+1236 
-1245 GCGKDPVG
+1245 
-1253 TVRGTLSNVV
+1253 
-1263 ATTLDGFQGYV
+1263 
-1274 RYGSSEE
+1274 
-1281 SAAYS
+1281 
-1286 TEQPRTPFTG
+1286 
-1296 TGNIG
+1296 
-1301 SYLASQVNRGTPVY
+1301 
-1315 YTQVFFSIDTSNKHV
+1315 
-1330 DDADVIGTQ
+1330 DVIGTQ
-1339 VSSTGT
+1339 IVA
-1345 IKPEQFASVSGT
+1345 EQEQKVNNGEVSGT
-1357 VWAENDRDGVYQVGD
+1357 VWAENDYNGLFATD
-1372 EAVVEGVAVT
+1372 EAKLQDITVQLISDNGTVVATAQTNKLGQYDFTSLAPGNYYVKFTSQSFVG
-1382 LYNADGS
+1382 YNAVPDGGNS
-1389 VCKTT
+1389 IVQQASKGINDSYAQTPVFALT
-1394 TTNKYGA
+1394 YNDVLEK
-1401 YSFDGIP
+1401 SF
-1408 EKKNYTVGFS
+1408 
-1418 NGSSNIQSYSP
+1418 
-1429 TAKIAAGENNNHVNN
+1429 
-1444 DWKSDVFTAIYQ
+1444 
-1456 KNTSQTINCGVYVPS
+1456 GVYVPS
-1471 TVSGFAWDDV
+1471 TVGGFAWDDA
-1481 NQNGICDNSE
+1481 NQNGIYDNRE
-1491 SKIANVTITLTDADG
+1491 AKIANVTITLTDADG

-1512 YGNPITAVLTDADGN
+1512 YGNPIAAVLTDANGN

-1556 SPIPTSGDEKRTNK
+1556 SPIPTSGDVKLTNK
-1570 AERSID
+1570 AEKSIGM
-1576 VLEFNGAPTSAT
+1576 LEFNGAPTSAT

-1595 LNAATIGEVYIN
+1595 LTSATIGEVYIN

-1655 INIEEPVLNGV
+1655 IDIEEPVLNGV

-1702 YEETDKT
+1702 YEETDRT

-1724 FLVSPTATT
+1724 FTVSPTATT

-1738 MGNDATAVMQN
+1738 MGNDSTAVMQN

-1762 PDTRVVSL
+1762 PDTRVVNL
-1770 SNEKDFYVSTANCAM
+1770 SNEKDFYVSTANCAL

-1796 QDDNYNGIR
+1796 QDNNYNGIR
-1805 ETNETENVK
+1805 EANETQNVE

-1820 RTTKSQFADADEQ
+1820 RTTKSKFADADEQ

-1846 NVFGELVGNGDL
+1846 NVFGELIGNGDL

-1937 KHNDAGFIRLL
+1937 KHNDAGFICLL
-1948 TSFDLKKVE
+1948 TDFDVKKIE
-1957 DLSGIPFE
+1957 DLSGIPFK

-1977 DDSGKSVFPN
+1977 ADSGKSVFPN

-2007 TTDKNGLISFTN
+2007 TTDKNGLIHFTN
-2019 QDIATYHLTETETLP
+2019 QDIATYHLIETETLP
-2034 GYVRDTKTH
+2034 GYVKDTKTH

-2050 TAVENNNLIWKT
+2050 AVVENNNLVWKT
-2062 YISVDGVRQTNN
+2062 YISVDGVRLTDN

-2098 QDGIRKNAVITLKG
+2098 QDGIRQNAVITLKG

-2142 YTFRSIPAYYKG
+2142 YTFRSIPTYYKG
-2154 QTIQYTVVEN
+2154 QTIQYTVIEN
-2164 PMDGYTAIVS
+2164 PMDGYIATVS
-2174 NTTGSVDNGY
+2174 ATTGSADKGY

-2194 QFDDFTVVKVW
+2194 QFDDFTVTKVW
-2205 DDGNNVDGIRPDSVT
+2205 DDSNNIDGMRPDSVT
-2220 IHMNG
+2220 IHLNG

-2231 EATLSNTKDWKYTFK
+2231 EATLSNAKDWKYIFK
-2246 HIPLFD
+2246 HMPLFD
-2252 ANGNEITYTITEDAV
+2252 ANGNKITYTITEDAV

-2278 RSFTITNSHVQETL
+2278 RSFTITNSHVQETF

-2316 ILMGSDGNVYEANL
+2316 TLMGSDGNVYEANL

-2356 LSEETVDSYT
+2356 LNEEAVNGYT

-2371 DADTG
+2371 DANTG
-2376 FTVTNEHIPA
+2376 FTVTNEHISA
-2386 VTNVVINK
+2386 VTNVVVNK
-2394 YWEDAANQ
+2394 YWEDAENQ

-2407 DSVSVTLSGSDGKT
+2407 DSVAVTLSGSDGKT
-2421 YKATLTKDGGFS
+2421 YKATLTKDTGFS
-2433 ETFENL
+2433 KTFENL
-2439 PVFFNNGTKIAY
+2439 PVFFNNGTKITY
-2451 TVTEDAVAGYI
+2451 TVTEDAVNGYT
-2462 GKTATDDTGYVLSIT
+2462 GKVTTDDTGYILSIT
-2477 NTHTPETISKT
+2477 NTHAPETIRKT
-2488 ITKTWD
+2488 VTKTWD
-2494 DNDNQDG
+2494 DGNDRDG

-2508 VELYGTDGTLRTQY
+2508 IELYGTDGTRRTQY
-2522 LTKDNNWSYSFE
+2522 LTKDNHWSYSFE

-2545 ILYTAKEEAVEGYT
+2545 ILYTIKEEAVDGYT

-2564 TATGF
+2564 TTAGF
-2569 NFTNTH
+2569 DLTNTH
-2575 EPQTVTYGATK
+2575 EIQTADYEVKK
-2586 VWLDD
+2586 VWID
-2591 DNRDGV
+2591 DNDRDGA
-2597 RPNSIT
+2597 RPTSIT
-2603 LVLNGSDGSKYTKQ
+2603 LTLTGSDGSKYTKL
-2617 MTAASNWSDV
+2617 MTAADNWNAV
-2627 TFERI
+2627 TFERV
-2632 PMFNN
+2632 PMFNG

-2642 YTLSENDV
+2642 YTLTENEV
-2650 PSYVNSVAVSEDG
+2650 PSYINSIEVSEDG
-2663 KFFTVTNTHTPDHA
+2663 KHFTVTNTHAPDHTV
-2677 IIKIT
+2677 INIT

-2694 RPKKVT
+2694 RPRKMTAIV
-2700 TIIVG
+2700 VG

-2798 LTGSNAVSKT
+2798 LTGSNAISKT
-2808 ATLNEENGWTAT
+2808 ATLNEDNGWTAT

-2825 KRDHGNIVTYNVK
+2825 KRDHGNIVAYNVK
-2838 ESDVEGYEASI
+2838 ESNTAGYEASV
-2849 VKTEDGFQLINE
+2849 VKTENGFQLINE
-2861 HDSETTLRTATLV
+2861 HDSETTMRTVTLV
-2874 WRDENN
+2874 WRDEDNR
-2880 QDGIRP
+2880 DGVRP
-2886 DTVTYTL
+2886 DAVTYTL

-2899 EVEKTVSK
+2899 EQEKTVNK
-2907 DDSWADVMFED
+2907 DDAWNDVVFED

-2923 NGQKVTYTLT
+2923 NGQRISYTLT
-2933 ESTVDGYTTDIR
+2933 ESAIDGYANDIR
-2945 DNGHTFTVT
+2945 SSGNTFTVT
-2954 NTHIPAVV
+2954 NTHIPETV
-2962 NVDVTKVWT
+2962 NVDVTKIWT
-2971 DGENQDGNRPNSI
+2971 DGENQDGNRPDSI
-2984 SVILTGNDGNRY
+2984 SVILTGSDGKRY
-2996 TATITAANNW
+2996 TTTITAANNW
-3006 KYTFSKLP
+3006 KHTFLKLP

-3025 TLAEDAASGYSNV
+3025 TLTEDTMSGYSDV
-3038 IEKKDNYT
+3038 VEKRSDYV
-3046 FVLTNKYSPATVDIP
+3046 FVLTNKYSPATVDVTI
-3061 VVKKWNDDNDR
+3061 VKKWDDDNDR
-3072 DGARPESFNIVLN
+3072 DGMRPESVDIVLN
-3085 GSDGKLYTGTLSAEN
+3085 GSDGKLYTGTLSTEN
-3100 GYTYVFQSVP
+3100 GYTCVFQSVP
-3110 KFHNSGTLISYTVA
+3110 KYHDGGTLINYTIA
-3124 EEKVTGYTTE
+3124 EEKIPGYTTTI
-3134 VAKDSSGYKFT
+3134 ARDASGYKFI
-3145 LTNTKSIE
+3145 LTNAKAID
-3153 TVTKTVSKVWEDS
+3153 TVTKTVSKVWDDN
-3166 NNQDGLRPS
+3166 NNQDGLRPT

-3180 LTGDDGSRYLK
+3180 LTGDDGSRRVK
-3191 SVSAAENWTTTFEN
+3191 SVTAAENWTVTFEN
-3205 LPKNQNHGQ
+3205 LPKNKNHGQ
-3214 SIQYTVSEAF
+3214 NIQYTVSEAF
-3224 VSGYTD
+3224 VSGYT
-3230 EVTQNGNNYTIT
+3230 EAITQNGDNYTIT
-3242 NTHMP
+3242 NTHTP
-3247 ATTELFVT
+3247 ASSEFFVT
-3255 KTWKDNG
+3255 KIWKDNG

-3278 SDGRSYAKKLNAD
+3278 SDGRSYTKKLNAD

-3305 NGKTID
+3305 DGKVIE
-3311 YTLTEEAVPGYTSSI
+3311 YSLTEESVPGYTSSI
-3326 TRNGKSFTLI
+3326 TRNGKSFVLI

-3351 WNDENNQDGLRPKSI
+3351 WNDGNNQDGLRPKTI

-3381 LFESQNWTTSLNN
+3381 LFEGQNWATNLNN
-3394 LPKYKNSTE
+3394 LPKYKNGTE
-3403 VQYTVKENAISGY
+3403 IQYTVKENAIPDY

-3427 TITNTHAPAV
+3427 AITNSHTPAV
-3437 VTVSVVK
+3437 VTVSAVK
-3444 IWDDE
+3444 VWDDA

-3460 QVTLTGSDGSTHNAA
+3460 QVTLTGSDGSVRNAA

-3487 DLPQYKNGVK
+3487 NLPKYKNGVK

-3503 EADSNPYTYEIVK
+3503 EANSNPYTYEIVK
-3516 GSDGYSFTITNNY
+3516 GSDEYSFTITNNY
-3529 VPAAVNVPVTTI
+3529 VPAVVNVPVTTV
-3541 WNDDNNRDGIRAKE
+3541 WDDDDNRDGIRAKE
-3555 TVITLQGSNGKVYQH
+3555 TAITLHGSNGKVYQR
-3570 IVTDKDSFATVFEDV
+3570 IVTGKDSFATVFENM

-3602 EVDGYTTDVTNTDK
+3602 EMNGYTANIASTDK
-3616 YTFQITNTHEPEKLA
+3616 YTFQITNTHEPERLA

-3660 GTYIEKNLSA
+3660 GTYIEKSLST
-3670 ANNWTETFEGLYKYF
+3670 ANNWTETFDGLYKYF

-3699 VGGYEKEISEKDN
+3699 VGGYEKGISEKDN

-3718 THAPEKL
+3718 THTPEKL

-3734 DANNQDGYRPDTTTI
+3734 DANNQDGYRPDAATI

-3756 TQDTKDFTK
+3756 TQDAKDFTK
-3765 DSSWSSIVFKDLDRF
+3765 DSSWSSIVFKDLDHY
-3780 KDGTKIKYTVT
+3780 KNGTEIKYTVT
-3791 EDEIPQYTTSIVAN
+3791 EDEIPQYTTSIAVN

-3826 IWEDN
+3826 VWEDN
-3831 DDQDGIRPDAVNIKL
+3831 NDQDGLRPDTVSIKL
-3846 KGNDKLVDS
+3846 KGNDKFIDS

-3870 LPVREN
+3870 LSVREN
-3876 GNEISYTAEENEIPG
+3876 GNEITYTAEENEIPG
-3891 YTTTIEKTDTG
+3891 YTTSIEKTDTG

-3920 VWDDSENQ
+3920 VWKDAENQ
-3928 DGLRPDTIHIK
+3928 DGLRPDAIHIR
-3939 LVSNGIAKDA
+3939 LISNDIEKDA
-3949 YLDADSNWHLEFEGL
+3949 YLDAESDWHLDFEGL

-4014 EEWIDDNNRDGLRPS
+4014 EEWIDDNDRDGLRPD
-4029 SHTVILTDGINT
+4029 SHTVILVDGTNA
-4041 IEEIVLDKD
+4041 IEEVVLDRD
-4050 NGYGTVLKDMPKYKN
+4050 NGYGVVLKNMPKYKN
-4065 GVEIDY
+4065 GVEINY

-4086 KGDSVKDFK
+4086 KSDSVKDFNI
-4095 VTNTHVP
+4095 TNTHVP

-4115 QSDYDKIRPEE
+4115 QSDYDKIRPEKVT
-4126 IALTLTGSD
+4126 LTLTGSD

-4141 TVNKETW
+4141 TVTKDTW
-4148 TAVFSDLPKNS
+4148 TTAFSDLPKNS

-4174 GYSTT
+4174 GYKTT
-4179 ITNNQ
+4179 ITDNE
-4184 TDTITVINKHE
+4184 TGTIAVINTHE
-4195 PVKTITVTVTWND
+4195 PVKDITVTIVWKD
-4208 ENNKDSIRPD
+4208 ENNKDNIRPD
-4218 KVTVKLTDGTTVVS
+4218 KVTVKLADGTTVVS
-4232 TKEVKNDSW
+4232 AKEVKNDSW
-4241 KHIFEDIPVF
+4241 KHIFEDISVF
-4251 NGSDKVSYTIT
+4251 NGSDKVSYTVT
-4262 QDAVNGYTTEIKA
+4262 QDAVNGYTTEVKV
-4275 SDDGNTIEIINTH
+4275 SDDGNTVKIINTH
-4288 ISVVPPKEEPKKKEP
+4288 VPVAPPKEEPKQEET
-4303 ATPAPVVEVK
+4303 ATSTAPAPVVEIK
-4313 VEQPAPTVTLI
+4313 TEPT
-4324 QTTNKPTGISFF
+4324 TTVIETPNKQTGISFMDG
-4336 ESLFAK
+4336 LFG

>member
-1 MQNGK
+1 MQK
-6 SRIKRVASA
+6 CESRTKRVMSA
-15 IIAGV
+15 IIAGM
-20 MALQTVAPVISYADD
+20 MALQVVAPTISYADD
-35 TASSVATT
+35 TVASTASSE
-43 DDSDAIANVDPGTP
+43 DNSDTKIDPGVP
-57 VQVDA
+57 VQTD
-62 TASEEPSE
+62 TASSNTVTEPDSSE
-70 APSSGTS
+70 SL
-77 QADEN
+77 
-82 SEETETNSD
+82 EETADSEQTGKIQDDTVSDSQGNETN
-91 ITDEVSNEHTDAD
+91 TQEETAQD
-104 TADETQTVEED
+104 TVQQND
-115 APKQDESTS
+115 SGS
-124 ETTDTAPSRT
+124 ETTESESVRT
-134 VTVTLNKNGGEFEPE
+134 VTVTLNKNGGIFEPE

-157 PIAAYL
+157 PIATYL
-163 GTETNDIV
+163 GTETNDIAI
-171 VEDTGD
+171 EDTGD

-187 SIDIPVALSSD
+187 SVSIPVALSGD
-198 ESLYFTGWDVS
+198 DSLYFTGWDVS
-209 SGSYDADS
+209 SGSYDADN
-217 ETLTFEDGVDAYV
+217 ETLTFDDGVDAYV
-230 LSAVYSSVV
+230 LTAVYNSVA
-239 DDDQTL
+239 DEDQQL
-245 VENRTEFDEQT
+245 IENKEIFDEQAE
-256 KRQAIQ
+256 KNVLQQKLSA
-262 ERLKSSGIS
+262 SGIS
-271 TYVLR
+271 LYEMR

-286 VVEGLAFTSDDGL
+286 IIDGLAFTSDDGL
-299 TQTFTA
+299 VQTFTA
-305 PYDGDYIITAYGANG
+305 PYDGDYTITAYGANG

-337 KAEGTVHL
+337 KAEGTIHL

-424 AEKAQNNAAA
+424 AEKAQNDAAA
-434 EVAKKHVIL
+434 EVAKNHVIL

-488 ATVGGTTPTNGRTL
+488 ATVGGTTPTNGRVL
-502 TYEERVDAKVY
+502 TYDERVDAKVY

-523 YHYTVLGE
+523 YHYTILGE
-531 LYDANPAHRDPV
+531 LYDANPANRDPV
-543 DFLFDDGQARNY
+543 SLLFDDGQARNY

-593 NTSVTIDGEQV
+593 NTSVTIDGKQV

-610 YEVGGNMKYDSTE
+610 YEVGGNMKYDSTNS
-623 TAPYLVNGRV
+623 APYLINGRV
-633 IIKMVGET
+633 LIHMVGTT
-641 PKLKS
+641 PKMKTI
-646 VMMPAQSEDISAGNI
+646 MMEAQNEDISSSHVDDA
-661 DEKDGFGQKAILSP
+661 DVYGQKAYLNK
-675 GQGSANKTLAYTAIT
+675 GQDVASTTIAYTAIT
-690 YYNLGDVMTVTP
+690 YYNMGDLMTVNP
-702 KWEYNTLLNVTYK
+702 VWEYSTMLSPTDRDWN
-715 PWDDSVAKN
+715 DSVAKS
-724 INNQMS
+724 IDSRLS
-730 VSITNTELGIPAEGD
+730 VSVANTNLGVPNPGD
-745 KYYNDAYPGWYAVK
+745 KYYNADYPGWYAVK
-759 SVMTITNAPL
+759 SVMTITNPVNTMYSTERLTKYYFRCKGIASYTLSSGTKTMYDKGERGELAIDYNIYINHEGVHVYSDRNIINGTPTSTVDDTIAATAGRSASTWQYPHMALTDVNNINTILIQFSSHGFNTSDSISYDASYADSLGITGSGNQYSYIFKAKSKNSVSTANWEKFLQSITYTTYDAATFTSTGVSGGVTIFWYADENLWENNMFYDSSSGHFYACINTGNSITWGEARNRAL
-769 SMYDTATVTKY
+769 SMYNSALDCYGYLAHITSQSEQDYLYTLMDKSTQGWLGATRKVSGNEWDWYWRDGPANETSEP
-780 FFRCHPTATVSMYN
+780 FFRQNADGTYGTLLWGYENWDSKTEPN
-794 GIRTM
+794 N
-799 DDESESGGLVL
+799 SGGVEWCMHYYGSNRGVWNDYIDSNGAVTSFIVEWSKDGLV
-810 DYSIAMEH
+810 
-818 QGAHVY
+818 G
-824 QNRNTIND
+824 ND
-832 MNAET
+832 HS
-837 VSDTV
+837 VSDT
-842 TATQN
+842 
-847 HSSSQWKYPEL
+847 
-858 VVKTPKTIQ
+858 
-867 TFNVLFTSP
+867 
-876 SRNAQDAILYNTD
+876 
-889 LANQLGIV
+889 
-897 VTGTNQNYI
+897 
-906 FTKSG
+906 
-911 GLTQDEWN
+911 
-919 NFLRQVSF
+919 
-927 VTYDRAVFTADG
+927 
-939 VQSGVEVAWY
+939 
-949 GFEKAIFGSNQATRH
+949 
-964 VPTLSDYPGA
+964 
-974 ATHNIASGS
+974 
-983 LNITSSGSVYRIV
+983 
-996 GSTTGDNRIYVSPG
+996 
-1010 VSATVILDNV
+1010 
-1020 TMNYTAA
+1020 
-1027 GAGWGNDTSRA
+1027 
-1038 GDGAI
+1038 
-1043 SCSHANLT
+1043 
-1051 IILVGTSR
+1051 
-1059 ITAYGSY
+1059 
-1066 SNAIAKNGTD
+1066 
-1076 GSLMIDGAGTLYAV
+1076 
-1090 GASGDHCGAIGANVN
+1090 
-1105 CSFWNFTVQ
+1105 
-1114 GGTIYAN
+1114 
-1121 AGEHCPGIGSG
+1121 
-1132 CLNQPGEGNG
+1132 
-1142 GDGAGCGNLNFTG
+1142 
-1155 GTVVARGNTACS
+1155 
-1167 GIGSG
+1167 
-1172 WGGPV
+1172 
-1177 NGINISNGAKVTA
+1177 
-1190 YGGSYSPGIGSGGRT
+1190 
-1205 DNVQGGN
+1205 
-1212 IGSYHYHVRN
+1212 
-1222 IVITGG
+1222 
-1228 DTVVTAFG
+1228 
-1236 DKSTNMPGI
+1236 
-1245 GCGKDPVG
+1245 
-1253 TVRGTLSNVV
+1253 
-1263 ATTLDGFQGYV
+1263 
-1274 RYGSSEE
+1274 
-1281 SAAYS
+1281 
-1286 TEQPRTPFTG
+1286 
-1296 TGNIG
+1296 
-1301 SYLASQVNRGTPVY
+1301 
-1315 YTQVFFSIDTSNKHV
+1315 
-1330 DDADVIGTQ
+1330 DVIGTQ
-1339 VSSTGT
+1339 IVA
-1345 IKPEQFASVSGT
+1345 EQEQKVNNGEVSGT
-1357 VWAENDRDGVYQVGD
+1357 VWAENDYNGLFATD
-1372 EAVVEGVAVT
+1372 EAKLQDITVQLISDNGTVVATAQTNKLGQYDFTGLAPGNYYVKFTSQSFVG
-1382 LYNADGS
+1382 YNAVPDGGNS
-1389 VCKTT
+1389 IVQQASKGINDSYAQTPGFALT
-1394 TTNKYGA
+1394 YNDVLEK
-1401 YSFDGIP
+1401 SF
-1408 EKKNYTVGFS
+1408 
-1418 NGSSNIQSYSP
+1418 
-1429 TAKIAAGENNNHVNN
+1429 
-1444 DWKSDVFTAIYQ
+1444 
-1456 KNTSQTINCGVYVPS
+1456 GVYVPS
-1471 TVSGFAWDDV
+1471 TVSGFAWDDA
-1481 NQNGICDNSE
+1481 NQNGIYDNRE
-1491 SKIANVTITLTDADG
+1491 AKIANVTITLTDADG

-1512 YGNPITAVLTDADGN
+1512 YGNPIAAVLTDANGN

-1539 KLTLTSSDT
+1539 KLTLTSSNT

-1556 SPIPTSGDEKRTNK
+1556 SPIPASGDVKLTNK
-1570 AERSID
+1570 AEKSIGM
-1576 VLEFNGAPTSAT
+1576 LEFNGAPTSAT

-1595 LNAATIGEVYIN
+1595 LTSATIGEIYIN
-1607 SMTGTGITPVNAE
+1607 SMSGTSITPVNAE

-1655 INIEEPVLNGV
+1655 IDIEEPVLNGV

-1724 FLVSPTATT
+1724 FLVSPTAATN
-1733 DKKTQ
+1733 KKTQ
-1738 MGNDATAVMQN
+1738 MGNDSTAVMQN

-1762 PDTRVVSL
+1762 PDTRVVAL
-1770 SNEKDFYVSTANCAM
+1770 NNEKDFYVSTANCAM

-1833 GTNISGHLLYKSY
+1833 GTNVSGHLLYKSY

-1865 YEYDYL
+1865 YEYNYL

-1902 ETQPNISL
+1902 EAQPNISL

-1915 YCAWIGDIELPV
+1915 YCAWIGNIELPV

-1948 TSFDLKKVE
+1948 TDFDLKKIE
-1957 DLSGIPFE
+1957 DLSEIPFK

-1977 DDSGKSVFPN
+1977 ADSGKSVFQN

-1992 VPVKPGDTSIKTEHL
+1992 VPVKPGDASIQTEHL
-2007 TTDKNGLISFTN
+2007 TTNENGLIHFTN
-2019 QDIATYHLTETETLP
+2019 QDIATYHLIEAETLP
-2034 GYVRDTKTH
+2034 GYVKDTKTH

-2050 TAVENNNLIWKT
+2050 TAVENNNLVWKT
-2062 YISVDGVRQTNN
+2062 YISVDGVRLTDN

-2098 QDGIRKNAVITLKG
+2098 QDGIRQNAVITLKG

-2154 QTIQYTVVEN
+2154 QTIQYTVIEN
-2164 PMDGYTAIVS
+2164 PMDGYIATVS
-2174 NTTGSVDNGY
+2174 ATTGSADKGY

-2205 DDGNNVDGIRPDSVT
+2205 DDSNNIDGMRPDSVT

-2231 EATLSNTKDWKYTFK
+2231 EATLSNAKDWKYTFK

-2252 ANGNEITYTITEDAV
+2252 ANGNKITYTITEDAV

-2278 RSFTITNSHVQETL
+2278 RSFTITNGHVQETF

-2316 ILMGSDGNVYEANL
+2316 TLMGSDGNVYEANL

-2356 LSEETVDSYT
+2356 LSEEAVNGYT

-2371 DADTG
+2371 NANTG
-2376 FTVTNEHIPA
+2376 FTVTNEHISA
-2386 VTNVVINK
+2386 VTNVVVNK

-2407 DSVSVTLSGSDGKT
+2407 DSVAVTLSGSDGKT
-2421 YKATLTKDGGFS
+2421 YKATLTKDTGFS
-2433 ETFENL
+2433 KTFENL
-2439 PVFFNNGTKIAY
+2439 PVFFNNGTKITY
-2451 TVTEDAVAGYI
+2451 TITEDAVNGYT
-2462 GKTATDDTGYVLSIT
+2462 GKITTDDTGYILSIT
-2477 NTHTPETISKT
+2477 NTHAPETIRKT
-2488 ITKTWD
+2488 VTKTWD
-2494 DNDNQDG
+2494 DGNDRDG

-2508 VELYGTDGTLRTQY
+2508 IELYGTDGTRRTQY
-2522 LTKDNNWSYSFE
+2522 LTKDNHWSYSFE

-2545 ILYTAKEEAVEGYT
+2545 ILYTIKEEAVEGYT

-2564 TATGF
+2564 TTAGF
-2569 NFTNTH
+2569 DLTNTH
-2575 EPQTVTYGATK
+2575 EIQTADYEVKK
-2586 VWLDD
+2586 VWVD
-2591 DNRDGV
+2591 DNDRDGV
-2597 RPNSIT
+2597 RPTSIT
-2603 LVLNGSDGSKYTKQ
+2603 LTLTGSDGSKYTKQ
-2617 MTAASNWSDV
+2617 MTAADNWNVV
-2627 TFERI
+2627 TFERV
-2632 PMFNN
+2632 PMFNG

-2642 YTLSENDV
+2642 YTLTENEV
-2650 PSYVNSVAVSEDG
+2650 PSYINSIEVSEDG
-2663 KFFTVTNTHTPDHA
+2663 KHFTVTNTHAPDHA
-2677 IIKIT
+2677 IINIT

-2694 RPKKVT
+2694 RPRKMTAVV
-2700 TIIVG
+2700 VG

-2751 SEVKSLGN
+2751 SEVKNLGN

-2808 ATLNEENGWTAT
+2808 ATLNEDNGWTAT

-2825 KRDHGNIVTYNVK
+2825 KRDHGNIVAYNVK
-2838 ESDVEGYEASI
+2838 ESDTAGYEASV

-2861 HDSETTLRTATLV
+2861 HDSETTMRTVTLV
-2874 WRDENN
+2874 WHDEDNRD
-2880 QDGIRP
+2880 GVRP

-2899 EVEKTVSK
+2899 EQEKTVNK
-2907 DDSWADVMFED
+2907 DDAWADVVFEG

-2923 NGQKVTYTLT
+2923 NGQRISYTLT
-2933 ESTVDGYTTDIR
+2933 ESAIDDYTNDIR
-2945 DNGHTFTVT
+2945 SSGNTFTVT
-2954 NTHIPAVV
+2954 NTHIPETV
-2962 NVDVTKVWT
+2962 NVDVTKIWT
-2971 DGENQDGNRPNSI
+2971 DGENQDGNRPDSI
-2984 SVILTGNDGNRY
+2984 SVILTGSDGKRY
-2996 TATITAANNW
+2996 TTTITAANNW
-3006 KYTFSKLP
+3006 KHTFLKLP

-3025 TLAEDAASGYSNV
+3025 TLTEDTMSGYSDV
-3038 IEKKDNYT
+3038 VEKRSDYV
-3046 FVLTNKYSPATVDIP
+3046 FVLTNKYSPATVDVTI
-3061 VVKKWNDDNDR
+3061 VKKWDDDNDR
-3072 DGARPESFNIVLN
+3072 DGMRPESVDIVLN
-3085 GSDGKLYTGTLSAEN
+3085 GSDGKLYTGTLSTEN
-3100 GYTYVFQSVP
+3100 GYTCVFQSVP
-3110 KFHNSGTLISYTVA
+3110 KYHDGGTLINYTIA
-3124 EEKVTGYTTE
+3124 EEKIPGYTTTI
-3134 VAKDSSGYKFT
+3134 AKDASGYKFT
-3145 LTNTKSIE
+3145 LTNTKPIE

-3175 AITVI
+3175 AITII
-3180 LTGDDGSRYLK
+3180 LTGDDGSRRVK
-3191 SVSAAENWTTTFEN
+3191 SVSAAENWTTMFEN

-3230 EVTQNGNNYTIT
+3230 RVAQNGDNYTIT
-3242 NTHMP
+3242 NTHTP
-3247 ATTELFVT
+3247 AATELFVT

-3278 SDGRSYAKKLNAD
+3278 SDGRSYTEKLNAD

-3305 NGKTID
+3305 DGKVIE
-3311 YTLTEEAVPGYTSSI
+3311 YSLTEESVPGYTSSI
-3326 TRNGKSFTLI
+3326 TRNGKSFVLI

-3351 WNDENNQDGLRPKSI
+3351 WNDGNNQDGLRPKTI

-3381 LFESQNWTTSLNN
+3381 LFEGQNWATNLNN
-3394 LPKYKNSTE
+3394 LPKYKNGTE
-3403 VQYTVKENAISGY
+3403 IQYTVKENAISGY

-3427 TITNTHAPAV
+3427 AITNSHTPAV
-3437 VTVSVVK
+3437 VTVSAVK
-3444 IWDDE
+3444 VWDDA

-3460 QVTLTGSDGSTHNAA
+3460 QVTLTGSDGSVRNAA

-3503 EADSNPYTYEIVK
+3503 EANSNPYTYEIVK

-3529 VPAAVNVPVTTI
+3529 VPAAVNVPVTTV
-3541 WNDDNNRDGIRAKE
+3541 WDDDDNRDGIRAKE
-3555 TVITLQGSNGKVYQH
+3555 TAITLQGSNGKVYQR
-3570 IVTDKDSFATVFEDV
+3570 IVTGKDDFATVFEDV

-3591 GKEVVYTVTQN
+3591 GREVVYTVTQN
-3602 EVDGYTTDVTNTDK
+3602 EMNGYTANIANTDK
-3616 YTFQITNTHEPEKLA
+3616 YTFQITNTHEPERLA

-3660 GTYIEKNLSA
+3660 GTYIEKSLST
-3670 ANNWTETFEGLYKYF
+3670 ANNWTEAFDGLYKYF

-3694 IDEEA
+3694 IDEEM

-3718 THAPEKL
+3718 IHAPEKL

-3734 DANNQDGYRPDTTTI
+3734 DANNQDGYRPDAATI

-3765 DSSWSSIVFKDLDRF
+3765 DSSWSSIVFKDLDHY
-3780 KDGTKIKYTVT
+3780 KNGNEIKYTVT
-3791 EDEIPQYTTSIVAN
+3791 EDEIPQYTTSIAAN

-3826 IWEDN
+3826 VWEDN
-3831 DDQDGIRPDAVNIKL
+3831 NDQDGLRPDTVSVKL
-3846 KGNDKLVDS
+3846 KGNDKFIDS
-3855 SELNEDVKWKHSFTK
+3855 SEVNEDVKWKHSFTK

-3876 GNEISYTAEENEIPG
+3876 GNEITYTAEENEIPG
-3891 YTTTIEKTDTG
+3891 YTTSIEKTDTG

-3920 VWDDSENQ
+3920 VWKDAENQ
-3928 DGLRPDTIHIK
+3928 DGLRPDTINIK

-3949 YLDADSNWHLEFEGL
+3949 YLDADSNWHLKFEGL

-3985 YTSTVTTE
+3985 YTNTVTTE
-3993 DGYAFTIKN
+3993 DGYTFTIEN

-4014 EEWIDDNNRDGLRPS
+4014 EEWIDDNDRDGLRLD
-4029 SHTVILTDGINT
+4029 SHTVILVDGTNA
-4041 IEEIVLDKD
+4041 IEEVVLDKN
-4050 NGYGTVLKDMPKYKN
+4050 NGYGVVLKNMPKYKN
-4065 GVEIDY
+4065 GVEINY

-4086 KGDSVKDFK
+4086 KSDSVKDFNI
-4095 VTNTHVP
+4095 TNTHVP

-4115 QSDYDKIRPEE
+4115 QSDYDKIRPEKVT
-4126 IALTLTGSD
+4126 LTLTGSD

-4141 TVNKETW
+4141 TVTKDTW
-4148 TAVFSDLPKNS
+4148 TTAFSDLPKNS

-4174 GYSTT
+4174 GYKTT
-4179 ITNNQ
+4179 ITDNE
-4184 TDTITVINKHE
+4184 TGTIAVINTHE

-4208 ENNKDSIRPD
+4208 ENNKDNIRPD
-4218 KVTVKLTDGTTVVS
+4218 KVTVKLANGTTAVS
-4232 TKEVKNDSW
+4232 TKEINNDSW
-4241 KHIFEDIPVF
+4241 KHVFENIIVF
-4251 NGSDKVSYTIT
+4251 NGSDKVSYTVT
-4262 QDAVNGYTTEIKA
+4262 QDAVSEYTTEIKA

-4288 ISVVPPKEEPKKKEP
+4288 VPVAPPKEEPKQEETVTP
-4303 ATPAPVVEVK
+4303 AAPAPVVEIK
-4313 VEQPAPTVTLI
+4313 TEPT
-4324 QTTNKPTGISFF
+4324 TTVIETPNKQTGISFMDG
-4336 ESLFAK
+4336 LFG

>member
-70 APSSGTS
+70 APSSGAS

-91 ITDEVSNEHTDAD
+91 ITDEVANEHTDAD

-424 AEKAQNNAAA
+424 AEKAQNDAAA
-434 EVAKKHVIL
+434 EVAKNHVIL

-451 GESGGSAGGGGLEG
+451 GESGGTAGGGGLEG

-488 ATVGGTTPTNGRTL
+488 ATVGGTTPTNGRVL
-502 TYEERVDAKVY
+502 TYDERVDAKVY

-523 YHYTVLGE
+523 YHYTILGE
-531 LYDANPAHRDPV
+531 LYDANPANRDPV
-543 DFLFDDGQARNY
+543 SLLFDDGQARNY

-593 NTSVTIDGEQV
+593 NTSVTIDGKQV

-610 YEVGGNMKYDSTE
+610 YEVGGNMKYDSTNS
-623 TAPYLVNGRV
+623 APYLINGRV
-633 IIKMVGET
+633 LIHMVGTT
-641 PKLKS
+641 PKMKTI
-646 VMMPAQSEDISAGNI
+646 MMEAQNEDISSSHVDDA
-661 DEKDGFGQKAILSP
+661 DVYGQKAYLNK
-675 GQGSANKTLAYTAIT
+675 GQDVASTTIAYTAIT
-690 YYNLGDVMTVTP
+690 YYNMGDLMTVNP
-702 KWEYNTLLNVTYK
+702 VWEYSTMLSPTDRDWN
-715 PWDDSVAKN
+715 DSVAKS
-724 INNQMS
+724 IDSRLS
-730 VSITNTELGIPAEGD
+730 VSVANTNLGVPNPGD
-745 KYYNDAYPGWYAVK
+745 KYYNADYPGWYAVK
-759 SVMTITNAPL
+759 SVMTITNPVNTMYSTERLTKYYFRCKGIASYTLSSGTKTMYDKGERGELAIDYNIYINHEGVHVYSDRNIINGTPTSTVDDTIAATAGRSASTWQYPHMALTDVNNINTILIQFSSHGFNTSDSISYDASYADSLGITGSGNQYSYIFKAKSKNSVSTANWEKFLQSITYTTYDAATFTSTGVSGGVTIFWYADENLWENNMFYDSSSGHFYACINTGNSITWGEARNRAL
-769 SMYDTATVTKY
+769 SMYNSALDCYGYLAHITSQSEQDYLYTLMDKSTQGWLGATRKVSGNEWDWYWRDGPANETSEP
-780 FFRCHPTATVSMYN
+780 FFRQNADGTYGTLLWGYENWDSKTEPN
-794 GIRTM
+794 N
-799 DDESESGGLVL
+799 SGGVEWCMHYYGSNRGVWNDYIDSNGAVTSFIVEWSKDGLV
-810 DYSIAMEH
+810 
-818 QGAHVY
+818 G
-824 QNRNTIND
+824 ND
-832 MNAET
+832 HS
-837 VSDTV
+837 VSDT
-842 TATQN
+842 
-847 HSSSQWKYPEL
+847 
-858 VVKTPKTIQ
+858 
-867 TFNVLFTSP
+867 
-876 SRNAQDAILYNTD
+876 
-889 LANQLGIV
+889 
-897 VTGTNQNYI
+897 
-906 FTKSG
+906 
-911 GLTQDEWN
+911 
-919 NFLRQVSF
+919 
-927 VTYDRAVFTADG
+927 
-939 VQSGVEVAWY
+939 
-949 GFEKAIFGSNQATRH
+949 
-964 VPTLSDYPGA
+964 
-974 ATHNIASGS
+974 
-983 LNITSSGSVYRIV
+983 
-996 GSTTGDNRIYVSPG
+996 
-1010 VSATVILDNV
+1010 
-1020 TMNYTAA
+1020 
-1027 GAGWGNDTSRA
+1027 
-1038 GDGAI
+1038 
-1043 SCSHANLT
+1043 
-1051 IILVGTSR
+1051 
-1059 ITAYGSY
+1059 
-1066 SNAIAKNGTD
+1066 
-1076 GSLMIDGAGTLYAV
+1076 
-1090 GASGDHCGAIGANVN
+1090 
-1105 CSFWNFTVQ
+1105 
-1114 GGTIYAN
+1114 
-1121 AGEHCPGIGSG
+1121 
-1132 CLNQPGEGNG
+1132 
-1142 GDGAGCGNLNFTG
+1142 
-1155 GTVVARGNTACS
+1155 
-1167 GIGSG
+1167 
-1172 WGGPV
+1172 
-1177 NGINISNGAKVTA
+1177 
-1190 YGGSYSPGIGSGGRT
+1190 
-1205 DNVQGGN
+1205 
-1212 IGSYHYHVRN
+1212 
-1222 IVITGG
+1222 
-1228 DTVVTAFG
+1228 
-1236 DKSTNMPGI
+1236 
-1245 GCGKDPVG
+1245 
-1253 TVRGTLSNVV
+1253 
-1263 ATTLDGFQGYV
+1263 
-1274 RYGSSEE
+1274 
-1281 SAAYS
+1281 
-1286 TEQPRTPFTG
+1286 
-1296 TGNIG
+1296 
-1301 SYLASQVNRGTPVY
+1301 
-1315 YTQVFFSIDTSNKHV
+1315 
-1330 DDADVIGTQ
+1330 DVIGTQ
-1339 VSSTGT
+1339 IVA
-1345 IKPEQFASVSGT
+1345 EQEQKVNNGEVSGT
-1357 VWAENDRDGVYQVGD
+1357 VWAENDYNGLFATDETKLQDITVQLISDNGTVVATAQTNKLGQYDFTGLAPGNYYVKFTSQSFVG
-1372 EAVVEGVAVT
+1372 
-1382 LYNADGS
+1382 YNAVPDGGNS
-1389 VCKTT
+1389 IVQQASKGINDSYAQTPVFALT
-1394 TTNKYGA
+1394 YNDVLEK
-1401 YSFDGIP
+1401 SFGI
-1408 EKKNYTVGFS
+1408 
-1418 NGSSNIQSYSP
+1418 
-1429 TAKIAAGENNNHVNN
+1429 
-1444 DWKSDVFTAIYQ
+1444 
-1456 KNTSQTINCGVYVPS
+1456 YVPS
-1471 TVSGFAWDDV
+1471 TVSGFAWDDA
-1481 NQNGICDNSE
+1481 NQNGIYDNRE
-1491 SKIANVTITLTDADG
+1491 AKIANVTITLTDADG

-1512 YGNPITAVLTDADGN
+1512 YGNPIAAVLTDANGN

-1539 KLTLTSSDT
+1539 KLTLTSSNT

-1556 SPIPTSGDEKRTNK
+1556 SPIPASGDVKLTNK
-1570 AERSID
+1570 AEKSIGM
-1576 VLEFNGAPTSAT
+1576 LEFNGAPTSAT

-1595 LNAATIGEVYIN
+1595 LTSATIGEIYIN
-1607 SMTGTGITPVNAE
+1607 SMSGTGITPVNAE

-1655 INIEEPVLNGV
+1655 IDIEEPVLNGV

-1702 YEETDKT
+1702 YEETDRT

-1724 FLVSPTATT
+1724 FTVSPTATT

-1738 MGNDATAVMQN
+1738 MGNDSTAVIQN

-1762 PDTRVVSL
+1762 PDTRVVNL
-1770 SNEKDFYVSTANCAM
+1770 SNEKDFYVSTANCAL

-1948 TSFDLKKVE
+1948 TDFDLKKIE

-2007 TTDKNGLISFTN
+2007 TTDKNGLIYFTN

-2034 GYVRDTKTH
+2034 GYVRNTKTH

-2050 TAVENNNLIWKT
+2050 TAVENNNLVWKT
-2062 YISVDGVRQTNN
+2062 YISVDGVRQADN

-2184 AITVTNKHVP
+2184 AIAVTNKHVP

-2205 DDGNNVDGIRPDSVT
+2205 DDSNNVDGIRPDSVT

-2356 LSEETVDSYT
+2356 LSEETVDNYT

-2603 LVLNGSDGSKYTKQ
+2603 LALNGSDGSKYTKQ

-2907 DDSWADVMFED
+2907 DDSWVDVIFED

-2971 DGENQDGNRPNSI
+2971 DGENQDGNRPDSI

-3072 DGARPESFNIVLN
+3072 DGARPESVNIVLN

-3214 SIQYTVSEAF
+3214 NIQYTVSEAF

-3602 EVDGYTTDVTNTDK
+3602 EVDGYTTNVANTDK

-3725 DLIVNVVWN
+3725 DLVVNVVWN
-3734 DANNQDGYRPDTTTI
+3734 DANNQDGYRPDMATI

-3791 EDEIPQYTTSIVAN
+3791 EDEISQYTTSIVAN

-4071 QIKDFKVDGYTTNII
+4071 QIKDFKVDKYTTNII

-4195 PVKTITVTVTWND
+4195 PVKAITVTVTWND

-4288 ISVVPPKEEPKKKEP
+4288 IPVVPPKEEPKKEEP

>member
-1 MQNGK
+1 MQK
-6 SRIKRVASA
+6 CESRTKRVMSA
-15 IIAGV
+15 IIAGM
-20 MALQTVAPVISYADD
+20 MALQVVAPTISYADD
-35 TASSVATT
+35 TVASTASSE
-43 DDSDAIANVDPGTP
+43 DNSDTQIDPGVP
-57 VQVDA
+57 VQTD
-62 TASEEPSE
+62 TASSNTVTEPDSSE
-70 APSSGTS
+70 SL
-77 QADEN
+77 
-82 SEETETNSD
+82 EETADSEQTGEIQDDTVSDSQGNETN
-91 ITDEVSNEHTDAD
+91 TQEETVQD
-104 TADETQTVEED
+104 TVQ
-115 APKQDESTS
+115 QNNSGS
-124 ETTDTAPSRT
+124 ETTESESVRT
-134 VTVTLNKNGGEFEPE
+134 VTVTLNKNGGIFEPE

-163 GTETNDIV
+163 GTETNDIAI
-171 VEDTGD
+171 EDTGD

-187 SIDIPVALSSD
+187 SISIPVALSGD
-198 ESLYFTGWDVS
+198 DSLYFTGWDVS
-209 SGSYDADS
+209 SGSYDADN
-217 ETLTFEDGVDAYV
+217 ETLTFDDGVDAYV
-230 LSAVYSSVV
+230 LTAVYDSVA
-239 DDDQTL
+239 DEDQQL
-245 VENRTEFDEQT
+245 IENKEIFDEQAE
-256 KRQAIQ
+256 KNVLQQKLSA
-262 ERLKSSGIS
+262 SGIS
-271 TYVLR
+271 LYEMR

-286 VVEGLAFTSDDGL
+286 IIDGLAFTSDDGL
-299 TQTFTA
+299 VQTFTA
-305 PYDGDYIITAYGANG
+305 PYDGDYTITAYGANG

-337 KAEGTVHL
+337 KAEGTIHL

-424 AEKAQNNAAA
+424 AEKAQNDAAV

-451 GESGGSAGGGGLEG
+451 GESGGTAGGGGLEG

-488 ATVGGTTPTNGRTL
+488 ATVGGTTPTNGRVL
-502 TYEERVDAKVY
+502 TYDERVDAKVY

-523 YHYTVLGE
+523 YHYTILGE
-531 LYDANPAHRDPV
+531 LYDANPANRDPV
-543 DFLFDDGQARNY
+543 SLLFDDGQARNY

-593 NTSVTIDGEQV
+593 NTSVTIDGKQV

-610 YEVGGNMKYDSTE
+610 YEVGGNMKYDSTNS
-623 TAPYLVNGRV
+623 APYLINGRV
-633 IIKMVGET
+633 LIHMVGTT
-641 PKLKS
+641 PKMKTI
-646 VMMPAQSEDISAGNI
+646 MMEAQNEDISSSHVDDA
-661 DEKDGFGQKAILSP
+661 DVYGQKAYLNK
-675 GQGSANKTLAYTAIT
+675 GQDVASTTIAYTAIT
-690 YYNLGDVMTVTP
+690 YYNMGDLMTVNP
-702 KWEYNTLLNVTYK
+702 VWEYSTMLSPTDRDWN
-715 PWDDSVAKN
+715 DSVAKS
-724 INNQMS
+724 IDSRLS
-730 VSITNTELGIPAEGD
+730 VSVANTNLGVPNPGD
-745 KYYNDAYPGWYAVK
+745 KYYNADYPGWYAVK
-759 SVMTITNAPL
+759 SVMTITNPVNTMYSTERLTKYYFRCKGIASYTLSSGTKTMYDKGERGELAIDYNIYINHEGVHVYSDRNIINGTPTSTVDDTIAATAGRSASTWQYPHMALTDVNNINTILVQFSSHGFNTSDSISYDASYADSLGITGSGNQYSYIFKAKSKNSVSTANWEKFLQSITYTTYDAATFTSTGVSGGVTIFWYADENLWENNMFYDSSSSHFYACINTGSSITWGEARNRAL
-769 SMYDTATVTKY
+769 SMYNSALDCYGYLAHITSQSEQDYLYTLMDKSTQGWLGATRKVSGNEWDWYWRDGPANETNEP
-780 FFRCHPTATVSMYN
+780 FFRQNAD
-794 GIRTM
+794 GIYGSLLWGYENWDSKTEPNNVGNEWCM
-799 DDESESGGLVL
+799 HYYGNKSGVWN
-810 DYSIAMEH
+810 DYSDTN
-818 QGAHVY
+818 GAVTSFIVEWSKDGLA
-824 QNRNTIND
+824 NND
-832 MNAET
+832 HS
-837 VSDTV
+837 VSDT
-842 TATQN
+842 
-847 HSSSQWKYPEL
+847 
-858 VVKTPKTIQ
+858 
-867 TFNVLFTSP
+867 
-876 SRNAQDAILYNTD
+876 
-889 LANQLGIV
+889 
-897 VTGTNQNYI
+897 
-906 FTKSG
+906 
-911 GLTQDEWN
+911 
-919 NFLRQVSF
+919 
-927 VTYDRAVFTADG
+927 
-939 VQSGVEVAWY
+939 
-949 GFEKAIFGSNQATRH
+949 
-964 VPTLSDYPGA
+964 
-974 ATHNIASGS
+974 
-983 LNITSSGSVYRIV
+983 
-996 GSTTGDNRIYVSPG
+996 
-1010 VSATVILDNV
+1010 
-1020 TMNYTAA
+1020 
-1027 GAGWGNDTSRA
+1027 
-1038 GDGAI
+1038 
-1043 SCSHANLT
+1043 
-1051 IILVGTSR
+1051 
-1059 ITAYGSY
+1059 
-1066 SNAIAKNGTD
+1066 
-1076 GSLMIDGAGTLYAV
+1076 
-1090 GASGDHCGAIGANVN
+1090 
-1105 CSFWNFTVQ
+1105 
-1114 GGTIYAN
+1114 
-1121 AGEHCPGIGSG
+1121 
-1132 CLNQPGEGNG
+1132 
-1142 GDGAGCGNLNFTG
+1142 
-1155 GTVVARGNTACS
+1155 
-1167 GIGSG
+1167 
-1172 WGGPV
+1172 
-1177 NGINISNGAKVTA
+1177 
-1190 YGGSYSPGIGSGGRT
+1190 
-1205 DNVQGGN
+1205 
-1212 IGSYHYHVRN
+1212 
-1222 IVITGG
+1222 
-1228 DTVVTAFG
+1228 
-1236 DKSTNMPGI
+1236 
-1245 GCGKDPVG
+1245 
-1253 TVRGTLSNVV
+1253 
-1263 ATTLDGFQGYV
+1263 
-1274 RYGSSEE
+1274 
-1281 SAAYS
+1281 
-1286 TEQPRTPFTG
+1286 
-1296 TGNIG
+1296 
-1301 SYLASQVNRGTPVY
+1301 
-1315 YTQVFFSIDTSNKHV
+1315 
-1330 DDADVIGTQ
+1330 DVIGTQ
-1339 VSSTGT
+1339 IVA
-1345 IKPEQFASVSGT
+1345 EQEQKVNNGEVSGT
-1357 VWAENDRDGVYQVGD
+1357 VWAENDYNGLFATD
-1372 EAVVEGVAVT
+1372 EAKLQDITVQLISDNGTVVATAQTNKLGQYDFTGLAPGNYYVKFTSQSFVG
-1382 LYNADGS
+1382 YNAVPDGGNS
-1389 VCKTT
+1389 IVQQASKGINDSYAQTPVFALT
-1394 TTNKYGA
+1394 YNDVLEK
-1401 YSFDGIP
+1401 SF
-1408 EKKNYTVGFS
+1408 
-1418 NGSSNIQSYSP
+1418 
-1429 TAKIAAGENNNHVNN
+1429 
-1444 DWKSDVFTAIYQ
+1444 
-1456 KNTSQTINCGVYVPS
+1456 GVYVPS
-1471 TVSGFAWDDV
+1471 TVSGFAWDDA
-1481 NQNGICDNSE
+1481 NQNGIYDNRE
-1491 SKIANVTITLTDADG
+1491 AKIANVTITLTDADG

-1512 YGNPITAVLTDADGN
+1512 YGNPIAAVLTDANGN

-1556 SPIPTSGDEKRTNK
+1556 SPIPTSGDVKLTNK
-1570 AERSID
+1570 AEKSIGM
-1576 VLEFNGAPTSAT
+1576 LEFNGAPTSAT

-1595 LNAATIGEVYIN
+1595 LTSATIGEIYIN
-1607 SMTGTGITPVNAE
+1607 SMSGTGITPVNAE

-1655 INIEEPVLNGV
+1655 IDIEEPVLNGV

-1702 YEETDKT
+1702 YEETDRT

-1724 FLVSPTATT
+1724 FLVSPTAAT

-1738 MGNDATAVMQN
+1738 MGNDSTAVMQN

-1762 PDTRVVSL
+1762 PDTRVVNL
-1770 SNEKDFYVSTANCAM
+1770 SNEKDFYVSTANCAL

-1796 QDDNYNGIR
+1796 QDNNYNGIR

-1948 TSFDLKKVE
+1948 TDFDLKKIE
-1957 DLSGIPFE
+1957 DLSGIPLK

-1977 DDSGKSVFPN
+1977 ADSGKSVFPN

-2007 TTDKNGLISFTN
+2007 TTDKNGLIHFTN
-2019 QDIATYHLTETETLP
+2019 QDIATYHLIEAETLP
-2034 GYVRDTKTH
+2034 GYVKDTKTH

-2050 TAVENNNLIWKT
+2050 TTVENNNLVWKT
-2062 YISVDGVRQTNN
+2062 YISVDGVRLTDN

-2098 QDGIRKNAVITLKG
+2098 QDGIRQNAVITLKG

-2154 QTIQYTVVEN
+2154 QTIQYTVIEN
-2164 PMDGYTAIVS
+2164 PMDGYTATVS
-2174 NTTGSVDNGY
+2174 ATTGSTDKGY

-2205 DDGNNVDGIRPDSVT
+2205 DDSNNIDGMRPNSVT
-2220 IHMNG
+2220 IHLNG

-2231 EATLSNTKDWKYTFK
+2231 EATLSNAKDWKYTFK
-2246 HIPLFD
+2246 HMPLFD

-2267 AGYTY
+2267 TGYTY
-2272 TVTNEG
+2272 TVTNKD
-2278 RSFTITNSHVQETL
+2278 RAFTITNKHTQETF

-2316 ILMGSDGNVYEANL
+2316 TLMGSDGNVYEASL

-2356 LSEETVDSYT
+2356 LNEEAVNGYT

-2376 FTVTNEHIPA
+2376 FTVTNEHISA
-2386 VTNVVINK
+2386 VTNVVVNK
-2394 YWEDAANQ
+2394 YWEDAENQ

-2407 DSVSVTLSGSDGKT
+2407 DSVAVTLSGSDGKT
-2421 YKATLTKDGGFS
+2421 YKATLTKDTGFS
-2433 ETFENL
+2433 KTFENL
-2439 PVFFNNGTKIAY
+2439 PVFFNNGTKITY
-2451 TVTEDAVAGYI
+2451 TVTEDAVNGYT
-2462 GKTATDDTGYVLSIT
+2462 GKITTDDTGYILSIT
-2477 NTHTPETISKT
+2477 NTHAPETIRKT
-2488 ITKTWD
+2488 VTKTWD
-2494 DNDNQDG
+2494 DGNDRDG

-2508 VELYGTDGTLRTQY
+2508 IELYGTDGTRRTQY
-2522 LTKDNNWSYSFE
+2522 LTKDNHWSYSFE

-2545 ILYTAKEEAVEGYT
+2545 ILYTIKEEAVDGYT

-2564 TATGF
+2564 TTAGF
-2569 NFTNTH
+2569 DLTNTH
-2575 EPQTVTYGATK
+2575 EIQTADYEVKK
-2586 VWLDD
+2586 VWID
-2591 DNRDGV
+2591 DNDRDGA
-2597 RPNSIT
+2597 RPTSIT
-2603 LVLNGSDGSKYTKQ
+2603 LTLTGSDGSKYTKL
-2617 MTAASNWSDV
+2617 MTAADNWNAV
-2627 TFERI
+2627 TFERV
-2632 PMFNN
+2632 PMFNG

-2642 YTLSENDV
+2642 YTLTENEV
-2650 PSYVNSVAVSEDG
+2650 PSYINSIEVSEDG
-2663 KFFTVTNTHTPDHA
+2663 KHFTVTNTHAPDHTV
-2677 IIKIT
+2677 INIT

-2694 RPKKVT
+2694 RPRKMTAIV
-2700 TIIVG
+2700 VG

-2798 LTGSNAVSKT
+2798 LTGSNAISKT
-2808 ATLNEENGWTAT
+2808 ATLNEDNGWTAT

-2825 KRDHGNIVTYNVK
+2825 KRDHGNIVAYNVK
-2838 ESDVEGYEASI
+2838 ESNTAGYEASV
-2849 VKTEDGFQLINE
+2849 VKTENGFQLINE
-2861 HDSETTLRTATLV
+2861 HDSETTMRTVTLV
-2874 WRDENN
+2874 WRDEDNR
-2880 QDGIRP
+2880 DGVRP
-2886 DTVTYTL
+2886 DAVTYTL

-2899 EVEKTVSK
+2899 EQEKTVNK
-2907 DDSWADVMFED
+2907 DDAWNDVVFED

-2923 NGQKVTYTLT
+2923 NGQRISYTLT
-2933 ESTVDGYTTDIR
+2933 ESAIDGYANDIR
-2945 DNGHTFTVT
+2945 SSGNTFTVT
-2954 NTHIPAVV
+2954 NTHIPETV
-2962 NVDVTKVWT
+2962 NVDVTKIWT
-2971 DGENQDGNRPNSI
+2971 DGENQDGNRPDSI
-2984 SVILTGNDGNRY
+2984 SVILTGSDGKRY
-2996 TATITAANNW
+2996 TTTITAANNW
-3006 KYTFSKLP
+3006 KHTFLKLP

-3025 TLAEDAASGYSNV
+3025 TLTEDTMSGYSDV
-3038 IEKKDNYT
+3038 VEKRSDYV
-3046 FVLTNKYSPATVDIP
+3046 FVLMNKYSPATVDVTI
-3061 VVKKWNDDNDR
+3061 VKKWDDDNDR
-3072 DGARPESFNIVLN
+3072 DGMRPESVDIVLN
-3085 GSDGKLYTGTLSAEN
+3085 GSDGKLYTGTLSTEN
-3100 GYTYVFQSVP
+3100 GYTCVFQSVP
-3110 KFHNSGTLISYTVA
+3110 KYHDGGTLINYTIA
-3124 EEKVTGYTTE
+3124 EEKIPGYTTTI
-3134 VAKDSSGYKFT
+3134 AKDASGYKFT
-3145 LTNTKSIE
+3145 LTNAKTID
-3153 TVTKTVSKVWEDS
+3153 TVTKTVSKVWDDN
-3166 NNQDGLRPS
+3166 NNQDGLRPT

-3180 LTGDDGSRYLK
+3180 LTGDDGSRRVK
-3191 SVSAAENWTTTFEN
+3191 SVTAAENWTVTFEN
-3205 LPKNQNHGQ
+3205 LPKNKNHGQ
-3214 SIQYTVSEAF
+3214 NIQYTVSETF
-3224 VSGYTD
+3224 VSGYT
-3230 EVTQNGNNYTIT
+3230 EAITQNGDNYTIT
-3242 NTHMP
+3242 NTHTP
-3247 ATTELFVT
+3247 ASSEFFVT
-3255 KTWKDNG
+3255 KIWKDNG

-3278 SDGRSYAKKLNAD
+3278 SDGRSYTEKLNAD
-3291 NQWSVMF
+3291 NQWSIMF

-3305 NGKTID
+3305 DGKTID
-3311 YTLTEEAVPGYTSSI
+3311 YTLTEEVVPGYASSI

-3351 WNDENNQDGLRPKSI
+3351 WNDGNNQDGLRPKTI

-3381 LFESQNWTTSLNN
+3381 LFEGQNWATNLNN
-3394 LPKYKNSTE
+3394 LPKYKNGTE
-3403 VQYTVKENAISGY
+3403 IQYTVKENAIPGY

-3427 TITNTHAPAV
+3427 AITNSHTPAV
-3437 VTVSVVK
+3437 VTVSAVK
-3444 IWDDE
+3444 VWDDA

-3460 QVTLTGSDGSTHNAA
+3460 QVTLTGSDGSVRNAA

-3487 DLPQYKNGVK
+3487 NLPKYKNGVK

-3503 EADSNPYTYEIVK
+3503 EANSNPYTYEIVK
-3516 GSDGYSFTITNNY
+3516 GSDEYSFTITNNY
-3529 VPAAVNVPVTTI
+3529 VPAVVNVPITTV
-3541 WNDDNNRDGIRAKE
+3541 WDDDNNRDGIRAKE
-3555 TVITLQGSNGKVYQH
+3555 TAITLHGSNGKVYQR
-3570 IVTDKDSFATVFEDV
+3570 IVTGKDDFATVFEDV

-3591 GKEVVYTVTQN
+3591 GREVVYTVTQN
-3602 EVDGYTTDVTNTDK
+3602 EMNGYTANIANTDK
-3616 YTFQITNTHEPEKLA
+3616 YTFQITNTHEPERLA

-3660 GTYIEKNLSA
+3660 GTYIEKSLST
-3670 ANNWTETFEGLYKYF
+3670 ANNWTEAFDGLYKYF

-3694 IDEEA
+3694 IDEEM

-3718 THAPEKL
+3718 THAPKKL

-3734 DANNQDGYRPDTTTI
+3734 DANNQDGYRPDAATI

-3756 TQDTKDFTK
+3756 TQDAKDFTK
-3765 DSSWSSIVFKDLDRF
+3765 DSSWSSIVFKSLDHY
-3780 KDGTKIKYTVT
+3780 KDGNEIKYTVA
-3791 EDEIPQYTTSIVAN
+3791 EDEIPQYTTSIAVN

-3826 IWEDN
+3826 VWEDN
-3831 DDQDGIRPDAVNIKL
+3831 NDQDGLRPDTVSVKL
-3846 KGNDKLVDS
+3846 KGNDKFIDS

-3876 GNEISYTAEENEIPG
+3876 GNEITYTAEENEIPG
-3891 YTTTIEKTDTG
+3891 YTTSIEKTDTG

-3920 VWDDSENQ
+3920 VWKDAENQ
-3928 DGLRPDTIHIK
+3928 DGLRPDAIQIR
-3939 LVSNGIAKDA
+3939 LISNDIEKDA
-3949 YLDADSNWHLEFEGL
+3949 YLDAESDWHLDFEGL

-3993 DGYAFTIKN
+3993 DGYTFTIEN
-4002 DHVPAVIDIPIT
+4002 DHVPTVIDIPIT
-4014 EEWIDDNNRDGLRPS
+4014 EEWIDDNDRDGLRPD
-4029 SHTVILTDGINT
+4029 SHTVVLVDGTNA
-4041 IEEIVLDKD
+4041 IEEVVLDRD
-4050 NGYGTVLKDMPKYKN
+4050 NGYGVVLKNMPKYKN
-4065 GVEIDY
+4065 GVEINY

-4086 KGDSVKDFK
+4086 KSDSVKDFNI
-4095 VTNTHVP
+4095 TNTHVP

-4115 QSDYDKIRPEE
+4115 QSDYDKIRPEKVT
-4126 IALTLTGSD
+4126 LTLTGSD

-4141 TVNKETW
+4141 TVTKDTW
-4148 TAVFSDLPKNS
+4148 TTAFSDLPKNS

-4174 GYSTT
+4174 GYKTT
-4179 ITNNQ
+4179 ITDNE
-4184 TDTITVINKHE
+4184 TGTIAVINTHE

-4208 ENNKDSIRPD
+4208 ENNKDNIRPD
-4218 KVTVKLTDGTTVVS
+4218 KVTVKLANGTTAVS
-4232 TKEVKNDSW
+4232 TKEINNDSW
-4241 KHIFEDIPVF
+4241 KHIFEDISVF
-4251 NGSDKVSYTIT
+4251 NGSDKVSYTVT
-4262 QDAVNGYTTEIKA
+4262 QDAVNGYTTEVKV
-4275 SDDGNTIEIINTH
+4275 SDDGNTVKIINTH
-4288 ISVVPPKEEPKKKEP
+4288 VPVAPPKEEPKQEETVTP
-4303 ATPAPVVEVK
+4303 AAPAPVVEIK
-4313 VEQPAPTVTLI
+4313 TEPT
-4324 QTTNKPTGISFF
+4324 TTVIETPNKQTGISFMDG
-4336 ESLFAK
+4336 LFG

>member
-1 MQNGK
+1 MQK
-6 SRIKRVASA
+6 CESRTKRVMSA
-15 IIAGV
+15 IIAGM
-20 MALQTVAPVISYADD
+20 MALQMVAPTISYADD
-35 TASSVATT
+35 TVASTASSE
-43 DDSDAIANVDPGTP
+43 DNSDTQIDPGVP
-57 VQVDA
+57 VQTD
-62 TASEEPSE
+62 TASSNTVTEPDSSE
-70 APSSGTS
+70 SL
-77 QADEN
+77 
-82 SEETETNSD
+82 EETADSEQTGEIQDDTVSDSQGNETN
-91 ITDEVSNEHTDAD
+91 TQEETVQD
-104 TADETQTVEED
+104 TVQ
-115 APKQDESTS
+115 QNNSGS
-124 ETTDTAPSRT
+124 ETTESESVRT
-134 VTVTLNKNGGEFEPE
+134 VTVTLNKNGGIFEPE

-163 GTETNDIV
+163 GTETNDIAI
-171 VEDTGD
+171 EDTGD

-187 SIDIPVALSSD
+187 SISIPVALSGD
-198 ESLYFTGWDVS
+198 DSLYFTGWDVS
-209 SGSYDADS
+209 SGSYDADN
-217 ETLTFEDGVDAYV
+217 ETLTFDDGVDAYV
-230 LSAVYSSVV
+230 LTAVYNSVA
-239 DDDQTL
+239 DEDQQL
-245 VENRTEFDEQT
+245 IENKEIFDEQAE
-256 KRQAIQ
+256 KNVLQQKLSA
-262 ERLKSSGIS
+262 SGIS
-271 TYVLR
+271 LYEMR

-286 VVEGLAFTSDDGL
+286 IIDGLAFTSDDGL
-299 TQTFTA
+299 VQTFTA
-305 PYDGDYIITAYGANG
+305 PYDGDYTITAYGANG

-337 KAEGTVHL
+337 KAEGTIHL

-424 AEKAQNNAAA
+424 AEKAQNDAAA
-434 EVAKKHVIL
+434 EVAKNHVIL

-451 GESGGSAGGGGLEG
+451 GESSGSAGGGGLEG

-488 ATVGGTTPTNGRTL
+488 ATVGGTTPTNGRVL
-502 TYEERVDAKVY
+502 TYDERVDAKVY

-523 YHYTVLGE
+523 YHYTILGE
-531 LYDANPAHRDPV
+531 LYDANPANRDPV
-543 DFLFDDGQARNY
+543 SLLFDDGQARNY

-593 NTSVTIDGEQV
+593 NTSVTIDGKQV

-610 YEVGGNMKYDSTE
+610 YEVGGNMKYDSTNS
-623 TAPYLVNGRV
+623 APYLINGRV
-633 IIKMVGET
+633 LIHMVGTT
-641 PKLKS
+641 PKMKTI
-646 VMMPAQSEDISAGNI
+646 MMEAQNEDISSSHVDDA
-661 DEKDGFGQKAILSP
+661 DVYGQKAYLNK
-675 GQGSANKTLAYTAIT
+675 GQDVASTTIAYTAIT
-690 YYNLGDVMTVTP
+690 YYNMGDLMTVNP
-702 KWEYNTLLNVTYK
+702 VWEYSTMLSPTDRDWN
-715 PWDDSVAKN
+715 DSVAKS
-724 INNQMS
+724 IDSRLS
-730 VSITNTELGIPAEGD
+730 VSVANTNLGVPNPGD
-745 KYYNDAYPGWYAVK
+745 KYYNADYPGWYAVK
-759 SVMTITNAPL
+759 SVMTITNPVNTMYSTERLTKYYFRCKGIASYTLSSGTKTMYDKGERGELAIDYNIYINHEGVHVYSDRNIINGTPTSTVDDTIAATAGRSASTWQYPHMALTDVNNINTILIQFSSHGFNTSDSISYDASYADSLGITGSGNQYSYIFKAKSKNSVSTANWEKFLQSITYTTYDAATFTSTGVSGGVTIFWYADENLWENNMFYDSSSGHFYACINTGNSITWGEARNRAL
-769 SMYDTATVTKY
+769 SMYNSALDCYGYLAHITSQSEQDYLYTLMDKSTQGWLGATRKVSGNEWDWYWRDGPANETSEP
-780 FFRCHPTATVSMYN
+780 FFRQNAG
-794 GIRTM
+794 GIYGSLLWGYENWDSKT
-799 DDESESGGLVL
+799 EPNNSGGVEWCMHYYGSNRGVWNDYIDSNGAVTSFIVEWSKDGLV
-810 DYSIAMEH
+810 
-818 QGAHVY
+818 G
-824 QNRNTIND
+824 ND
-832 MNAET
+832 HS
-837 VSDTV
+837 VSDT
-842 TATQN
+842 
-847 HSSSQWKYPEL
+847 
-858 VVKTPKTIQ
+858 
-867 TFNVLFTSP
+867 
-876 SRNAQDAILYNTD
+876 
-889 LANQLGIV
+889 
-897 VTGTNQNYI
+897 
-906 FTKSG
+906 
-911 GLTQDEWN
+911 
-919 NFLRQVSF
+919 
-927 VTYDRAVFTADG
+927 
-939 VQSGVEVAWY
+939 
-949 GFEKAIFGSNQATRH
+949 
-964 VPTLSDYPGA
+964 
-974 ATHNIASGS
+974 
-983 LNITSSGSVYRIV
+983 
-996 GSTTGDNRIYVSPG
+996 
-1010 VSATVILDNV
+1010 
-1020 TMNYTAA
+1020 
-1027 GAGWGNDTSRA
+1027 
-1038 GDGAI
+1038 
-1043 SCSHANLT
+1043 
-1051 IILVGTSR
+1051 
-1059 ITAYGSY
+1059 
-1066 SNAIAKNGTD
+1066 
-1076 GSLMIDGAGTLYAV
+1076 
-1090 GASGDHCGAIGANVN
+1090 
-1105 CSFWNFTVQ
+1105 
-1114 GGTIYAN
+1114 
-1121 AGEHCPGIGSG
+1121 
-1132 CLNQPGEGNG
+1132 
-1142 GDGAGCGNLNFTG
+1142 
-1155 GTVVARGNTACS
+1155 
-1167 GIGSG
+1167 
-1172 WGGPV
+1172 
-1177 NGINISNGAKVTA
+1177 
-1190 YGGSYSPGIGSGGRT
+1190 
-1205 DNVQGGN
+1205 
-1212 IGSYHYHVRN
+1212 
-1222 IVITGG
+1222 
-1228 DTVVTAFG
+1228 
-1236 DKSTNMPGI
+1236 
-1245 GCGKDPVG
+1245 
-1253 TVRGTLSNVV
+1253 
-1263 ATTLDGFQGYV
+1263 
-1274 RYGSSEE
+1274 
-1281 SAAYS
+1281 
-1286 TEQPRTPFTG
+1286 
-1296 TGNIG
+1296 
-1301 SYLASQVNRGTPVY
+1301 
-1315 YTQVFFSIDTSNKHV
+1315 
-1330 DDADVIGTQ
+1330 DVIGTQ
-1339 VSSTGT
+1339 IVA
-1345 IKPEQFASVSGT
+1345 EQEQKVNNGEVSGT
-1357 VWAENDRDGVYQVGD
+1357 VWAENDYNGLFATD
-1372 EAVVEGVAVT
+1372 EAKLQDITVQLISDNGTVVATAQTNKLGQYDFTGLAPGNYYVKFTSQSFVG
-1382 LYNADGS
+1382 YNAVPDGGNS
-1389 VCKTT
+1389 IVQQASK
-1394 TTNKYGA
+1394 
-1401 YSFDGIP
+1401 GI
-1408 EKKNYTVGFS
+1408 ND
-1418 NGSSNIQSYSP
+1418 SYAQTP
-1429 TAKIAAGENNNHVNN
+1429 
-1444 DWKSDVFTAIYQ
+1444 VFTLTYNDVLE
-1456 KNTSQTINCGVYVPS
+1456 KSFGVYVPS
-1471 TVSGFAWDDV
+1471 TVSGFAWDDA
-1481 NQNGICDNSE
+1481 NQNGIYDNRE
-1491 SKIANVTITLTDADG
+1491 AKIANVTITLTDADG

-1512 YGNPITAVLTDADGN
+1512 YGNPIAAVLTDANGN

-1539 KLTLTSSDT
+1539 KLTLTSSNI

-1556 SPIPTSGDEKRTNK
+1556 SPIPASGDVKLTNK
-1570 AERSID
+1570 AEKSIGM
-1576 VLEFNGAPTSAT
+1576 LEFNGAPTSAT

-1595 LNAATIGEVYIN
+1595 LTSATIGEIYIN
-1607 SMTGTGITPVNAE
+1607 SMSGTDITPVNAE

-1724 FLVSPTATT
+1724 FLVSPTAAT

-1738 MGNDATAVMQN
+1738 MGNDSTAVMQN

-1762 PDTRVVSL
+1762 PDTRVVNL
-1770 SNEKDFYVSTANCAM
+1770 SNEKDFYVSTANCAL

-1796 QDDNYNGIR
+1796 QDNNYNGIR

-1902 ETQPNISL
+1902 EAQPNISL

-1948 TSFDLKKVE
+1948 TDFDLKKIE
-1957 DLSGIPFE
+1957 DLSGIPFKD
-1965 NVKFDYEIYEKA
+1965 VKFDYEIYEKA

-2007 TTDKNGLISFTN
+2007 TTDKNGLIHFTN
-2019 QDIATYHLTETETLP
+2019 QDIATYHLIETETLP
-2034 GYVRDTKTH
+2034 GYVKDTKTH

-2050 TAVENNNLIWKT
+2050 AAVENNNLVWKT
-2062 YISVDGVRQTNN
+2062 YISVDGVRLTDN

-2098 QDGIRKNAVITLKG
+2098 QDGIRQNAVITLKG

-2154 QTIQYTVVEN
+2154 QTIQYTVIEN
-2164 PMDGYTAIVS
+2164 PMDGYTATVS
-2174 NTTGSVDNGY
+2174 ATTGSTDKGY

-2194 QFDDFTVVKVW
+2194 QFDDFTVTKVW
-2205 DDGNNVDGIRPDSVT
+2205 DDSNNIDGMRPDSVT
-2220 IHMNG
+2220 IHLNG

-2231 EATLSNTKDWKYTFK
+2231 EATLSNAKDWKYTFK
-2246 HIPLFD
+2246 HMPLYD

-2267 AGYTY
+2267 TGYTY
-2272 TVTNEG
+2272 TVTNKD
-2278 RSFTITNSHVQETL
+2278 RAFTITNKHTQETF

-2316 ILMGSDGNVYEANL
+2316 TLMGSDGNVYEANL

-2356 LSEETVDSYT
+2356 LNEEAVNGYT

-2376 FTVTNEHIPA
+2376 FTVTNEHISA
-2386 VTNVVINK
+2386 VTNVVVNK
-2394 YWEDAANQ
+2394 YWEDAENQ

-2407 DSVSVTLSGSDGKT
+2407 DSVAVTLSGSDGKT
-2421 YKATLTKDGGFS
+2421 YKATLTKDTGFS
-2433 ETFENL
+2433 KTFENL
-2439 PVFFNNGTKIAY
+2439 PVFFNNGTKITY
-2451 TVTEDAVAGYI
+2451 TVTEDAVNGYT
-2462 GKTATDDTGYVLSIT
+2462 GKITTDDTGYILSIT
-2477 NTHTPETISKT
+2477 NTHAPETIRKT
-2488 ITKTWD
+2488 VTKTWD
-2494 DNDNQDG
+2494 DGNDRDG

-2508 VELYGTDGTLRTQY
+2508 IELYGTDGTRRTQY
-2522 LTKDNNWSYSFE
+2522 LTKDNHWSYSFE

-2545 ILYTAKEEAVEGYT
+2545 ILYIIKEEAVDGYT

-2564 TATGF
+2564 TTAGF
-2569 NFTNTH
+2569 DLTNTH
-2575 EPQTVTYGATK
+2575 EIQTADYEVKK
-2586 VWLDD
+2586 VWID
-2591 DNRDGV
+2591 DNDRDGT
-2597 RPNSIT
+2597 RPTSIT
-2603 LVLNGSDGSKYTKQ
+2603 LTLTGSDGSKYTKQ
-2617 MTAASNWSDV
+2617 MTAADNWNAV
-2627 TFERI
+2627 TFERV
-2632 PMFNN
+2632 PMFNG

-2642 YTLSENDV
+2642 YTLTENEV
-2650 PSYVNSVAVSEDG
+2650 PSYINLIEVSEDG
-2663 KFFTVTNTHTPDHA
+2663 KHFTVTNTHAPDHTV
-2677 IIKIT
+2677 INIT

-2694 RPKKVT
+2694 RPRKMIAIV
-2700 TIIVG
+2700 VG

-2759 NVFEVHNTHIP
+2759 NVFEIHNTHIP

-2808 ATLNEENGWTAT
+2808 ATLNEDNGWTAT

-2825 KRDHGNIVTYNVK
+2825 KRDHGNIVAYNVK
-2838 ESDVEGYEASI
+2838 ESDTEGYEASV

-2861 HDSETTLRTATLV
+2861 HDSETTMRTVTLV
-2874 WRDENN
+2874 WRDEDNR
-2880 QDGIRP
+2880 DGVRP
-2886 DTVTYTL
+2886 DAVTYTL

-2899 EVEKTVSK
+2899 EQEKTVNK
-2907 DDSWADVMFED
+2907 DDTWNDVVFED

-2923 NGQKVTYTLT
+2923 NGQRISYTLT
-2933 ESTVDGYTTDIR
+2933 ESAIDGYANDIR
-2945 DNGHTFTVT
+2945 SSGNTFTVT
-2954 NTHIPAVV
+2954 NTHIPETV
-2962 NVDVTKVWT
+2962 NVDVTKIWT
-2971 DGENQDGNRPNSI
+2971 DGENQDGNRPDSI
-2984 SVILTGNDGNRY
+2984 SVILTGSDGKRY
-2996 TATITAANNW
+2996 TTTITAANNW
-3006 KYTFSKLP
+3006 KHTFLKLP

-3025 TLAEDAASGYSNV
+3025 TLTEDTMSGYSDV
-3038 IEKKDNYT
+3038 VEKRSDYV
-3046 FVLTNKYSPATVDIP
+3046 FVLTNKYSPATVDVTI
-3061 VVKKWNDDNDR
+3061 VKKWDDDNDR
-3072 DGARPESFNIVLN
+3072 DGMRPESVDIVLN
-3085 GSDGKLYTGTLSAEN
+3085 GSDGKLYTGTLSTEN
-3100 GYTYVFQSVP
+3100 GYTCVFQSVP
-3110 KFHNSGTLISYTVA
+3110 KYHDGGTLINYTIA
-3124 EEKVTGYTTE
+3124 EEKIPGYTTTI
-3134 VAKDSSGYKFT
+3134 AKDASGYKFT
-3145 LTNTKSIE
+3145 LTNAKTID
-3153 TVTKTVSKVWEDS
+3153 TVAKTVSKVWDDN
-3166 NNQDGLRPS
+3166 NNQDGLRPT

-3180 LTGDDGSRYLK
+3180 LTGDDGSRRVK
-3191 SVSAAENWTTTFEN
+3191 SVTAAENWTVTFEN
-3205 LPKNQNHGQ
+3205 LPKNKNHGQ
-3214 SIQYTVSEAF
+3214 NIQYTVSEAF
-3224 VSGYTD
+3224 VSGYT
-3230 EVTQNGNNYTIT
+3230 EAITQNDDNYTIT
-3242 NTHMP
+3242 NTHTP
-3247 ATTELFVT
+3247 ASSEFFVT
-3255 KTWKDNG
+3255 KIWKDNG

-3278 SDGRSYAKKLNAD
+3278 SDGRSYTEKLNAN
-3291 NQWSVMF
+3291 NQWSIMF

-3305 NGKTID
+3305 DGKTID
-3311 YTLTEEAVPGYTSSI
+3311 YTLAEEVVPGYASSI

-3351 WNDENNQDGLRPKSI
+3351 WNDENNQDGLRPKTI

-3381 LFESQNWTTSLNN
+3381 LFEGQNWATNLNN
-3394 LPKYKNSTE
+3394 LPKYKNGTE
-3403 VQYTVKENAISGY
+3403 IQYTVNENAIPGY

-3427 TITNTHAPAV
+3427 AITNSHTPAV
-3437 VTVSVVK
+3437 VTVSAVK
-3444 IWDDE
+3444 VWDDA

-3460 QVTLTGSDGSTHNAA
+3460 QVTLTGSDGSVRNAA

-3487 DLPQYKNGVK
+3487 NLPKYNNGTK

-3503 EADSNPYTYEIVK
+3503 EANSNPYTYEIVK
-3516 GSDGYSFTITNNY
+3516 GSDEYSFTITNNY
-3529 VPAAVNVPVTTI
+3529 VPTVVNVPVTTV
-3541 WNDDNNRDGIRAKE
+3541 WDDDDNRDGIRAKE
-3555 TVITLQGSNGKVYQH
+3555 TAITLQGSNGKTYQR
-3570 IVTDKDSFATVFEDV
+3570 IVTGKDSFATVFENM

-3602 EVDGYTTDVTNTDK
+3602 EMNGYTANIASTDK
-3616 YTFQITNTHEPEKLA
+3616 YTFQITNTHEPERLA

-3660 GTYIEKNLSA
+3660 GTYIEKSLST
-3670 ANNWTETFEGLYKYF
+3670 ANNWTETFDGLYKYF

-3699 VGGYEKEISEKDN
+3699 VGGYEKGISEKDN

-3718 THAPEKL
+3718 THATEKL

-3734 DANNQDGYRPDTTTI
+3734 DANNQDGYRPDAATI

-3756 TQDTKDFTK
+3756 TQDAKDFTK
-3765 DSSWSSIVFKDLDRF
+3765 DSSWSSIVFKDLDHY
-3780 KDGTKIKYTVT
+3780 KDGNEIKYTVA
-3791 EDEIPQYTTSIVAN
+3791 EDEIPQYTTSIAVN

-3826 IWEDN
+3826 VWEDN
-3831 DDQDGIRPDAVNIKL
+3831 NDQDGLRPDTVSVKL
-3846 KGNDKLVDS
+3846 KGNDKFIDS
-3855 SELNEDVKWKHSFTK
+3855 SELNEDVEWKHSFTK

-3876 GNEISYTAEENEIPG
+3876 GNEITYTAEENEIPG
-3891 YTTTIEKTDTG
+3891 YTTSIEKTDTG

-3920 VWDDSENQ
+3920 VWKDAENQ
-3928 DGLRPDTIHIK
+3928 DGLRPDAIHIR
-3939 LVSNGIAKDA
+3939 LISNDIEKDA
-3949 YLDADSNWHLEFEGL
+3949 YLDAESDWHLDFEGL

-3985 YTSTVTTE
+3985 YTSTVTTK
-3993 DGYAFTIKN
+3993 DGYAFTIEN

-4014 EEWIDDNNRDGLRPS
+4014 EEWIDDNDRDGLRPD
-4029 SHTVILTDGINT
+4029 SHTVILVDGTNA
-4041 IEEIVLDKD
+4041 IEEVVLDKN
-4050 NGYGTVLKDMPKYKN
+4050 NGYGVVLKNMPKYKN
-4065 GVEIDY
+4065 GVEINY

-4086 KGDSVKDFK
+4086 KSDSVKDFNI
-4095 VTNTHVP
+4095 TNTHVP

-4115 QSDYDKIRPEE
+4115 QSDYDKIRPEKVT
-4126 IALTLTGSD
+4126 LTLTGSD

-4141 TVNKETW
+4141 TVTKDTW
-4148 TAVFSDLPKNS
+4148 TTAFSDLPKNS

-4174 GYSTT
+4174 GYKTT
-4179 ITNNQ
+4179 ITDNE
-4184 TDTITVINKHE
+4184 TGTIAVINTHE

-4208 ENNKDSIRPD
+4208 ENNKDNIRPD
-4218 KVTVKLTDGTTVVS
+4218 KVTVKLANGTTAVS
-4232 TKEVKNDSW
+4232 TKEINNDSW
-4241 KHIFEDIPVF
+4241 KHVFENIIVF
-4251 NGSDKVSYTIT
+4251 NGSDKVSYTVT
-4262 QDAVNGYTTEIKA
+4262 QDAVSEYTTEIKA

-4288 ISVVPPKEEPKKKEP
+4288 VPVAPPKEEPKQEETVTP
-4303 ATPAPVVEVK
+4303 AAPAPVVEIK
-4313 VEQPAPTVTLI
+4313 TEPT
-4324 QTTNKPTGISFF
+4324 TTVIETPNKQTGISFMDG
-4336 ESLFAK
+4336 LFG

>member
-1 MQNGK
+1 MQK
-6 SRIKRVASA
+6 CESRTKRVMSA
-15 IIAGV
+15 IIAGM
-20 MALQTVAPVISYADD
+20 MALQVVAPTISYADD
-35 TASSVATT
+35 TVASTASSE
-43 DDSDAIANVDPGTP
+43 DNSDTKIDPGVP
-57 VQVDA
+57 VQTD
-62 TASEEPSE
+62 TASSNTVTEPDSSE
-70 APSSGTS
+70 SL
-77 QADEN
+77 
-82 SEETETNSD
+82 EETADSEQTGKIQDDTVSDSQGNETN
-91 ITDEVSNEHTDAD
+91 TQEETAQD
-104 TADETQTVEED
+104 TVQQND
-115 APKQDESTS
+115 SGS
-124 ETTDTAPSRT
+124 ETTESESVRT
-134 VTVTLNKNGGEFEPE
+134 VTVTLNKNGGIFEPE

-157 PIAAYL
+157 PIATYL
-163 GTETNDIV
+163 GTETNDIAI
-171 VEDTGD
+171 EDTGD

-187 SIDIPVALSSD
+187 SISIPVALSGD
-198 ESLYFTGWDVS
+198 DSLYFTGWDVS
-209 SGSYDADS
+209 SGSYDADN
-217 ETLTFEDGVDAYV
+217 ETLTFDDGVDAYV
-230 LSAVYSSVV
+230 LTAVYNSVA
-239 DDDQTL
+239 DEDQQL
-245 VENRTEFDEQT
+245 IENKEIFDEQAE
-256 KRQAIQ
+256 KNVLQQKLSA
-262 ERLKSSGIS
+262 SGIS
-271 TYVLR
+271 LYEMR

-286 VVEGLAFTSDDGL
+286 IIDGLAFTSDDGL
-299 TQTFTA
+299 VQTFTA
-305 PYDGDYIITAYGANG
+305 PYDGDYTITAYGANG

-337 KAEGTVHL
+337 KAEGTIHL
-345 NAGQTIHIYLGE
+345 SAGQTIHIYLGE

-424 AEKAQNNAAA
+424 AEKAQNDAAA
-434 EVAKKHVIL
+434 EVAKNHVIL

-451 GESGGSAGGGGLEG
+451 GESGGTAGGGGLEG

-488 ATVGGTTPTNGRTL
+488 ATVGGTTPTNGRVL
-502 TYEERVDAKVY
+502 TYDERVDAKVY

-523 YHYTVLGE
+523 YHYTILGE
-531 LYDANPAHRDPV
+531 LYDVNPANRDPV
-543 DFLFDDGQARNY
+543 SLLFDDGQARNY

-593 NTSVTIDGEQV
+593 NTSVTIDGKQV

-610 YEVGGNMKYDSTE
+610 YEVGGNMKYDSTNS
-623 TAPYLVNGRV
+623 APYLINGRV
-633 IIKMVGET
+633 LIHMVGTT
-641 PKLKS
+641 PKMKTI
-646 VMMPAQSEDISAGNI
+646 MMEAQNEDISSSHVDDA
-661 DEKDGFGQKAILSP
+661 DVYGQKAYLNK
-675 GQGSANKTLAYTAIT
+675 GQDVASTTIAYTAIT
-690 YYNLGDVMTVTP
+690 YYNMGDLMTVNP
-702 KWEYNTLLNVTYK
+702 VWEYSTMLSPTDRDWN
-715 PWDDSVAKN
+715 DSVAKS
-724 INNQMS
+724 IDSRLS
-730 VSITNTELGIPAEGD
+730 VSVANTNLGVPNPGD
-745 KYYNDAYPGWYAVK
+745 KYYNADYPGWYAVK
-759 SVMTITNAPL
+759 SVMTITNPVNTMYSTERLTKYYFRCKGIASYTLSSGTKTMYDKGERGELAIDYNIYINHEGVHVYSDRNIINGTPTSTVDDTIAATAGRSASTWQYPHMALTDVNNINTILIQFSSHGFNTSDSISYDASYADSLGITGSGNQYSYIFKAKSKNSVSTANWEKFLQSITYTTYDAATFTSTGVSGGVTIFWYADENLWENNMFYDSSSGHFYACINTGNSITWGEARNRAL
-769 SMYDTATVTKY
+769 SMYNSALDCYGYLAHITSQSEQDYLYTLMDKSTQGWLGATRKVSGNEWDWYWRDGPANETSEP
-780 FFRCHPTATVSMYN
+780 FFRQNADGTYGTLLWGYENWDSKTEPN
-794 GIRTM
+794 N
-799 DDESESGGLVL
+799 SGGVEWCMHYYGSNRGVWNDYIDSNGAVTSFIVEWSKDGLV
-810 DYSIAMEH
+810 
-818 QGAHVY
+818 G
-824 QNRNTIND
+824 ND
-832 MNAET
+832 HS
-837 VSDTV
+837 VSDT
-842 TATQN
+842 
-847 HSSSQWKYPEL
+847 
-858 VVKTPKTIQ
+858 
-867 TFNVLFTSP
+867 
-876 SRNAQDAILYNTD
+876 
-889 LANQLGIV
+889 
-897 VTGTNQNYI
+897 
-906 FTKSG
+906 
-911 GLTQDEWN
+911 
-919 NFLRQVSF
+919 
-927 VTYDRAVFTADG
+927 
-939 VQSGVEVAWY
+939 
-949 GFEKAIFGSNQATRH
+949 
-964 VPTLSDYPGA
+964 
-974 ATHNIASGS
+974 
-983 LNITSSGSVYRIV
+983 
-996 GSTTGDNRIYVSPG
+996 
-1010 VSATVILDNV
+1010 
-1020 TMNYTAA
+1020 
-1027 GAGWGNDTSRA
+1027 
-1038 GDGAI
+1038 
-1043 SCSHANLT
+1043 
-1051 IILVGTSR
+1051 
-1059 ITAYGSY
+1059 
-1066 SNAIAKNGTD
+1066 
-1076 GSLMIDGAGTLYAV
+1076 
-1090 GASGDHCGAIGANVN
+1090 
-1105 CSFWNFTVQ
+1105 
-1114 GGTIYAN
+1114 
-1121 AGEHCPGIGSG
+1121 
-1132 CLNQPGEGNG
+1132 
-1142 GDGAGCGNLNFTG
+1142 
-1155 GTVVARGNTACS
+1155 
-1167 GIGSG
+1167 
-1172 WGGPV
+1172 
-1177 NGINISNGAKVTA
+1177 
-1190 YGGSYSPGIGSGGRT
+1190 
-1205 DNVQGGN
+1205 
-1212 IGSYHYHVRN
+1212 
-1222 IVITGG
+1222 
-1228 DTVVTAFG
+1228 
-1236 DKSTNMPGI
+1236 
-1245 GCGKDPVG
+1245 
-1253 TVRGTLSNVV
+1253 
-1263 ATTLDGFQGYV
+1263 
-1274 RYGSSEE
+1274 
-1281 SAAYS
+1281 
-1286 TEQPRTPFTG
+1286 
-1296 TGNIG
+1296 
-1301 SYLASQVNRGTPVY
+1301 
-1315 YTQVFFSIDTSNKHV
+1315 
-1330 DDADVIGTQ
+1330 DVIGTQ
-1339 VSSTGT
+1339 IVA
-1345 IKPEQFASVSGT
+1345 EQEQKVNNGEVSGT
-1357 VWAENDRDGVYQVGD
+1357 VWAENDYNGLFATD
-1372 EAVVEGVAVT
+1372 EAKLQDITVQLISDNGTIVATAQTNKLGQYDFTGLAPGNYYVKFT
-1382 LYNADGS
+1382 SQSFVGYNAVPDGGNS
-1389 VCKTT
+1389 IVQQASKGINDSYAQTPVFALT
-1394 TTNKYGA
+1394 YNDVLEK
-1401 YSFDGIP
+1401 SF
-1408 EKKNYTVGFS
+1408 
-1418 NGSSNIQSYSP
+1418 
-1429 TAKIAAGENNNHVNN
+1429 
-1444 DWKSDVFTAIYQ
+1444 
-1456 KNTSQTINCGVYVPS
+1456 GVYVPS
-1471 TVSGFAWDDV
+1471 TVSGFAWDDA
-1481 NQNGICDNSE
+1481 NQNGIYDNRE
-1491 SKIANVTITLTDADG
+1491 AKIANVTITLTDADG

-1512 YGNPITAVLTDADGN
+1512 YGNPIAAVLTDANGN

-1539 KLTLTSSDT
+1539 KLTLTSSNT

-1556 SPIPTSGDEKRTNK
+1556 SPIPASGDVKLTNK
-1570 AERSID
+1570 AEKSIGM
-1576 VLEFNGAPTSAT
+1576 LEFNGAPTSAT

-1595 LNAATIGEVYIN
+1595 LTSATIGEIYIN
-1607 SMTGTGITPVNAE
+1607 SMSGTGITPVNAE

-1655 INIEEPVLNGV
+1655 IDIEEPVLNGV

-1702 YEETDKT
+1702 YEETDRT

-1724 FLVSPTATT
+1724 FTVSPTATT

-1738 MGNDATAVMQN
+1738 MGNDSTAVIQN

-1762 PDTRVVSL
+1762 PDTRVVNL
-1770 SNEKDFYVSTANCAM
+1770 SNEKDFYVSTANCAL

-1805 ETNETENVK
+1805 EANETQNVE

-1820 RTTKSQFADADEQ
+1820 RTTKSKFADADEQ

-1846 NVFGELVGNGDL
+1846 NVFGELIGNGDL
-1858 NTAADGY
+1858 NTATDGY
-1865 YEYDYL
+1865 YEYNCL

-1884 DYYGQ
+1884 DCYGQ

-1902 ETQPNISL
+1902 EAQPNISL

-1965 NVKFDYEIYEKA
+1965 NVKFDYEIYSKA
-1977 DDSGKSVFPN
+1977 ENFGKSVFPDDRHQGAPQIYEGAEDSGKSVFSDDSN
-1987 GPYTT
+1987 ELYTT
-1992 VPVKPGDTSIKTEHL
+1992 ASIETFAQAEHL
-2007 TTDKNGLISFTN
+2007 ITDKDGLIHFTN
-2019 QDIATYHLTETETLP
+2019 QDIATYHLTETKTLP

-2043 VVKVMPE
+2043 VIKVMPE
-2050 TAVENNNLIWKT
+2050 TTVENNNLVWKT
-2062 YISVDGVRQTNN
+2062 YISVDGVRQTDN

-2098 QDGIRKNAVITLKG
+2098 QDGIRQNAVITLKG

-2134 KATDTYLT
+2134 KATDTYLS

-2154 QTIQYTVVEN
+2154 QTIQYTVIEN
-2164 PMDGYTAIVS
+2164 PMDGYTATVGA
-2174 NTTGSVDNGY
+2174 TTGSADKGY

-2194 QFDDFTVVKVW
+2194 QFDDFTVTKVW
-2205 DDGNNVDGIRPDSVT
+2205 DDSNNIDGMRPDSVT
-2220 IHMNG
+2220 IHLNG

-2231 EATLSNTKDWKYTFK
+2231 KATLSNAKDWKYTFK
-2246 HIPLFD
+2246 HMPLFD
-2252 ANGNEITYTITEDAV
+2252 ANGNKITYTITEDAV

-2278 RSFTITNSHVQETL
+2278 RSFTITNSHVQETF

-2316 ILMGSDGNVYEANL
+2316 TLMGSDGNVYEANL

-2356 LSEETVDSYT
+2356 LNEEAVNGYT

-2376 FTVTNEHIPA
+2376 FTVTNEHISA
-2386 VTNVVINK
+2386 VTNVVVNK

-2407 DSVSVTLSGSDGKT
+2407 DSVAVTLSGSDGKT
-2421 YKATLTKDGGFS
+2421 YKATLTKDTGFS
-2433 ETFENL
+2433 KTFESL
-2439 PVFFNNGTKIAY
+2439 PVFFNNGTKITY
-2451 TVTEDAVAGYI
+2451 TITEDAVNGYT
-2462 GKTATDDTGYVLSIT
+2462 GKITTDDTGYILSIT
-2477 NTHTPETISKT
+2477 NTHAPETIRKT
-2488 ITKTWD
+2488 VTKTWD
-2494 DNDNQDG
+2494 DGNDRDG

-2508 VELYGTDGTLRTQY
+2508 IELYGTDGTRRTQY
-2522 LTKDNNWSYSFE
+2522 LTKDNHWSYSFE

-2545 ILYTAKEEAVEGYT
+2545 ILYTIKEEDVDGYT

-2564 TATGF
+2564 TTAGF
-2569 NFTNTH
+2569 DLTNTH
-2575 EPQTVTYGATK
+2575 EIQTADYEVKK
-2586 VWLDD
+2586 VWVD
-2591 DNRDGV
+2591 DNDRDGA
-2597 RPNSIT
+2597 RPTSIT
-2603 LVLNGSDGSKYTKQ
+2603 LTLTGSDGSKYTKQ
-2617 MTAASNWSDV
+2617 MTAVDNWNAA
-2627 TFERI
+2627 TFERV
-2632 PMFNN
+2632 PMFNG

-2642 YTLSENDV
+2642 YTLTENEV
-2650 PSYVNSVAVSEDG
+2650 PSYMNSIEVSEDG
-2663 KFFTVTNTHTPDHA
+2663 KHFTVTNTHAPDHTV
-2677 IIKIT
+2677 INIT

-2694 RPKKVT
+2694 RPRKMTAVV
-2700 TIIVG
+2700 VG

-2808 ATLNEENGWTAT
+2808 ATLNEDNGWTAT

-2825 KRDHGNIVTYNVK
+2825 KRDHGNIVAYNVK
-2838 ESDVEGYEASI
+2838 ESDTAGYEASV

-2861 HDSETTLRTATLV
+2861 HDSETTMRTVTLV
-2874 WRDENN
+2874 WRDEDNR
-2880 QDGIRP
+2880 DGVRP
-2886 DTVTYTL
+2886 DAVTYTL

-2899 EVEKTVSK
+2899 EQEKTVNK
-2907 DDSWADVMFED
+2907 DDAWNDVVFED

-2923 NGQKVTYTLT
+2923 NGQRISYTLT
-2933 ESTVDGYTTDIR
+2933 ESAIDDYTNDIR
-2945 DNGHTFTVT
+2945 SNGNTFTIT
-2954 NTHIPAVV
+2954 NTHIPETA
-2962 NVDVTKVWT
+2962 NVDVTKIWT
-2971 DGENQDGNRPNSI
+2971 DGENQDGNRPDSI
-2984 SVILTGNDGNRY
+2984 SVILTGSDGKRY
-2996 TATITAANNW
+2996 TTTITAANNW
-3006 KYTFSKLP
+3006 KHTFLKLP

-3025 TLAEDAASGYSNV
+3025 TLTEDTMSGYSDV
-3038 IEKKDNYT
+3038 VEKRSDYV
-3046 FVLTNKYSPATVDIP
+3046 FVLTNKYSPATVNVTI
-3061 VVKKWNDDNDR
+3061 VKKWDDDNDR
-3072 DGARPESFNIVLN
+3072 DGMRPESVDIVLN
-3085 GSDGKLYTGTLSAEN
+3085 GSDGKLYTGTLSTEN
-3100 GYTYVFQSVP
+3100 GYTCVFQSVP
-3110 KFHNSGTLISYTVA
+3110 KYHDGGTLINYTIA
-3124 EEKVTGYTTE
+3124 EEKIPGYTTTI
-3134 VAKDSSGYKFT
+3134 AKDASGYKFT
-3145 LTNTKSIE
+3145 LTNAKTID
-3153 TVTKTVSKVWEDS
+3153 TVTKTVSKVWNDN
-3166 NNQDGLRPS
+3166 NNQDGLRPT

-3180 LTGDDGSRYLK
+3180 LTGDDGSRRVK
-3191 SVSAAENWTTTFEN
+3191 SVTAAENWTVTFEN

-3214 SIQYTVSEAF
+3214 NIQYTVSEAF
-3224 VSGYTD
+3224 VSGYT
-3230 EVTQNGNNYTIT
+3230 EAITQNGDIYTIT
-3242 NTHMP
+3242 NTHTP
-3247 ATTELFVT
+3247 ASSEFFVT
-3255 KTWKDNG
+3255 KIWKDNG

-3268 PDEITVTAHG
+3268 PDEITVTAHS
-3278 SDGRSYAKKLNAD
+3278 SDGRSYAKKLNTD

-3602 EVDGYTTDVTNTDK
+3602 EVDGYTTNVANTDK

-3725 DLIVNVVWN
+3725 DLVVNVVWN
-3734 DANNQDGYRPDTTTI
+3734 DANNQDGYRPDMATI

-3791 EDEIPQYTTSIVAN
+3791 EDEISQYTTSIVAN

-3891 YTTTIEKTDTG
+3891 YTTSIEKTDTG

-3920 VWDDSENQ
+3920 VWKDAENQ
-3928 DGLRPDTIHIK
+3928 DGLRPDSIDVILTGSDGNTYNATI
-3939 LVSNGIAKDA
+3939 SEKD
-3949 YLDADSNWHLEFEGL
+3949 NWTYIFANL
-3964 PKYRD
+3964 PKYFND
-3969 HGILNE
+3969 GTLVE
-3975 YSVQEVDVDG
+3975 YSLQEVETDGYAGTVTKGTDG
-3985 YTSTVTTE
+3985 YT
-3993 DGYAFTIKN
+3993 FTIKN
-4002 DHVPAVIDIPIT
+4002 DHTPAVVDIPVT
-4014 EEWIDDNNRDGLRPS
+4014 KVWNDDEDRDGLRPNS
-4029 SHTVILTDGINT
+4029 I
-4041 IEEIVLDKD
+4041 
-4050 NGYGTVLKDMPKYKN
+4050 
-4065 GVEIDY
+4065 
-4071 QIKDFKVDGYTTNII
+4071 
-4086 KGDSVKDFK
+4086 
-4095 VTNTHVP
+4095 HV
-4102 EMVTVTVT
+4102 
-4110 EGWHD
+4110 
-4115 QSDYDKIRPEE
+4115 
-4126 IALTLTGSD
+4126 TLTGSD
-4135 GNVYEK
+4135 GSTYKKDLEK
-4141 TVNKETW
+4141 D
-4148 TAVFSDLPKNS
+4148 S
-4159 KGEQIIYTLTQEGIK
+4159 
-4174 GYSTT
+4174 GYSTIFTSLPKYHNGELISYSLAETPVEGYETDIQAAESGYGFT
-4179 ITNNQ
+4179 ITN
-4184 TDTITVINKHE
+4184 THE
-4195 PVKTITVTVTWND
+4195 VSKKTIKVSKVWDDAENQDGIRPDSVTVTLTGSNNSKYTAKLNKENNWTYTFEGLFCKADGATIKYEVSEKDVAGYTPSIKETEGGFIITNAHKPETVTINIVKNWND
-4208 ENNKDSIRPD
+4208 SQNADNIRPD
-4218 KVTVKLTDGTTVVS
+4218 AISITLT
-4232 TKEVKNDSW
+4232 
-4241 KHIFEDIPVF
+4241 
-4251 NGSDKVSYTIT
+4251 GSDNSSRSITLNKAGDYKTAVDSLPKFHEGKQITYTVT
-4262 QDAVNGYTTEIKA
+4262 ETPVDGYTSSVQASADGYSFVVINTHTPEVHQEKKETPTTPKFEIKA
-4275 SDDGNTIEIINTH
+4275 EPSTTI
-4288 ISVVPPKEEPKKKEP
+4288 
-4303 ATPAPVVEVK
+4303 
-4313 VEQPAPTVTLI
+4313 I
-4324 QTTNKPTGISFF
+4324 QTTNKPTGVSFF
-4336 ESLFAK
+4336 DSLLG

>member
-1 MQNGK
+1 MQK
-6 SRIKRVASA
+6 CESRTKRVMSA
-15 IIAGV
+15 IIAGM
-20 MALQTVAPVISYADD
+20 MALQVVAPTISYADD
-35 TASSVATT
+35 TVASTASSE
-43 DDSDAIANVDPGTP
+43 DNSDTKIDPGVP
-57 VQVDA
+57 VQTD
-62 TASEEPSE
+62 TASSNTVTEPDSSE
-70 APSSGTS
+70 SL
-77 QADEN
+77 
-82 SEETETNSD
+82 EETADSEQTGKIQDDTVSDSQGNETN
-91 ITDEVSNEHTDAD
+91 TQEETAQD
-104 TADETQTVEED
+104 TVQQND
-115 APKQDESTS
+115 SGS
-124 ETTDTAPSRT
+124 ETTESESVRT
-134 VTVTLNKNGGEFEPE
+134 VTVTLNKNGGIFEPE

-157 PIAAYL
+157 PIATYL
-163 GTETNDIV
+163 GTETNDIAI
-171 VEDTGD
+171 EDTGD

-187 SIDIPVALSSD
+187 SISIPVALSGD
-198 ESLYFTGWDVS
+198 DSLYFTGWDVS
-209 SGSYDADS
+209 SGSYDADN
-217 ETLTFEDGVDAYV
+217 ETLTFDDGVDAYV
-230 LSAVYSSVV
+230 LTAVYNSVA
-239 DDDQTL
+239 DEDQQL
-245 VENRTEFDEQT
+245 IENKEIFDEQAE
-256 KRQAIQ
+256 KNVLQQKLSA
-262 ERLKSSGIS
+262 SGIS
-271 TYVLR
+271 LYEMR

-286 VVEGLAFTSDDGL
+286 IIDGLAFTSDDGL
-299 TQTFTA
+299 VQTFTA
-305 PYDGDYIITAYGANG
+305 PYDGDYTITAYGANG

-337 KAEGTVHL
+337 KAEGTIHL
-345 NAGQTIHIYLGE
+345 SAGQTIHIYLGE

-424 AEKAQNNAAA
+424 AEKAQNDAAA
-434 EVAKKHVIL
+434 EVAKNHVIL

-451 GESGGSAGGGGLEG
+451 GESGGTAGGGGLEG

-488 ATVGGTTPTNGRTL
+488 ATVGGTTPTNGRVL
-502 TYEERVDAKVY
+502 TYDERVDAKVY

-523 YHYTVLGE
+523 YHYTILGE
-531 LYDANPAHRDPV
+531 LYDVNPANRDPV
-543 DFLFDDGQARNY
+543 SLLFDDGQARNY

-593 NTSVTIDGEQV
+593 NTSVTIDGKQV

-610 YEVGGNMKYDSTE
+610 YEVGGNMKYDSTNS
-623 TAPYLVNGRV
+623 APYLINGRV
-633 IIKMVGET
+633 LIHMVGTT
-641 PKLKS
+641 PKMKTI
-646 VMMPAQSEDISAGNI
+646 MMEAQNEDISSSHVDDA
-661 DEKDGFGQKAILSP
+661 DVYGQKAYLNK
-675 GQGSANKTLAYTAIT
+675 GQDVASTTIAYTAIT
-690 YYNLGDVMTVTP
+690 YYNMGDLMTVNP
-702 KWEYNTLLNVTYK
+702 VWEYSTMLSPTDRDWN
-715 PWDDSVAKN
+715 DSVAKS
-724 INNQMS
+724 IDSRLS
-730 VSITNTELGIPAEGD
+730 VSVANTNLGVPNPGD
-745 KYYNDAYPGWYAVK
+745 KYYNADYPGWYAVK
-759 SVMTITNAPL
+759 SVMTITNPVNTMYSTERLTKYYFRCKGIASYTLSSGTKTMYDKGERGELAIDYNIYINHEGVHVYSDRNIINGTPTSTVDDTIAATAGRSASTWQYPHMALTDVNNINTILIQFSSHGFNTSDSISYDASYADSLGITGSGNQYSYIFKAKSKNSVSTANWEKFLQSITYTTYDAATFTSTGVSGGVTIFWYADENLWENNMFYDSSSGHFYACINTGNSITWGEARNRAL
-769 SMYDTATVTKY
+769 SMYNSALDCYGYLAHITSQSEQDYLYTLMDKSTQGWLGATRKVSGNEWDWYWRDGPANETSEP
-780 FFRCHPTATVSMYN
+780 FFRQNADGTYGTLLWGYENWDSKTEPN
-794 GIRTM
+794 N
-799 DDESESGGLVL
+799 SGGVEWCMHYYGSNRGVWNDYIDSNGAVTSFIVEWSKDGLV
-810 DYSIAMEH
+810 
-818 QGAHVY
+818 G
-824 QNRNTIND
+824 ND
-832 MNAET
+832 HS
-837 VSDTV
+837 VSDT
-842 TATQN
+842 
-847 HSSSQWKYPEL
+847 
-858 VVKTPKTIQ
+858 
-867 TFNVLFTSP
+867 
-876 SRNAQDAILYNTD
+876 
-889 LANQLGIV
+889 
-897 VTGTNQNYI
+897 
-906 FTKSG
+906 
-911 GLTQDEWN
+911 
-919 NFLRQVSF
+919 
-927 VTYDRAVFTADG
+927 
-939 VQSGVEVAWY
+939 
-949 GFEKAIFGSNQATRH
+949 
-964 VPTLSDYPGA
+964 
-974 ATHNIASGS
+974 
-983 LNITSSGSVYRIV
+983 
-996 GSTTGDNRIYVSPG
+996 
-1010 VSATVILDNV
+1010 
-1020 TMNYTAA
+1020 
-1027 GAGWGNDTSRA
+1027 
-1038 GDGAI
+1038 
-1043 SCSHANLT
+1043 
-1051 IILVGTSR
+1051 
-1059 ITAYGSY
+1059 
-1066 SNAIAKNGTD
+1066 
-1076 GSLMIDGAGTLYAV
+1076 
-1090 GASGDHCGAIGANVN
+1090 
-1105 CSFWNFTVQ
+1105 
-1114 GGTIYAN
+1114 
-1121 AGEHCPGIGSG
+1121 
-1132 CLNQPGEGNG
+1132 
-1142 GDGAGCGNLNFTG
+1142 
-1155 GTVVARGNTACS
+1155 
-1167 GIGSG
+1167 
-1172 WGGPV
+1172 
-1177 NGINISNGAKVTA
+1177 
-1190 YGGSYSPGIGSGGRT
+1190 
-1205 DNVQGGN
+1205 
-1212 IGSYHYHVRN
+1212 
-1222 IVITGG
+1222 
-1228 DTVVTAFG
+1228 
-1236 DKSTNMPGI
+1236 
-1245 GCGKDPVG
+1245 
-1253 TVRGTLSNVV
+1253 
-1263 ATTLDGFQGYV
+1263 
-1274 RYGSSEE
+1274 
-1281 SAAYS
+1281 
-1286 TEQPRTPFTG
+1286 
-1296 TGNIG
+1296 
-1301 SYLASQVNRGTPVY
+1301 
-1315 YTQVFFSIDTSNKHV
+1315 
-1330 DDADVIGTQ
+1330 DVIGTQ
-1339 VSSTGT
+1339 IVA
-1345 IKPEQFASVSGT
+1345 EQEQKVNNGEVSGT
-1357 VWAENDRDGVYQVGD
+1357 VWTENDYNGLFATD
-1372 EAVVEGVAVT
+1372 EAKLQDITVQLISDNGTVVATAQTNKLGQYDFTGLAPGNYYVKFTSQSFVG
-1382 LYNADGS
+1382 YNAVPDGGNS
-1389 VCKTT
+1389 IVQQASKGINDSYAQTPVFALT
-1394 TTNKYGA
+1394 YNDVLEK
-1401 YSFDGIP
+1401 SF
-1408 EKKNYTVGFS
+1408 
-1418 NGSSNIQSYSP
+1418 
-1429 TAKIAAGENNNHVNN
+1429 
-1444 DWKSDVFTAIYQ
+1444 
-1456 KNTSQTINCGVYVPS
+1456 GVYVPS
-1471 TVSGFAWDDV
+1471 TVSGFAWDDA
-1481 NQNGICDNSE
+1481 NQNGIYDNRE
-1491 SKIANVTITLTDADG
+1491 AKIANVTITLTDADG

-1512 YGNPITAVLTDADGN
+1512 YGNPIAAVLTDANGN

-1539 KLTLTSSDT
+1539 KLTLTSSNT

-1556 SPIPTSGDEKRTNK
+1556 SPIPASGDVKLTNK
-1570 AERSID
+1570 AEKSIGM
-1576 VLEFNGAPTSAT
+1576 LEFNGAPTSAT

-1595 LNAATIGEVYIN
+1595 LTSATIGEIYIN
-1607 SMTGTGITPVNAE
+1607 SMSGTGITPVNAE

-1655 INIEEPVLNGV
+1655 IDIEEPVLNGV

-1738 MGNDATAVMQN
+1738 MGNDSTAVMQN

-1762 PDTRVVSL
+1762 PDTRVVNL
-1770 SNEKDFYVSTANCAM
+1770 SNEKDFYVSTANCAL

-1805 ETNETENVK
+1805 EANETQNVE

-1820 RTTKSQFADADEQ
+1820 RTTKSKFADADEQ

-1846 NVFGELVGNGDL
+1846 NIFGELIGNGDL
-1858 NTAADGY
+1858 NTATDGY
-1865 YEYDYL
+1865 YEYNCL

-1884 DYYGQ
+1884 DCYGQ

-1902 ETQPNISL
+1902 EVQPNISL

-1965 NVKFDYEIYEKA
+1965 NVKFDYEIYSKA
-1977 DDSGKSVFPN
+1977 ENFGKSVFPDDRHQGAPQIYEGAEDSGKSVFSDDSN
-1987 GPYTT
+1987 ELYTAA
-1992 VPVKPGDTSIKTEHL
+1992 SIETFAQAEHL
-2007 TTDKNGLISFTN
+2007 ITDKDGLIHFTN
-2019 QDIATYHLTETETLP
+2019 QDIATYHLTETKTLP

-2043 VVKVMPE
+2043 VIKVMPE
-2050 TAVENNNLIWKT
+2050 TTVKNNNLVWKT
-2062 YISVDGVRQTNN
+2062 YISVDGVRQTDN

-2098 QDGIRKNAVITLKG
+2098 QDGIRQNAVITLKG

-2154 QTIQYTVVEN
+2154 QTIQYTVIEN
-2164 PMDGYTAIVS
+2164 PMDGYIATVS
-2174 NTTGSVDNGY
+2174 ATTGSADKGY

-2205 DDGNNVDGIRPDSVT
+2205 DDSNNIDGMRPDSVT

-2231 EATLSNTKDWKYTFK
+2231 KATLSNVKDWKYTFK
-2246 HIPLFD
+2246 HMPLFD
-2252 ANGNEITYTITEDAV
+2252 ANGNKITYTITEDAV

-2278 RSFTITNSHVQETL
+2278 RSFTITNSHVQETF

-2316 ILMGSDGNVYEANL
+2316 TLMGSDGNVYEANL

-2356 LSEETVDSYT
+2356 LNEEAVNGYT

-2376 FTVTNEHIPA
+2376 FTVTNEHISA
-2386 VTNVVINK
+2386 VTNVVVNK

-2407 DSVSVTLSGSDGKT
+2407 DSVAVTLSGSDGKT
-2421 YKATLTKDGGFS
+2421 YKATLTKDTGFS
-2433 ETFENL
+2433 KTFENL
-2439 PVFFNNGTKIAY
+2439 PVFFNNGTKITY
-2451 TVTEDAVAGYI
+2451 TVTEDAVNGYT
-2462 GKTATDDTGYVLSIT
+2462 GKITTDDTGYILSIT
-2477 NTHTPETISKT
+2477 NTHAPETIRKT
-2488 ITKTWD
+2488 VAKTWD
-2494 DNDNQDG
+2494 DGNDRDG

-2508 VELYGTDGTLRTQY
+2508 IELYGTDGTRRTQY
-2522 LTKDNNWSYSFE
+2522 LTKDNHWSYSFE

-2545 ILYTAKEEAVEGYT
+2545 ILYTIKEEAVDGYT

-2564 TATGF
+2564 TTAGF
-2569 NFTNTH
+2569 DLTNTH
-2575 EPQTVTYGATK
+2575 EIQTADYEVKK
-2586 VWLDD
+2586 VWVD
-2591 DNRDGV
+2591 DNDRDGA
-2597 RPNSIT
+2597 RPTSIT
-2603 LVLNGSDGSKYTKQ
+2603 LTLTGSDGSKYTKQ
-2617 MTAASNWSDV
+2617 MTAADNWNAV
-2627 TFERI
+2627 TFERV
-2632 PMFNN
+2632 PMFNG

-2642 YTLSENDV
+2642 YTLTENEV
-2650 PSYVNSVAVSEDG
+2650 PSYINSIEVSEDG
-2663 KFFTVTNTHTPDHA
+2663 KHFTVTNTHAPDHTV
-2677 IIKIT
+2677 INIT
-2682 EVWHDENDQDGI
+2682 EVWHDKNDQDGI
-2694 RPKKVT
+2694 RPRKMTAVV
-2700 TIIVG
+2700 VG

-2808 ATLNEENGWTAT
+2808 ATLNEDNGWTAT

-2825 KRDHGNIVTYNVK
+2825 KRDHGNIVAYNVK
-2838 ESDVEGYEASI
+2838 ESDTAGYEASV

-2861 HDSETTLRTATLV
+2861 HDSETTMRTVTLV
-2874 WRDENN
+2874 WRDEDNR
-2880 QDGIRP
+2880 DGVRP
-2886 DTVTYTL
+2886 DAVTYTL

-2899 EVEKTVSK
+2899 EQEKTVNK
-2907 DDSWADVMFED
+2907 DDAWNDVVFED

-2971 DGENQDGNRPNSI
+2971 DGENQDGNRPDSI

-3072 DGARPESFNIVLN
+3072 DGARPDSVNIVLN

-3175 AITVI
+3175 AITII
-3180 LTGDDGSRYLK
+3180 LTGDDGSRRVK
-3191 SVSAAENWTTTFEN
+3191 SVSAAENWTTMFEN

-3230 EVTQNGNNYTIT
+3230 EVTQNGNNYTVT

-3725 DLIVNVVWN
+3725 DLIVNVVWS
-3734 DANNQDGYRPDTTTI
+3734 DANNQDGYRPDTATI

-3791 EDEIPQYTTSIVAN
+3791 EDEISQYTTSIVAN

-3855 SELNEDVKWKHSFTK
+3855 SELDEDVKWKHSFTN

-3920 VWDDSENQ
+3920 VWEDGENQ
-3928 DGLRPDTIHIK
+3928 DGLRPDSIDVILTGSDGNTYNATI
-3939 LVSNGIAKDA
+3939 SEKD
-3949 YLDADSNWHLEFEGL
+3949 NWTYIFANL
-3964 PKYRD
+3964 PKYFND
-3969 HGILNE
+3969 GTLVE
-3975 YSVQEVDVDG
+3975 YSLQEVETDGYAGTVTKGTDG
-3985 YTSTVTTE
+3985 YT
-3993 DGYAFTIKN
+3993 FTIKN
-4002 DHVPAVIDIPIT
+4002 DHTPAVVDIPVT
-4014 EEWIDDNNRDGLRPS
+4014 KVWNDDEDRDGLRPNS
-4029 SHTVILTDGINT
+4029 I
-4041 IEEIVLDKD
+4041 
-4050 NGYGTVLKDMPKYKN
+4050 
-4065 GVEIDY
+4065 
-4071 QIKDFKVDGYTTNII
+4071 
-4086 KGDSVKDFK
+4086 
-4095 VTNTHVP
+4095 HV
-4102 EMVTVTVT
+4102 
-4110 EGWHD
+4110 
-4115 QSDYDKIRPEE
+4115 
-4126 IALTLTGSD
+4126 TLTGSD
-4135 GNVYEK
+4135 GSTYKKDLEK
-4141 TVNKETW
+4141 D
-4148 TAVFSDLPKNS
+4148 S
-4159 KGEQIIYTLTQEGIK
+4159 
-4174 GYSTT
+4174 GYSTIFTSLPKYHNGELISYSLAETPVEGYETDIQAAESGYGFT
-4179 ITNNQ
+4179 ITN
-4184 TDTITVINKHE
+4184 THE
-4195 PVKTITVTVTWND
+4195 VSKKTIKVSKVWDDAENQDGIRPDSVTVTLTGSNNSKYTAKLNKENNWTYTFEGLFCKADGATIKYEVSEKDVAGYTPSIKETEGGFIITNAHKPETVTINIVKNWND
-4208 ENNKDSIRPD
+4208 SQNADNIRPD
-4218 KVTVKLTDGTTVVS
+4218 AISITLT
-4232 TKEVKNDSW
+4232 
-4241 KHIFEDIPVF
+4241 
-4251 NGSDKVSYTIT
+4251 GSDNSSRSITLNKAGDYKTAVDSLPKFHEGKQITYTVT
-4262 QDAVNGYTTEIKA
+4262 ETPVDGYTSSVQASADGYSFVVINTHTPEVHQEKKETPTTPKFEIKA
-4275 SDDGNTIEIINTH
+4275 EPSTTI
-4288 ISVVPPKEEPKKKEP
+4288 
-4303 ATPAPVVEVK
+4303 
-4313 VEQPAPTVTLI
+4313 I
-4324 QTTNKPTGISFF
+4324 QTTNKPTGVSFF
-4336 ESLFAK
+4336 DSLLG

>member
-1 MQNGK
+1 MQK
-6 SRIKRVASA
+6 CESRTKRVMSA
-15 IIAGV
+15 IIAGM
-20 MALQTVAPVISYADD
+20 MALQVVAPTISYADD
-35 TASSVATT
+35 TVTSTVSSE
-43 DDSDAIANVDPGTP
+43 DNSDVQVDPGVP
-57 VQVDA
+57 VQTD
-62 TASEEPSE
+62 TASSNTVTEPDSSE
-70 APSSGTS
+70 SL
-77 QADEN
+77 
-82 SEETETNSD
+82 EETADSEQTGEIQDDTVSDSQGNETN
-91 ITDEVSNEHTDAD
+91 TQEETVQD
-104 TADETQTVEED
+104 TVQ
-115 APKQDESTS
+115 QNNSGS
-124 ETTDTAPSRT
+124 ETTESESVRT
-134 VTVTLNKNGGEFEPE
+134 VTVTLNKNGGIFEPE

-163 GTETNDIV
+163 GTETNDIAI
-171 VEDTGD
+171 EDTGD

-187 SIDIPVALSSD
+187 SISIPVALSGD
-198 ESLYFTGWDVS
+198 DSLYFTGWDVS
-209 SGSYDADS
+209 SGSYDADN
-217 ETLTFEDGVDAYV
+217 ETLTFDDGVDAYV
-230 LSAVYSSVV
+230 LTAVYNSVA
-239 DDDQTL
+239 DEDQQL
-245 VENRTEFDEQT
+245 IENKEIFDEQAE
-256 KRQAIQ
+256 KNVLQQKLSA
-262 ERLKSSGIS
+262 SGIS
-271 TYVLR
+271 LYEMR

-286 VVEGLAFTSDDGL
+286 IIDGLAFTSDDGL

-337 KAEGTVHL
+337 KAEGTIHL

-382 PDEDNG
+382 PDEDKG

-424 AEKAQNNAAA
+424 AEKAQNDAAV

-451 GESGGSAGGGGLEG
+451 GESGGTAGGGGLEG

-488 ATVGGTTPTNGRTL
+488 ATVGGTTPTNGRVL
-502 TYEERVDAKVY
+502 TYDERVDAKVY

-523 YHYTVLGE
+523 YHYTILGE
-531 LYDANPAHRDPV
+531 LYDANPANRDPV
-543 DFLFDDGQARNY
+543 SLLFDDGQARNY

-593 NTSVTIDGEQV
+593 NTSVTIDGKQV

-610 YEVGGNMKYDSTE
+610 YEVGGNMKYDSTNS
-623 TAPYLVNGRV
+623 APYLINGRV
-633 IIKMVGET
+633 LIHMVGTT
-641 PKLKS
+641 PKMKTI
-646 VMMPAQSEDISAGNI
+646 MMEAQNEDISSSHVDDA
-661 DEKDGFGQKAILSP
+661 DVYGQKAYLNK
-675 GQGSANKTLAYTAIT
+675 GQDVASTTIAYTAIT
-690 YYNLGDVMTVTP
+690 YYNMGDLMTVNP
-702 KWEYNTLLNVTYK
+702 VWEYSTMLSPTDRDWN
-715 PWDDSVAKN
+715 DSVAKS
-724 INNQMS
+724 IDSRLS
-730 VSITNTELGIPAEGD
+730 VSVANTNLGVPNPGD
-745 KYYNDAYPGWYAVK
+745 KYYNADYPGWYAVK
-759 SVMTITNAPL
+759 SVMTITNPVNTMYSTERLTKYYFRCKGIASYTLSSGTKTMYDKGERGELAIDYNIYINHEGVHVYSDRNIINGTPTSTVDDTIAATAGRSASTWQYPHMALTDVNNINTILIQFSSHGFNASDSISYDASYADSLGITGSGNQYSYIFKAKSKNSVSTANWEKFLQSITYTTYDAATFTSTGVSGGVTIFWYADENLWENNMFYDSSSGHFYACINTGNSITWGEARNRAL
-769 SMYDTATVTKY
+769 SMYNSALDCYGYLAHITSQSEQDYLYTLMDKSTQGWLGATRKVSGNEWDWYWRDGPANETSEP
-780 FFRCHPTATVSMYN
+780 FFRQNADGTYGTLLWGYENWDSKTEPN
-794 GIRTM
+794 N
-799 DDESESGGLVL
+799 SGGVEWCMHYYGSNRGVWNDYIDSNGAVTSFIVEWSKDGLV
-810 DYSIAMEH
+810 
-818 QGAHVY
+818 G
-824 QNRNTIND
+824 ND
-832 MNAET
+832 HS
-837 VSDTV
+837 VSDT
-842 TATQN
+842 
-847 HSSSQWKYPEL
+847 
-858 VVKTPKTIQ
+858 
-867 TFNVLFTSP
+867 
-876 SRNAQDAILYNTD
+876 
-889 LANQLGIV
+889 
-897 VTGTNQNYI
+897 
-906 FTKSG
+906 
-911 GLTQDEWN
+911 
-919 NFLRQVSF
+919 
-927 VTYDRAVFTADG
+927 
-939 VQSGVEVAWY
+939 
-949 GFEKAIFGSNQATRH
+949 
-964 VPTLSDYPGA
+964 
-974 ATHNIASGS
+974 
-983 LNITSSGSVYRIV
+983 
-996 GSTTGDNRIYVSPG
+996 
-1010 VSATVILDNV
+1010 
-1020 TMNYTAA
+1020 
-1027 GAGWGNDTSRA
+1027 
-1038 GDGAI
+1038 
-1043 SCSHANLT
+1043 
-1051 IILVGTSR
+1051 
-1059 ITAYGSY
+1059 
-1066 SNAIAKNGTD
+1066 
-1076 GSLMIDGAGTLYAV
+1076 
-1090 GASGDHCGAIGANVN
+1090 
-1105 CSFWNFTVQ
+1105 
-1114 GGTIYAN
+1114 
-1121 AGEHCPGIGSG
+1121 
-1132 CLNQPGEGNG
+1132 
-1142 GDGAGCGNLNFTG
+1142 
-1155 GTVVARGNTACS
+1155 
-1167 GIGSG
+1167 
-1172 WGGPV
+1172 
-1177 NGINISNGAKVTA
+1177 
-1190 YGGSYSPGIGSGGRT
+1190 
-1205 DNVQGGN
+1205 
-1212 IGSYHYHVRN
+1212 
-1222 IVITGG
+1222 
-1228 DTVVTAFG
+1228 
-1236 DKSTNMPGI
+1236 
-1245 GCGKDPVG
+1245 
-1253 TVRGTLSNVV
+1253 
-1263 ATTLDGFQGYV
+1263 
-1274 RYGSSEE
+1274 
-1281 SAAYS
+1281 
-1286 TEQPRTPFTG
+1286 
-1296 TGNIG
+1296 
-1301 SYLASQVNRGTPVY
+1301 
-1315 YTQVFFSIDTSNKHV
+1315 
-1330 DDADVIGTQ
+1330 DVIGTQ
-1339 VSSTGT
+1339 IVA
-1345 IKPEQFASVSGT
+1345 EQEQKVNNGEVSGT
-1357 VWAENDRDGVYQVGD
+1357 VWAENDYNGLFATD
-1372 EAVVEGVAVT
+1372 EAKLQDITVQLISDNGTVVATAQTNKLGQYDFTGLAPGNYYVKFTSQSFVG
-1382 LYNADGS
+1382 YNAVPDGGNS
-1389 VCKTT
+1389 IVQQASKGINDSYAQTPGFALT
-1394 TTNKYGA
+1394 YNDVLEK
-1401 YSFDGIP
+1401 SF
-1408 EKKNYTVGFS
+1408 
-1418 NGSSNIQSYSP
+1418 
-1429 TAKIAAGENNNHVNN
+1429 
-1444 DWKSDVFTAIYQ
+1444 
-1456 KNTSQTINCGVYVPS
+1456 GVYVPS
-1471 TVSGFAWDDV
+1471 TVSGFAWDDA
-1481 NQNGICDNSE
+1481 NQNGIYDNRE
-1491 SKIANVTITLTDADG
+1491 AKIANVTITLTDADG

-1512 YGNPITAVLTDADGN
+1512 YGNPIAAVLTDANGN

-1539 KLTLTSSDT
+1539 KLTLTSSNT

-1556 SPIPTSGDEKRTNK
+1556 SPIPASGDVKLTNK
-1570 AERSID
+1570 AEKSIGM
-1576 VLEFNGAPTSAT
+1576 LEFNGAPTSAT

-1595 LNAATIGEVYIN
+1595 LTSATIGEIYIN
-1607 SMTGTGITPVNAE
+1607 SMSGTGITPVNAE

-1644 ILDGWHETQAD
+1644 IFDGWHETQAD
-1655 INIEEPVLNGV
+1655 IDIEEPVLNGV

-1702 YEETDKT
+1702 YEETDRT

-1724 FLVSPTATT
+1724 FTVSPTATT

-1738 MGNDATAVMQN
+1738 MGNDSTAVMQN

-1762 PDTRVVSL
+1762 PDTRIVNL
-1770 SNEKDFYVSTANCAM
+1770 SNEKDFYVSTANCAL

-1833 GTNISGHLLYKSY
+1833 GTNVSGHLLYKSY

-1902 ETQPNISL
+1902 EAQPNISL

-1915 YCAWIGDIELPV
+1915 YCAWIGNIELPV

-1948 TSFDLKKVE
+1948 TDFNLKKIE
-1957 DLSGIPFE
+1957 DLSGIPFK

-1977 DDSGKSVFPN
+1977 ADSGKSVFQN

-1992 VPVKPGDTSIKTEHL
+1992 VPVKPGDASIQTEHL
-2007 TTDKNGLISFTN
+2007 TTDENGLIHFTN
-2019 QDIATYHLTETETLP
+2019 QDIATYHLIEAETLP
-2034 GYVRDTKTH
+2034 GYVKDTKTH

-2050 TAVENNNLIWKT
+2050 TAVENNNLVWKT
-2062 YISVDGVRQTNN
+2062 YISVDGVRLTDN

-2098 QDGIRKNAVITLKG
+2098 QDGIRQNAVITLKG

-2154 QTIQYTVVEN
+2154 QTIQYTVIEN
-2164 PMDGYTAIVS
+2164 PMDGYIATVS
-2174 NTTGSVDNGY
+2174 ATTGSADKGY

-2205 DDGNNVDGIRPDSVT
+2205 DDSNNIDGMRPDSVT
-2220 IHMNG
+2220 IHLNG

-2231 EATLSNTKDWKYTFK
+2231 EATLSNAKDWKYIFK
-2246 HIPLFD
+2246 HMPLFD
-2252 ANGNEITYTITEDAV
+2252 ANGNKITYTITEDAV

-2278 RSFTITNSHVQETL
+2278 RSFTITNSHVQETF

-2316 ILMGSDGNVYEANL
+2316 TLMGSDGNVYEANL

-2356 LSEETVDSYT
+2356 LNEEAVNGYT

-2376 FTVTNEHIPA
+2376 FTVTNEHISA
-2386 VTNVVINK
+2386 VTNVVVNK

-2407 DSVSVTLSGSDGKT
+2407 DSVAVTLSGSDGKT
-2421 YKATLTKDGGFS
+2421 YKATLTKDTGFS
-2433 ETFENL
+2433 KTFENL
-2439 PVFFNNGTKIAY
+2439 PVFFNNGTKITY
-2451 TVTEDAVAGYI
+2451 TVTEDAVNGYT
-2462 GKTATDDTGYVLSIT
+2462 GKITTDDTGYILSIT
-2477 NTHTPETISKT
+2477 NTHAPETIRKT
-2488 ITKTWD
+2488 VTKTWD
-2494 DNDNQDG
+2494 DGNDRDG

-2508 VELYGTDGTLRTQY
+2508 IELYGTDGTRRTQY
-2522 LTKDNNWSYSFE
+2522 LTKDNHWSYSFE

-2540 NEGTI
+2540 NKGTI
-2545 ILYTAKEEAVEGYT
+2545 ILYTIKEEAVDGYT

-2564 TATGF
+2564 TTAGF
-2569 NFTNTH
+2569 DLTNTH
-2575 EPQTVTYGATK
+2575 EIQTADYEVKK
-2586 VWLDD
+2586 VWID
-2591 DNRDGV
+2591 DNDRDGA
-2597 RPNSIT
+2597 RPTSIT
-2603 LVLNGSDGSKYTKQ
+2603 LTLTGSDGSKYTKL
-2617 MTAASNWSDV
+2617 MTAADNWNAV
-2627 TFERI
+2627 TFERV
-2632 PMFNN
+2632 PMFNG

-2642 YTLSENDV
+2642 YTLTENEV
-2650 PSYVNSVAVSEDG
+2650 PSYINSIEVSEDG
-2663 KFFTVTNTHTPDHA
+2663 KHFTVTNTHAPDHTV
-2677 IIKIT
+2677 INIT

-2694 RPKKVT
+2694 RPRKMIAIV
-2700 TIIVG
+2700 VG

-2724 CDDLVKYWKN
+2724 CDDLMKYWKN

-2741 VEAVTIDGYT
+2741 VEAITIDGYT

-2808 ATLNEENGWTAT
+2808 ATLNEDNGWTAT

-2825 KRDHGNIVTYNVK
+2825 KRDHGNIVAYNVK
-2838 ESDVEGYEASI
+2838 ESDTAGYEASV

-2861 HDSETTLRTATLV
+2861 HDSETTMRTVTLV
-2874 WRDENN
+2874 WRDEDNR
-2880 QDGIRP
+2880 DGVRP
-2886 DTVTYTL
+2886 DAVTYTL

-2899 EVEKTVSK
+2899 EQEKTVNK
-2907 DDSWADVMFED
+2907 DDAWNDVVFED

-2923 NGQKVTYTLT
+2923 NGQRISYTLT
-2933 ESTVDGYTTDIR
+2933 ESAIDGYTNDIR
-2945 DNGHTFTVT
+2945 NSGNTFTIT
-2954 NTHIPAVV
+2954 NTHIPETV
-2962 NVDVTKVWT
+2962 NVNVTKIWT
-2971 DGENQDGNRPNSI
+2971 DGENQDGNRPDSI
-2984 SVILTGNDGNRY
+2984 SVILTGSDGKRY
-2996 TATITAANNW
+2996 TTTITAANNW
-3006 KYTFSKLP
+3006 KHTFLKLP

-3025 TLAEDAASGYSNV
+3025 TLTEDTMSGYSDV
-3038 IEKKDNYT
+3038 VEKRSDYV
-3046 FVLTNKYSPATVDIP
+3046 FVLTNKYSPATVDVTI
-3061 VVKKWNDDNDR
+3061 VKKWDDDNDR
-3072 DGARPESFNIVLN
+3072 DGMRPESVDIVLN
-3085 GSDGKLYTGTLSAEN
+3085 GSDGKLYTGTLSTEN
-3100 GYTYVFQSVP
+3100 GYTCVFQSVP
-3110 KFHNSGTLISYTVA
+3110 KYHDGGTLINYTIA
-3124 EEKVTGYTTE
+3124 EEKIPGYTTTI
-3134 VAKDSSGYKFT
+3134 AKDASGYKFT
-3145 LTNTKSIE
+3145 LTNTKPIE

-3175 AITVI
+3175 AITII
-3180 LTGDDGSRYLK
+3180 LTGDDGSRRVK
-3191 SVSAAENWTTTFEN
+3191 SVSAAENWTTMFEN

-3230 EVTQNGNNYTIT
+3230 RVAQNGDNYTIT
-3242 NTHMP
+3242 NTHTP
-3247 ATTELFVT
+3247 AATELFVT

-3278 SDGRSYAKKLNAD
+3278 SDGRSYTEKLNAD

-3305 NGKTID
+3305 DGKVIE
-3311 YTLTEEAVPGYTSSI
+3311 YSLTEESVPGYTSSI
-3326 TRNGKSFTLI
+3326 TRNGKSFVLI

-3351 WNDENNQDGLRPKSI
+3351 WNDGNNQDGLRPKTI

-3381 LFESQNWTTSLNN
+3381 LFEGQNWATNLNN
-3394 LPKYKNSTE
+3394 LPKYKNGTE
-3403 VQYTVKENAISGY
+3403 IQYTVKENAISGY

-3427 TITNTHAPAV
+3427 AITNSHTPAV
-3437 VTVSVVK
+3437 VTVSAVK
-3444 IWDDE
+3444 VWDDA

-3460 QVTLTGSDGSTHNAA
+3460 QVTLTGSDGSVRNAA
-3475 ITKNDGWTYQFK
+3475 ITKNDSWTYQFK
-3487 DLPQYKNGVK
+3487 DLPQHKNGVK

-3503 EADSNPYTYEIVK
+3503 EANSNPYTYEIVK

-3529 VPAAVNVPVTTI
+3529 VPAAVNVPVTTV
-3541 WNDDNNRDGIRAKE
+3541 WDDDDNRDGIRAKE
-3555 TVITLQGSNGKVYQH
+3555 TAITLQGSNGKVYQR
-3570 IVTDKDSFATVFEDV
+3570 IVTGKDDFATVFEDV

-3591 GKEVVYTVTQN
+3591 GREVVYTVTQN
-3602 EVDGYTTDVTNTDK
+3602 EMNGYTANIANTDK
-3616 YTFQITNTHEPEKLA
+3616 YTFQITNTHEPERLA

-3660 GTYIEKNLSA
+3660 GTYIEKSLST
-3670 ANNWTETFEGLYKYF
+3670 ANNWTEAFDGLYKYF

-3694 IDEEA
+3694 IDEEM

-3734 DANNQDGYRPDTTTI
+3734 DANNQDGYRPDAATI

-3765 DSSWSSIVFKDLDRF
+3765 DSSWSSIVFKDLDHY
-3780 KDGTKIKYTVT
+3780 KNGNEIKYTVT
-3791 EDEIPQYTTSIVAN
+3791 EDEIPQYTTSIAVN

-3826 IWEDN
+3826 VWEDN
-3831 DDQDGIRPDAVNIKL
+3831 NDQDGLRPDTVSVKL
-3846 KGNDKLVDS
+3846 KGNDKFIDS
-3855 SELNEDVKWKHSFTK
+3855 SELNEDVEWKHSFTK

-3876 GNEISYTAEENEIPG
+3876 GNEITYTAEENEIPG
-3891 YTTTIEKTDTG
+3891 YTTSIEKTDTG
-3902 YVFTNTHIPET
+3902 YVFANTHIPET

-3920 VWDDSENQ
+3920 VWKDAENQ
-3928 DGLRPDTIHIK
+3928 DGLRPDAIHIR
-3939 LVSNGIAKDA
+3939 LISNDIEKDA
-3949 YLDADSNWHLEFEGL
+3949 YLDAESDWHLDFEGL

-3985 YTSTVTTE
+3985 YTSTVTTK
-3993 DGYAFTIKN
+3993 DGYAFTIEN

-4014 EEWIDDNNRDGLRPS
+4014 EEWIDDNDRDGLRPD
-4029 SHTVILTDGINT
+4029 SHTVVLVDGTNA
-4041 IEEIVLDKD
+4041 IEEVVLDKN
-4050 NGYGTVLKDMPKYKN
+4050 NGYGVVLKNMPKYKN
-4065 GVEIDY
+4065 GVEINY

-4086 KGDSVKDFK
+4086 KSDSVKDFNI
-4095 VTNTHVP
+4095 TNTHVP

-4115 QSDYDKIRPEE
+4115 QSDYDKIRPEKVT
-4126 IALTLTGSD
+4126 LTLTGSD

-4141 TVNKETW
+4141 TVTKDTW
-4148 TAVFSDLPKNS
+4148 TTAFSDLPKNS

-4174 GYSTT
+4174 GYKTT
-4179 ITNNQ
+4179 ITDNE
-4184 TDTITVINKHE
+4184 TGTIAVINTHE

-4208 ENNKDSIRPD
+4208 ENNKDNIRPD
-4218 KVTVKLTDGTTVVS
+4218 KVTVKLANGTTAVS
-4232 TKEVKNDSW
+4232 TKEINNDSW
-4241 KHIFEDIPVF
+4241 KHVFENIIVF
-4251 NGSDKVSYTIT
+4251 NGSDKVSYTVT
-4262 QDAVNGYTTEIKA
+4262 QDAVSEYTTEIKA

-4288 ISVVPPKEEPKKKEP
+4288 VPVAPPKEEPKQEETATP
-4303 ATPAPVVEVK
+4303 AAPAPVVEIK
-4313 VEQPAPTVTLI
+4313 TEPT
-4324 QTTNKPTGISFF
+4324 TTVIETPNKQTGISFMDG
-4336 ESLFAK
+4336 LFG

>member
-1 MQNGK
+1 MQK
-6 SRIKRVASA
+6 CESRTKRVMSA
-15 IIAGV
+15 IIAGM
-20 MALQTVAPVISYADD
+20 MALQVVAPTISYADD
-35 TASSVATT
+35 TVASTASSE
-43 DDSDAIANVDPGTP
+43 DNSDTQIDPGVP
-57 VQVDA
+57 VQTD
-62 TASEEPSE
+62 TASSNTVTEPDSSE
-70 APSSGTS
+70 SL
-77 QADEN
+77 
-82 SEETETNSD
+82 EETADSEQTGEIQDDTVSDSQGNETN
-91 ITDEVSNEHTDAD
+91 TQEETVQD
-104 TADETQTVEED
+104 TVQ
-115 APKQDESTS
+115 QNNSGS
-124 ETTDTAPSRT
+124 ETTESESVRT
-134 VTVTLNKNGGEFEPE
+134 VTVTLNKNGGIFEPE

-163 GTETNDIV
+163 GTETNDIAI
-171 VEDTGD
+171 EDTGD

-187 SIDIPVALSSD
+187 SISIPVALSGD
-198 ESLYFTGWDVS
+198 DSLYFTGWDVS
-209 SGSYDADS
+209 SGSYDADN
-217 ETLTFEDGVDAYV
+217 ETLTFDDGVDAYV
-230 LSAVYSSVV
+230 LTAVYDSVA
-239 DDDQTL
+239 DEDQQL
-245 VENRTEFDEQT
+245 IENKEIFDEQAE
-256 KRQAIQ
+256 KNVLQQKLSA
-262 ERLKSSGIS
+262 SGIS
-271 TYVLR
+271 LYEMR

-286 VVEGLAFTSDDGL
+286 IIDGLAFTSDDGL
-299 TQTFTA
+299 VQTFTA
-305 PYDGDYIITAYGANG
+305 PYDGDYTITAYGANG

-337 KAEGTVHL
+337 KAEGTTHL

-424 AEKAQNNAAA
+424 AEKAQNDAAA
-434 EVAKKHVIL
+434 EVAKNHVIL

-451 GESGGSAGGGGLEG
+451 GESGGTAGGGGLEG

-488 ATVGGTTPTNGRTL
+488 ATVGGTTPTNGRVL
-502 TYEERVDAKVY
+502 TYDERVDAKVY

-523 YHYTVLGE
+523 YHYTILGE
-531 LYDANPAHRDPV
+531 LYDANPANRDPV
-543 DFLFDDGQARNY
+543 SLLFDDGQARNY

-593 NTSVTIDGEQV
+593 NTSVTIDGKQV

-610 YEVGGNMKYDSTE
+610 YEVGGNMKYDSTNS
-623 TAPYLVNGRV
+623 APYLINGRV
-633 IIKMVGET
+633 LIHMLGTT
-641 PKLKS
+641 PKMKTI
-646 VMMPAQSEDISAGNI
+646 MMEAQNEDISSSHVDDA
-661 DEKDGFGQKAILSP
+661 DVYGQKAYLNK
-675 GQGSANKTLAYTAIT
+675 GQDVASTTIAYTAIT
-690 YYNLGDVMTVTP
+690 YYNMGDLMTVNP
-702 KWEYNTLLNVTYK
+702 VWEYSTMLSPTDRDWN
-715 PWDDSVAKN
+715 DSVAKS
-724 INNQMS
+724 IDSRLS
-730 VSITNTELGIPAEGD
+730 VSVANTNLGVPNPGD
-745 KYYNDAYPGWYAVK
+745 KYYNADYPGWYAVK
-759 SVMTITNAPL
+759 SVMTITNPVNTMYSTERLTKYYFRCKGIASYTLSSGTKTMYDKGERGELAIDYNIYINHEGVHVYSDRNIINGTPTSTVDDTIAATAGRSASTWQYPHMALTDVNNINTILIQFSSHGFNTSDSISYDASYADSLGITGSGNQYSYIFKAKSKNSVSTANWEKFLQSITYTTYDAATFTSTGVSGGVTIFWYADENLWENNMFYDSSSGHFYACINTGSSITWGEARNRAL
-769 SMYDTATVTKY
+769 SMYNSALDCYGYLAHITSQSEQDYLYTLMDKSTQGWLGATRKVSGNEWDWYWRDGPANETSEP
-780 FFRCHPTATVSMYN
+780 FFRQNAG
-794 GIRTM
+794 GIYGSLLWGYENWDSKT
-799 DDESESGGLVL
+799 EPNNSGGVEWCMHYYGSNRGVWNDYIDSNGAVTSFIVEWSKDGLV
-810 DYSIAMEH
+810 
-818 QGAHVY
+818 G
-824 QNRNTIND
+824 ND
-832 MNAET
+832 HS
-837 VSDTV
+837 VSDT
-842 TATQN
+842 
-847 HSSSQWKYPEL
+847 
-858 VVKTPKTIQ
+858 
-867 TFNVLFTSP
+867 
-876 SRNAQDAILYNTD
+876 
-889 LANQLGIV
+889 
-897 VTGTNQNYI
+897 
-906 FTKSG
+906 
-911 GLTQDEWN
+911 
-919 NFLRQVSF
+919 
-927 VTYDRAVFTADG
+927 
-939 VQSGVEVAWY
+939 
-949 GFEKAIFGSNQATRH
+949 
-964 VPTLSDYPGA
+964 
-974 ATHNIASGS
+974 
-983 LNITSSGSVYRIV
+983 
-996 GSTTGDNRIYVSPG
+996 
-1010 VSATVILDNV
+1010 
-1020 TMNYTAA
+1020 
-1027 GAGWGNDTSRA
+1027 
-1038 GDGAI
+1038 
-1043 SCSHANLT
+1043 
-1051 IILVGTSR
+1051 
-1059 ITAYGSY
+1059 
-1066 SNAIAKNGTD
+1066 
-1076 GSLMIDGAGTLYAV
+1076 
-1090 GASGDHCGAIGANVN
+1090 
-1105 CSFWNFTVQ
+1105 
-1114 GGTIYAN
+1114 
-1121 AGEHCPGIGSG
+1121 
-1132 CLNQPGEGNG
+1132 
-1142 GDGAGCGNLNFTG
+1142 
-1155 GTVVARGNTACS
+1155 
-1167 GIGSG
+1167 
-1172 WGGPV
+1172 
-1177 NGINISNGAKVTA
+1177 
-1190 YGGSYSPGIGSGGRT
+1190 
-1205 DNVQGGN
+1205 
-1212 IGSYHYHVRN
+1212 
-1222 IVITGG
+1222 
-1228 DTVVTAFG
+1228 
-1236 DKSTNMPGI
+1236 
-1245 GCGKDPVG
+1245 
-1253 TVRGTLSNVV
+1253 
-1263 ATTLDGFQGYV
+1263 
-1274 RYGSSEE
+1274 
-1281 SAAYS
+1281 
-1286 TEQPRTPFTG
+1286 
-1296 TGNIG
+1296 
-1301 SYLASQVNRGTPVY
+1301 
-1315 YTQVFFSIDTSNKHV
+1315 
-1330 DDADVIGTQ
+1330 DVIGTQ
-1339 VSSTGT
+1339 IVA
-1345 IKPEQFASVSGT
+1345 EQEQKVNNGEVSGT
-1357 VWAENDRDGVYQVGD
+1357 VWAENDYNGLFATD
-1372 EAVVEGVAVT
+1372 EAKLQDITVQLISDNGTVVATAQTNKLGQYDFTGLAPGNYYVKFTSQSFVG
-1382 LYNADGS
+1382 YNAVPDGGNS
-1389 VCKTT
+1389 IVQQASKGINDSYAQTPVFALT
-1394 TTNKYGA
+1394 YNDVLEK
-1401 YSFDGIP
+1401 SF
-1408 EKKNYTVGFS
+1408 
-1418 NGSSNIQSYSP
+1418 
-1429 TAKIAAGENNNHVNN
+1429 
-1444 DWKSDVFTAIYQ
+1444 
-1456 KNTSQTINCGVYVPS
+1456 GVYVPS
-1471 TVSGFAWDDV
+1471 TVSGFAWDDA
-1481 NQNGICDNSE
+1481 NQNGIYDNRE
-1491 SKIANVTITLTDADG
+1491 AKIANVTITLTDADG

-1512 YGNPITAVLTDADGN
+1512 YGNPIAAVLTDANGN

-1556 SPIPTSGDEKRTNK
+1556 SPIPTSGDVKLTNK
-1570 AERSID
+1570 AEKSIGM
-1576 VLEFNGAPTSAT
+1576 LEFNGAPTSAT

-1595 LNAATIGEVYIN
+1595 LTSATIGEIYIN
-1607 SMTGTGITPVNAE
+1607 SMSGTGITPVNAE

-1724 FLVSPTATT
+1724 FLVSPTAAT

-1738 MGNDATAVMQN
+1738 MGNDSTAVMQN

-1762 PDTRVVSL
+1762 PDTRVVAL
-1770 SNEKDFYVSTANCAM
+1770 NNEKDFYVSTANCAM

-1948 TSFDLKKVE
+1948 TDFDLKKIE
-1957 DLSGIPFE
+1957 DLSGIPFKD
-1965 NVKFDYEIYEKA
+1965 VKFDYEIYEKA

-2007 TTDKNGLISFTN
+2007 TTDKNGLIHFTN
-2019 QDIATYHLTETETLP
+2019 QDIATYHLIETETLP
-2034 GYVRDTKTH
+2034 GYVKDTKTH

-2050 TAVENNNLIWKT
+2050 AAVENNNLVWKT
-2062 YISVDGVRQTNN
+2062 YISVDGVRLTDN

-2098 QDGIRKNAVITLKG
+2098 QDGIRQNAVITLKG

-2154 QTIQYTVVEN
+2154 QTIQYTVIEN
-2164 PMDGYTAIVS
+2164 PMDGYTATVS
-2174 NTTGSVDNGY
+2174 ATTGSTDKGY

-2194 QFDDFTVVKVW
+2194 QFDDFTVTKVW
-2205 DDGNNVDGIRPDSVT
+2205 DDSNNIDGMRPDSVT
-2220 IHMNG
+2220 IHLNG

-2231 EATLSNTKDWKYTFK
+2231 EATLSNAKDWKYTFK
-2246 HIPLFD
+2246 HMPLFD
-2252 ANGNEITYTITEDAV
+2252 ANGNKITYTITEDAV

-2278 RSFTITNSHVQETL
+2278 RSFIITNSHVQETF

-2316 ILMGSDGNVYEANL
+2316 TLMGSDGNVYEANL

-2356 LSEETVDSYT
+2356 LNEEAVNGYT

-2376 FTVTNEHIPA
+2376 FTVTNEHISA
-2386 VTNVVINK
+2386 VTNVVVNK
-2394 YWEDAANQ
+2394 YWEDAENQ

-2407 DSVSVTLSGSDGKT
+2407 DSVAVTLSGSDGKT
-2421 YKATLTKDGGFS
+2421 HKATLTKDTGFS
-2433 ETFENL
+2433 KTFENL
-2439 PVFFNNGTKIAY
+2439 PVFFNNGTKITY
-2451 TVTEDAVAGYI
+2451 TVTEDAVNGYT
-2462 GKTATDDTGYVLSIT
+2462 GKITTDDTGYILSIT
-2477 NTHTPETISKT
+2477 NTHAPETIRKT
-2488 ITKTWD
+2488 VTKTWD
-2494 DNDNQDG
+2494 DGNDRDG
-2501 IRPTNVK
+2501 IRPANIK
-2508 VELYGTDGTLRTQY
+2508 IELYGTDGTRRTQY
-2522 LTKDNNWSYSFE
+2522 LTKDNHWSYSFE

-2545 ILYTAKEEAVEGYT
+2545 ILYTIKEEAVDGYT

-2564 TATGF
+2564 TTAGF
-2569 NFTNTH
+2569 DLTNTH
-2575 EPQTVTYGATK
+2575 EIQTADYEVKK
-2586 VWLDD
+2586 VWID
-2591 DNRDGV
+2591 DNDRDGA
-2597 RPNSIT
+2597 RPTSIT
-2603 LVLNGSDGSKYTKQ
+2603 LTLTGSDGSKYTKQ
-2617 MTAASNWSDV
+2617 MTAADNWNAV
-2627 TFERI
+2627 TFERV
-2632 PMFNN
+2632 PMFNG

-2642 YTLSENDV
+2642 YTLTENEV
-2650 PSYVNSVAVSEDG
+2650 PSYINSIEVSEDG
-2663 KFFTVTNTHTPDHA
+2663 KHFTVTNTHAPDHTV
-2677 IIKIT
+2677 INIT

-2694 RPKKVT
+2694 RPRKMTAIV
-2700 TIIVG
+2700 VG

-2770 ETISKTVT
+2770 EMISKTVT

-2808 ATLNEENGWTAT
+2808 ATLNEDNGWTAT

-2825 KRDHGNIVTYNVK
+2825 KRDHGNIVAYNVK
-2838 ESDVEGYEASI
+2838 ESDTAGYEASV
-2849 VKTEDGFQLINE
+2849 VKTENGFQLINE
-2861 HDSETTLRTATLV
+2861 HDSETTMRTVTLV
-2874 WRDENN
+2874 WRDEDNR
-2880 QDGIRP
+2880 DGVRP
-2886 DTVTYTL
+2886 DAVTYTL

-2899 EVEKTVSK
+2899 EQEKTVNK
-2907 DDSWADVMFED
+2907 DDAWNDVVFED

-2923 NGQKVTYTLT
+2923 NGQRISYTLT
-2933 ESTVDGYTTDIR
+2933 ESAIDGYANDIR
-2945 DNGHTFTVT
+2945 SSGNTFTVT
-2954 NTHIPAVV
+2954 NTHIPETV
-2962 NVDVTKVWT
+2962 NVDVTKIWT
-2971 DGENQDGNRPNSI
+2971 DGENQDGNRPDSI
-2984 SVILTGNDGNRY
+2984 SVILTGSDGKRY
-2996 TATITAANNW
+2996 TTTITAANNW
-3006 KYTFSKLP
+3006 KHTFLKLP

-3025 TLAEDAASGYSNV
+3025 TLTEDTMSGYSDV
-3038 IEKKDNYT
+3038 VEKRSDYV
-3046 FVLTNKYSPATVDIP
+3046 FVLTNKYSPATVDVTI
-3061 VVKKWNDDNDR
+3061 VKKWDDDNDR
-3072 DGARPESFNIVLN
+3072 DGMRPESVDIVLN
-3085 GSDGKLYTGTLSAEN
+3085 GSDGKLYTGTLSTEN
-3100 GYTYVFQSVP
+3100 GYTCVFQSVP
-3110 KFHNSGTLISYTVA
+3110 KYHDGGTLINYTIA
-3124 EEKVTGYTTE
+3124 EEKIPGYTTTI
-3134 VAKDSSGYKFT
+3134 AKDASGYKFT
-3145 LTNTKSIE
+3145 LTNAKTID
-3153 TVTKTVSKVWEDS
+3153 TVAKTVSKVWNDN
-3166 NNQDGLRPS
+3166 NNQDGLRPT

-3180 LTGDDGSRYLK
+3180 LTGDGGSRRVK
-3191 SVSAAENWTTTFEN
+3191 SVTAAENWTVTFEN
-3205 LPKNQNHGQ
+3205 LPKNKNHGQ
-3214 SIQYTVSEAF
+3214 NIQYTVSEAF
-3224 VSGYTD
+3224 VSGYT
-3230 EVTQNGNNYTIT
+3230 EAITQNGDNYTIT
-3242 NTHMP
+3242 NTHTP
-3247 ATTELFVT
+3247 ASSEFFVT
-3255 KTWKDNG
+3255 KIWKDNG

-3278 SDGRSYAKKLNAD
+3278 SDGRSYTKKLNAD

-3305 NGKTID
+3305 DGKVIE
-3311 YTLTEEAVPGYTSSI
+3311 YSLTEESVPGYTSSI
-3326 TRNGKSFTLI
+3326 TRNGKSFVLI

-3351 WNDENNQDGLRPKSI
+3351 WNDGNNQDGLRPKTI

-3381 LFESQNWTTSLNN
+3381 LFEGQNWATSLNN
-3394 LPKYKNSTE
+3394 LPKYKNGTE
-3403 VQYTVKENAISGY
+3403 IQYTVKENAIPGY

-3427 TITNTHAPAV
+3427 AIMNSHTPAV
-3437 VTVSVVK
+3437 VTVSAVK
-3444 IWDDE
+3444 VWDDA

-3460 QVTLTGSDGSTHNAA
+3460 QVTLTGSDGSVRNAA

-3487 DLPQYKNGVK
+3487 NLPKYNNGTK

-3503 EADSNPYTYEIVK
+3503 EANSNPYTYEIVK
-3516 GSDGYSFTITNNY
+3516 GSDEYSFTITNNY
-3529 VPAAVNVPVTTI
+3529 VPAVVNVPITTV
-3541 WNDDNNRDGIRAKE
+3541 WDDDDNRDGIRAKE
-3555 TVITLQGSNGKVYQH
+3555 TAITLHGSNGKVYQRV
-3570 IVTDKDSFATVFEDV
+3570 VTGKDDFATVFEDV

-3591 GKEVVYTVTQN
+3591 GREVVYTVTQN
-3602 EVDGYTTDVTNTDK
+3602 EMNGYTANIASTDK
-3616 YTFQITNTHEPEKLA
+3616 YTFQITNTHEPERLA

-3644 DGLRPNTLRI
+3644 DGLRPNTLRV
-3654 ALTGTD
+3654 AMTGTN
-3660 GTYIEKNLSA
+3660 GTYIEKSLST
-3670 ANNWTETFEGLYKYF
+3670 ANNWTETFDGLYKYF

-3699 VGGYEKEISEKDN
+3699 VGGYEKGISEKDN

-3734 DANNQDGYRPDTTTI
+3734 DANNQDGYRPDAATI

-3756 TQDTKDFTK
+3756 TQDAKDFTK
-3765 DSSWSSIVFKDLDRF
+3765 DSSWSSIVFKDLDHY
-3780 KDGTKIKYTVT
+3780 KDGNEIKYTVA
-3791 EDEIPQYTTSIVAN
+3791 EDEIPQYTTSIAVN

-3826 IWEDN
+3826 VWEDN
-3831 DDQDGIRPDAVNIKL
+3831 NDQDGLRPDTVSVKL
-3846 KGNDKLVDS
+3846 KGNDKFIDS
-3855 SELNEDVKWKHSFTK
+3855 SEVNEDVKWKHSFTK

-3876 GNEISYTAEENEIPG
+3876 GNEITYTAEENEIPG
-3891 YTTTIEKTDTG
+3891 YTTSIEKTDTG

-3920 VWDDSENQ
+3920 VWKDAENQ
-3928 DGLRPDTIHIK
+3928 DGLRPDTINIK

-3949 YLDADSNWHLEFEGL
+3949 YLDADSNWHLKFEGL

-3985 YTSTVTTE
+3985 YTNTVTTE
-3993 DGYAFTIKN
+3993 DGYTFTIEN

-4014 EEWIDDNNRDGLRPS
+4014 EEWIDDNDRDGLRPD
-4029 SHTVILTDGINT
+4029 SHTVILVDGTNA
-4041 IEEIVLDKD
+4041 IEEVVLDKN
-4050 NGYGTVLKDMPKYKN
+4050 NGYGVVLKNMPKYKN
-4065 GVEIDY
+4065 GVEINY

-4086 KGDSVKDFK
+4086 KSDSVKDFNI
-4095 VTNTHVP
+4095 TNTHVP

-4115 QSDYDKIRPEE
+4115 QSDYDKIRPEKVT
-4126 IALTLTGSD
+4126 LTLTGSD

-4141 TVNKETW
+4141 TVTKDTW
-4148 TAVFSDLPKNS
+4148 TTAFSDMPKNS

-4174 GYSTT
+4174 GYKTT
-4179 ITNNQ
+4179 ITDNE
-4184 TDTITVINKHE
+4184 TGTIAVINTHE

-4208 ENNKDSIRPD
+4208 ENNKDNIRPD
-4218 KVTVKLTDGTTVVS
+4218 KVTVKLANGTTAVS
-4232 TKEVKNDSW
+4232 TKEINNDSW
-4241 KHIFEDIPVF
+4241 KHVFENIIVF
-4251 NGSDKVSYTIT
+4251 NGSDKVSYTVT
-4262 QDAVNGYTTEIKA
+4262 QDAVSEYTTEIKA

-4288 ISVVPPKEEPKKKEP
+4288 VPVAPPKEEPKQEETVTP
-4303 ATPAPVVEVK
+4303 AAPAPVVEIK
-4313 VEQPAPTVTLI
+4313 TEPT
-4324 QTTNKPTGISFF
+4324 TTVIETPNKQTGISFMDG
-4336 ESLFAK
+4336 LFG

>member
-1 MQNGK
+1 MQK
-6 SRIKRVASA
+6 CESRTKRVMSA
-15 IIAGV
+15 IIAGM
-20 MALQTVAPVISYADD
+20 MALQVVAPTISYADD
-35 TASSVATT
+35 TVASTASSE
-43 DDSDAIANVDPGTP
+43 DNSDTQIDPGVP
-57 VQVDA
+57 VQTD
-62 TASEEPSE
+62 TASSNTVTEPDSSE
-70 APSSGTS
+70 SL
-77 QADEN
+77 
-82 SEETETNSD
+82 EETADSEQTGEIQDDTVSDSQGNETN
-91 ITDEVSNEHTDAD
+91 TQEETVQD
-104 TADETQTVEED
+104 TVQ
-115 APKQDESTS
+115 QNNSGS
-124 ETTDTAPSRT
+124 ETTESESVRT
-134 VTVTLNKNGGEFEPE
+134 VTVTLNKNGGIFEPE

-163 GTETNDIV
+163 GTETNDIAI
-171 VEDTGD
+171 EDTGD

-187 SIDIPVALSSD
+187 SISIPVALSGD
-198 ESLYFTGWDVS
+198 DSLYFTGWDVS
-209 SGSYDADS
+209 SGSYDADN
-217 ETLTFEDGVDAYV
+217 ETLTFDDDVDAYV
-230 LSAVYSSVV
+230 LTAVYNSVA
-239 DDDQTL
+239 DEDQQL
-245 VENRTEFDEQT
+245 IENKEIFDEQAE
-256 KRQAIQ
+256 KNVLQQKLSA
-262 ERLKSSGIS
+262 SGIS
-271 TYVLR
+271 LYEMR

-286 VVEGLAFTSDDGL
+286 IIDGLAFTSDDGL
-299 TQTFTA
+299 IQTFTA
-305 PYDGDYIITAYGANG
+305 PYDGDYTITAYGANG

-337 KAEGTVHL
+337 KAEGTIHL
-345 NAGQTIHIYLGE
+345 SAGQTIHIYLGE

-424 AEKAQNNAAA
+424 AEKAQNDAAA

-451 GESGGSAGGGGLEG
+451 GESGGTAGGGGLEG

-488 ATVGGTTPTNGRTL
+488 ATVGGTTPTNGRVL
-502 TYEERVDAKVY
+502 TYDERVDAKVY

-523 YHYTVLGE
+523 YHYTILGE
-531 LYDANPAHRDPV
+531 LYDANPANRDPV
-543 DFLFDDGQARNY
+543 SLLFDDGQARNY

-593 NTSVTIDGEQV
+593 NTSVTIDGKQV

-610 YEVGGNMKYDSTE
+610 YEVGGNMKYDSTNS
-623 TAPYLVNGRV
+623 APYLINGRV
-633 IIKMVGET
+633 LIHMVGTT
-641 PKLKS
+641 PKMKTI
-646 VMMPAQSEDISAGNI
+646 MMEAQNEDISSSHVDDA
-661 DEKDGFGQKAILSP
+661 DVYGQKAYLNK
-675 GQGSANKTLAYTAIT
+675 GQDVASTTIAYTAIT
-690 YYNLGDVMTVTP
+690 YYNMGDLMTVNP
-702 KWEYNTLLNVTYK
+702 VWEYSTMLSPTDRDWN
-715 PWDDSVAKN
+715 DSVAKS
-724 INNQMS
+724 IDSRLS
-730 VSITNTELGIPAEGD
+730 VSVANTNLGVPNPGD
-745 KYYNDAYPGWYAVK
+745 KYYNADYPGWYAVK
-759 SVMTITNAPL
+759 SVMTITNPVNTMYSTERLTKYYFRCKGIASYTLSSGTKTMYDKGERGELAIDYNIYINHEGVHVYSDRNIINGTPTSTVDDTIAATAGRSASTWQYPHMALTDVNNINTILVQFSSHGFNTSDSISYDASYADSLGITGSGNQYSYIFKAKSKNSVSTANWEKFLQSITYTTYDAATFTSTGVSGGVTIFWYADENLWENNMFYDSSSSHFYACINTGSSITWGEARNRAL
-769 SMYDTATVTKY
+769 SMYNSALDCYGYLAHITSQSEQDYLYTLMDKSTQGWLGATRKVSGNEWDWYWRDGPANETNEP
-780 FFRCHPTATVSMYN
+780 FFRQNAD
-794 GIRTM
+794 GIYGSLLWGYENWDSKTEPNNVGNEWCM
-799 DDESESGGLVL
+799 HYYGNKSGVWN
-810 DYSIAMEH
+810 DYSDTN
-818 QGAHVY
+818 GAVTSFIVEWSKDGLA
-824 QNRNTIND
+824 NND
-832 MNAET
+832 HS
-837 VSDTV
+837 VSDT
-842 TATQN
+842 
-847 HSSSQWKYPEL
+847 
-858 VVKTPKTIQ
+858 
-867 TFNVLFTSP
+867 
-876 SRNAQDAILYNTD
+876 
-889 LANQLGIV
+889 
-897 VTGTNQNYI
+897 
-906 FTKSG
+906 
-911 GLTQDEWN
+911 
-919 NFLRQVSF
+919 
-927 VTYDRAVFTADG
+927 
-939 VQSGVEVAWY
+939 
-949 GFEKAIFGSNQATRH
+949 
-964 VPTLSDYPGA
+964 
-974 ATHNIASGS
+974 
-983 LNITSSGSVYRIV
+983 
-996 GSTTGDNRIYVSPG
+996 
-1010 VSATVILDNV
+1010 
-1020 TMNYTAA
+1020 
-1027 GAGWGNDTSRA
+1027 
-1038 GDGAI
+1038 
-1043 SCSHANLT
+1043 
-1051 IILVGTSR
+1051 
-1059 ITAYGSY
+1059 
-1066 SNAIAKNGTD
+1066 
-1076 GSLMIDGAGTLYAV
+1076 
-1090 GASGDHCGAIGANVN
+1090 
-1105 CSFWNFTVQ
+1105 
-1114 GGTIYAN
+1114 
-1121 AGEHCPGIGSG
+1121 
-1132 CLNQPGEGNG
+1132 
-1142 GDGAGCGNLNFTG
+1142 
-1155 GTVVARGNTACS
+1155 
-1167 GIGSG
+1167 
-1172 WGGPV
+1172 
-1177 NGINISNGAKVTA
+1177 
-1190 YGGSYSPGIGSGGRT
+1190 
-1205 DNVQGGN
+1205 
-1212 IGSYHYHVRN
+1212 
-1222 IVITGG
+1222 
-1228 DTVVTAFG
+1228 
-1236 DKSTNMPGI
+1236 
-1245 GCGKDPVG
+1245 
-1253 TVRGTLSNVV
+1253 
-1263 ATTLDGFQGYV
+1263 
-1274 RYGSSEE
+1274 
-1281 SAAYS
+1281 
-1286 TEQPRTPFTG
+1286 
-1296 TGNIG
+1296 
-1301 SYLASQVNRGTPVY
+1301 
-1315 YTQVFFSIDTSNKHV
+1315 
-1330 DDADVIGTQ
+1330 DVIGTQ
-1339 VSSTGT
+1339 IVA
-1345 IKPEQFASVSGT
+1345 EQEQKVNNGEVSGT
-1357 VWAENDRDGVYQVGD
+1357 VWAENDYNGLFATD
-1372 EAVVEGVAVT
+1372 EAKLQDITVQLISDNGTVVATAQTNKLGQYDFTGLAPGNYYVKFTSQSFVG
-1382 LYNADGS
+1382 YNAVPDGGNS
-1389 VCKTT
+1389 IVQQASKGINDSYAQTPVFALT
-1394 TTNKYGA
+1394 YNDVLEK
-1401 YSFDGIP
+1401 SF
-1408 EKKNYTVGFS
+1408 
-1418 NGSSNIQSYSP
+1418 
-1429 TAKIAAGENNNHVNN
+1429 
-1444 DWKSDVFTAIYQ
+1444 
-1456 KNTSQTINCGVYVPS
+1456 GVYVPS
-1471 TVSGFAWDDV
+1471 TVSGFAWDDA
-1481 NQNGICDNSE
+1481 NQNGIYDNRE
-1491 SKIANVTITLTDADG
+1491 AKIANVTITLTDADG

-1512 YGNPITAVLTDADGN
+1512 YGNPIAAVLTDANGN

-1556 SPIPTSGDEKRTNK
+1556 SPIPTSGDVKLTNK
-1570 AERSID
+1570 AEKSIGM
-1576 VLEFNGAPTSAT
+1576 LEFNGAPTSAT

-1595 LNAATIGEVYIN
+1595 LTSATIGEIYIN
-1607 SMTGTGITPVNAE
+1607 SMSGTGITPVNAE

-1724 FLVSPTATT
+1724 FLVSPTAAT

-1738 MGNDATAVMQN
+1738 MGNDSTAVMQN

-1762 PDTRVVSL
+1762 PDTRVVNL
-1770 SNEKDFYVSTANCAM
+1770 SNEKDFYVSTANCAL

-1796 QDDNYNGIR
+1796 QDNNYNGIR

-1902 ETQPNISL
+1902 EAQPNISL

-1948 TSFDLKKVE
+1948 TDFDLKKIE
-1957 DLSGIPFE
+1957 DLSGIPFKD
-1965 NVKFDYEIYEKA
+1965 VKFDYEIYEKA

-2007 TTDKNGLISFTN
+2007 TTDKNGLIHFTN
-2019 QDIATYHLTETETLP
+2019 QDIATYHLIETETLP
-2034 GYVRDTKTH
+2034 GYVKDTKTH

-2050 TAVENNNLIWKT
+2050 AAVENNNLVWKT
-2062 YISVDGVRQTNN
+2062 YISVDGVRLTDN

-2098 QDGIRKNAVITLKG
+2098 QDGIRQNAVITLKG

-2154 QTIQYTVVEN
+2154 QTIQYTVIEN
-2164 PMDGYTAIVS
+2164 PMDGYTATVS
-2174 NTTGSVDNGY
+2174 ATTGSTDKGY

-2194 QFDDFTVVKVW
+2194 QFDDFTVTKVW
-2205 DDGNNVDGIRPDSVT
+2205 DDSNNIDGMRPDSVT
-2220 IHMNG
+2220 IYLNG

-2231 EATLSNTKDWKYTFK
+2231 EATLSNAKDWKYTFK
-2246 HIPLFD
+2246 HMPLFD

-2267 AGYTY
+2267 TGYTY
-2272 TVTNEG
+2272 TVTNKD
-2278 RSFTITNSHVQETL
+2278 RAFTITNKHTQETF

-2316 ILMGSDGNVYEANL
+2316 TLMGSDGNVYEANL

-2356 LSEETVDSYT
+2356 LNEEAVNGYT

-2376 FTVTNEHIPA
+2376 FTVTNEHISA
-2386 VTNVVINK
+2386 VTNVVVNK
-2394 YWEDAANQ
+2394 YWEDAENQ

-2407 DSVSVTLSGSDGKT
+2407 DSVAVTLSGSDGKT
-2421 YKATLTKDGGFS
+2421 YKATLAKDTGFS
-2433 ETFENL
+2433 KTFENL
-2439 PVFFNNGTKIAY
+2439 PVFFNNGTKITY
-2451 TVTEDAVAGYI
+2451 TVTEDAVDGYT
-2462 GKTATDDTGYVLSIT
+2462 GKITTDDTGYILSIT
-2477 NTHTPETISKT
+2477 NTHAPETIRKT
-2488 ITKTWD
+2488 VTKTWD
-2494 DNDNQDG
+2494 DGNDRDG

-2508 VELYGTDGTLRTQY
+2508 IELYGTDGTRRTQY
-2522 LTKDNNWSYSFE
+2522 LTKDNHWSYSFE

-2545 ILYTAKEEAVEGYT
+2545 ILYIIKEEAVDGYT

-2564 TATGF
+2564 TTAGF
-2569 NFTNTH
+2569 DLTNTH
-2575 EPQTVTYGATK
+2575 EIQTADYEVKK
-2586 VWLDD
+2586 VWID
-2591 DNRDGV
+2591 DNDRDGT
-2597 RPNSIT
+2597 RPTSIT
-2603 LVLNGSDGSKYTKQ
+2603 LTLTGSDGSKYTKQ
-2617 MTAASNWSDV
+2617 MTAADNWNAV
-2627 TFERI
+2627 TFERV
-2632 PMFNN
+2632 PMFNG

-2642 YTLSENDV
+2642 YTLTENEV
-2650 PSYVNSVAVSEDG
+2650 PSYINLIEVSEDG
-2663 KFFTVTNTHTPDHA
+2663 KHFTVTNTHAPDHTV
-2677 IIKIT
+2677 INIT

-2694 RPKKVT
+2694 RPRKMTAIV
-2700 TIIVG
+2700 VG

-2808 ATLNEENGWTAT
+2808 ATLNEDNGWTAT

-2825 KRDHGNIVTYNVK
+2825 KRDHGNIVAYNVK
-2838 ESDVEGYEASI
+2838 ESDTAGYEASV

-2861 HDSETTLRTATLV
+2861 HDSETTMRTVTLV
-2874 WRDENN
+2874 WRDEDNR
-2880 QDGIRP
+2880 DGVRP
-2886 DTVTYTL
+2886 DAVTYTL

-2899 EVEKTVSK
+2899 EQEKTVNK
-2907 DDSWADVMFED
+2907 DDAWNDVVFED

-2923 NGQKVTYTLT
+2923 NGQRISYTLT
-2933 ESTVDGYTTDIR
+2933 ESAIDGYANDIR
-2945 DNGHTFTVT
+2945 SSGNTFTVT
-2954 NTHIPAVV
+2954 NTHIPETV
-2962 NVDVTKVWT
+2962 NVDVTKIWT
-2971 DGENQDGNRPNSI
+2971 DGENQDGNRPDSI
-2984 SVILTGNDGNRY
+2984 SVILTGSDGKRY
-2996 TATITAANNW
+2996 TTTITAANNW
-3006 KYTFSKLP
+3006 KHTFLKLP

-3025 TLAEDAASGYSNV
+3025 TLTEDTMSGYSDV
-3038 IEKKDNYT
+3038 VEKRSDYV
-3046 FVLTNKYSPATVDIP
+3046 FVLTNKYSPATVDVTI
-3061 VVKKWNDDNDR
+3061 VKKWDDDNDR
-3072 DGARPESFNIVLN
+3072 DGMRPESVDIVLN
-3085 GSDGKLYTGTLSAEN
+3085 GSDGKLYTGTLSTEN
-3100 GYTYVFQSVP
+3100 GYTCVFQSVP
-3110 KFHNSGTLISYTVA
+3110 KYHDGGTLINYTIA
-3124 EEKVTGYTTE
+3124 EEKIPGYTTTI
-3134 VAKDSSGYKFT
+3134 AKDASGYKFT
-3145 LTNTKSIE
+3145 LTNAKTID
-3153 TVTKTVSKVWEDS
+3153 TVTKTVSKVWDDN
-3166 NNQDGLRPS
+3166 NNQDGLRPT

-3180 LTGDDGSRYLK
+3180 LTGDDGSRRVK
-3191 SVSAAENWTTTFEN
+3191 SVSAAENWTTMFEN

-3214 SIQYTVSEAF
+3214 SIQYAVSEAF
-3224 VSGYTD
+3224 VSGYT
-3230 EVTQNGNNYTIT
+3230 EAITQNGDNYTIT
-3242 NTHMP
+3242 NTHTP
-3247 ATTELFVT
+3247 ASSEFFVT
-3255 KTWKDNG
+3255 KIWKDNG

-3278 SDGRSYAKKLNAD
+3278 SDGRSYTEKLNAN

-3305 NGKTID
+3305 DGKVIE
-3311 YTLTEEAVPGYTSSI
+3311 YSLTEESVPGYASSI
-3326 TRNGKSFTLI
+3326 TRNGKSFVLI

-3351 WNDENNQDGLRPKSI
+3351 WNDGNNQDGLRPKTI

-3381 LFESQNWTTSLNN
+3381 LFEGQNWATNLNN
-3394 LPKYKNSTE
+3394 LPKYKNGTE
-3403 VQYTVKENAISGY
+3403 IQYTVKENAIPGY

-3427 TITNTHAPAV
+3427 AITNSHTPAV
-3437 VTVSVVK
+3437 VTVSAVK
-3444 IWDDE
+3444 VWDDA

-3460 QVTLTGSDGSTHNAA
+3460 QVTLTGSDGSVRNAA

-3487 DLPQYKNGVK
+3487 NLPKYKNGVK

-3503 EADSNPYTYEIVK
+3503 EANSNPYTYEIVK
-3516 GSDGYSFTITNNY
+3516 GSDEYSFTITNNY
-3529 VPAAVNVPVTTI
+3529 VPAVVNVPITTV
-3541 WNDDNNRDGIRAKE
+3541 WDDDDNRDGIRAKE
-3555 TVITLQGSNGKVYQH
+3555 TAITLHGSNGKVYQR
-3570 IVTDKDSFATVFEDV
+3570 IVTGKDDFATVFEDV

-3591 GKEVVYTVTQN
+3591 GREVVYTVTQN
-3602 EVDGYTTDVTNTDK
+3602 EMNGYTANIASTDK
-3616 YTFQITNTHEPEKLA
+3616 YTFQITNTHEPERLA

-3660 GTYIEKNLSA
+3660 GTYIEKSLST
-3670 ANNWTETFEGLYKYF
+3670 ANNWTETFDGLYKYF

-3694 IDEEA
+3694 IDEEM

-3734 DANNQDGYRPDTTTI
+3734 DANNQDGYRPDAATI

-3756 TQDTKDFTK
+3756 TQDAKDFTK
-3765 DSSWSSIVFKDLDRF
+3765 DSSWSSIVFKDLDHY
-3780 KDGTKIKYTVT
+3780 KDGNEIKYTVT
-3791 EDEIPQYTTSIVAN
+3791 EDEIPQYTTSIAVN

-3826 IWEDN
+3826 VWEDN
-3831 DDQDGIRPDAVNIKL
+3831 NDQDGLRPDTVSVKL
-3846 KGNDKLVDS
+3846 KGNDKFIDS
-3855 SELNEDVKWKHSFTK
+3855 SELNEDVEWKHSFTK

-3891 YTTTIEKTDTG
+3891 YTTSIEKTDTG

-3920 VWDDSENQ
+3920 VWKDAENQ
-3928 DGLRPDTIHIK
+3928 DGLRPDAIHIR
-3939 LVSNGIAKDA
+3939 LISNDIEKDA
-3949 YLDADSNWHLEFEGL
+3949 YLDAESDWHLDFEGL

-3985 YTSTVTTE
+3985 YTSTVTTK
-3993 DGYAFTIKN
+3993 DGYAFTIEN

-4014 EEWIDDNNRDGLRPS
+4014 EEWIDDNDRDGLRPG
-4029 SHTVILTDGINT
+4029 SHTVVLVDGTNA
-4041 IEEIVLDKD
+4041 IEEVVLDRN
-4050 NGYGTVLKDMPKYKN
+4050 NGYGVVLKNMPKYKN
-4065 GVEIDY
+4065 GVEINY

-4086 KGDSVKDFK
+4086 KSDSVKDFNI
-4095 VTNTHVP
+4095 TNTHVP
-4102 EMVTVTVT
+4102 EMVTITVT

-4115 QSDYDKIRPEE
+4115 QSDYDKIRPEKVT
-4126 IALTLTGSD
+4126 LTLTGSD

-4141 TVNKETW
+4141 TVTKDTW
-4148 TAVFSDLPKNS
+4148 TTVFSDLPKNS

-4174 GYSTT
+4174 GYKTT
-4179 ITNNQ
+4179 ITDNE
-4184 TDTITVINKHE
+4184 TGTIAVINTHE

-4208 ENNKDSIRPD
+4208 ENNKDNIRPD
-4218 KVTVKLTDGTTVVS
+4218 KVTVKLANGTTAVS
-4232 TKEVKNDSW
+4232 TKEINNDSW
-4241 KHIFEDIPVF
+4241 KHVFENIIVF
-4251 NGSDKVSYTIT
+4251 NGDDKASYTVT
-4262 QDAVNGYTTEIKA
+4262 QDAVSEYTTEIKA

-4288 ISVVPPKEEPKKKEP
+4288 VPVAPPKEEPKQEETATP
-4303 ATPAPVVEVK
+4303 AAPAPVVEIK
-4313 VEQPAPTVTLI
+4313 TEPT
-4324 QTTNKPTGISFF
+4324 TTVIETPNKQTGISFMDG
-4336 ESLFAK
+4336 LFG

>member
-70 APSSGTS
+70 VPSSGAS

-91 ITDEVSNEHTDAD
+91 ITDEVANEHTDAD

-209 SGSYDADS
+209 SGSYNADS

-424 AEKAQNNAAA
+424 AEKAQNDAAV

-451 GESGGSAGGGGLEG
+451 GESGGTAGGGGLEG

-488 ATVGGTTPTNGRTL
+488 ATVGGTTPTNGRVL
-502 TYEERVDAKVY
+502 TYDERVDAKVY

-523 YHYTVLGE
+523 YHYTILGE
-531 LYDANPAHRDPV
+531 LYDANPANRDPV
-543 DFLFDDGQARNY
+543 SLLFDDGQARNY

-593 NTSVTIDGEQV
+593 NTSVTIDGKQV

-610 YEVGGNMKYDSTE
+610 YEVGGNMKYDSTNS
-623 TAPYLVNGRV
+623 APYLINGRV
-633 IIKMVGET
+633 LIHMVGTT
-641 PKLKS
+641 PKMKTI
-646 VMMPAQSEDISAGNI
+646 MMEAQNEDISSSHVDDA
-661 DEKDGFGQKAILSP
+661 DVYGQKAYLNK
-675 GQGSANKTLAYTAIT
+675 GQDVASTTIAYTAIT
-690 YYNLGDVMTVTP
+690 YYNMGDLMTVNP
-702 KWEYNTLLNVTYK
+702 VWEYSTMLSPTDRDWN
-715 PWDDSVAKN
+715 DSVAKS
-724 INNQMS
+724 IDSRLS
-730 VSITNTELGIPAEGD
+730 VSVENTNLGVPNPGD
-745 KYYNDAYPGWYAVK
+745 KYYNADYPGWYAVK
-759 SVMTITNAPL
+759 SVMTITNPVNTMYSTERLTKYYFRCKGIASYTLSSGTKTMYDKGERGELAIDYNIYINHEGVHVYSDRNIINGTPTSTVDDTIAATAGRSASTWQYPHMALTDVNNINTILIQFSSHGFNTSDSISYDASYADSLGITGSGNQYSYIFKAKSKNSVSTANWEKFLQSITYTTYDAATFTSTGVSGGVTIFWYADENLWENNMFYDSSSGHFYACINTGNSITWGEARNRAL
-769 SMYDTATVTKY
+769 SMYNSALDCYGYLAHITSQSEQDYLYTLMDKSTQGWLGATRKVSGNEWDWYWRDGPANETSEP
-780 FFRCHPTATVSMYN
+780 FFRQNADGTYGTLLWGYENWDSKTEPN
-794 GIRTM
+794 N
-799 DDESESGGLVL
+799 SGGVEWCMHYYGSNRGVWNDYIDSNGAVTSFIVEWSKDGLV
-810 DYSIAMEH
+810 
-818 QGAHVY
+818 G
-824 QNRNTIND
+824 ND
-832 MNAET
+832 HS
-837 VSDTV
+837 VSDT
-842 TATQN
+842 
-847 HSSSQWKYPEL
+847 
-858 VVKTPKTIQ
+858 
-867 TFNVLFTSP
+867 
-876 SRNAQDAILYNTD
+876 
-889 LANQLGIV
+889 
-897 VTGTNQNYI
+897 
-906 FTKSG
+906 
-911 GLTQDEWN
+911 
-919 NFLRQVSF
+919 
-927 VTYDRAVFTADG
+927 
-939 VQSGVEVAWY
+939 
-949 GFEKAIFGSNQATRH
+949 
-964 VPTLSDYPGA
+964 
-974 ATHNIASGS
+974 
-983 LNITSSGSVYRIV
+983 
-996 GSTTGDNRIYVSPG
+996 
-1010 VSATVILDNV
+1010 
-1020 TMNYTAA
+1020 
-1027 GAGWGNDTSRA
+1027 
-1038 GDGAI
+1038 
-1043 SCSHANLT
+1043 
-1051 IILVGTSR
+1051 
-1059 ITAYGSY
+1059 
-1066 SNAIAKNGTD
+1066 
-1076 GSLMIDGAGTLYAV
+1076 
-1090 GASGDHCGAIGANVN
+1090 
-1105 CSFWNFTVQ
+1105 
-1114 GGTIYAN
+1114 
-1121 AGEHCPGIGSG
+1121 
-1132 CLNQPGEGNG
+1132 
-1142 GDGAGCGNLNFTG
+1142 
-1155 GTVVARGNTACS
+1155 
-1167 GIGSG
+1167 
-1172 WGGPV
+1172 
-1177 NGINISNGAKVTA
+1177 
-1190 YGGSYSPGIGSGGRT
+1190 
-1205 DNVQGGN
+1205 
-1212 IGSYHYHVRN
+1212 
-1222 IVITGG
+1222 
-1228 DTVVTAFG
+1228 
-1236 DKSTNMPGI
+1236 
-1245 GCGKDPVG
+1245 
-1253 TVRGTLSNVV
+1253 
-1263 ATTLDGFQGYV
+1263 
-1274 RYGSSEE
+1274 
-1281 SAAYS
+1281 
-1286 TEQPRTPFTG
+1286 
-1296 TGNIG
+1296 
-1301 SYLASQVNRGTPVY
+1301 
-1315 YTQVFFSIDTSNKHV
+1315 
-1330 DDADVIGTQ
+1330 DVIGTQ
-1339 VSSTGT
+1339 IVA
-1345 IKPEQFASVSGT
+1345 EQEQKVNNGEVSGT
-1357 VWAENDRDGVYQVGD
+1357 VWAENDYNGLFATD
-1372 EAVVEGVAVT
+1372 EAKLQDITVQLISDNGTIVATAQTNKLGQYDFTGLAPGNYYVKFT
-1382 LYNADGS
+1382 SQSFVGYNAVPDGGNS
-1389 VCKTT
+1389 IVQQASKGINDSYAQTPVFALT
-1394 TTNKYGA
+1394 YNDVLEK
-1401 YSFDGIP
+1401 SF
-1408 EKKNYTVGFS
+1408 
-1418 NGSSNIQSYSP
+1418 
-1429 TAKIAAGENNNHVNN
+1429 
-1444 DWKSDVFTAIYQ
+1444 
-1456 KNTSQTINCGVYVPS
+1456 GVYVPS
-1471 TVSGFAWDDV
+1471 TVSGFAWDDA
-1481 NQNGICDNSE
+1481 NQNGIYDNRE
-1491 SKIANVTITLTDADG
+1491 AKIANVTITLTDADG

-1512 YGNPITAVLTDADGN
+1512 YGNPIAAVLTDANGN

-1539 KLTLTSSDT
+1539 KLTLTSSNT

-1556 SPIPTSGDEKRTNK
+1556 SPIPASGDVKLTNK
-1570 AERSID
+1570 AEKSIGM
-1576 VLEFNGAPTSAT
+1576 LEFNGAPTSAT

-1595 LNAATIGEVYIN
+1595 LTSATIGEIYIN
-1607 SMTGTGITPVNAE
+1607 SMSGTGITPVNAE

-1655 INIEEPVLNGV
+1655 IDIEEPVLNGV

-1702 YEETDKT
+1702 YEETDRT

-1724 FLVSPTATT
+1724 FTVSPTATT

-1738 MGNDATAVMQN
+1738 MGNDSTAVMQN

-1762 PDTRVVSL
+1762 PDTRVVNL
-1770 SNEKDFYVSTANCAM
+1770 SNEKDFYVSTANCAL

-1820 RTTKSQFADADEQ
+1820 RTTKSKFADADEQ

-1846 NVFGELVGNGDL
+1846 NVFGELIGNGDL
-1858 NTAADGY
+1858 NTATDGY
-1865 YEYDYL
+1865 YEYNCL

-1884 DYYGQ
+1884 DCYGQ

-1902 ETQPNISL
+1902 EAQPNISL

-2603 LVLNGSDGSKYTKQ
+2603 LALNGSDGSKYTKQ

-3072 DGARPESFNIVLN
+3072 DGARPESVNIVLN

-3242 NTHMP
+3242 NTHIP

-3381 LFESQNWTTSLNN
+3381 LFESQHWTTSLNN

-3403 VQYTVKENAISGY
+3403 VQYSVKENAISGY

-3591 GKEVVYTVTQN
+3591 GKDVVYTVTQN

-4159 KGEQIIYTLTQEGIK
+4159 NGEQIIYTLTQEGIK

-4195 PVKTITVTVTWND
+4195 PVKAITVTVTWND

-4241 KHIFEDIPVF
+4241 KHIFEDIPAF

-4288 ISVVPPKEEPKKKEP
+4288 IPVVPPKEEPKKEEP